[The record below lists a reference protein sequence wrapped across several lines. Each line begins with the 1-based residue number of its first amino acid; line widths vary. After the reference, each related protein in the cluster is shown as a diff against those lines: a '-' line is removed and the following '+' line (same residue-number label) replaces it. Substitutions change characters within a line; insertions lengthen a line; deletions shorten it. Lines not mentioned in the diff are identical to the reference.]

1 MAWDWL
7 KDNNDEPNEFKPI
20 DARGLLDGKEYHD
33 YWTTKLHNGLANV
46 PKSLLGAV
54 ESIPAMAARTRPVVM
69 QELENDLDGTG
80 LMDSDA
86 DKEALSDVENQIK
99 GTTAPIWEGARL
111 GVKAAKDA
119 LPDANW
125 ESNVDESQLSYPKKI
140 GGMILE
146 NAPLMAAQLGASI
159 INPALGVALMA
170 GSIAGDAYNDLTE
183 KGVDPLTAGQ
193 AGWLDAAA
201 QAPLEG
207 VGEMGWLK
215 AFRELGTEGAAKLM
229 GKAFVKEG
237 LTEAVQEF
245 PDETIPYI
253 AEHGSLDGFDWGQLA
268 SNAVDA
274 GVVGGIYG
282 GGFAGIGRAINGKAQ
297 APQQETGQDSAGVD
311 NGNGDT
317 PSSSPAI
324 HAMNRLVNE
333 LGIDPKAA
341 SGIVGGLMLESGGNT
356 TDISTTAENPE
367 SGAYGIGQWTGPRK
381 AELMAF
387 AEETGGDPND
397 LDTQISFLIHELKG
411 SENGALQE
419 ILKAQSPD
427 EAGRLA
433 DQFYERSEGTDKIRN
448 QKATNAQTIYDMFMN
463 GGANPNTVFNGGK
476 TGGSSVPNPK
486 SAEDFLKDLEETLP
500 ADTDEDVEKLNA
512 IRKTIQGKNKKA
524 QEELAAQ
531 YGWGENASESAQD
544 ASESVAQ
551 ENVQAGNSDASK
563 PVNSSSSAGNINKK
577 PEQSTVTATP
587 TVEGKSQAG
596 NGEENK
602 LSTVR
607 TGSPRNE
614 GANLPVAPGAQT
626 STGAKSPVAPS
637 MQSTPLPASPTLRLP
652 PANAAAVK
660 KENNAQVPQAKIE
673 KARSNQKL
681 KELVKQAFV
690 DGDKDALARLGA
702 MQINPDILEA
712 VKNDVLSAHQSP
724 LTLPAA
730 PAPARGTTLGT
741 AAPIALPP
749 VKATAPT
756 TATVAAGKPTPAST
770 EGESVPGTDSNV
782 KSNIS
787 GKENNHENT
796 EKNQPVHHPE
806 ENKNDNAKPEQ
817 SKPSESKDR
826 KTSEGKNPVKKA
838 PPKETPSSDKKE
850 AQPKSEQQK
859 QGNDVVAVNDAADQ
873 DARDAAKTSKEIGAI
888 DAKVSGKAKTY
899 LRVINKCL
907 IQHRAGGSTSAET
920 IDRIHEILRG
930 KLFAKL
936 PEPVKAKLNEYAE
949 KKIEELKAFDKAHPF
964 AEKEATRYEDSRFD
978 DAKDTIDH
986 IVDELNSGTI
996 TLDEAIEHANKIAGE
1011 LEDMAFADTGTPVSH
1026 AADRVRDY
1034 FNQKIGN
1041 EPTEAPKTEQPKA
1054 EEEPKNGE
1062 PTKPEMQDTESA
1074 TPKEEEPS
1082 VPKET
1087 VFGSVEDA
1095 DKDLEAAFGLK
1106 PVSNTEQEAKKAK
1119 PSKEEIHRKHKLVDD
1134 SDEAIQG
1141 YIDEFISKTRN
1152 LNAGFN
1158 PTILVPVFKICAA
1171 YTQRGITKFA
1181 DFASKTIA
1189 AFKSKGV
1196 KQKDIE
1202 PWLAPAWEA
1211 VKSFPDTGKKFDAQ
1225 KLVVA
1230 LKAVGARYESGLKTA
1245 DAVKDDI
1252 RSKYGDKAVSTLND
1266 YIDAAFRGVQAYFN
1280 KGKVAEPAKKSEP
1293 SNTADRSGTD
1303 LIDYAFNQGGIIRKD
1318 VIQNM
1323 SPEDVDTVSKIF
1335 DGGDKSVNNPQEND
1349 TIEEGNSNVVST
1361 KEDKDVRGRKS
1372 GSGRPVEV
1380 GRSRKSGTG
1389 GKGEQRTTRGNSET
1403 PDRDGGRERGPDVES
1418 AEPKNKGTGEG
1429 RELGRG
1435 QAEDGT
1441 RMERANG
1448 EGTSAGGTKKPV
1460 ISPKADKV
1468 ETDIAKGKVKDARD
1482 VPGNDYIAKP
1492 VPPDAKGASKTQRVD
1507 NNIAAIKL
1515 LKKIESENRM
1525 ATPAEQEI
1533 LAGYSG
1539 WGGLGS
1545 EMKSD
1550 AKRMAQL
1557 KELLTEEE
1565 YNAAERELLTAFYT
1579 PPFVISR
1586 MWELAEHLG
1595 FKGGRVLDPSCG
1607 VGSFFSLMPAS
1618 LRERSTALQGVEL
1631 SPIPARI
1638 AKQLYQSK
1646 KFKIDNQDYTKFDR
1660 GNGFYDLAITNVPFS
1675 NNVKASV
1682 PAMRDSDGGV
1692 HKSLLIHDYY
1702 FAQTLDKVRPGGLI
1716 VFMTSSGTMDRKA
1729 GYDNALL
1736 RHLSSRAKLVGIVRL
1751 PNTLFAPS
1759 ANVGTDIV
1767 VFRKLNEGEN
1777 PDTVDA
1783 TNGWTNGLTTIE
1795 ANDDEGRHT
1804 YTRINGYYEDNPDNI
1819 IGDPVLVRDRYGS
1832 RNVEFHTSSNAE
1844 TDKKLGEAIARLP
1857 ENVYVPREPV
1867 KINTPSHV
1875 KELVDAEDGQNVG
1888 DIIKGKDGQW
1898 GQVVIDDNGERK
1910 LKPFAKSAQAKVGTL
1925 KELSDSLNDVL
1936 AKQVDPDVSEAAL
1949 SKAREKLNKQY
1960 DSFVRKY
1967 GYINDKTN
1975 VRQISG
1981 SPISGRLLALEQK
1994 YKAGTKGKESTAEKA
2009 PILTERTAYPATDD
2023 LNIST
2028 TSDALA
2034 SSLRKFGFAD
2044 IKYMASVLGKSENAI
2059 IKELGGK
2066 LFKDPVS
2073 EQYVPR
2079 DEYLSGNVRQKLAFA
2094 EDAARSEPEY
2104 ARNVEALK
2112 DVIPADIEVEDIEIP
2127 LGSPI
2132 LSVEDTQAFIDD
2144 LLGEPS
2150 AVVVRYNPVT
2160 TYWEV
2165 TTTPGYGRISAQAHE
2180 KYEIARASYDDRD
2193 NIGINTVISKILN
2206 TGKIE
2211 SSNFKV
2217 KDDDS
2222 ETVRKAR
2229 AAAEV
2234 KAQTIVK
2241 DINEKLKEW
2250 ILKTP
2255 EVKQRVGQSYNNKFN
2270 AVVPRHYD
2278 GSLLTFPW
2286 LNTAANMT
2294 PRVHQADAVWRT
2306 INEKS
2311 VLYAHCVGSGK
2322 TLTMQAAGLEL
2333 RRMGLANKIVYCVP
2347 KNVVRQFEREFYQ
2360 VCPSAKILVLDS
2372 STLPDN
2378 ITSIH
2383 YDVKP
2388 KMELRED
2395 RNGKKKLVAVK
2406 DADGVPIFEKVKV
2419 SDEEAKKREVRLAKR
2434 NAALNQILTHDWDA
2448 IIMSHET
2455 FQRLPMSDEYMMQFR
2470 TEELE
2475 KYKRA
2480 LAEEQAEERQAG
2492 KKSKSLK
2499 NIQEKIAKLE
2509 GKLNA
2514 LIAKKQAKD
2523 FESPSLEDLG
2533 IDQLFVDEADTF
2545 KNLEVMTKYGQVKGI
2560 SESAAD
2566 RSFDMLMKTRYLL
2579 HSPNAHGV
2587 VFATGTPISNSVVE
2601 LYTMCRY
2608 LNDDSLKRLGV
2619 DSFDQ
2624 FAKMFIDIGQTEVP
2638 AQDGS
2643 GYEYKTAVR
2652 GLRNAPEC
2660 INLFKEFA
2668 DVKMVEDLPY
2678 IAAARPKAKRVAVAI
2693 EESAWNKRFKK
2704 DIRARVAAIKSSGR
2718 KDPPMINSKS
2728 KESKAH
2734 FAKTGEY
2741 LQVADSPLL
2750 VANDLKKASLT
2761 PFTVDDSLTGVEGYG
2776 KIWACADKI
2785 YKEWKDSSDR
2795 HGAQLVFCDQ
2805 SIPDRSINDPNAY
2818 DALKSRLI
2826 ELGIPESDIAFVQ
2839 DAKTDKAQA
2848 ALFEAVNEGRVRVL
2862 IGSTQKMGAGTNM
2875 QHKLVALHHLDCP
2888 WRPRDIEQRE
2898 GRILRQGN
2906 ENKEVRIYN
2915 YVTKGTY
2922 DENLWDT
2929 VNTKKNV
2936 INQLMIGDKSTR
2948 NADTSD
2954 VDGDNFEALIELAN
2968 ADPDTK
2974 RYRQVMSQL
2983 TELESAKT
2991 TFEKSQELSKRVLV
3005 TAPDLIDKFKTAIE
3019 SVKDDMATLE
3029 KTSSAKFSMKI
3040 GQAVYENK
3048 IEANK
3053 AFSKEKEHV
3062 AKEFA
3067 KIAHKYGADNA
3078 KFKDVKIASARG
3090 LDIYV
3095 SGNNPSFKAGFASEA
3110 LTVYAKGKDSYGA
3123 ATPTAIGVWNAMQTQ
3138 PAAKLKGYETELKK
3152 NESELAEAKESQGD
3166 TFKDDEKIKSLRE
3179 EQEELRKKIEE
3190 KAKRQR
3196 ELDSIEPTPITLYE
3210 STSFGSY
3217 DLDVDDPDIYEIE
3230 NNIRDGLVLSMRENN
3245 TDTGTVSFDK
3255 PGSWDKFKKKFI
3267 DKTNW
3272 AVYSNENTIE
3282 ITASQ
3287 KDLNDLYEAIESPN
3301 NGKSATVRT
3310 DDGKELEVS
3319 YRIVPAETLI
3329 ASNTADFGKN
3339 ENYPEKLQPRDR
3351 DRVSMKEQV
3360 DDMARNLRP
3369 EDLAESRSVNQGAPL
3384 VNQDNVV
3391 ENGNGRTMAI
3401 TRAYTTD
3408 GDAYKASSQKYKQY
3422 LVKHA
3427 EEYGYTREEVE
3438 AMQNPVL
3445 IRQRDASSDSL
3456 QDSIIHSTEGGMKM
3470 SASQQAKVDA
3480 EKISP
3485 KTLSLYDY
3493 DGTGDLTK
3501 RSNDDFV
3508 VSALNE
3514 ITDKSD
3520 RDVVFNKDGTPSKA
3534 GIERVKSALAAYAYG
3549 DNSLL
3554 EKISESTDT
3563 EDQNIVKAFS
3573 AAAPRVAAIKAK
3585 LDKGGTSKDYDL
3597 SSLLS
3602 DVLDF
3607 YFKCKNSGKS
3617 IKFALNE
3624 TNLFGDDSWLASV
3637 GGKNLARFIADNT
3650 RRPKAIADA
3659 IVRMTKY
3666 IDGANEPSDALF
3678 SGTKMGIDE
3687 IVRTSIG
3694 LNASK
3699 FIPASKPSAQK
3710 YKHTIQPKEN
3720 TWDSMPATQQ
3730 KACIKLMDAN
3740 GGHYDSKTKSFGFT
3754 DEKAR
3759 DAALNVLE
3767 AYLSADS
3774 KASAKIAIV
3783 PEMNEEVK
3791 LTNVGWNGSPG
3802 DFSKFDLAFV
3812 GSGEGS
3818 AAHGWGIYFAMDK
3831 PYRDNPDFGREVA
3844 ERYKKQYGG
3853 ENGHVYKAAIPSDE
3867 YLLDERAKISDQPKR
3882 VQNAVLEVAETLQK
3896 KTSVWRF
3903 EDGIKK
3909 VVQYLKDENYDL
3921 GNENGDAEQAKID
3934 QALERVARDF
3944 YANSNS
3950 ASPQELKISSADL
3963 KILRAALKEQVRD
3976 QAETSAFSSKNLS
3989 ERDMDQAAKEIL
4001 YNFLSASRRNQ
4012 FRTLDA
4018 LAANIMAEDD
4028 SVFKNITSQ
4037 DLLNKAGEIAGTALR
4052 EKQID
4057 LGGAREILNVMKQA
4071 AEHPIDANERD
4082 VAEGITKAYT
4092 DYGIDRATAEKI
4104 ARRQAA
4110 QFFSALRE
4118 SRAKPIKEILAP
4130 LTGYDVQQM
4139 FQTAIAKQQLEPSE
4153 PVDKAVSMLLKGAGL
4168 KGYKYE
4174 GATDGH
4180 CVVVFDNDAMKI
4192 INKFSVK
4199 TPYQKMVENITPIAS
4214 DDLTAREK
4222 AIVDFAKKMGLQVQF
4237 FEGDPNLHG
4246 FHADGT
4252 NVAFLNRR
4260 SAMDLNQTFWHEA
4273 FHWMRES
4280 NPDLYNQM
4288 VKEVFGGE
4296 VSEKQLADYAVSIG
4310 RTDMSKELAIEE
4322 MLADAMWDAG
4332 KRGSFFEK
4340 LGIEHPSLCAKII
4353 KWIKNLYEDFKAHF
4367 HNPQA
4372 GLTNT
4377 QIKRMSNTLSKI
4389 AEKLVDG
4396 DGNKLFSVDEKG
4408 NIKETAAGKRAVSD
4422 RAKVEAERDGSNQKY
4437 RVTNKALSGNDQ
4449 MQVTELTGDIKDERL
4464 GERVARVCKMLE
4476 GCSFAVSKDGI
4487 QLYFKSNK
4495 DLDHFAAGNKGK
4507 RNKEARL
4514 YTISSE
4520 ENVKNV
4526 IENSVYVEEE
4536 RNIHNPNS
4544 KTHFVQFYSVVKS
4557 GNNFIRMKI
4566 SAKKLVDGTFDV
4578 QKASLYNIATAG
4590 SILHKKIKKL
4600 TQPAMNESMD
4610 NLRPRV
4616 SSLTV
4621 SVADM
4626 LDGVNDRG
4634 GNPYVVNGK
4643 LQHENGVIA
4652 TKNMLSSGPVTHRSA
4667 EDLKAQTLSVF
4678 PNAQNIE
4685 THDNGVSFDL
4695 PNGSHVEVNFTDDT
4709 ISVDRAKAQK
4719 DYGGTLKGNEKA
4731 SGKIEMADKDALITL
4746 TMDSPDETISHEAMH
4761 LAWNLLTDRERNAL
4775 LRAYG
4780 SEEGAAEGM
4789 REWKIRRKMKQGT
4802 IAGKIM
4808 QKISDMAHKLLSLFH
4823 ENDQHVFQ
4831 KLESGEMW
4839 ERGNENNTAARNVK
4853 YKMNPLNEAE
4863 KYLKSHKDFG
4873 EKAGV
4878 YIDRTFR
4885 PDLAKA
4891 KANPNISVNKTA
4903 KKKGWGVANT
4913 ALNNTVRSP
4922 SRIKSPK
4929 TNYIWG
4935 LADTAQRELQELRGR
4950 WTHNFAGAIK
4960 NLNKEEKARYTD
4972 ILWEE
4977 DMKQHVF
4984 SDEELRDAGVSEN
4997 VIKAH
5002 QKTRNLLGKIYN
5014 AVNAVYTSERV
5025 ENFTYKTRKGAEK
5038 AQKELAKRPHTFVM
5052 HDIRE
5057 TTKDG
5062 ETVFQVSIKTRGYK
5076 EIHSV
5081 MTSEELSAL
5090 SKDKDVYIKARNQM
5104 DDGSFKVSYLAYNK
5118 PLTNMEGYMPHIFH
5132 GVLIMK
5138 KYTDADGNV
5147 KSKVVGS
5154 ADTIEKAVVKA
5165 DAMQKEEGGEFI
5177 IAPKEFSS
5185 EGEIENPL
5193 LLGDMDYFKLMENL
5207 SKGASLTLDEARE
5220 MTHATMKGR
5229 HVYYGA
5235 KKHRKGAEGFEKNA
5249 IWAIQ
5254 HHIDSSSR
5262 YVALD
5267 PFKQK
5272 AISFFERAFGDY
5284 NKDWTGEAAFCKGYI
5299 DSVLG
5304 KPSRLE
5310 TLANDFLRLFPWF
5323 KNEARPARRMAG
5335 NLTGLTGVLKLGASL
5350 SSGFVNTLQLFNC
5363 VGYVGARKTAVGLK
5377 RALHPNAADKKIL
5390 VASGVSEESGLAL
5403 DSIGHITAEG
5413 TALSKAGNV
5422 INSVNN
5428 FLMKPFTLA
5437 EKTIR
5442 KATILAAY
5450 YKAIEDGLSKGE
5462 AIQYARDINRKVNFD
5477 YSVADAPRIFRALQG
5492 TVIGDMALQ
5501 FQKYGVKEMEVI
5513 SDFLPVLGNTT
5524 TKQKLE
5530 FFIPYLLVSGIWNAF
5545 PFEDA
5550 LLSLLKLLGFDDP
5563 EKEAKRAMME
5573 WAGNNADRKAL
5584 VNVANYGA
5592 GAIVGVDISQRVGLK
5607 GVVPETSNIVTG
5619 GPLGSTTV
5627 QLAKAVLNGDANG
5640 AMKAVSPAL
5649 GNVYGAVAGY
5659 NTDSKGRKT
5668 VDYDTKDRIVRGL
5681 GFRTVKEANAT
5692 DAQGIVYNYK
5702 EQKKN
5707 DRAKAKSEYLKDPSS
5722 SNRQKL
5728 KEMGYSD
5735 KEIKAL
5741 KDDKKSTRVERSQ
5754 VGLSKEDKKKL
5765 KPVFDYVQ

>member
-1 MAWDWL
+1 M
-7 KDNNDEPNEFKPI
+7 
-20 DARGLLDGKEYHD
+20 
-33 YWTTKLHNGLANV
+33 
-46 PKSLLGAV
+46 
-54 ESIPAMAARTRPVVM
+54 
-69 QELENDLDGTG
+69 
-80 LMDSDA
+80 
-86 DKEALSDVENQIK
+86 
-99 GTTAPIWEGARL
+99 
-111 GVKAAKDA
+111 
-119 LPDANW
+119 
-125 ESNVDESQLSYPKKI
+125 
-140 GGMILE
+140 
-146 NAPLMAAQLGASI
+146 
-159 INPALGVALMA
+159 
-170 GSIAGDAYNDLTE
+170 
-183 KGVDPLTAGQ
+183 
-193 AGWLDAAA
+193 
-201 QAPLEG
+201 
-207 VGEMGWLK
+207 
-215 AFRELGTEGAAKLM
+215 
-229 GKAFVKEG
+229 
-237 LTEAVQEF
+237 
-245 PDETIPYI
+245 
-253 AEHGSLDGFDWGQLA
+253 
-268 SNAVDA
+268 
-274 GVVGGIYG
+274 
-282 GGFAGIGRAINGKAQ
+282 
-297 APQQETGQDSAGVD
+297 
-311 NGNGDT
+311 
-317 PSSSPAI
+317 
-324 HAMNRLVNE
+324 HAMNRIVNE

-356 TDISTTAENPE
+356 TDISPTAKNPE
-367 SGAYGIGQWTGPRK
+367 SGAYGIGQWLGSRQD
-381 AELMAF
+381 ELMAF

-419 ILKAQSPD
+419 IIKAQSPD

-433 DQFYERSEGTDKIRN
+433 DQFYERSEGTDEIRN
-448 QKATNAQTIYDMFMN
+448 QKAANAQKIYDMFMN
-463 GGANPNTVFNGGK
+463 GGADPNVVHNGGK
-476 TGGSSVPNPK
+476 RGGSSVPNPK

-512 IRKTIQGKNKKA
+512 IRKAIQGKNKKA

-531 YGWGENASESAQD
+531 YGWGENTPEAAQD
-544 ASESVAQ
+544 AHESVAQ

-563 PVNSSSSAGNINKK
+563 PVNSSSSVGNINKK

-587 TVEGKSQAG
+587 TVEEKPQAG

-607 TGSPRNE
+607 TGSPRNK
-614 GANLPVAPGAQT
+614 GTTLPSAPGTQT
-626 STGAKSPVAPS
+626 SAGAKSPIAPS

-652 PANAAAVK
+652 PANATEVK

-690 DGDKDALARLGA
+690 DGDKDALARLDA

-730 PAPARGTTLGT
+730 PAPAKGTALGT

-756 TATVAAGKPTPAST
+756 TATVAAGKTTTAST
-770 EGESVPGTDSNV
+770 EGESVPGTDSNA

-787 GKENNHENT
+787 EKENNHENT
-796 EKNQPVHHPE
+796 EKNQPVHRSE

-817 SKPSESKDR
+817 SKPSESKDG
-826 KTSEGKNPVKKA
+826 KTHEGKNPVKNA
-838 PPKETPSSDKKE
+838 PSKETPSSSKKE
-850 AQPKSEQQK
+850 EPQKTKQK
-859 QGNDVVAVNDAADQ
+859 QDDKVVVRNNAADN
-873 DARDAAKTSKEIGAI
+873 DARDAAKSSKEIGAI
-888 DAKVSGKAKTY
+888 DPKASGKAKAI
-899 LRVINKCL
+899 LKLINKCL
-907 IQHRAGGSTSAET
+907 IHHRAGNSTSAET
-920 IDRIHEILRG
+920 IARIRFPLRG
-930 KLFAKL
+930 KNFTKL
-936 PEPVKAKLNEYAE
+936 PEAVKAKLNEYAE
-949 KKIEELKAFDKAHPF
+949 RKIKEMQAFDKEHPW
-964 AEKEATRYEDSRFD
+964 AEKEAIENEDAAFD
-978 DAKDTIDH
+978 EAKDAIDR
-986 IVDELNSGTI
+986 IAKMLDNGVM
-996 TLDEAIEHANKIAGE
+996 TLDEAIERANKVADE
-1011 LEDMAFADTGTPVSH
+1011 LEDAGFSDTGTPVSH

-1041 EPTEAPKTEQPKA
+1041 GPTEAPKAEQP
-1054 EEEPKNGE
+1054 NVE
-1062 PTKPEMQDTESA
+1062 PTKAGTQGAENAAPNTKEQKPQKPFRAKDGNWAATVKGDVITVSQTGRGLKKADKITFSVTVDDIDKSLGLSANSNAALHRLVEERLGNAIRQWHVDRYNKLKDPRTKAFIDDWDSGGKFAPWVGIQEDSCERIIRAAYENITGHPFESVFEKRDRERKERSQSNDTKVSEA
-1074 TPKEEEPS
+1074 TQPKVEEAKQGKTSGSLEGKPS
-1082 VPKET
+1082 THKET

-1095 DKDLEAAFGLK
+1095 DKDLEATFGLK
-1106 PVSNTEQEAKKAK
+1106 PVSNTEQEAEEAK
-1119 PSKEEIHRKHKLVDD
+1119 SPKEEIHKNHKLVDD

-1152 LNAGFN
+1152 LNAGFD
-1158 PTILVPVFKICAA
+1158 PTVLVPVFKICAA

-1189 AFKSKGV
+1189 AFKAKGV

-1211 VKSFPDTGKKFDAQ
+1211 VKSFPDTGKKFDAK

-1252 RSKYGDKAVSTLND
+1252 RSKYGDKAVATLND
-1266 YIDAAFRGVQAYFN
+1266 YIDASFRGVQTYFGDGEN
-1280 KGKVAEPAKKSEP
+1280 VNPKQPKSGDK
-1293 SNTADRSGTD
+1293 TGAD
-1303 LIDYAFNQGGIIRKD
+1303 LIDYAFNQGGII
-1318 VIQNM
+1318 N
-1323 SPEDVDTVSKIF
+1323 EDAVKNLTPSQADAVLKIF
-1335 DGGDKSVNNPQEND
+1335 NKPDDSAVDNADGND

-1372 GSGRPVEV
+1372 GSSRPVEV
-1380 GRSRKSGTG
+1380 GGSGKSGTG
-1389 GKGEQRTTRGNSET
+1389 RKGEQRTARGNSET
-1403 PDRDGGRERGPDVES
+1403 SDRDGGRERGPDAES
-1418 AEPKNKGTGEG
+1418 AEPKNKGTGG
-1429 RELGRG
+1429 SRELGRG
-1435 QAEDGT
+1435 QTEDGT

-1448 EGTSAGGTKKPV
+1448 EGTAAGGTKKPV

-1660 GNGFYDLAITNVPFS
+1660 GNDFYDLAITNVPFS
-1675 NNVKASV
+1675 NYVWAPV
-1682 PAMRDSDGGV
+1682 PAMRDPDGHV

-1702 FAQTLDKVRPGGLI
+1702 FAQTLGKVRPGGLI
-1716 VFMTSSGTMDRKA
+1716 VFMTSSGTMDRKT
-1729 GYDNALL
+1729 GYNNALL
-1736 RHLSSRAKLVGIVRL
+1736 RYLSSRAKLVGMVRL

-1783 TNGWTNGLTTIE
+1783 TNGWTDNLRFIE
-1795 ANDDEGRHT
+1795 MKDEEGRNIWKT
-1804 YTRINGYYEDNPDNI
+1804 INGYYEDNPDNI
-1819 IGDPVLVRDRYGS
+1819 IGDPVWVRDRYGN

-1875 KELVDAEDGQNVG
+1875 KELSDAEDGQNVG

-1898 GQVVIDDNGERK
+1898 GQVVIDDNGEKK
-1910 LKPFAKSAQAKVGTL
+1910 LKPFAKSAQAKVGAL

-1981 SPISGRLLALEQK
+1981 SPIAGRLLALEQK
-1994 YKAGTKGKESTAEKA
+1994 YKAGTNGKESTAEKA

-2044 IKYMASVLGKSENAI
+2044 IKYMASVLGKSEDSI
-2059 IKELGGK
+2059 IKELGDK

-2112 DVIPADIEVEDIEIP
+2112 AVIPADIEVEDIEIP

-2144 LLGEPS
+2144 LLGEPN

-2165 TTTPGYGRISAQAHE
+2165 TTTPRYGRISAQAHE
-2180 KYEIARASYDDRD
+2180 KYEIARVSYDDRD

-2286 LNTAANMT
+2286 LNAAANMT

-2395 RNGKKKLVAVK
+2395 RNGKKKLVAAK

-2668 DVKMVEDLPY
+2668 DVKMVDDLPY

-2704 DIRARVAAIKSSGR
+2704 DIRARVAAIKRSGR

-2750 VANDLKKASLT
+2750 VANDLKKASLA

-2805 SIPDRSINDPNAY
+2805 SIPDRSSNDPNAY

-2936 INQLMIGDKSTR
+2936 INQLMIGDKGTR

-2954 VDGDNFEALIELAN
+2954 VDGDNYEALIELAN

-3005 TAPDLIDKFKTAIE
+3005 TAPELIDKFKTAIE

-3067 KIAHKYGADNA
+3067 KIAHKYGVDNA

-3166 TFKDDEKIKSLRE
+3166 TFKDDEKIKSLRA

-3217 DLDVDDPDIYEIE
+3217 DLDVDDPDVYDIE

-3282 ITASQ
+3282 ITASK
-3287 KDLNDLYEAIESPN
+3287 KDLNDLYEAIENQEETKYSLFQG
-3301 NGKSATVRT
+3301 GKR
-3310 DDGKELEVS
+3310 
-3319 YRIVPAETLI
+3319 
-3329 ASNTADFGKN
+3329 
-3339 ENYPEKLQPRDR
+3339 
-3351 DRVSMKEQV
+3351 
-3360 DDMARNLRP
+3360 
-3369 EDLAESRSVNQGAPL
+3369 
-3384 VNQDNVV
+3384 
-3391 ENGNGRTMAI
+3391 
-3401 TRAYTTD
+3401 
-3408 GDAYKASSQKYKQY
+3408 
-3422 LVKHA
+3422 
-3427 EEYGYTREEVE
+3427 
-3438 AMQNPVL
+3438 
-3445 IRQRDASSDSL
+3445 
-3456 QDSIIHSTEGGMKM
+3456 
-3470 SASQQAKVDA
+3470 
-3480 EKISP
+3480 ISP
-3485 KTLSLYDY
+3485 
-3493 DGTGDLTK
+3493 
-3501 RSNDDFV
+3501 
-3508 VSALNE
+3508 E
-3514 ITDKSD
+3514 
-3520 RDVVFNKDGTPSKA
+3520 
-3534 GIERVKSALAAYAYG
+3534 E
-3549 DNSLL
+3549 
-3554 EKISESTDT
+3554 
-3563 EDQNIVKAFS
+3563 
-3573 AAAPRVAAIKAK
+3573 
-3585 LDKGGTSKDYDL
+3585 
-3597 SSLLS
+3597 
-3602 DVLDF
+3602 
-3607 YFKCKNSGKS
+3607 
-3617 IKFALNE
+3617 
-3624 TNLFGDDSWLASV
+3624 
-3637 GGKNLARFIADNT
+3637 
-3650 RRPKAIADA
+3650 
-3659 IVRMTKY
+3659 MTK
-3666 IDGANEPSDALF
+3666 
-3678 SGTKMGIDE
+3678 
-3687 IVRTSIG
+3687 
-3694 LNASK
+3694 
-3699 FIPASKPSAQK
+3699 
-3710 YKHTIQPKEN
+3710 
-3720 TWDSMPATQQ
+3720 
-3730 KACIKLMDAN
+3730 
-3740 GGHYDSKTKSFGFT
+3740 
-3754 DEKAR
+3754 
-3759 DAALNVLE
+3759 
-3767 AYLSADS
+3767 
-3774 KASAKIAIV
+3774 
-3783 PEMNEEVK
+3783 
-3791 LTNVGWNGSPG
+3791 
-3802 DFSKFDLAFV
+3802 
-3812 GSGEGS
+3812 
-3818 AAHGWGIYFAMDK
+3818 
-3831 PYRDNPDFGREVA
+3831 
-3844 ERYKKQYGG
+3844 
-3853 ENGHVYKAAIPSDE
+3853 
-3867 YLLDERAKISDQPKR
+3867 
-3882 VQNAVLEVAETLQK
+3882 
-3896 KTSVWRF
+3896 
-3903 EDGIKK
+3903 
-3909 VVQYLKDENYDL
+3909 
-3921 GNENGDAEQAKID
+3921 
-3934 QALERVARDF
+3934 
-3944 YANSNS
+3944 
-3950 ASPQELKISSADL
+3950 
-3963 KILRAALKEQVRD
+3963 
-3976 QAETSAFSSKNLS
+3976 
-3989 ERDMDQAAKEIL
+3989 
-4001 YNFLSASRRNQ
+4001 
-4012 FRTLDA
+4012 
-4018 LAANIMAEDD
+4018 
-4028 SVFKNITSQ
+4028 
-4037 DLLNKAGEIAGTALR
+4037 
-4052 EKQID
+4052 
-4057 LGGAREILNVMKQA
+4057 
-4071 AEHPIDANERD
+4071 
-4082 VAEGITKAYT
+4082 
-4092 DYGIDRATAEKI
+4092 
-4104 ARRQAA
+4104 
-4110 QFFSALRE
+4110 
-4118 SRAKPIKEILAP
+4118 
-4130 LTGYDVQQM
+4130 
-4139 FQTAIAKQQLEPSE
+4139 
-4153 PVDKAVSMLLKGAGL
+4153 
-4168 KGYKYE
+4168 
-4174 GATDGH
+4174 
-4180 CVVVFDNDAMKI
+4180 
-4192 INKFSVK
+4192 
-4199 TPYQKMVENITPIAS
+4199 
-4214 DDLTAREK
+4214 
-4222 AIVDFAKKMGLQVQF
+4222 
-4237 FEGDPNLHG
+4237 
-4246 FHADGT
+4246 
-4252 NVAFLNRR
+4252 
-4260 SAMDLNQTFWHEA
+4260 
-4273 FHWMRES
+4273 
-4280 NPDLYNQM
+4280 
-4288 VKEVFGGE
+4288 
-4296 VSEKQLADYAVSIG
+4296 
-4310 RTDMSKELAIEE
+4310 
-4322 MLADAMWDAG
+4322 
-4332 KRGSFFEK
+4332 
-4340 LGIEHPSLCAKII
+4340 
-4353 KWIKNLYEDFKAHF
+4353 
-4367 HNPQA
+4367 
-4372 GLTNT
+4372 
-4377 QIKRMSNTLSKI
+4377 
-4389 AEKLVDG
+4389 
-4396 DGNKLFSVDEKG
+4396 
-4408 NIKETAAGKRAVSD
+4408 
-4422 RAKVEAERDGSNQKY
+4422 
-4437 RVTNKALSGNDQ
+4437 
-4449 MQVTELTGDIKDERL
+4449 
-4464 GERVARVCKMLE
+4464 
-4476 GCSFAVSKDGI
+4476 
-4487 QLYFKSNK
+4487 
-4495 DLDHFAAGNKGK
+4495 
-4507 RNKEARL
+4507 
-4514 YTISSE
+4514 
-4520 ENVKNV
+4520 
-4526 IENSVYVEEE
+4526 
-4536 RNIHNPNS
+4536 
-4544 KTHFVQFYSVVKS
+4544 
-4557 GNNFIRMKI
+4557 
-4566 SAKKLVDGTFDV
+4566 
-4578 QKASLYNIATAG
+4578 
-4590 SILHKKIKKL
+4590 
-4600 TQPAMNESMD
+4600 
-4610 NLRPRV
+4610 
-4616 SSLTV
+4616 
-4621 SVADM
+4621 
-4626 LDGVNDRG
+4626 
-4634 GNPYVVNGK
+4634 
-4643 LQHENGVIA
+4643 
-4652 TKNMLSSGPVTHRSA
+4652 
-4667 EDLKAQTLSVF
+4667 QTLSVF

-4731 SGKIEMADKDALITL
+4731 SGKIEMVDKDALITL

-4775 LRAYG
+4775 LRTYG

-4863 KYLKSHKDFG
+4863 KYLKSHKDLG

-4903 KKKGWGVANT
+4903 KKKGWGVTDT

-5062 ETVFQVSIKTRGYK
+5062 EPVFQVSIKTRGYK

-5090 SKDKDVYIKARNQM
+5090 SKDKDVYIKAREQM

-5193 LLGDMDYFKLMENL
+5193 LLGDMDYFKLMDNL

-5235 KKHRKGAEGFEKNA
+5235 KRHRKGAEGFEKNA

-5377 RALHPNAADKKIL
+5377 RALHPNAMDKKIL

-5450 YKAIEDGLSKGE
+5450 YKAIDDGLSKGE
-5462 AIQYARDINRKVNFD
+5462 AIQYAKDINRKVNFD

-5513 SDFLPVLGNTT
+5513 SDFLPILGNTT

-5573 WAGNNADRKAL
+5573 WAGNNAYRKAL

-5640 AMKAVSPAL
+5640 AMKAISPAA
-5649 GNVYGAVAGY
+5649 GNIYGAVAGY

-5668 VDYDTKDRIVRGL
+5668 VDYDTRDRIVRGL

-5692 DAQGIVYNYK
+5692 DAQNIVYNYK

>member
-54 ESIPAMAARTRPVVM
+54 ESIPAMAARTRPAVM

-86 DKEALSDVENQIK
+86 YKEALGDVENQIK

-111 GVKAAKDA
+111 GIKAAKDA

-140 GGMILE
+140 GGMIVE
-146 NAPLMAAQLGASI
+146 NAPLMAAQLAAGIA
-159 INPALGVALMA
+159 NPTLGVGLMA

-297 APQQETGQDSAGVD
+297 ASQQETGQDSAGVD

-317 PSSSPAI
+317 PSSSPAM
-324 HAMNRLVNE
+324 HAMNRIVNE

-341 SGIVGGLMLESGGNT
+341 SGIVGGLMMESGGNS
-356 TDISTTAENPE
+356 TDISPTAKNPD
-367 SGAYGIGQWTGPRK
+367 SGAYGIAQWLGSRYDD
-381 AELMAF
+381 LVAF

-397 LDTQISFLIHELKG
+397 LDTQISFVIHELKG
-411 SENGALQE
+411 KESGALQE

-433 DQFYERSEGTDKIRN
+433 DKFYERSEGTDEIRN
-448 QKATNAQTIYDMFMN
+448 QKAANAQKIYDIFMN
-463 GGANPNTVFNGGK
+463 GGADSNVVYSGGK
-476 TGGSSVPNPK
+476 KGGSSVPNPK

-500 ADTDEDVEKLNA
+500 ADTDDDVEKLNA
-512 IRKTIQGKNKKA
+512 VRKAIQDKNKKA
-524 QEELAAQ
+524 QEELAAK
-531 YGWGENASESAQD
+531 YGWSANSPETAQGASEPATQGNTQLAADNAATGQMAQ
-544 ASESVAQ
+544 SVTYPMAIPQ
-551 ENVQAGNSDASK
+551 GRGNSIGGAKPIKSGGGMYQPSGRVEGGNKSVYTPKKPKGMQYTPQGNVQAGSNEGGMTAVQPNVAPVIPAPSSIKEPASNASTSLPSTEPQIYTPRK
-563 PVNSSSSAGNINKK
+563 VNGIADRQRRDRQARGNMASATAQDRINKALK
-577 PEQSTVTATP
+577 NS
-587 TVEGKSQAG
+587 
-596 NGEENK
+596 
-602 LSTVR
+602 R
-607 TGSPRNE
+607 
-614 GANLPVAPGAQT
+614 
-626 STGAKSPVAPS
+626 
-637 MQSTPLPASPTLRLP
+637 LR
-652 PANAAAVK
+652 
-660 KENNAQVPQAKIE
+660 QV
-673 KARSNQKL
+673 
-681 KELVKQAFV
+681 VKQAFV
-690 DGDKDALARLGA
+690 GGDKDALNRLGA
-702 MQINPDILEA
+702 MQINQDVLQA
-712 VKNDVLSAHQSP
+712 VKNDVLNEYHKTEPVVPPKVIPAQEPYTPRYGSRDEAMRLPYERNNENTRGDIAIGGGDGVISSQRASTPREAVRLDNKARKKRETNENRAYDIGEAPSP
-724 LTLPAA
+724 KEQKKAA
-730 PAPARGTTLGT
+730 IAWARQEKRDDKNTYFNKYESDTKSRLE
-741 AAPIALPP
+741 
-749 VKATAPT
+749 
-756 TATVAAGKPTPAST
+756 KPTIFA
-770 EGESVPGTDSNV
+770 
-782 KSNIS
+782 
-787 GKENNHENT
+787 KENTNENYK
-796 EKNQPVHHPE
+796 ENQQVHRSE

-826 KTSEGKNPVKKA
+826 KTPEGKNPVKNA
-838 PPKETPSSDKKE
+838 PPKETPSSGKDSEPHNGKG
-850 AQPKSEQQK
+850 SEQQPTL
-859 QGNDVVAVNDAADQ
+859 ADGYTTESGRLLSES
-873 DARDAAKTSKEIGAI
+873 DARDFIVKPDGSKEFGHFGKEIEDATGGKVLAKGIRLQVGFSRVANGKETGFGIIHIKKRESQLKKLGYNNAEEYILDIINNFSIIYDLGGGRIKLASVGSKFNVMPLDLELKGDGNGYYTVVTAIPKNTKRMQKEAGKKIFDRSASPSSTTGNGAVQDGGNRKNAGSIPQSATEKSNLPASTNNIDETSKNVNNKL
-888 DAKVSGKAKTY
+888 DLDLTSGKS
-899 LRVINKCL
+899 V
-907 IQHRAGGSTSAET
+907 
-920 IDRIHEILRG
+920 
-930 KLFAKL
+930 
-936 PEPVKAKLNEYAE
+936 
-949 KKIEELKAFDKAHPF
+949 
-964 AEKEATRYEDSRFD
+964 EAS
-978 DAKDTIDH
+978 K
-986 IVDELNSGTI
+986 G
-996 TLDEAIEHANKIAGE
+996 
-1011 LEDMAFADTGTPVSH
+1011 
-1026 AADRVRDY
+1026 
-1034 FNQKIGN
+1034 
-1041 EPTEAPKTEQPKA
+1041 
-1054 EEEPKNGE
+1054 
-1062 PTKPEMQDTESA
+1062 
-1074 TPKEEEPS
+1074 EEPS
-1082 VPKET
+1082 TPKET

-1095 DKDLEAAFGLK
+1095 DKDLEKTFGLK
-1106 PVSNTEQEAKKAK
+1106 PVANTEQTVKKAAQEATRAK
-1119 PSKEEIHRKHKLVDD
+1119 PSKEEIHKNHKLVDD

-1141 YIDEFISKTRN
+1141 YIEEFISKTRN
-1152 LNAGFN
+1152 LNAGFD
-1158 PTILVPVFKICAA
+1158 PTVLVPVFKICAA

-1189 AFKSKGV
+1189 AFKAKGV

-1211 VKSFPDTGKKFDAQ
+1211 VKSFPDTGKKFDAK

-1230 LKAVGARYESGLKTA
+1230 LKAVGARYESGLETA
-1245 DAVKDDI
+1245 DAIKDDI
-1252 RSKYGDKAVSTLND
+1252 RSKYGDKAASTLND
-1266 YIDAAFRGVQAYFN
+1266 YIDAALRGVQAYFN
-1280 KGKVAEPAKKSEP
+1280 KGKDAEPAKKSEP
-1293 SNTADRSGTD
+1293 SNAADKSGTG

-1323 SPEDVDTVSKIF
+1323 SPEDVDMVSKIF
-1335 DGGDKSVNNPQEND
+1335 DGGDKSVDSPQEND

-1380 GRSRKSGTG
+1380 GGSGKSSTG
-1389 GKGEQRTTRGNSET
+1389 GKGKQRTTRGNSET
-1403 PDRDGGRERGPDVES
+1403 PDRDGGRERGPDAES
-1418 AEPKNKGTGEG
+1418 AEPKNKGTGG
-1429 RELGRG
+1429 SRELGRG
-1435 QAEDGT
+1435 QAENGT

-1492 VPPDAKGASKTQRVD
+1492 VPPEAKGASKTQRVD

-1675 NNVKASV
+1675 NSVKAPV

-1702 FAQTLDKVRPGGLI
+1702 FAQTLDKVRPGGII

-1759 ANVGTDIV
+1759 ANVGTDII

-1795 ANDDEGRHT
+1795 AKDDEGRHT

-1875 KELVDAEDGQNVG
+1875 KDLADAEDGQNVG

-1936 AKQVDPDVSEAAL
+1936 AKQVDPDVSEVAL

-1981 SPISGRLLALEQK
+1981 SPIAGRLLALEQK

-2044 IKYMASVLGKSENAI
+2044 IKYMASVLGKSEDAI
-2059 IKELGGK
+2059 IKELGDR

-2112 DVIPADIEVEDIEIP
+2112 AVIPADIEVEDIEIP

-2278 GSLLTFPW
+2278 GSLLIFPW
-2286 LNTAANMT
+2286 LNTAADMT

-2306 INEKS
+2306 INEKA

-2750 VANDLKKASLT
+2750 VADNLRKASLA
-2761 PFTVDDSLTGVEGYG
+2761 PFIVDYSLTGVEGYG
-2776 KIWACADKI
+2776 KVWACADKI
-2785 YKEWKDSSDR
+2785 YEEWKDSSDR

-2805 SIPDRSINDPNAY
+2805 SIPDRSSNDPNVY

-3005 TAPDLIDKFKTAIE
+3005 TAPELIDKFKTAIE

-3067 KIAHKYGADNA
+3067 KIAHKYGVDNA

-3152 NESELAEAKESQGD
+3152 NESELAEAKESQGY

-3217 DLDVDDPDIYEIE
+3217 DLDVDDPDVYDIE
-3230 NNIRDGLVLSMRENN
+3230 NNIRDGLALSMRENN

-3282 ITASQ
+3282 ITASK
-3287 KDLNDLYEAIESPN
+3287 KDLNDLYEAIESQEETKYSLSQG
-3301 NGKSATVRT
+3301 GKR
-3310 DDGKELEVS
+3310 
-3319 YRIVPAETLI
+3319 
-3329 ASNTADFGKN
+3329 
-3339 ENYPEKLQPRDR
+3339 
-3351 DRVSMKEQV
+3351 
-3360 DDMARNLRP
+3360 
-3369 EDLAESRSVNQGAPL
+3369 
-3384 VNQDNVV
+3384 
-3391 ENGNGRTMAI
+3391 
-3401 TRAYTTD
+3401 
-3408 GDAYKASSQKYKQY
+3408 
-3422 LVKHA
+3422 
-3427 EEYGYTREEVE
+3427 
-3438 AMQNPVL
+3438 
-3445 IRQRDASSDSL
+3445 
-3456 QDSIIHSTEGGMKM
+3456 
-3470 SASQQAKVDA
+3470 
-3480 EKISP
+3480 ISP
-3485 KTLSLYDY
+3485 
-3493 DGTGDLTK
+3493 
-3501 RSNDDFV
+3501 
-3508 VSALNE
+3508 E
-3514 ITDKSD
+3514 
-3520 RDVVFNKDGTPSKA
+3520 
-3534 GIERVKSALAAYAYG
+3534 E
-3549 DNSLL
+3549 
-3554 EKISESTDT
+3554 
-3563 EDQNIVKAFS
+3563 
-3573 AAAPRVAAIKAK
+3573 
-3585 LDKGGTSKDYDL
+3585 
-3597 SSLLS
+3597 
-3602 DVLDF
+3602 
-3607 YFKCKNSGKS
+3607 
-3617 IKFALNE
+3617 
-3624 TNLFGDDSWLASV
+3624 
-3637 GGKNLARFIADNT
+3637 
-3650 RRPKAIADA
+3650 
-3659 IVRMTKY
+3659 MTK
-3666 IDGANEPSDALF
+3666 
-3678 SGTKMGIDE
+3678 
-3687 IVRTSIG
+3687 
-3694 LNASK
+3694 
-3699 FIPASKPSAQK
+3699 
-3710 YKHTIQPKEN
+3710 
-3720 TWDSMPATQQ
+3720 
-3730 KACIKLMDAN
+3730 
-3740 GGHYDSKTKSFGFT
+3740 
-3754 DEKAR
+3754 
-3759 DAALNVLE
+3759 
-3767 AYLSADS
+3767 
-3774 KASAKIAIV
+3774 
-3783 PEMNEEVK
+3783 
-3791 LTNVGWNGSPG
+3791 
-3802 DFSKFDLAFV
+3802 
-3812 GSGEGS
+3812 
-3818 AAHGWGIYFAMDK
+3818 
-3831 PYRDNPDFGREVA
+3831 
-3844 ERYKKQYGG
+3844 
-3853 ENGHVYKAAIPSDE
+3853 
-3867 YLLDERAKISDQPKR
+3867 
-3882 VQNAVLEVAETLQK
+3882 
-3896 KTSVWRF
+3896 
-3903 EDGIKK
+3903 
-3909 VVQYLKDENYDL
+3909 
-3921 GNENGDAEQAKID
+3921 
-3934 QALERVARDF
+3934 
-3944 YANSNS
+3944 
-3950 ASPQELKISSADL
+3950 
-3963 KILRAALKEQVRD
+3963 
-3976 QAETSAFSSKNLS
+3976 
-3989 ERDMDQAAKEIL
+3989 
-4001 YNFLSASRRNQ
+4001 
-4012 FRTLDA
+4012 
-4018 LAANIMAEDD
+4018 
-4028 SVFKNITSQ
+4028 
-4037 DLLNKAGEIAGTALR
+4037 
-4052 EKQID
+4052 
-4057 LGGAREILNVMKQA
+4057 
-4071 AEHPIDANERD
+4071 
-4082 VAEGITKAYT
+4082 
-4092 DYGIDRATAEKI
+4092 
-4104 ARRQAA
+4104 
-4110 QFFSALRE
+4110 
-4118 SRAKPIKEILAP
+4118 
-4130 LTGYDVQQM
+4130 
-4139 FQTAIAKQQLEPSE
+4139 
-4153 PVDKAVSMLLKGAGL
+4153 
-4168 KGYKYE
+4168 
-4174 GATDGH
+4174 
-4180 CVVVFDNDAMKI
+4180 
-4192 INKFSVK
+4192 
-4199 TPYQKMVENITPIAS
+4199 
-4214 DDLTAREK
+4214 
-4222 AIVDFAKKMGLQVQF
+4222 
-4237 FEGDPNLHG
+4237 
-4246 FHADGT
+4246 
-4252 NVAFLNRR
+4252 
-4260 SAMDLNQTFWHEA
+4260 
-4273 FHWMRES
+4273 
-4280 NPDLYNQM
+4280 
-4288 VKEVFGGE
+4288 
-4296 VSEKQLADYAVSIG
+4296 
-4310 RTDMSKELAIEE
+4310 
-4322 MLADAMWDAG
+4322 
-4332 KRGSFFEK
+4332 
-4340 LGIEHPSLCAKII
+4340 
-4353 KWIKNLYEDFKAHF
+4353 
-4367 HNPQA
+4367 
-4372 GLTNT
+4372 
-4377 QIKRMSNTLSKI
+4377 
-4389 AEKLVDG
+4389 
-4396 DGNKLFSVDEKG
+4396 
-4408 NIKETAAGKRAVSD
+4408 
-4422 RAKVEAERDGSNQKY
+4422 
-4437 RVTNKALSGNDQ
+4437 
-4449 MQVTELTGDIKDERL
+4449 
-4464 GERVARVCKMLE
+4464 
-4476 GCSFAVSKDGI
+4476 
-4487 QLYFKSNK
+4487 
-4495 DLDHFAAGNKGK
+4495 
-4507 RNKEARL
+4507 
-4514 YTISSE
+4514 
-4520 ENVKNV
+4520 
-4526 IENSVYVEEE
+4526 
-4536 RNIHNPNS
+4536 
-4544 KTHFVQFYSVVKS
+4544 
-4557 GNNFIRMKI
+4557 
-4566 SAKKLVDGTFDV
+4566 
-4578 QKASLYNIATAG
+4578 
-4590 SILHKKIKKL
+4590 
-4600 TQPAMNESMD
+4600 
-4610 NLRPRV
+4610 
-4616 SSLTV
+4616 
-4621 SVADM
+4621 
-4626 LDGVNDRG
+4626 
-4634 GNPYVVNGK
+4634 
-4643 LQHENGVIA
+4643 
-4652 TKNMLSSGPVTHRSA
+4652 
-4667 EDLKAQTLSVF
+4667 QTLSVF

-4695 PNGSHVEVNFTDDT
+4695 PNGSHVEVNFTDGT

-4731 SGKIEMADKDALITL
+4731 SGKIEMVDKDALITL

-4775 LRAYG
+4775 LRTYG

-4831 KLESGEMW
+4831 KLESGEIW

-4853 YKMNPLNEAE
+4853 YKMNPINEAE
-4863 KYLKSHKDFG
+4863 KYLKSHKNFG
-4873 EKAGV
+4873 EKVGS

-4891 KANPNISVNKTA
+4891 KANPNISVNETA
-4903 KKKGWGVANT
+4903 KKKGWGVVDT

-4984 SDEELRDAGVSEN
+4984 SDKELREAGVSEK

-5002 QKTRNLLGKIYN
+5002 QKTRSLLGRIYT
-5014 AVNAVYTSERV
+5014 AVNAVYTRERI
-5025 ENFTYKTRKGAEK
+5025 ENFTYKTRKEAEEAK
-5038 AQKELAKRPHTFVM
+5038 KELAKRPHTFVM

-5057 TTKDG
+5057 TVKDG
-5062 ETVFQVSIKTRGYK
+5062 KPAFQVSIKTGGYR
-5076 EIHSV
+5076 EVHSV
-5081 MTSEELSAL
+5081 VTAEEMKKLDA
-5090 SKDKDVYIKARNQM
+5090 DKDVYIKNRKQL

-5132 GVLIMK
+5132 DVLIVK

-5185 EGEIENPL
+5185 EGEVENPL

-5377 RALHPNAADKKIL
+5377 RALHPNATDKKIL

-5477 YSVADAPRIFRALQG
+5477 YSVADAPRIFRILQG

-5501 FQKYGVKEMEVI
+5501 FQKYGIKEMEVI
-5513 SDFLPVLGNTT
+5513 SNFLPILGNTT

-5550 LLSLLKLLGFDDP
+5550 LLSLLKLFGFDDP

-5573 WAGNNADRKAL
+5573 WAGNNPDRKAL

-5627 QLAKAVLNGDANG
+5627 QLAKAVLNGDTNG
-5640 AMKAVSPAL
+5640 AMKAISPAL
-5649 GNVYGAVAGY
+5649 GNIYGAVAGY
-5659 NTDSKGRKT
+5659 NTDSNGRKT
-5668 VDYDTKDRIVRGL
+5668 VDYDTKDRIVRGVL

-5692 DAQGIVYNYK
+5692 DAQSIVYNYK

-5754 VGLSKEDKKKL
+5754 LGLSKEDKKKL

>member
-86 DKEALSDVENQIK
+86 DKAALGEVESQIK

-111 GVKAAKDA
+111 GIKAAKDA

-140 GGMILE
+140 GGMIVE
-146 NAPLMAAQLGASI
+146 NAPLMAAQLAAGI
-159 INPALGVALMA
+159 VNPALGVGLMV

-237 LTEAVQEF
+237 LTESIQEF

-297 APQQETGQDSAGVD
+297 PAEQ
-311 NGNGDT
+311 GNASDGDT
-317 PSSSPAI
+317 GAANTASPAM

-356 TDISTTAENPE
+356 TDISPTAKNPK
-367 SGAYGIGQWTGPRK
+367 SGSYGIGQWLGSRQDD
-381 AELMAF
+381 LMAF

-419 ILKAQSPD
+419 IVKAQSPD

-433 DQFYERSEGTDKIRN
+433 DKFYERSEGTDEIRN
-448 QKATNAQTIYDMFMN
+448 QKAANAQKIYDIFMN
-463 GGANPNTVFNGGK
+463 GGADPNVVYNGGK
-476 TGGSSVPNPK
+476 KGGSSVPNPK

-512 IRKTIQGKNKKA
+512 IHKAIQDKNKKA

-531 YGWGENASESAQD
+531 YGWGKNTSETAQD
-544 ASESVAQ
+544 VPEGTAQ
-551 ENVQAGNSDASK
+551 ENTQASTTDASK
-563 PVNSSSSAGNINKK
+563 PINSTSKAETISKNPKQNN
-577 PEQSTVTATP
+577 TATP
-587 TVEGKSQAG
+587 TVETKPQAG
-596 NGEENK
+596 NGEVNK
-602 LSTVR
+602 PSTVR
-607 TGSPRNE
+607 TGSPSNG
-614 GANLPVAPGAQT
+614 GANLPAVPRTQT
-626 STGAKSPVAPS
+626 PASVNSPVTPSTQGVPLPKAPS
-637 MQSTPLPASPTLRLP
+637 PLQLPA
-652 PANAAAVK
+652 ANTADK
-660 KENNAQVPQAKIE
+660 NGSHAQVPQAKID
-673 KARSNQKL
+673 KARSNQRL

-690 DGDKDALARLGA
+690 DGDKDALARLNA
-702 MQINPDILEA
+702 MQINPDVLEA
-712 VKNDVLSAHQSP
+712 VKNDVLSAHHSP
-724 LTLPAA
+724 LALPTAS
-730 PAPARGTTLGT
+730 PRGATPGT

-749 VKATAPT
+749 AKASG
-756 TATVAAGKPTPAST
+756 TATVATNAPAPTNTA
-770 EGESVPGTDSNV
+770 GESTHGTESDV
-782 KSNIS
+782 KSDIS
-787 GKENNHENT
+787 EKENDHENSK
-796 EKNQPVHHPE
+796 KNQPVHYPE

-817 SKPSESKDR
+817 SKPSEGKDSK
-826 KTSEGKNPVKKA
+826 TTESKNPVKKA
-838 PPKETPSSDKKE
+838 PPKETPSSGKKE
-850 AQPKSEQQK
+850 APQKGEQK
-859 QGNDVVAVNDAADQ
+859 HDDKVVVRNNAADN
-873 DARDAAKTSKEIGAI
+873 DARDAAKSSKEIGAI
-888 DAKVSGKAKTY
+888 DPKASNKAKAI
-899 LRVINKCL
+899 LKRINKCL
-907 IQHRAGGSTSAET
+907 IHHRSGNSTSAET
-920 IDRIHEILRG
+920 IARIRFSLRG
-930 KLFAKL
+930 KNFAKL
-936 PEPVKAKLNEYAE
+936 PEAVKAKLNEYAE
-949 KKIEELKAFDKAHPF
+949 RKIKEMQTFDKEHPW
-964 AEKEATRYEDSRFD
+964 AEKEAIENEDAAFD
-978 DAKDTIDH
+978 EVKDAIDR
-986 IVDELNSGTI
+986 IAKMLDNGVM
-996 TLDEAIEHANKIAGE
+996 TLDEAIERANKVADE
-1011 LEDMAFADTGTPVSH
+1011 LEDTGFSDTGTPVSH

-1041 EPTEAPKTEQPKA
+1041 EPTRAPKTEQSKVELTKAGTQGAENVAPKV
-1054 EEEPKNGE
+1054 EEEPKKGE
-1062 PTKPEMQDTESA
+1062 PTKPEVQDTESE
-1074 TPKEEEPS
+1074 TPTEKEPS
-1082 VPKET
+1082 ASKET

-1152 LNAGFN
+1152 LNAGFD

-1181 DFASKTIA
+1181 DFANKTIA
-1189 AFKSKGV
+1189 AFKAKGV

-1211 VKSFPDTGKKFDAQ
+1211 VKSFPDTGKKFDAK

-1230 LKAVGARYESGLKTA
+1230 LKAVGARYESGLETA

-1280 KGKVAEPAKKSEP
+1280 KGKDTESEP
-1293 SNTADRSGTD
+1293 SNVADKSGTD

-1323 SPEDVDTVSKIF
+1323 SPEDVDTVAKIF
-1335 DGGDKSVNNPQEND
+1335 DGGDKSVDSPQEND
-1349 TIEEGNSNVVST
+1349 TIEESNSNVVST

-1380 GRSRKSGTG
+1380 GGPRKSSTG
-1389 GKGEQRTTRGNSET
+1389 GKGEQRTARGNSET
-1403 PDRDGGRERGPDVES
+1403 PDRDGGRERGPDAES
-1418 AEPKNKGTGEG
+1418 AEPKNKGTGG
-1429 RELGRG
+1429 SRKLGRG

-1660 GNGFYDLAITNVPFS
+1660 GNDFYDLAITNVPFS
-1675 NNVKASV
+1675 NSVKASV

-1795 ANDDEGRHT
+1795 ANDDEWRHT

-1832 RNVEFHTSSNAE
+1832 RNVEFHTSSNTE
-1844 TDKKLGEAIARLP
+1844 TDKKLGEAIERLP

-1875 KELVDAEDGQNVG
+1875 KELADAEDGQNVG
-1888 DIIKGKDGQW
+1888 NIIKGKDGQW

-1936 AKQVDPDVSEAAL
+1936 AKQVDPDVSEVAL

-1981 SPISGRLLALEQK
+1981 SPIAGRLLALEQK

-2059 IKELGGK
+2059 IKELGDK

-2112 DVIPADIEVEDIEIP
+2112 AVIPADIEVEDIEIP

-2180 KYEIARASYDDRD
+2180 KYEIASASYDDRD

-2333 RRMGLANKIVYCVP
+2333 RRMGLASKIVYCVP

-2388 KMELRED
+2388 QMELRED

-2785 YKEWKDSSDR
+2785 YEEWKDSSDR

-3005 TAPDLIDKFKTAIE
+3005 TAPELIDKFKTAIE

-3053 AFSKEKEHV
+3053 AFGKEKEHV

-3067 KIAHKYGADNA
+3067 KIAHKYGVDNA

-3217 DLDVDDPDIYEIE
+3217 DLDADDPDIYEIE
-3230 NNIRDGLVLSMRENN
+3230 NNIRDGLVLSMRENH

-3282 ITASQ
+3282 ITASK
-3287 KDLNDLYEAIESPN
+3287 KDLSDLYEAIESQEETKYSLSQG
-3301 NGKSATVRT
+3301 GKR
-3310 DDGKELEVS
+3310 
-3319 YRIVPAETLI
+3319 
-3329 ASNTADFGKN
+3329 
-3339 ENYPEKLQPRDR
+3339 
-3351 DRVSMKEQV
+3351 
-3360 DDMARNLRP
+3360 
-3369 EDLAESRSVNQGAPL
+3369 
-3384 VNQDNVV
+3384 
-3391 ENGNGRTMAI
+3391 
-3401 TRAYTTD
+3401 
-3408 GDAYKASSQKYKQY
+3408 
-3422 LVKHA
+3422 
-3427 EEYGYTREEVE
+3427 
-3438 AMQNPVL
+3438 
-3445 IRQRDASSDSL
+3445 
-3456 QDSIIHSTEGGMKM
+3456 
-3470 SASQQAKVDA
+3470 
-3480 EKISP
+3480 ISP
-3485 KTLSLYDY
+3485 
-3493 DGTGDLTK
+3493 
-3501 RSNDDFV
+3501 
-3508 VSALNE
+3508 E
-3514 ITDKSD
+3514 
-3520 RDVVFNKDGTPSKA
+3520 
-3534 GIERVKSALAAYAYG
+3534 E
-3549 DNSLL
+3549 
-3554 EKISESTDT
+3554 
-3563 EDQNIVKAFS
+3563 
-3573 AAAPRVAAIKAK
+3573 
-3585 LDKGGTSKDYDL
+3585 
-3597 SSLLS
+3597 
-3602 DVLDF
+3602 
-3607 YFKCKNSGKS
+3607 
-3617 IKFALNE
+3617 
-3624 TNLFGDDSWLASV
+3624 
-3637 GGKNLARFIADNT
+3637 
-3650 RRPKAIADA
+3650 
-3659 IVRMTKY
+3659 MTK
-3666 IDGANEPSDALF
+3666 
-3678 SGTKMGIDE
+3678 
-3687 IVRTSIG
+3687 
-3694 LNASK
+3694 
-3699 FIPASKPSAQK
+3699 
-3710 YKHTIQPKEN
+3710 
-3720 TWDSMPATQQ
+3720 
-3730 KACIKLMDAN
+3730 
-3740 GGHYDSKTKSFGFT
+3740 
-3754 DEKAR
+3754 
-3759 DAALNVLE
+3759 
-3767 AYLSADS
+3767 
-3774 KASAKIAIV
+3774 
-3783 PEMNEEVK
+3783 
-3791 LTNVGWNGSPG
+3791 
-3802 DFSKFDLAFV
+3802 
-3812 GSGEGS
+3812 
-3818 AAHGWGIYFAMDK
+3818 
-3831 PYRDNPDFGREVA
+3831 
-3844 ERYKKQYGG
+3844 
-3853 ENGHVYKAAIPSDE
+3853 
-3867 YLLDERAKISDQPKR
+3867 
-3882 VQNAVLEVAETLQK
+3882 
-3896 KTSVWRF
+3896 
-3903 EDGIKK
+3903 
-3909 VVQYLKDENYDL
+3909 
-3921 GNENGDAEQAKID
+3921 
-3934 QALERVARDF
+3934 
-3944 YANSNS
+3944 
-3950 ASPQELKISSADL
+3950 
-3963 KILRAALKEQVRD
+3963 
-3976 QAETSAFSSKNLS
+3976 
-3989 ERDMDQAAKEIL
+3989 
-4001 YNFLSASRRNQ
+4001 
-4012 FRTLDA
+4012 
-4018 LAANIMAEDD
+4018 
-4028 SVFKNITSQ
+4028 
-4037 DLLNKAGEIAGTALR
+4037 
-4052 EKQID
+4052 
-4057 LGGAREILNVMKQA
+4057 
-4071 AEHPIDANERD
+4071 
-4082 VAEGITKAYT
+4082 
-4092 DYGIDRATAEKI
+4092 
-4104 ARRQAA
+4104 
-4110 QFFSALRE
+4110 
-4118 SRAKPIKEILAP
+4118 
-4130 LTGYDVQQM
+4130 
-4139 FQTAIAKQQLEPSE
+4139 
-4153 PVDKAVSMLLKGAGL
+4153 
-4168 KGYKYE
+4168 
-4174 GATDGH
+4174 
-4180 CVVVFDNDAMKI
+4180 
-4192 INKFSVK
+4192 
-4199 TPYQKMVENITPIAS
+4199 
-4214 DDLTAREK
+4214 
-4222 AIVDFAKKMGLQVQF
+4222 
-4237 FEGDPNLHG
+4237 
-4246 FHADGT
+4246 
-4252 NVAFLNRR
+4252 
-4260 SAMDLNQTFWHEA
+4260 
-4273 FHWMRES
+4273 
-4280 NPDLYNQM
+4280 
-4288 VKEVFGGE
+4288 
-4296 VSEKQLADYAVSIG
+4296 
-4310 RTDMSKELAIEE
+4310 
-4322 MLADAMWDAG
+4322 
-4332 KRGSFFEK
+4332 
-4340 LGIEHPSLCAKII
+4340 
-4353 KWIKNLYEDFKAHF
+4353 
-4367 HNPQA
+4367 
-4372 GLTNT
+4372 
-4377 QIKRMSNTLSKI
+4377 
-4389 AEKLVDG
+4389 
-4396 DGNKLFSVDEKG
+4396 
-4408 NIKETAAGKRAVSD
+4408 
-4422 RAKVEAERDGSNQKY
+4422 
-4437 RVTNKALSGNDQ
+4437 
-4449 MQVTELTGDIKDERL
+4449 
-4464 GERVARVCKMLE
+4464 
-4476 GCSFAVSKDGI
+4476 
-4487 QLYFKSNK
+4487 
-4495 DLDHFAAGNKGK
+4495 
-4507 RNKEARL
+4507 
-4514 YTISSE
+4514 
-4520 ENVKNV
+4520 
-4526 IENSVYVEEE
+4526 
-4536 RNIHNPNS
+4536 
-4544 KTHFVQFYSVVKS
+4544 
-4557 GNNFIRMKI
+4557 
-4566 SAKKLVDGTFDV
+4566 
-4578 QKASLYNIATAG
+4578 
-4590 SILHKKIKKL
+4590 
-4600 TQPAMNESMD
+4600 
-4610 NLRPRV
+4610 
-4616 SSLTV
+4616 
-4621 SVADM
+4621 
-4626 LDGVNDRG
+4626 
-4634 GNPYVVNGK
+4634 
-4643 LQHENGVIA
+4643 
-4652 TKNMLSSGPVTHRSA
+4652 
-4667 EDLKAQTLSVF
+4667 QTLSVF

-4695 PNGSHVEVNFTDDT
+4695 PNGSHVEVNFTDGT

-4731 SGKIEMADKDALITL
+4731 SGKIEMVDKDALITL

-4775 LRAYG
+4775 LRTYG

-4839 ERGNENNTAARNVK
+4839 ERGNENNTAARYVK

-4873 EKAGV
+4873 EKAGA

-4891 KANPNISVNKTA
+4891 KANPNISVNKTS

-4960 NLNKEEKARYTD
+4960 NLNNEEKARYTD

-4984 SDEELRDAGVSEN
+4984 SDEELREAGVSEN

-5090 SKDKDVYIKARNQM
+5090 SKDKDVYIKARKQM

-5185 EGEIENPL
+5185 EGEVENPL
-5193 LLGDMDYFKLMENL
+5193 LLGDMDYFKLMESL

-5249 IWAIQ
+5249 IWVIQ

-5284 NKDWTGEAAFCKGYI
+5284 NRDWTGEAAFCKGYI

-5310 TLANDFLRLFPWF
+5310 TLANDFLHLFPWF

-5335 NLTGLTGVLKLGASL
+5335 NLTGLTGVLKLGASVA
-5350 SSGFVNTLQLFNC
+5350 SGFVNTLQLFNC

-5377 RALHPNAADKKIL
+5377 RALHPNATDKKIL

-5403 DSIGHITAEG
+5403 DSIGHIKAEG

-5422 INSVNN
+5422 VNRVN
-5428 FLMKPFTLA
+5428 DFLMKPFTLA

-5450 YKAIEDGLSKGE
+5450 YKAIGDGLSKGE
-5462 AIQYARDINRKVNFD
+5462 AIQYARNINRKVNFD

-5513 SDFLPVLGNTT
+5513 SDFLPFIGNTT
-5524 TKQKLE
+5524 AKQKLE

-5573 WAGNNADRKAL
+5573 WAGNNPDRKAL

-5592 GAIVGVDISQRVGLK
+5592 GSLAGVDISQRVGLK
-5607 GVVPETSNIVTG
+5607 GAVPETSNIMTG

-5627 QLAKAVLNGDANG
+5627 QLAKAVLNGDTNG
-5640 AMKAVSPAL
+5640 AMKAISPAA
-5649 GNVYGAVAGY
+5649 GNIYGAVAGY

-5668 VDYDTKDRIVRGL
+5668 ADYDTRDRIARGL
-5681 GFRTVKEANAT
+5681 GFRTIREANAT
-5692 DAQGIVYNYK
+5692 DAQGIIYNYK
-5702 EQKKN
+5702 EQKK
-5707 DRAKAKSEYLKDPSS
+5707 DERAKAKAEYLKDPSS
-5722 SNRQKL
+5722 GNRQKL
-5728 KEMGYSD
+5728 KEMGYSS

-5741 KDDKKSTRVERSQ
+5741 KDDKQSTRVERSQ
-5754 VGLSKEDKKKL
+5754 TGLSKEDKKKL

>member
-111 GVKAAKDA
+111 GIKAAKDA

-140 GGMILE
+140 GGMIVE
-146 NAPLMAAQLGASI
+146 NAPLMAAQLAAGI
-159 INPALGVALMA
+159 VNPALGVGLMA

-297 APQQETGQDSAGVD
+297 PDEAQAD
-311 NGNGDT
+311 NGDT
-317 PSSSPAI
+317 PSPSPAI

-356 TDISTTAENPE
+356 TDISPTAKNPN
-367 SGAYGIGQWTGPRK
+367 SGSYGIGQWLGSRQDD
-381 AELMAF
+381 LMAF

-419 ILKAQSPD
+419 IIKAQSPD

-433 DQFYERSEGTDKIRN
+433 DKFYERSEGTDEIRN
-448 QKATNAQTIYDMFMN
+448 QKAANAQKIYDIFMN
-463 GGANPNTVFNGGK
+463 GGADPNVVYNGGK
-476 TGGSSVPNPK
+476 RGGSSVPNPK

-500 ADTDEDVEKLNA
+500 ADTDEDVEKLNTVRKA
-512 IRKTIQGKNKKA
+512 IQDKNKKA

-531 YGWGENASESAQD
+531 YGWSANSPEMAQGASEPATQGNTQSTADNAAIGQMTQ
-544 ASESVAQ
+544 SVTYPMAIPQ
-551 ENVQAGNSDASK
+551 GRGNSIGGTKSIKSGGGMYQPSGRVEGGNKSVYTPKKPKGMQYTPQGNVQAGSNEGGMAAVRPNVSPVIPAPSSIKEPASNASTSLPSAEPQIYTPRK
-563 PVNSSSSAGNINKK
+563 VNGIADRQRRDRQTRGNMASAATQDRINKALK
-577 PEQSTVTATP
+577 NS
-587 TVEGKSQAG
+587 
-596 NGEENK
+596 
-602 LSTVR
+602 R
-607 TGSPRNE
+607 
-614 GANLPVAPGAQT
+614 
-626 STGAKSPVAPS
+626 
-637 MQSTPLPASPTLRLP
+637 LR
-652 PANAAAVK
+652 
-660 KENNAQVPQAKIE
+660 QV
-673 KARSNQKL
+673 
-681 KELVKQAFV
+681 VKQAFV
-690 DGDKDALARLGA
+690 DGDKDALNRLGA
-702 MQINPDILEA
+702 MQINQDVLQA
-712 VKNDVLSAHQSP
+712 VKNDVLNEYHKTEPVVPPKVIPAQEPYTPRYGSRDEAMR
-724 LTLPAA
+724 LPYERNNENTRGDIAIGGGDGVISSQRASTPREAVRLDNKARKNRETNENRAYDIGEAPNPKEQKKAA
-730 PAPARGTTLGT
+730 IARARQEKRDVKNTNFNKYEPAPYATRYANRDKVMQGFRNINENMGGNEAR
-741 AAPIALPP
+741 
-749 VKATAPT
+749 KDR
-756 TATVAAGKPTPAST
+756 VAGITSSGNNGDASNQNRAGSRDMSAYKNPNRLSVSMPSRDRQGIGEDMRNRQQNRNAYEPDTKSRLEKPTIFA
-770 EGESVPGTDSNV
+770 
-782 KSNIS
+782 
-787 GKENNHENT
+787 KENTNENYK
-796 EKNQPVHHPE
+796 ENQPVHRSE

-817 SKPSESKDR
+817 SKPSESKDG
-826 KTSEGKNPVKKA
+826 KTPEGKNPVKNA
-838 PPKETPSSDKKE
+838 PSKETPSSGKKE
-850 AQPKSEQQK
+850 EPHNGKGSEQQPTL
-859 QGNDVVAVNDAADQ
+859 ADGYTTESGRLLSES
-873 DARDAAKTSKEIGAI
+873 DARDFIVKPDGSKEFGHFGKEIEDATGGKVLAKGIRLQVGFSRVANGKETGFGIIHIKKRESQLKKLGYNNAEEYILDIINNFSIIYDLGGGRIKLASVGSKFNVMPLDLELKGDGNGYYTVVTAIPKNTKRMQKEAGKKIFDRSASPSSTTGNGAVQDGGNRKNAGSIPQSATEKSNLPASTNNIDETSKNVNNKP
-888 DAKVSGKAKTY
+888 DLDLTTGKS
-899 LRVINKCL
+899 V
-907 IQHRAGGSTSAET
+907 
-920 IDRIHEILRG
+920 
-930 KLFAKL
+930 
-936 PEPVKAKLNEYAE
+936 
-949 KKIEELKAFDKAHPF
+949 
-964 AEKEATRYEDSRFD
+964 EAS
-978 DAKDTIDH
+978 K
-986 IVDELNSGTI
+986 G
-996 TLDEAIEHANKIAGE
+996 
-1011 LEDMAFADTGTPVSH
+1011 
-1026 AADRVRDY
+1026 
-1034 FNQKIGN
+1034 
-1041 EPTEAPKTEQPKA
+1041 
-1054 EEEPKNGE
+1054 
-1062 PTKPEMQDTESA
+1062 
-1074 TPKEEEPS
+1074 EEPS
-1082 VPKET
+1082 TPKET

-1095 DKDLEAAFGLK
+1095 DKDLEKAFGLK
-1106 PVSNTEQEAKKAK
+1106 PVADTEQTVKKAAQEATGAT
-1119 PSKEEIHRKHKLVDD
+1119 PSKDEIHRKHRLVDD

-1141 YIDEFISKTRN
+1141 YIEEFISKTRN
-1152 LNAGFN
+1152 LNAGFD

-1171 YTQRGITKFA
+1171 YTQRGVAKFA

-1189 AFKSKGV
+1189 AFKAKGV

-1211 VKSFPDTGKKFDAQ
+1211 VKSFPDTGKKFDAK

-1230 LKAVGARYESGLKTA
+1230 LKAVGARYESGLETA

-1293 SNTADRSGTD
+1293 SNVADRSGTD
-1303 LIDYAFNQGGIIRKD
+1303 LIDYAFNQGGIINEEAVKNLTPSQAD
-1318 VIQNM
+1318 AVL
-1323 SPEDVDTVSKIF
+1323 KIF
-1335 DGGDKSVNNPQEND
+1335 NKTDDSAVDNADGNGTMKKDDSKGVPA
-1349 TIEEGNSNVVST
+1349 
-1361 KEDKDVRGRKS
+1361 KEKDDVRGREQ
-1372 GSGRPVEV
+1372 GSSRPVEV
-1380 GRSRKSGTG
+1380 GGSGKSGTG
-1389 GKGEQRTTRGNSET
+1389 RKGEQRTTRGNSET
-1403 PDRDGGRERGPDVES
+1403 PDRDGGRERGSDAES
-1418 AEPKNKGTGEG
+1418 AEPKNKGTGES

-1675 NNVKASV
+1675 NSVKASV

-1819 IGDPVLVRDRYGS
+1819 IGDPVLIRDRYGS
-1832 RNVEFHTSSNAE
+1832 KNVEFHTSSNAE

-1981 SPISGRLLALEQK
+1981 SPIAGRLLALEQK

-2044 IKYMASVLGKSENAI
+2044 TKYMASVLGKSENAI
-2059 IKELGGK
+2059 IKELGDK

-2112 DVIPADIEVEDIEIP
+2112 AVIPADIEVEDIEIP

-2144 LLGEPS
+2144 ILGEPS

-2165 TTTPGYGRISAQAHE
+2165 TTTPRYGRISAQAHE

-2193 NIGINTVISKILN
+2193 NIGISTVISKILN

-2286 LNTAANMT
+2286 LNAAANMT

-2419 SDEEAKKREVRLAKR
+2419 SGEEAKKREVRLSKR

-2750 VANDLKKASLT
+2750 VADNLRKASLA
-2761 PFTVDDSLTGVEGYG
+2761 PFLIDDSLTGIEGYG
-2776 KIWACADKI
+2776 KVWACADKI
-2785 YKEWKDSSDR
+2785 YQEWKDSSDR

-2805 SIPDRSINDPNAY
+2805 SIPDRSSNDPNVY

-2954 VDGDNFEALIELAN
+2954 VDGDNYEALIELAN

-3005 TAPDLIDKFKTAIE
+3005 TAPELIDKFKTAIE

-3067 KIAHKYGADNA
+3067 KIAHKYGVDNA

-3190 KAKRQR
+3190 KARRQR
-3196 ELDSIEPTPITLYE
+3196 ELDSIKPTPITLYE

-3217 DLDVDDPDIYEIE
+3217 DLDVDDPDVYDIE

-3287 KDLNDLYEAIESPN
+3287 KDLNDLYEAIENQEETKYSLFQG
-3301 NGKSATVRT
+3301 GKR
-3310 DDGKELEVS
+3310 
-3319 YRIVPAETLI
+3319 
-3329 ASNTADFGKN
+3329 
-3339 ENYPEKLQPRDR
+3339 
-3351 DRVSMKEQV
+3351 
-3360 DDMARNLRP
+3360 
-3369 EDLAESRSVNQGAPL
+3369 
-3384 VNQDNVV
+3384 
-3391 ENGNGRTMAI
+3391 
-3401 TRAYTTD
+3401 
-3408 GDAYKASSQKYKQY
+3408 
-3422 LVKHA
+3422 
-3427 EEYGYTREEVE
+3427 
-3438 AMQNPVL
+3438 
-3445 IRQRDASSDSL
+3445 
-3456 QDSIIHSTEGGMKM
+3456 
-3470 SASQQAKVDA
+3470 
-3480 EKISP
+3480 ISP
-3485 KTLSLYDY
+3485 
-3493 DGTGDLTK
+3493 
-3501 RSNDDFV
+3501 
-3508 VSALNE
+3508 E
-3514 ITDKSD
+3514 
-3520 RDVVFNKDGTPSKA
+3520 
-3534 GIERVKSALAAYAYG
+3534 E
-3549 DNSLL
+3549 
-3554 EKISESTDT
+3554 
-3563 EDQNIVKAFS
+3563 
-3573 AAAPRVAAIKAK
+3573 
-3585 LDKGGTSKDYDL
+3585 
-3597 SSLLS
+3597 
-3602 DVLDF
+3602 
-3607 YFKCKNSGKS
+3607 
-3617 IKFALNE
+3617 
-3624 TNLFGDDSWLASV
+3624 
-3637 GGKNLARFIADNT
+3637 
-3650 RRPKAIADA
+3650 
-3659 IVRMTKY
+3659 MTK
-3666 IDGANEPSDALF
+3666 
-3678 SGTKMGIDE
+3678 
-3687 IVRTSIG
+3687 
-3694 LNASK
+3694 
-3699 FIPASKPSAQK
+3699 
-3710 YKHTIQPKEN
+3710 
-3720 TWDSMPATQQ
+3720 
-3730 KACIKLMDAN
+3730 
-3740 GGHYDSKTKSFGFT
+3740 
-3754 DEKAR
+3754 
-3759 DAALNVLE
+3759 
-3767 AYLSADS
+3767 
-3774 KASAKIAIV
+3774 
-3783 PEMNEEVK
+3783 
-3791 LTNVGWNGSPG
+3791 
-3802 DFSKFDLAFV
+3802 
-3812 GSGEGS
+3812 
-3818 AAHGWGIYFAMDK
+3818 
-3831 PYRDNPDFGREVA
+3831 
-3844 ERYKKQYGG
+3844 
-3853 ENGHVYKAAIPSDE
+3853 
-3867 YLLDERAKISDQPKR
+3867 
-3882 VQNAVLEVAETLQK
+3882 
-3896 KTSVWRF
+3896 
-3903 EDGIKK
+3903 
-3909 VVQYLKDENYDL
+3909 
-3921 GNENGDAEQAKID
+3921 
-3934 QALERVARDF
+3934 
-3944 YANSNS
+3944 
-3950 ASPQELKISSADL
+3950 
-3963 KILRAALKEQVRD
+3963 
-3976 QAETSAFSSKNLS
+3976 
-3989 ERDMDQAAKEIL
+3989 
-4001 YNFLSASRRNQ
+4001 
-4012 FRTLDA
+4012 
-4018 LAANIMAEDD
+4018 
-4028 SVFKNITSQ
+4028 
-4037 DLLNKAGEIAGTALR
+4037 
-4052 EKQID
+4052 
-4057 LGGAREILNVMKQA
+4057 
-4071 AEHPIDANERD
+4071 
-4082 VAEGITKAYT
+4082 
-4092 DYGIDRATAEKI
+4092 
-4104 ARRQAA
+4104 
-4110 QFFSALRE
+4110 
-4118 SRAKPIKEILAP
+4118 
-4130 LTGYDVQQM
+4130 
-4139 FQTAIAKQQLEPSE
+4139 
-4153 PVDKAVSMLLKGAGL
+4153 
-4168 KGYKYE
+4168 
-4174 GATDGH
+4174 
-4180 CVVVFDNDAMKI
+4180 
-4192 INKFSVK
+4192 
-4199 TPYQKMVENITPIAS
+4199 
-4214 DDLTAREK
+4214 
-4222 AIVDFAKKMGLQVQF
+4222 
-4237 FEGDPNLHG
+4237 
-4246 FHADGT
+4246 
-4252 NVAFLNRR
+4252 
-4260 SAMDLNQTFWHEA
+4260 
-4273 FHWMRES
+4273 
-4280 NPDLYNQM
+4280 
-4288 VKEVFGGE
+4288 
-4296 VSEKQLADYAVSIG
+4296 
-4310 RTDMSKELAIEE
+4310 
-4322 MLADAMWDAG
+4322 
-4332 KRGSFFEK
+4332 
-4340 LGIEHPSLCAKII
+4340 
-4353 KWIKNLYEDFKAHF
+4353 
-4367 HNPQA
+4367 
-4372 GLTNT
+4372 
-4377 QIKRMSNTLSKI
+4377 
-4389 AEKLVDG
+4389 
-4396 DGNKLFSVDEKG
+4396 
-4408 NIKETAAGKRAVSD
+4408 
-4422 RAKVEAERDGSNQKY
+4422 
-4437 RVTNKALSGNDQ
+4437 
-4449 MQVTELTGDIKDERL
+4449 
-4464 GERVARVCKMLE
+4464 
-4476 GCSFAVSKDGI
+4476 
-4487 QLYFKSNK
+4487 
-4495 DLDHFAAGNKGK
+4495 
-4507 RNKEARL
+4507 
-4514 YTISSE
+4514 
-4520 ENVKNV
+4520 
-4526 IENSVYVEEE
+4526 
-4536 RNIHNPNS
+4536 
-4544 KTHFVQFYSVVKS
+4544 
-4557 GNNFIRMKI
+4557 
-4566 SAKKLVDGTFDV
+4566 
-4578 QKASLYNIATAG
+4578 
-4590 SILHKKIKKL
+4590 
-4600 TQPAMNESMD
+4600 
-4610 NLRPRV
+4610 
-4616 SSLTV
+4616 
-4621 SVADM
+4621 
-4626 LDGVNDRG
+4626 
-4634 GNPYVVNGK
+4634 
-4643 LQHENGVIA
+4643 
-4652 TKNMLSSGPVTHRSA
+4652 
-4667 EDLKAQTLSVF
+4667 QTLSVF

-4731 SGKIEMADKDALITL
+4731 SGKIEMVDKDALITL
-4746 TMDSPDETISHEAMH
+4746 TMDSPDETVSHEAMH
-4761 LAWNLLTDRERNAL
+4761 LAWNLLTEKERNAL
-4775 LRAYG
+4775 LRTYG

-4839 ERGNENNTAARNVK
+4839 ERSNENNTAARNVK

-4873 EKAGV
+4873 ERAGV

-4891 KANPNISVNKTA
+4891 KANPNISVSKTA

-5090 SKDKDVYIKARNQM
+5090 SKDKDVYIKAREQM

-5185 EGEIENPL
+5185 EGEVENPL

-5229 HVYYGA
+5229 HIYYGA

-5413 TALSKAGNV
+5413 TALSKVGNV

-5450 YKAIEDGLSKGE
+5450 YKAIGDGLSKGE

-5501 FQKYGVKEMEVI
+5501 FQKYGIKEMEVI

-5530 FFIPYLLVSGIWNAF
+5530 FFIPYLLLSGIWNAF

-5640 AMKAVSPAL
+5640 AMKAISPAA
-5649 GNVYGAVAGY
+5649 GNIYGAVAGY
-5659 NTDSKGRKT
+5659 NTDSKGKKT
-5668 VDYDTKDRIVRGL
+5668 VDYDTRDRIVRGL

-5692 DAQGIVYNYK
+5692 DAQSIVYNYK

>member
-86 DKEALSDVENQIK
+86 DKAALGEVESQIK

-111 GVKAAKDA
+111 GIKAAKDA

-140 GGMILE
+140 GGMIVE
-146 NAPLMAAQLGASI
+146 NAPLMAAQLAAGI
-159 INPALGVALMA
+159 VNPALGVGLMV

-229 GKAFVKEG
+229 GKAFAKEG
-237 LTEAVQEF
+237 LTESIQEF

-297 APQQETGQDSAGVD
+297 PAEQ
-311 NGNGDT
+311 GNASDGDT
-317 PSSSPAI
+317 GAANTASPAM

-356 TDISTTAENPE
+356 TDISPTAKNPK
-367 SGAYGIGQWTGPRK
+367 SGSYGIGQWLGSRQDD
-381 AELMAF
+381 LMAF

-419 ILKAQSPD
+419 IVKAQSPD

-433 DQFYERSEGTDKIRN
+433 DKFYERSEGTDEIRN
-448 QKATNAQTIYDMFMN
+448 QKAANAQKIYDIFMN
-463 GGANPNTVFNGGK
+463 GGADPNVVYNGGK
-476 TGGSSVPNPK
+476 KGGSSVPNPK

-512 IRKTIQGKNKKA
+512 IHKAIQDKNKKA

-531 YGWGENASESAQD
+531 YGWGKNTSETAQD
-544 ASESVAQ
+544 ASEGTAQ
-551 ENVQAGNSDASK
+551 ENTQASNPDATKPINSQSRAETISK
-563 PVNSSSSAGNINKK
+563 NPK
-577 PEQSTVTATP
+577 QTTVAATP
-587 TVEGKSQAG
+587 TVETKPQAG
-596 NGEENK
+596 NGEANK
-602 LSTVR
+602 PSTVR
-607 TGSPRNE
+607 NGSPRN
-614 GANLPVAPGAQT
+614 GGTNLPVVPGTQT
-626 STGAKSPVAPS
+626 PASVNPPVTPS
-637 MQSTPLPASPTLRLP
+637 MQGTSLPAAPSPLQLP
-652 PANAAAVK
+652 AANTADK
-660 KENNAQVPQAKIE
+660 NGSHAQVPQAKID
-673 KARSNQKL
+673 KARSNQRL

-690 DGDKDALARLGA
+690 DGDKNALARLNA

-712 VKNDVLSAHQSP
+712 VKNDVLSAHHSP
-724 LTLPAA
+724 LALPTA
-730 PAPARGTTLGT
+730 PASTRGAMPGT

-749 VKATAPT
+749 AKAPS
-756 TATVAAGKPTPAST
+756 TATVATNAHAPTSIDSTSGTESDVKP
-770 EGESVPGTDSNV
+770 
-782 KSNIS
+782 NIS
-787 GKENNHENT
+787 KKENDHENPK
-796 EKNQPVHHPE
+796 KNQPVHHPE

-817 SKPSESKDR
+817 GKPAEGKDSKTPEI
-826 KTSEGKNPVKKA
+826 KNPVKKA
-838 PPKETPSSDKKE
+838 PPEETPSSGKEEKPKKPFRAKNNGWVATVKGNVITVTETGRNLKKADKITFSVTVDDID
-850 AQPKSEQQK
+850 KSLGDLANSNAALHRLVRERL
-859 QGNDVVAVNDAADQ
+859 GNAVRQWHVDRYN
-873 DARDAAKTSKEIGAI
+873 KTK
-888 DAKVSGKAKTY
+888 DPRT
-899 LRVINKCL
+899 
-907 IQHRAGGSTSAET
+907 
-920 IDRIHEILRG
+920 
-930 KLFAKL
+930 
-936 PEPVKAKLNEYAE
+936 
-949 KKIEELKAFDKAHPF
+949 KAFIDDWDSWAKFAPNVGLQEDACERIIRAAYENITGHPF
-964 AEKEATRYEDSRFD
+964 ESRDEKRDRERKERNQGV
-978 DAKDTIDH
+978 DT
-986 IVDELNSGTI
+986 E
-996 TLDEAIEHANKIAGE
+996 
-1011 LEDMAFADTGTPVSH
+1011 TPK
-1026 AADRVRDY
+1026 A
-1034 FNQKIGN
+1034 
-1041 EPTEAPKTEQPKA
+1041 EQPKDN
-1054 EEEPKNGE
+1054 P
-1062 PTKPEMQDTESA
+1062 SS
-1074 TPKEEEPS
+1074 PKEA
-1082 VPKET
+1082 

-1106 PVSNTEQEAKKAK
+1106 PVTNTEQTAKKAAEVK
-1119 PSKEEIHRKHKLVDD
+1119 SPKKEVRRKHKLVDD

-1152 LNAGFN
+1152 LNAGFD

-1171 YTQRGITKFA
+1171 YTQRGVTKFA

-1189 AFKSKGV
+1189 AFKAKDV

-1202 PWLAPAWEA
+1202 PWLVPAWEA
-1211 VKSFPDTGKKFDAQ
+1211 VKSFPDTGKRFDAK

-1245 DAVKDDI
+1245 DAIKDDI
-1252 RSKYGDKAVSTLND
+1252 RDKYGDKAASTLND
-1266 YIDAAFRGVQAYFN
+1266 YIDAAFRGVQAYFD
-1280 KGKVAEPAKKSEP
+1280 KGKTVESAKENEP
-1293 SNTADRSGTD
+1293 SKADAD
-1303 LIDYAFNQGGIIRKD
+1303 LIDYAFNQGGIVNKD
-1318 VIQNM
+1318 AIQNL
-1323 SPEDVDTVSKIF
+1323 PPAAVDIISKMNGSDKNPV
-1335 DGGDKSVNNPQEND
+1335 DGRPKDD

-1361 KEDKDVRGRKS
+1361 KEDKDVRGRTS
-1372 GSGRPVEV
+1372 GSGRPVEM
-1380 GRSRKSGTG
+1380 GRSRESSASGE
-1389 GKGEQRTTRGNSET
+1389 GKQRAARGSSET
-1403 PDRDGGRERGPDVES
+1403 PDRDGGRERGPDAKS
-1418 AEPKNKGTGEG
+1418 AEPKNKGTGG
-1429 RELGRG
+1429 SRKLGQG
-1435 QAEDGT
+1435 QAENGT

-1468 ETDIAKGKVKDARD
+1468 EADIAKGKIKDARD

-1492 VPPDAKGASKTQRVD
+1492 VSPDAKGASKTQRVD

-1545 EMKSD
+1545 EMKND
-1550 AKRMAQL
+1550 AKRMAQI

-1675 NNVKASV
+1675 NSVWAPV
-1682 PAMRDSDGGV
+1682 PAMRDPDGHV

-1716 VFMTSSGTMDRKA
+1716 VFMTSSGTMDRST
-1729 GYDNALL
+1729 GYYNALL
-1736 RHLSSRAKLVGIVRL
+1736 RYLSSRAKLVGMVRL

-1767 VFRKLNEGEN
+1767 VFRKLNEGES

-1783 TNGWTNGLTTIE
+1783 TNGWTDNARFIE
-1795 ANDDEGRHT
+1795 MKDEEGRNIWKP
-1804 YTRINGYYEDNPDNI
+1804 INGYYENNPDNI
-1819 IGDPVLVRDRYGS
+1819 IGNPVLVRDRYGH
-1832 RNVEFHTSSNAE
+1832 RKIEFHTSSNAE

-1910 LKPFAKSAQAKVGTL
+1910 MKPFAKSAQAKVGTL

-1967 GYINDKTN
+1967 GYVNDKTN

-1981 SPISGRLLALEQK
+1981 SPIAGRLLALEQK

-2044 IKYMASVLGKSENAI
+2044 TKYMASVLGKSENAI
-2059 IKELGGK
+2059 IKELGDK

-2112 DVIPADIEVEDIEIP
+2112 TVIPADIEVEDIEIP

-2165 TTTPGYGRISAQAHE
+2165 TTTPRYGRISAQAHE
-2180 KYEIARASYDDRD
+2180 KYEIARVSYDDRD
-2193 NIGINTVISKILN
+2193 NVGINTVISKILN

-2286 LNTAANMT
+2286 LNAAANMT

-2306 INEKS
+2306 INEKA

-2388 KMELRED
+2388 KTELRED

-2434 NAALNQILTHDWDA
+2434 NATLSQILTHDWDA
-2448 IIMSHET
+2448 IIMSHDT

-2475 KYKRA
+2475 RYKRA

-2509 GKLNA
+2509 AKLNA

-2533 IDQLFVDEADTF
+2533 IDQLFVDEADAF

-2750 VANDLKKASLT
+2750 VANDLKKASLA
-2761 PFTVDDSLTGVEGYG
+2761 PFTVDDSLTGIEGYG

-2785 YKEWKDSSDR
+2785 YEEWKDSSDR

-2805 SIPDRSINDPNAY
+2805 SIPDRSSNDPNAY

-2875 QHKLVALHHLDCP
+2875 QQKLVALHHLDCP

-2983 TELESAKT
+2983 TELESAKI

-3005 TAPDLIDKFKTAIE
+3005 TAPELIDKFKTAIE

-3067 KIAHKYGADNA
+3067 KIAHKYGVDNA

-3217 DLDVDDPDIYEIE
+3217 DLDVDDPDVYDIE

-3282 ITASQ
+3282 ITASK
-3287 KDLNDLYEAIESPN
+3287 KDLNDLYEAIESQEETKYSLSQG
-3301 NGKSATVRT
+3301 GKR
-3310 DDGKELEVS
+3310 
-3319 YRIVPAETLI
+3319 
-3329 ASNTADFGKN
+3329 
-3339 ENYPEKLQPRDR
+3339 
-3351 DRVSMKEQV
+3351 
-3360 DDMARNLRP
+3360 
-3369 EDLAESRSVNQGAPL
+3369 
-3384 VNQDNVV
+3384 
-3391 ENGNGRTMAI
+3391 
-3401 TRAYTTD
+3401 
-3408 GDAYKASSQKYKQY
+3408 
-3422 LVKHA
+3422 
-3427 EEYGYTREEVE
+3427 
-3438 AMQNPVL
+3438 
-3445 IRQRDASSDSL
+3445 
-3456 QDSIIHSTEGGMKM
+3456 
-3470 SASQQAKVDA
+3470 
-3480 EKISP
+3480 ISP
-3485 KTLSLYDY
+3485 
-3493 DGTGDLTK
+3493 
-3501 RSNDDFV
+3501 
-3508 VSALNE
+3508 E
-3514 ITDKSD
+3514 
-3520 RDVVFNKDGTPSKA
+3520 
-3534 GIERVKSALAAYAYG
+3534 E
-3549 DNSLL
+3549 
-3554 EKISESTDT
+3554 
-3563 EDQNIVKAFS
+3563 
-3573 AAAPRVAAIKAK
+3573 
-3585 LDKGGTSKDYDL
+3585 
-3597 SSLLS
+3597 
-3602 DVLDF
+3602 
-3607 YFKCKNSGKS
+3607 
-3617 IKFALNE
+3617 
-3624 TNLFGDDSWLASV
+3624 
-3637 GGKNLARFIADNT
+3637 
-3650 RRPKAIADA
+3650 
-3659 IVRMTKY
+3659 MTK
-3666 IDGANEPSDALF
+3666 
-3678 SGTKMGIDE
+3678 
-3687 IVRTSIG
+3687 
-3694 LNASK
+3694 
-3699 FIPASKPSAQK
+3699 
-3710 YKHTIQPKEN
+3710 
-3720 TWDSMPATQQ
+3720 
-3730 KACIKLMDAN
+3730 
-3740 GGHYDSKTKSFGFT
+3740 
-3754 DEKAR
+3754 
-3759 DAALNVLE
+3759 
-3767 AYLSADS
+3767 
-3774 KASAKIAIV
+3774 
-3783 PEMNEEVK
+3783 
-3791 LTNVGWNGSPG
+3791 
-3802 DFSKFDLAFV
+3802 
-3812 GSGEGS
+3812 
-3818 AAHGWGIYFAMDK
+3818 
-3831 PYRDNPDFGREVA
+3831 
-3844 ERYKKQYGG
+3844 
-3853 ENGHVYKAAIPSDE
+3853 
-3867 YLLDERAKISDQPKR
+3867 
-3882 VQNAVLEVAETLQK
+3882 
-3896 KTSVWRF
+3896 
-3903 EDGIKK
+3903 
-3909 VVQYLKDENYDL
+3909 
-3921 GNENGDAEQAKID
+3921 
-3934 QALERVARDF
+3934 
-3944 YANSNS
+3944 
-3950 ASPQELKISSADL
+3950 
-3963 KILRAALKEQVRD
+3963 
-3976 QAETSAFSSKNLS
+3976 
-3989 ERDMDQAAKEIL
+3989 
-4001 YNFLSASRRNQ
+4001 
-4012 FRTLDA
+4012 
-4018 LAANIMAEDD
+4018 
-4028 SVFKNITSQ
+4028 
-4037 DLLNKAGEIAGTALR
+4037 
-4052 EKQID
+4052 
-4057 LGGAREILNVMKQA
+4057 
-4071 AEHPIDANERD
+4071 
-4082 VAEGITKAYT
+4082 
-4092 DYGIDRATAEKI
+4092 
-4104 ARRQAA
+4104 
-4110 QFFSALRE
+4110 
-4118 SRAKPIKEILAP
+4118 
-4130 LTGYDVQQM
+4130 
-4139 FQTAIAKQQLEPSE
+4139 
-4153 PVDKAVSMLLKGAGL
+4153 
-4168 KGYKYE
+4168 
-4174 GATDGH
+4174 
-4180 CVVVFDNDAMKI
+4180 
-4192 INKFSVK
+4192 
-4199 TPYQKMVENITPIAS
+4199 
-4214 DDLTAREK
+4214 
-4222 AIVDFAKKMGLQVQF
+4222 
-4237 FEGDPNLHG
+4237 
-4246 FHADGT
+4246 
-4252 NVAFLNRR
+4252 
-4260 SAMDLNQTFWHEA
+4260 
-4273 FHWMRES
+4273 
-4280 NPDLYNQM
+4280 
-4288 VKEVFGGE
+4288 
-4296 VSEKQLADYAVSIG
+4296 
-4310 RTDMSKELAIEE
+4310 
-4322 MLADAMWDAG
+4322 
-4332 KRGSFFEK
+4332 
-4340 LGIEHPSLCAKII
+4340 
-4353 KWIKNLYEDFKAHF
+4353 
-4367 HNPQA
+4367 
-4372 GLTNT
+4372 
-4377 QIKRMSNTLSKI
+4377 
-4389 AEKLVDG
+4389 
-4396 DGNKLFSVDEKG
+4396 
-4408 NIKETAAGKRAVSD
+4408 
-4422 RAKVEAERDGSNQKY
+4422 
-4437 RVTNKALSGNDQ
+4437 
-4449 MQVTELTGDIKDERL
+4449 
-4464 GERVARVCKMLE
+4464 
-4476 GCSFAVSKDGI
+4476 
-4487 QLYFKSNK
+4487 
-4495 DLDHFAAGNKGK
+4495 
-4507 RNKEARL
+4507 
-4514 YTISSE
+4514 
-4520 ENVKNV
+4520 
-4526 IENSVYVEEE
+4526 
-4536 RNIHNPNS
+4536 
-4544 KTHFVQFYSVVKS
+4544 
-4557 GNNFIRMKI
+4557 
-4566 SAKKLVDGTFDV
+4566 
-4578 QKASLYNIATAG
+4578 
-4590 SILHKKIKKL
+4590 
-4600 TQPAMNESMD
+4600 
-4610 NLRPRV
+4610 
-4616 SSLTV
+4616 
-4621 SVADM
+4621 
-4626 LDGVNDRG
+4626 
-4634 GNPYVVNGK
+4634 
-4643 LQHENGVIA
+4643 
-4652 TKNMLSSGPVTHRSA
+4652 
-4667 EDLKAQTLSVF
+4667 QTLSVF

-4685 THDNGVSFDL
+4685 AHDNGVSFDL

-4719 DYGGTLKGNEKA
+4719 DYGGTLTGNEKA
-4731 SGKIEMADKDALITL
+4731 SGKIEMVDKDALITL

-4775 LRAYG
+4775 LRTYG

-4831 KLESGEMW
+4831 KLKSGEMW

-4863 KYLKSHKDFG
+4863 KYLKSHKDLG

-4984 SDEELRDAGVSEN
+4984 SDEELREAGVSEN

-5185 EGEIENPL
+5185 DGEVENPL

-5284 NKDWTGEAAFCKGYI
+5284 NRDWTGEAAFCKGYI

-5428 FLMKPFTLA
+5428 FLMKPFTFA

-5501 FQKYGVKEMEVI
+5501 FQKYGIKEMEVI

-5524 TKQKLE
+5524 AKQKLE

-5550 LLSLLKLLGFDDP
+5550 LLSLLKLLGFGDP

-5573 WAGNNADRKAL
+5573 WAGKNPDRKAL

-5627 QLAKAVLNGDANG
+5627 QLAKAVLNGDTNG
-5640 AMKAVSPAL
+5640 AMKAISPAA
-5649 GNVYGAVAGY
+5649 GNIYGAVAGY

-5668 VDYDTKDRIVRGL
+5668 VDYDTGDRIARGL

-5692 DAQGIVYNYK
+5692 DAQNIVYNYK

-5754 VGLSKEDKKKL
+5754 SGLSKEDKKKL

>member
-86 DKEALSDVENQIK
+86 DKEALGDVENQIK

-356 TDISTTAENPE
+356 TDISPTAKNPK
-367 SGAYGIGQWTGPRK
+367 SGSYGIGQWLGSRQDD
-381 AELMAF
+381 LMTF

-433 DQFYERSEGTDKIRN
+433 DQFYERSEGTDEIRN
-448 QKATNAQTIYDMFMN
+448 QKAANAQKIYDIFMN
-463 GGANPNTVFNGGK
+463 GGADSNVVYNGGK
-476 TGGSSVPNPK
+476 RGGSSVPNPK

-512 IRKTIQGKNKKA
+512 VRKAIQDKNKKA

-531 YGWGENASESAQD
+531 YGWSANSPETAQGASEPAVQGNTQSAVDNAATGQMTQSVTYPMAIPQGRGNSISSTKSIKSGGGMYQPSGRVEGDNKSVYTPKKPKGMQYTPQGNVQEGSNEGGMTAVQPNVAPVIPAPSSIKEPASNASTSLPSAEPQIYTPRKVNGIADRQRRDRQARGNTVSAAAQD
-544 ASESVAQ
+544 R
-551 ENVQAGNSDASK
+551 
-563 PVNSSSSAGNINKK
+563 INKALK
-577 PEQSTVTATP
+577 NS
-587 TVEGKSQAG
+587 
-596 NGEENK
+596 
-602 LSTVR
+602 R
-607 TGSPRNE
+607 
-614 GANLPVAPGAQT
+614 
-626 STGAKSPVAPS
+626 
-637 MQSTPLPASPTLRLP
+637 LR
-652 PANAAAVK
+652 
-660 KENNAQVPQAKIE
+660 QV
-673 KARSNQKL
+673 
-681 KELVKQAFV
+681 VKQAFV
-690 DGDKDALARLGA
+690 DGDKDALNRLGA
-702 MQINPDILEA
+702 MQINQDVMQA
-712 VKNDVLSAHQSP
+712 VKNDVMNEYHKVKPVVPPKVVPAQEPYTPRYGSRDEAMRLPYERNNENTRGDIAIGGGDGVISSQRASTPREAVRLDNKARKNRETNENRAYDIGEAPSP
-724 LTLPAA
+724 KEQKKAA
-730 PAPARGTTLGT
+730 IARARQEKRDAKNTYFNKYEPAPYATRYANRDKVMQGFRNINENMSGNEARKDRVTGITSSGNNGD
-741 AAPIALPP
+741 ASNQNR
-749 VKATAPT
+749 
-756 TATVAAGKPTPAST
+756 AGSRDMSAYKNQNRLSVSMPSRDRQGIGEDMRNRQQNRNAYEPDTKSRLEKPTIFA
-770 EGESVPGTDSNV
+770 
-782 KSNIS
+782 
-787 GKENNHENT
+787 KENTNENYK
-796 EKNQPVHHPE
+796 ENQQVHRSE

-826 KTSEGKNPVKKA
+826 KTPEGKNPVKKA
-838 PPKETPSSDKKE
+838 PPKETPSSGKKE
-850 AQPKSEQQK
+850 EPHNEKGSEQQPTLAN
-859 QGNDVVAVNDAADQ
+859 GYTTESGRLLSDS
-873 DARDAAKTSKEIGAI
+873 DARDFIVKPDGSKEFGHFGKEIEDATGGKVLAKGIRLQVGFSRVANGKETGFGIIHIKKRESQLKKLGYNNAEEYILDIINNFSIIYDLGGGRIKLASVGSKFNVMPLDLELKGDGNGYYTVVTAI
-888 DAKVSGKAKTY
+888 PKNTKRMQKE
-899 LRVINKCL
+899 
-907 IQHRAGGSTSAET
+907 AG
-920 IDRIHEILRG
+920 
-930 KLFAKL
+930 
-936 PEPVKAKLNEYAE
+936 
-949 KKIEELKAFDKAHPF
+949 KKIFDRSASPSSTTGNGAVQDGGNRKNAGSIPQSATEKSNLPASTNNIDETLKNVNNKPDLDLTTGKSV
-964 AEKEATRYEDSRFD
+964 EAS
-978 DAKDTIDH
+978 K
-986 IVDELNSGTI
+986 G
-996 TLDEAIEHANKIAGE
+996 
-1011 LEDMAFADTGTPVSH
+1011 
-1026 AADRVRDY
+1026 
-1034 FNQKIGN
+1034 
-1041 EPTEAPKTEQPKA
+1041 
-1054 EEEPKNGE
+1054 GE
-1062 PTKPEMQDTESA
+1062 PST
-1074 TPKEEEPS
+1074 
-1082 VPKET
+1082 PKET

-1095 DKDLEAAFGLK
+1095 DKDLEKAFGLK
-1106 PVSNTEQEAKKAK
+1106 PIANTEQTVKKAAQEATGAK
-1119 PSKEEIHRKHKLVDD
+1119 PSKDEIHRKHRLVDD

-1152 LNAGFN
+1152 LNAGFD

-1189 AFKSKGV
+1189 AFKAKGV
-1196 KQKDIE
+1196 KQKNIE

-1211 VKSFPDTGKKFDAQ
+1211 VKSFPDTGKKFDAK

-1266 YIDAAFRGVQAYFN
+1266 YIDASFRGVEAYFN

-1323 SPEDVDTVSKIF
+1323 SPEDVDMVSKIF
-1335 DGGDKSVNNPQEND
+1335 DGGDKSVDSPQEND

-1380 GRSRKSGTG
+1380 GGSGKSSTG

-1403 PDRDGGRERGPDVES
+1403 PDRDGGRERGPDAES
-1418 AEPKNKGTGEG
+1418 AEPKNKGTGG
-1429 RELGRG
+1429 SRELGRG

-1675 NNVKASV
+1675 NSVWAPV
-1682 PAMRDSDGGV
+1682 PAMRDPDGHV

-1716 VFMTSSGTMDRKA
+1716 VFMTSSGTMDRKT

-1736 RHLSSRAKLVGIVRL
+1736 RYLSSRAKLVGIVKL

-1777 PDTVDA
+1777 PDTVDV
-1783 TNGWTNGLTTIE
+1783 TNGWTDNVRFIE
-1795 ANDDEGRHT
+1795 MKDEEGRNIWK
-1804 YTRINGYYEDNPDNI
+1804 RINGYYEDNPDNI
-1819 IGDPVLVRDRYGS
+1819 IGNPVLVRDRYGN
-1832 RNVEFHTSSNAE
+1832 RNIEFHTSSNAE

-1875 KELVDAEDGQNVG
+1875 KELADAEDGQNVG

-1898 GQVVIDDNGERK
+1898 GQVVIDDNGEKK

-1981 SPISGRLLALEQK
+1981 SPIAGRLLALEQK

-2059 IKELGGK
+2059 IKELGDK

-2112 DVIPADIEVEDIEIP
+2112 AVIPADIEVEDIEIP

-2144 LLGEPS
+2144 LLGES
-2150 AVVVRYNPVT
+2150 NAVVVRYNPVT

-2165 TTTPGYGRISAQAHE
+2165 TTTPRYGSISAQAHE

-2286 LNTAANMT
+2286 LNTAADMT

-2306 INEKS
+2306 INEKA

-2406 DADGVPIFEKVKV
+2406 DADGVPIFERVKV
-2419 SDEEAKKREVRLAKR
+2419 SDEEAKKREVRLSKR

-2750 VANDLKKASLT
+2750 VANDLKKASLA

-2785 YKEWKDSSDR
+2785 YEEWKDSSDR

-2805 SIPDRSINDPNAY
+2805 SIPDRSSNDPNAY

-2839 DAKTDKAQA
+2839 DVKTDKAQA

-3005 TAPDLIDKFKTAIE
+3005 TAPELIDKFKTAIE

-3067 KIAHKYGADNA
+3067 KIAHKYGVDNA

-3110 LTVYAKGKDSYGA
+3110 LTVYTKGKDSYGA

-3217 DLDVDDPDIYEIE
+3217 DLDADDPDIYEIE

-3282 ITASQ
+3282 ITASK
-3287 KDLNDLYEAIESPN
+3287 KDLNDLYEAIESQEETKYSLSQG
-3301 NGKSATVRT
+3301 GKR
-3310 DDGKELEVS
+3310 
-3319 YRIVPAETLI
+3319 
-3329 ASNTADFGKN
+3329 
-3339 ENYPEKLQPRDR
+3339 
-3351 DRVSMKEQV
+3351 
-3360 DDMARNLRP
+3360 
-3369 EDLAESRSVNQGAPL
+3369 
-3384 VNQDNVV
+3384 
-3391 ENGNGRTMAI
+3391 
-3401 TRAYTTD
+3401 
-3408 GDAYKASSQKYKQY
+3408 
-3422 LVKHA
+3422 
-3427 EEYGYTREEVE
+3427 
-3438 AMQNPVL
+3438 
-3445 IRQRDASSDSL
+3445 
-3456 QDSIIHSTEGGMKM
+3456 
-3470 SASQQAKVDA
+3470 
-3480 EKISP
+3480 ISP
-3485 KTLSLYDY
+3485 
-3493 DGTGDLTK
+3493 
-3501 RSNDDFV
+3501 
-3508 VSALNE
+3508 E
-3514 ITDKSD
+3514 
-3520 RDVVFNKDGTPSKA
+3520 
-3534 GIERVKSALAAYAYG
+3534 E
-3549 DNSLL
+3549 
-3554 EKISESTDT
+3554 
-3563 EDQNIVKAFS
+3563 
-3573 AAAPRVAAIKAK
+3573 
-3585 LDKGGTSKDYDL
+3585 
-3597 SSLLS
+3597 
-3602 DVLDF
+3602 
-3607 YFKCKNSGKS
+3607 
-3617 IKFALNE
+3617 
-3624 TNLFGDDSWLASV
+3624 
-3637 GGKNLARFIADNT
+3637 
-3650 RRPKAIADA
+3650 
-3659 IVRMTKY
+3659 MTK
-3666 IDGANEPSDALF
+3666 
-3678 SGTKMGIDE
+3678 
-3687 IVRTSIG
+3687 
-3694 LNASK
+3694 
-3699 FIPASKPSAQK
+3699 
-3710 YKHTIQPKEN
+3710 
-3720 TWDSMPATQQ
+3720 
-3730 KACIKLMDAN
+3730 
-3740 GGHYDSKTKSFGFT
+3740 
-3754 DEKAR
+3754 
-3759 DAALNVLE
+3759 
-3767 AYLSADS
+3767 
-3774 KASAKIAIV
+3774 
-3783 PEMNEEVK
+3783 
-3791 LTNVGWNGSPG
+3791 
-3802 DFSKFDLAFV
+3802 
-3812 GSGEGS
+3812 
-3818 AAHGWGIYFAMDK
+3818 
-3831 PYRDNPDFGREVA
+3831 
-3844 ERYKKQYGG
+3844 
-3853 ENGHVYKAAIPSDE
+3853 
-3867 YLLDERAKISDQPKR
+3867 
-3882 VQNAVLEVAETLQK
+3882 
-3896 KTSVWRF
+3896 
-3903 EDGIKK
+3903 
-3909 VVQYLKDENYDL
+3909 
-3921 GNENGDAEQAKID
+3921 
-3934 QALERVARDF
+3934 
-3944 YANSNS
+3944 
-3950 ASPQELKISSADL
+3950 
-3963 KILRAALKEQVRD
+3963 
-3976 QAETSAFSSKNLS
+3976 
-3989 ERDMDQAAKEIL
+3989 
-4001 YNFLSASRRNQ
+4001 
-4012 FRTLDA
+4012 
-4018 LAANIMAEDD
+4018 
-4028 SVFKNITSQ
+4028 
-4037 DLLNKAGEIAGTALR
+4037 
-4052 EKQID
+4052 
-4057 LGGAREILNVMKQA
+4057 
-4071 AEHPIDANERD
+4071 
-4082 VAEGITKAYT
+4082 
-4092 DYGIDRATAEKI
+4092 
-4104 ARRQAA
+4104 
-4110 QFFSALRE
+4110 
-4118 SRAKPIKEILAP
+4118 
-4130 LTGYDVQQM
+4130 
-4139 FQTAIAKQQLEPSE
+4139 
-4153 PVDKAVSMLLKGAGL
+4153 
-4168 KGYKYE
+4168 
-4174 GATDGH
+4174 
-4180 CVVVFDNDAMKI
+4180 
-4192 INKFSVK
+4192 
-4199 TPYQKMVENITPIAS
+4199 
-4214 DDLTAREK
+4214 
-4222 AIVDFAKKMGLQVQF
+4222 
-4237 FEGDPNLHG
+4237 
-4246 FHADGT
+4246 
-4252 NVAFLNRR
+4252 
-4260 SAMDLNQTFWHEA
+4260 
-4273 FHWMRES
+4273 
-4280 NPDLYNQM
+4280 
-4288 VKEVFGGE
+4288 
-4296 VSEKQLADYAVSIG
+4296 
-4310 RTDMSKELAIEE
+4310 
-4322 MLADAMWDAG
+4322 
-4332 KRGSFFEK
+4332 
-4340 LGIEHPSLCAKII
+4340 
-4353 KWIKNLYEDFKAHF
+4353 
-4367 HNPQA
+4367 
-4372 GLTNT
+4372 
-4377 QIKRMSNTLSKI
+4377 
-4389 AEKLVDG
+4389 
-4396 DGNKLFSVDEKG
+4396 
-4408 NIKETAAGKRAVSD
+4408 
-4422 RAKVEAERDGSNQKY
+4422 
-4437 RVTNKALSGNDQ
+4437 
-4449 MQVTELTGDIKDERL
+4449 
-4464 GERVARVCKMLE
+4464 
-4476 GCSFAVSKDGI
+4476 
-4487 QLYFKSNK
+4487 
-4495 DLDHFAAGNKGK
+4495 
-4507 RNKEARL
+4507 
-4514 YTISSE
+4514 
-4520 ENVKNV
+4520 
-4526 IENSVYVEEE
+4526 
-4536 RNIHNPNS
+4536 
-4544 KTHFVQFYSVVKS
+4544 
-4557 GNNFIRMKI
+4557 
-4566 SAKKLVDGTFDV
+4566 
-4578 QKASLYNIATAG
+4578 
-4590 SILHKKIKKL
+4590 
-4600 TQPAMNESMD
+4600 
-4610 NLRPRV
+4610 
-4616 SSLTV
+4616 
-4621 SVADM
+4621 
-4626 LDGVNDRG
+4626 
-4634 GNPYVVNGK
+4634 
-4643 LQHENGVIA
+4643 
-4652 TKNMLSSGPVTHRSA
+4652 
-4667 EDLKAQTLSVF
+4667 QTLSVF

-4731 SGKIEMADKDALITL
+4731 SGKIEMVDKDALITL

-4775 LRAYG
+4775 LRTYG
-4780 SEEGAAEGM
+4780 SEEEAAEGM

-4839 ERGNENNTAARNVK
+4839 ERSNENNTAARNVK

-4873 EKAGV
+4873 EKAGA

-4891 KANPNISVNKTA
+4891 KANPNISVNETA

-4984 SDEELRDAGVSEN
+4984 SDEELREAGVSEN

-5002 QKTRNLLGKIYN
+5002 QKTRNLLGQIYN

-5057 TTKDG
+5057 TAKDG

-5081 MTSEELSAL
+5081 VTSEELSAL
-5090 SKDKDVYIKARNQM
+5090 SKDKDVYIKARKQM

-5118 PLTNMEGYMPHIFH
+5118 PLANMEGYMPHIFH

-5185 EGEIENPL
+5185 EGEVENPL

-5377 RALHPNAADKKIL
+5377 RALHPNATDKKIL
-5390 VASGVSEESGLAL
+5390 VAFGVSEESGLAL

-5450 YKAIEDGLSKGE
+5450 YKAIGDGLSKGE

-5640 AMKAVSPAL
+5640 AMKAISPAA
-5649 GNVYGAVAGY
+5649 GNIYGAVAGY

-5692 DAQGIVYNYK
+5692 DAQSIVYNYK

-5754 VGLSKEDKKKL
+5754 SGLSKEDKKKL

>member
-69 QELENDLDGTG
+69 QELENDLEGTG

-86 DKEALSDVENQIK
+86 DKEALSTIESQ
-99 GTTAPIWEGARL
+99 TTAPIWEGARL
-111 GVKAAKDA
+111 GIKAAKDA

-140 GGMILE
+140 GGMIVE
-146 NAPLMAAQLGASI
+146 NAPLMALQLAASAA
-159 INPALGVALMA
+159 NPALGVALVA
-170 GSIAGDAYNDLTE
+170 GSTAGDTYNDLTE
-183 KGVDPLTAGQ
+183 KGVDPLAAGQ
-193 AGWLDAAA
+193 AAWLNAAA

-356 TDISTTAENPE
+356 TDISPTAKNPN
-367 SGAYGIGQWTGPRK
+367 SGSYGIGQWLGSRQDD
-381 AELMAF
+381 LMAF

-419 ILKAQSPD
+419 IIKAQSPD

-433 DQFYERSEGTDKIRN
+433 DKFYERSEGTDEIRN
-448 QKATNAQTIYDMFMN
+448 QKAANAQKIYDIFMN
-463 GGANPNTVFNGGK
+463 GGADPNVVYNGGK
-476 TGGSSVPNPK
+476 KGGSSVPNPK

-512 IRKTIQGKNKKA
+512 IRKSIQDKNKKA

-531 YGWGENASESAQD
+531 YGWGENAPETAQD

-551 ENVQAGNSDASK
+551 ENVQAGNSGASE
-563 PVNSSSSAGNINKK
+563 PVNSSSSVGDISKK

-587 TVEGKSQAG
+587 TVEGKPQAG

-614 GANLPVAPGAQT
+614 GASLPVAPGTQT
-626 STGAKSPVAPS
+626 STEAKSPVAPS
-637 MQSTPLPASPTLRLP
+637 AQSTPLPASPTLQLP
-652 PANAAAVK
+652 PANATEVK

-724 LTLPAA
+724 LALPTA
-730 PAPARGTTLGT
+730 PAPAKGTTLGT

-756 TATVAAGKPTPAST
+756 TATVAAGKPTPTST
-770 EGESVPGTDSNV
+770 EGESVPGTDSNAN
-782 KSNIS
+782 SNIS
-787 GKENNHENT
+787 EKENNHENT
-796 EKNQPVHHPE
+796 EKNQSVHRSE

-817 SKPSESKDR
+817 SKPSESKDG
-826 KTSEGKNPVKKA
+826 KTPEGKNPVKNA
-838 PPKETPSSDKKE
+838 PSKETPSSSKKE
-850 AQPKSEQQK
+850 AQPKGEQQK
-859 QGNDVVAVNDAADQ
+859 QGDNVVAVNDAADQ

-920 IDRIHEILRG
+920 IDRIHEILRS

-936 PEPVKAKLNEYAE
+936 PEAVKTKLNEYAE

-986 IVDELNSGTI
+986 IVDELDSGTI

-1034 FNQKIGN
+1034 FNKKIARG
-1041 EPTEAPKTEQPKA
+1041 PVEAPKAEQPKGDKDSEPHNGKGSEQQPTLADGYTTESGRLLSESDARDFIVKPDGSKEFGHFGKEIEDATGGKVLAKGIRLQVGFSRVANGKETGFGIIHIKKRESQLKKLGYNNA
-1054 EEEPKNGE
+1054 EEYILDIINNFSIIYDLGGGRIKLASVGSKFNVMPLDLELQGDGNGYYTVVTAIPKN
-1062 PTKPEMQDTESA
+1062 TKRMQKEAGKKIFDRSASPSSTTGNGAVQDGGNRKNAGSIPQSA
-1074 TPKEEEPS
+1074 TEKSNLPASTNNIDETLKNVNNKHDLDLTTGKSIEASKGEEPS
-1082 VPKET
+1082 TPKET

-1095 DKDLEAAFGLK
+1095 DKDLEKAFGLK
-1106 PVSNTEQEAKKAK
+1106 PVANTEQTVKKVAQEATGAK
-1119 PSKEEIHRKHKLVDD
+1119 PSKDEIHKKHRLVDD

-1141 YIDEFISKTRN
+1141 YIEEFISKTRN
-1152 LNAGFN
+1152 LNAGFD

-1189 AFKSKGV
+1189 AFKAKGV

-1211 VKSFPDTGKKFDAQ
+1211 VKSFPDTGKKFDAK

-1230 LKAVGARYESGLKTA
+1230 LKAVGARYESGLETA
-1245 DAVKDDI
+1245 DAIKDDI
-1252 RSKYGDKAVSTLND
+1252 RSKYGDKAASTLND
-1266 YIDAAFRGVQAYFN
+1266 YIDAALRGVQAYFN
-1280 KGKVAEPAKKSEP
+1280 KGKDAEPAKKSEP
-1293 SNTADRSGTD
+1293 SNVADKSGTD

-1335 DGGDKSVNNPQEND
+1335 DGGDKFVDSPQEND

-1380 GRSRKSGTG
+1380 GGPGKSGTG
-1389 GKGEQRTTRGNSET
+1389 GKGEQRTTRENSET
-1403 PDRDGGRERGPDVES
+1403 PDRDGGRERGPDAES
-1418 AEPKNKGTGEG
+1418 AEPKNKGTGES

-1550 AKRMAQL
+1550 TKRMAQL

-1675 NNVKASV
+1675 NSVWAPV
-1682 PAMRDSDGGV
+1682 PAMRDPDGHV

-1716 VFMTSSGTMDRKA
+1716 VFMTSSGTMDRKT

-1736 RHLSSRAKLVGIVRL
+1736 RYLSSRAKLVGMVRL

-1767 VFRKLNEGEN
+1767 VFRKLNEGET

-1783 TNGWTNGLTTIE
+1783 TNGWTDNLRFIE
-1795 ANDDEGRHT
+1795 MKDEEGRNIWKT
-1804 YTRINGYYEDNPDNI
+1804 INGYYEDNPDNI
-1819 IGDPVLVRDRYGS
+1819 IGDPVWVRDRYGN

-1875 KELVDAEDGQNVG
+1875 KELADAEDGQNVG

-1936 AKQVDPDVSEAAL
+1936 AKQVDPDVSEVAL

-1967 GYINDKTN
+1967 GYINDKAN

-1981 SPISGRLLALEQK
+1981 SPIAGRLLALEQK

-2034 SSLRKFGFAD
+2034 SSLRKLGFAD

-2059 IKELGGK
+2059 IKELGDR

-2112 DVIPADIEVEDIEIP
+2112 AVIPADIEVEDIEIP

-2165 TTTPGYGRISAQAHE
+2165 TTTPRYGRISAQAHE
-2180 KYEIARASYDDRD
+2180 KYEIARVSYDDRD
-2193 NIGINTVISKILN
+2193 NVGINTVISKILN

-2286 LNTAANMT
+2286 LNAAANMM

-2406 DADGVPIFEKVKV
+2406 DADGVPIFEKVNV
-2419 SDEEAKKREVRLAKR
+2419 SDEEAKKREVRLSKR

-2678 IAAARPKAKRVAVAI
+2678 IVAARPKAKRVAVAI

-2750 VANDLKKASLT
+2750 VANDLKKASLA

-2785 YKEWKDSSDR
+2785 YEEWKDSSDR

-2805 SIPDRSINDPNAY
+2805 SIPDRSSNDPNAY

-3005 TAPDLIDKFKTAIE
+3005 TAPELIDKFKTAIE

-3067 KIAHKYGADNA
+3067 KIAHKYGVDNA

-3217 DLDVDDPDIYEIE
+3217 DLDVDDPDVYDIE
-3230 NNIRDGLVLSMRENN
+3230 NNIRDGLALSMRENN

-3282 ITASQ
+3282 ITASK
-3287 KDLNDLYEAIESPN
+3287 KDLNDLYEAIESQEKTKYSLSQG
-3301 NGKSATVRT
+3301 GKR
-3310 DDGKELEVS
+3310 
-3319 YRIVPAETLI
+3319 
-3329 ASNTADFGKN
+3329 
-3339 ENYPEKLQPRDR
+3339 
-3351 DRVSMKEQV
+3351 
-3360 DDMARNLRP
+3360 
-3369 EDLAESRSVNQGAPL
+3369 
-3384 VNQDNVV
+3384 
-3391 ENGNGRTMAI
+3391 
-3401 TRAYTTD
+3401 
-3408 GDAYKASSQKYKQY
+3408 
-3422 LVKHA
+3422 
-3427 EEYGYTREEVE
+3427 
-3438 AMQNPVL
+3438 
-3445 IRQRDASSDSL
+3445 
-3456 QDSIIHSTEGGMKM
+3456 
-3470 SASQQAKVDA
+3470 
-3480 EKISP
+3480 ISP
-3485 KTLSLYDY
+3485 
-3493 DGTGDLTK
+3493 
-3501 RSNDDFV
+3501 
-3508 VSALNE
+3508 E
-3514 ITDKSD
+3514 
-3520 RDVVFNKDGTPSKA
+3520 
-3534 GIERVKSALAAYAYG
+3534 E
-3549 DNSLL
+3549 
-3554 EKISESTDT
+3554 
-3563 EDQNIVKAFS
+3563 
-3573 AAAPRVAAIKAK
+3573 
-3585 LDKGGTSKDYDL
+3585 
-3597 SSLLS
+3597 
-3602 DVLDF
+3602 
-3607 YFKCKNSGKS
+3607 
-3617 IKFALNE
+3617 
-3624 TNLFGDDSWLASV
+3624 
-3637 GGKNLARFIADNT
+3637 
-3650 RRPKAIADA
+3650 
-3659 IVRMTKY
+3659 MTK
-3666 IDGANEPSDALF
+3666 
-3678 SGTKMGIDE
+3678 
-3687 IVRTSIG
+3687 
-3694 LNASK
+3694 
-3699 FIPASKPSAQK
+3699 
-3710 YKHTIQPKEN
+3710 
-3720 TWDSMPATQQ
+3720 
-3730 KACIKLMDAN
+3730 
-3740 GGHYDSKTKSFGFT
+3740 
-3754 DEKAR
+3754 
-3759 DAALNVLE
+3759 
-3767 AYLSADS
+3767 
-3774 KASAKIAIV
+3774 
-3783 PEMNEEVK
+3783 
-3791 LTNVGWNGSPG
+3791 
-3802 DFSKFDLAFV
+3802 
-3812 GSGEGS
+3812 
-3818 AAHGWGIYFAMDK
+3818 
-3831 PYRDNPDFGREVA
+3831 
-3844 ERYKKQYGG
+3844 
-3853 ENGHVYKAAIPSDE
+3853 
-3867 YLLDERAKISDQPKR
+3867 
-3882 VQNAVLEVAETLQK
+3882 
-3896 KTSVWRF
+3896 
-3903 EDGIKK
+3903 
-3909 VVQYLKDENYDL
+3909 
-3921 GNENGDAEQAKID
+3921 
-3934 QALERVARDF
+3934 
-3944 YANSNS
+3944 
-3950 ASPQELKISSADL
+3950 
-3963 KILRAALKEQVRD
+3963 
-3976 QAETSAFSSKNLS
+3976 
-3989 ERDMDQAAKEIL
+3989 
-4001 YNFLSASRRNQ
+4001 
-4012 FRTLDA
+4012 
-4018 LAANIMAEDD
+4018 
-4028 SVFKNITSQ
+4028 
-4037 DLLNKAGEIAGTALR
+4037 
-4052 EKQID
+4052 
-4057 LGGAREILNVMKQA
+4057 
-4071 AEHPIDANERD
+4071 
-4082 VAEGITKAYT
+4082 
-4092 DYGIDRATAEKI
+4092 
-4104 ARRQAA
+4104 
-4110 QFFSALRE
+4110 
-4118 SRAKPIKEILAP
+4118 
-4130 LTGYDVQQM
+4130 
-4139 FQTAIAKQQLEPSE
+4139 
-4153 PVDKAVSMLLKGAGL
+4153 
-4168 KGYKYE
+4168 
-4174 GATDGH
+4174 
-4180 CVVVFDNDAMKI
+4180 
-4192 INKFSVK
+4192 
-4199 TPYQKMVENITPIAS
+4199 
-4214 DDLTAREK
+4214 
-4222 AIVDFAKKMGLQVQF
+4222 
-4237 FEGDPNLHG
+4237 
-4246 FHADGT
+4246 
-4252 NVAFLNRR
+4252 
-4260 SAMDLNQTFWHEA
+4260 
-4273 FHWMRES
+4273 
-4280 NPDLYNQM
+4280 
-4288 VKEVFGGE
+4288 
-4296 VSEKQLADYAVSIG
+4296 
-4310 RTDMSKELAIEE
+4310 
-4322 MLADAMWDAG
+4322 
-4332 KRGSFFEK
+4332 
-4340 LGIEHPSLCAKII
+4340 
-4353 KWIKNLYEDFKAHF
+4353 
-4367 HNPQA
+4367 
-4372 GLTNT
+4372 
-4377 QIKRMSNTLSKI
+4377 
-4389 AEKLVDG
+4389 
-4396 DGNKLFSVDEKG
+4396 
-4408 NIKETAAGKRAVSD
+4408 
-4422 RAKVEAERDGSNQKY
+4422 
-4437 RVTNKALSGNDQ
+4437 
-4449 MQVTELTGDIKDERL
+4449 
-4464 GERVARVCKMLE
+4464 
-4476 GCSFAVSKDGI
+4476 
-4487 QLYFKSNK
+4487 
-4495 DLDHFAAGNKGK
+4495 
-4507 RNKEARL
+4507 
-4514 YTISSE
+4514 
-4520 ENVKNV
+4520 
-4526 IENSVYVEEE
+4526 
-4536 RNIHNPNS
+4536 
-4544 KTHFVQFYSVVKS
+4544 
-4557 GNNFIRMKI
+4557 
-4566 SAKKLVDGTFDV
+4566 
-4578 QKASLYNIATAG
+4578 
-4590 SILHKKIKKL
+4590 
-4600 TQPAMNESMD
+4600 
-4610 NLRPRV
+4610 
-4616 SSLTV
+4616 
-4621 SVADM
+4621 
-4626 LDGVNDRG
+4626 
-4634 GNPYVVNGK
+4634 
-4643 LQHENGVIA
+4643 
-4652 TKNMLSSGPVTHRSA
+4652 
-4667 EDLKAQTLSVF
+4667 QTLSVF

-4695 PNGSHVEVNFTDDT
+4695 PNGSHVEVNFTDGT

-4731 SGKIEMADKDALITL
+4731 SGKIEMVDKDALITL

-4775 LRAYG
+4775 LRTYG

-4839 ERGNENNTAARNVK
+4839 ERSNENNTAARNVK
-4853 YKMNPLNEAE
+4853 YKMNPINEAE
-4863 KYLKSHKDFG
+4863 KYLKSHKNFG
-4873 EKAGV
+4873 EKAGS

-4891 KANPNISVNKTA
+4891 KANANISVNETK
-4903 KKKGWGVANT
+4903 KKKGWGAVDT

-4929 TNYIWG
+4929 TSYIWG
-4935 LADTAQRELQELRGR
+4935 LADTAQRELQELRGK
-4950 WTHNFAGAIK
+4950 WTHSFAGAIK
-4960 NLNKEEKARYTD
+4960 NLNSKEKERYTD

-4984 SDEELRDAGVSEN
+4984 SDKELRDAGVSEK

-5002 QKTRNLLGKIYN
+5002 QKTRSLLGRIYN
-5014 AVNAVYTSERV
+5014 AVNAVYTRERI
-5025 ENFTYKTRKGAEK
+5025 ENFTYKTRKEAEEAK
-5038 AQKELAKRPHTFVM
+5038 AELAKRPHTFVM

-5057 TTKDG
+5057 TVKDG
-5062 ETVFQVSIKTRGYK
+5062 KPAFQVSIKTGGYR
-5076 EIHSV
+5076 EVHSV
-5081 MTSEELSAL
+5081 VTAEEMKKLDT
-5090 SKDKDVYIKARNQM
+5090 DKDVYIKSRKQL

-5118 PLTNMEGYMPHIFH
+5118 PLANMEGYMPHIFH
-5132 GVLIMK
+5132 GVLIVK
-5138 KYTDADGNV
+5138 KYVDEDGNTQ
-5147 KSKVVGS
+5147 SKVVGS
-5154 ADTIEKAVVKA
+5154 AESIDKAVVKA

-5193 LLGDMDYFKLMENL
+5193 LLGDIDYFKLMENL
-5207 SKGASLTLDEARE
+5207 RKGASLTLDEARE

-5249 IWAIQ
+5249 IWVIQ

-5284 NKDWTGEAAFCKGYI
+5284 DKDWTGEAAFCKGYI

-5310 TLANDFLRLFPWF
+5310 TLANDFLHLFPWF

-5335 NLTGLTGVLKLGASL
+5335 NLTGLTGVLKLGASVA
-5350 SSGFVNTLQLFNC
+5350 SGFVNTLQLFNC

-5377 RALHPNAADKKIL
+5377 RALHPNATDKKIL

-5403 DSIGHITAEG
+5403 DSIGHIKAEG

-5422 INSVNN
+5422 VNRVN
-5428 FLMKPFTLA
+5428 DFLMKPFTFA

-5450 YKAIEDGLSKGE
+5450 YKAIGDGLSKGE
-5462 AIQYARDINRKVNFD
+5462 AIQYARNINRKVNFD

-5513 SDFLPVLGNTT
+5513 SDFLPFIGNTT
-5524 TKQKLE
+5524 AKQKLE

-5573 WAGNNADRKAL
+5573 WAGNNPDRKAL

-5592 GAIVGVDISQRVGLK
+5592 GSLVGVDISQRVGLK
-5607 GVVPETSNIVTG
+5607 GAVPETSNIVTG

-5627 QLAKAVLNGDANG
+5627 QLAKAVLNGDTNG
-5640 AMKAVSPAL
+5640 AMKAISPAA
-5649 GNVYGAVAGY
+5649 GNIYGAVAGY

-5668 VDYDTKDRIVRGL
+5668 VDYDTRDRIARGL
-5681 GFRTVKEANAT
+5681 GFRTIREANAT
-5692 DAQGIVYNYK
+5692 DAQGIIYNYK
-5702 EQKKN
+5702 EQKK
-5707 DRAKAKSEYLKDPSS
+5707 DERAKVKAEYLKDPSS

-5728 KEMGYSD
+5728 KEMGYSS

-5741 KDDKKSTRVERSQ
+5741 KDDKQSTRVERSQ
-5754 VGLSKEDKKKL
+5754 TGLSKEDKKKL

>member
-69 QELENDLDGTG
+69 QELENDLDGTD

-86 DKEALSDVENQIK
+86 DKEALSTIESQ
-99 GTTAPIWEGARL
+99 TTAPIWEGARL
-111 GVKAAKDA
+111 GIKAAKDA

-125 ESNVDESQLSYPKKI
+125 ESNIDESQLSYPKKI
-140 GGMILE
+140 GGMIVE
-146 NAPLMAAQLGASI
+146 NAPLMALQLAASAA
-159 INPALGVALMA
+159 NPALGVALVA
-170 GSIAGDAYNDLTE
+170 GSTAGDTYNDLTE
-183 KGVDPLTAGQ
+183 KGVDPLAAGQ
-193 AGWLDAAA
+193 AAWLNAAA

-215 AFRELGTEGAAKLM
+215 AFRELGTEGVVKLA
-229 GKAFVKEG
+229 GKASAREG
-237 LTEAVQEF
+237 LTEMIQEF

-297 APQQETGQDSAGVD
+297 PDEAQAD
-311 NGNGDT
+311 NGDT
-317 PSSSPAI
+317 PSPSPAI

-356 TDISTTAENPE
+356 TDISPTAKNPK
-367 SGAYGIGQWTGPRK
+367 SGSYGIGQWLGSRQDD
-381 AELMAF
+381 LMAF

-397 LDTQISFLIHELKG
+397 LDTQISFLVHELKG

-419 ILKAQSPD
+419 IIKAQSPD

-433 DQFYERSEGTDKIRN
+433 DKFYERSEGTDEIRN
-448 QKATNAQTIYDMFMN
+448 QKAANAQKIYDIFMN
-463 GGANPNTVFNGGK
+463 GGADPNVVYNGGK
-476 TGGSSVPNPK
+476 NGGSSVPNPK

-512 IRKTIQGKNKKA
+512 VRKAIQDKNKKA

-531 YGWGENASESAQD
+531 YGWSANSPETAQGASEPATQGNTQ
-544 ASESVAQ
+544 SVADNATTGQ
-551 ENVQAGNSDASK
+551 MTQSVTYPMAIPQGRGNSISGAKPIKSGGGMYQPSGRVEGGNKSVYTPKKPKGMQYTPQGNVQAGSNEGGMTAVQPNVSPVIPTPSSIKEPASNASTSLPSAEPQIYTPRK
-563 PVNSSSSAGNINKK
+563 VNGIADRQRRDRQIRGNMASAATQGRINKALK
-577 PEQSTVTATP
+577 NS
-587 TVEGKSQAG
+587 
-596 NGEENK
+596 
-602 LSTVR
+602 R
-607 TGSPRNE
+607 
-614 GANLPVAPGAQT
+614 
-626 STGAKSPVAPS
+626 
-637 MQSTPLPASPTLRLP
+637 LR
-652 PANAAAVK
+652 
-660 KENNAQVPQAKIE
+660 QV
-673 KARSNQKL
+673 
-681 KELVKQAFV
+681 VKQAFV
-690 DGDKDALARLGA
+690 DGDKDALNRLGA
-702 MQINPDILEA
+702 MQINQDVLQA
-712 VKNDVLSAHQSP
+712 VKNDVLNEYHKTEPVVPPKVIPAQEPYTPRYSNRDEAMR
-724 LTLPAA
+724 LPRERGAENAREDVAIGGGNGVIAPRAA
-730 PAPARGTTLGT
+730 STPSEAMRLDNAARGQRADNANKDYDIGK
-741 AAPIALPP
+741 APSRRAQKKADIAQRKQEKRDAENTNVRKYEPKPYTSRYDNREDLNRGMRDAYGNKNGDRAHKDQTSGISSTGKNERAESQNRVDSRDDMSGYVRPGAP
-749 VKATAPT
+749 SIVATPKDRKSIEADMRNRQQNHNKYESDNNKNGFEKPSIPT
-756 TATVAAGKPTPAST
+756 
-770 EGESVPGTDSNV
+770 
-782 KSNIS
+782 
-787 GKENNHENT
+787 KENNHENT
-796 EKNQPVHHPE
+796 EKNQPVHYPE
-806 ENKNDNAKPEQ
+806 ENKNDNTKPEQ

-826 KTSEGKNPVKKA
+826 KTPEGKNPVKNA
-838 PPKETPSSDKKE
+838 PSKETPSSGKKE
-850 AQPKSEQQK
+850 EPQKTNQK
-859 QGNDVVAVNDAADQ
+859 QDDKAVVRNNAADN
-873 DARDAAKTSKEIGAI
+873 DARDAAKSSKEIGAI
-888 DAKVSGKAKTY
+888 DPKASNKAKAI
-899 LRVINKCL
+899 LKRINKCL
-907 IQHRAGGSTSAET
+907 IHHRAGNSTSAET
-920 IDRIHEILRG
+920 IARIRFSLRG
-930 KLFAKL
+930 KNFAKL
-936 PEPVKAKLNEYAE
+936 PEAVKAKLNEYAE
-949 KKIEELKAFDKAHPF
+949 RKIKEMQAFDKEHPW
-964 AEKEATRYEDSRFD
+964 AEKEATENEDAAFD
-978 DAKDTIDH
+978 EAKDAIDR
-986 IVDELNSGTI
+986 IAKMLDNGVM
-996 TLDEAIEHANKIAGE
+996 TLDEAIERANKVADE
-1011 LEDMAFADTGTPVSH
+1011 LEDAGVSDTSTPVSH

-1034 FNQKIGN
+1034 FESMMAKEEKNVKSATVRTDDGKELKVSYRIAPAETLIASNTADFGKNENYPEKLQPRDRDRVSMKEQVDDMARNLRPEDLTESRSVNQGAPLVNQDNVVENGNGRTMAITRAYTTDGDAYKASSQKYKQYLVEHAEEYGYTREEVEAMQDPVLIRQRDASSDSLQDSIIHSTEGGMKMSASQQAKVDAEKISLKTLSLYDYDGSGDLTKRSNDDFVVSALNEIVDKSERDVVFNKDGTPSKAGIERVKSALAAYAYGDNALLERISESTDTEDQNIVKAFSAAAPQVAAIKAKLNKGDVSKDYDLPKLLSDVLDFYFKSKNDGKSIKFALDETSLFGDNSTIASVSGKNLARFIADNIRRPKAISDALVRMTKYIDGAN
-1041 EPTEAPKTEQPKA
+1041 EPGAALFSGSKMGLDEIVRTSVGLNASELSPASNPKSKNTTQPK
-1054 EEEPKNGE
+1054 
-1062 PTKPEMQDTESA
+1062 ES
-1074 TPKEEEPS
+1074 KES
-1082 VPKET
+1082 

-1095 DKDLEAAFGLK
+1095 DRDLEEAFGLTPKAGRTQEKTAPK
-1106 PVSNTEQEAKKAK
+1106 PKEAKD
-1119 PSKEEIHRKHKLVDD
+1119 EIHKKHKLVDD

-1152 LNAGFN
+1152 LNAGFD

-1189 AFKSKGV
+1189 AFKAKGV

-1211 VKSFPDTGKKFDAQ
+1211 VKSFPDTDKKFDARM
-1225 KLVVA
+1225 LVVS

-1245 DAVKDDI
+1245 DAIKDDI
-1252 RSKYGDKAVSTLND
+1252 RKKYGDKGTNTLND

-1280 KGKVAEPAKKSEP
+1280 KGKDAESEL
-1293 SNTADRSGTD
+1293 SNTVD
-1303 LIDYAFNQGGIIRKD
+1303 NPRK
-1318 VIQNM
+1318 
-1323 SPEDVDTVSKIF
+1323 
-1335 DGGDKSVNNPQEND
+1335 ND
-1349 TIEEGNSNVVST
+1349 TIEESNSNVVST

-1380 GRSRKSGTG
+1380 GGPGKGSTG

-1403 PDRDGGRERGPDVES
+1403 PDRDGGRERGPDAES
-1418 AEPKNKGTGEG
+1418 AEPKNKGTGG
-1429 RELGRG
+1429 SRELGRG
-1435 QAEDGT
+1435 QTEDGT

-1448 EGTSAGGTKKPV
+1448 EGTSAGGTKRPV

-1660 GNGFYDLAITNVPFS
+1660 GNDFYDLAITNVPFS
-1675 NNVKASV
+1675 NSVKASV

-1795 ANDDEGRHT
+1795 ANDNEGRHT

-1819 IGDPVLVRDRYGS
+1819 IGDPILVRDRYGS

-1875 KELVDAEDGQNVG
+1875 KELADAEDGQNVG

-1910 LKPFAKSAQAKVGTL
+1910 MKPFAKSAQAKVGTL

-1936 AKQVDPDVSEAAL
+1936 AKQVDPDASEAAL

-1981 SPISGRLLALEQK
+1981 SPIAGRLLALEQK

-2059 IKELGGK
+2059 IKELGDK

-2112 DVIPADIEVEDIEIP
+2112 AVIPADIEVEDIEIP

-2165 TTTPGYGRISAQAHE
+2165 TTTPRYGRISAQAHE

-2234 KAQTIVK
+2234 KAQAIVK

-2286 LNTAANMT
+2286 LNAAANMT

-2306 INEKS
+2306 INEKA

-2750 VANDLKKASLT
+2750 VANDLKKASLA

-2785 YKEWKDSSDR
+2785 YEEWKDSSDR

-2936 INQLMIGDKSTR
+2936 INQLMIGDKGTR

-2954 VDGDNFEALIELAN
+2954 VDGDNYEALIELAN

-3005 TAPDLIDKFKTAIE
+3005 TAPELIDKFKTAIE

-3067 KIAHKYGADNA
+3067 KIAHKYGVDNA

-3166 TFKDDEKIKSLRE
+3166 TFKDDEKIKSLRA

-3217 DLDVDDPDIYEIE
+3217 DLDVDDPDVYDIE
-3230 NNIRDGLVLSMRENN
+3230 NNIRDGLVLSMRENH

-3272 AVYSNENTIE
+3272 AVYSNENVIE
-3282 ITASQ
+3282 VTASQ
-3287 KDLNDLYEAIESPN
+3287 KDLNDLYEAIESQEETKYSLFQG
-3301 NGKSATVRT
+3301 GKR
-3310 DDGKELEVS
+3310 
-3319 YRIVPAETLI
+3319 
-3329 ASNTADFGKN
+3329 
-3339 ENYPEKLQPRDR
+3339 
-3351 DRVSMKEQV
+3351 
-3360 DDMARNLRP
+3360 
-3369 EDLAESRSVNQGAPL
+3369 
-3384 VNQDNVV
+3384 
-3391 ENGNGRTMAI
+3391 
-3401 TRAYTTD
+3401 
-3408 GDAYKASSQKYKQY
+3408 
-3422 LVKHA
+3422 
-3427 EEYGYTREEVE
+3427 
-3438 AMQNPVL
+3438 
-3445 IRQRDASSDSL
+3445 
-3456 QDSIIHSTEGGMKM
+3456 
-3470 SASQQAKVDA
+3470 
-3480 EKISP
+3480 ISP
-3485 KTLSLYDY
+3485 
-3493 DGTGDLTK
+3493 
-3501 RSNDDFV
+3501 
-3508 VSALNE
+3508 E
-3514 ITDKSD
+3514 
-3520 RDVVFNKDGTPSKA
+3520 
-3534 GIERVKSALAAYAYG
+3534 E
-3549 DNSLL
+3549 
-3554 EKISESTDT
+3554 
-3563 EDQNIVKAFS
+3563 
-3573 AAAPRVAAIKAK
+3573 
-3585 LDKGGTSKDYDL
+3585 
-3597 SSLLS
+3597 
-3602 DVLDF
+3602 
-3607 YFKCKNSGKS
+3607 
-3617 IKFALNE
+3617 
-3624 TNLFGDDSWLASV
+3624 
-3637 GGKNLARFIADNT
+3637 
-3650 RRPKAIADA
+3650 
-3659 IVRMTKY
+3659 MTK
-3666 IDGANEPSDALF
+3666 
-3678 SGTKMGIDE
+3678 
-3687 IVRTSIG
+3687 
-3694 LNASK
+3694 
-3699 FIPASKPSAQK
+3699 
-3710 YKHTIQPKEN
+3710 
-3720 TWDSMPATQQ
+3720 
-3730 KACIKLMDAN
+3730 
-3740 GGHYDSKTKSFGFT
+3740 
-3754 DEKAR
+3754 
-3759 DAALNVLE
+3759 
-3767 AYLSADS
+3767 
-3774 KASAKIAIV
+3774 
-3783 PEMNEEVK
+3783 
-3791 LTNVGWNGSPG
+3791 
-3802 DFSKFDLAFV
+3802 
-3812 GSGEGS
+3812 
-3818 AAHGWGIYFAMDK
+3818 
-3831 PYRDNPDFGREVA
+3831 
-3844 ERYKKQYGG
+3844 
-3853 ENGHVYKAAIPSDE
+3853 
-3867 YLLDERAKISDQPKR
+3867 
-3882 VQNAVLEVAETLQK
+3882 
-3896 KTSVWRF
+3896 
-3903 EDGIKK
+3903 
-3909 VVQYLKDENYDL
+3909 
-3921 GNENGDAEQAKID
+3921 
-3934 QALERVARDF
+3934 
-3944 YANSNS
+3944 
-3950 ASPQELKISSADL
+3950 
-3963 KILRAALKEQVRD
+3963 
-3976 QAETSAFSSKNLS
+3976 
-3989 ERDMDQAAKEIL
+3989 
-4001 YNFLSASRRNQ
+4001 
-4012 FRTLDA
+4012 
-4018 LAANIMAEDD
+4018 
-4028 SVFKNITSQ
+4028 
-4037 DLLNKAGEIAGTALR
+4037 
-4052 EKQID
+4052 
-4057 LGGAREILNVMKQA
+4057 
-4071 AEHPIDANERD
+4071 
-4082 VAEGITKAYT
+4082 
-4092 DYGIDRATAEKI
+4092 
-4104 ARRQAA
+4104 
-4110 QFFSALRE
+4110 
-4118 SRAKPIKEILAP
+4118 
-4130 LTGYDVQQM
+4130 
-4139 FQTAIAKQQLEPSE
+4139 
-4153 PVDKAVSMLLKGAGL
+4153 
-4168 KGYKYE
+4168 
-4174 GATDGH
+4174 
-4180 CVVVFDNDAMKI
+4180 
-4192 INKFSVK
+4192 
-4199 TPYQKMVENITPIAS
+4199 
-4214 DDLTAREK
+4214 
-4222 AIVDFAKKMGLQVQF
+4222 
-4237 FEGDPNLHG
+4237 
-4246 FHADGT
+4246 
-4252 NVAFLNRR
+4252 
-4260 SAMDLNQTFWHEA
+4260 
-4273 FHWMRES
+4273 
-4280 NPDLYNQM
+4280 
-4288 VKEVFGGE
+4288 
-4296 VSEKQLADYAVSIG
+4296 
-4310 RTDMSKELAIEE
+4310 
-4322 MLADAMWDAG
+4322 
-4332 KRGSFFEK
+4332 
-4340 LGIEHPSLCAKII
+4340 
-4353 KWIKNLYEDFKAHF
+4353 
-4367 HNPQA
+4367 
-4372 GLTNT
+4372 
-4377 QIKRMSNTLSKI
+4377 
-4389 AEKLVDG
+4389 
-4396 DGNKLFSVDEKG
+4396 
-4408 NIKETAAGKRAVSD
+4408 
-4422 RAKVEAERDGSNQKY
+4422 
-4437 RVTNKALSGNDQ
+4437 
-4449 MQVTELTGDIKDERL
+4449 
-4464 GERVARVCKMLE
+4464 
-4476 GCSFAVSKDGI
+4476 
-4487 QLYFKSNK
+4487 
-4495 DLDHFAAGNKGK
+4495 
-4507 RNKEARL
+4507 
-4514 YTISSE
+4514 
-4520 ENVKNV
+4520 
-4526 IENSVYVEEE
+4526 
-4536 RNIHNPNS
+4536 
-4544 KTHFVQFYSVVKS
+4544 
-4557 GNNFIRMKI
+4557 
-4566 SAKKLVDGTFDV
+4566 
-4578 QKASLYNIATAG
+4578 
-4590 SILHKKIKKL
+4590 
-4600 TQPAMNESMD
+4600 
-4610 NLRPRV
+4610 
-4616 SSLTV
+4616 
-4621 SVADM
+4621 
-4626 LDGVNDRG
+4626 
-4634 GNPYVVNGK
+4634 
-4643 LQHENGVIA
+4643 
-4652 TKNMLSSGPVTHRSA
+4652 
-4667 EDLKAQTLSVF
+4667 QTLSAF

-4731 SGKIEMADKDALITL
+4731 SGKIEMVDKDALITL

-4775 LRAYG
+4775 LRTYG

-4802 IAGKIM
+4802 IVGKIM

-4839 ERGNENNTAARNVK
+4839 ERSNENNTAARNVK

-4984 SDEELRDAGVSEN
+4984 SDEELREAGVSEN

-5090 SKDKDVYIKARNQM
+5090 SKDKDVYIKARKQM

-5165 DAMQKEEGGEFI
+5165 DATQKEEGGEFI

-5193 LLGDMDYFKLMENL
+5193 LLGDMDYFKLMDNL
-5207 SKGASLTLDEARE
+5207 RKGASLTLDEARE

-5249 IWAIQ
+5249 IWVIQ

-5284 NKDWTGEAAFCKGYI
+5284 DKDWTGEAAFCKGYI

-5310 TLANDFLRLFPWF
+5310 TLANDFLHLFPWF

-5377 RALHPNAADKKIL
+5377 RALHPNATDKKIL

-5450 YKAIEDGLSKGE
+5450 YKAIGDGLSKGE
-5462 AIQYARDINRKVNFD
+5462 AIQYAKDINRKVNFD

-5501 FQKYGVKEMEVI
+5501 FQKYGIKEMEVI

-5530 FFIPYLLVSGIWNAF
+5530 FFIPYLLLSGIWNAF

-5640 AMKAVSPAL
+5640 AMKAISPAA
-5649 GNVYGAVAGY
+5649 GNIYGAVAGY
-5659 NTDSKGRKT
+5659 NTDSKGKKT
-5668 VDYDTKDRIVRGL
+5668 VDYDTRDRIVRGL

-5692 DAQGIVYNYK
+5692 DAQSIVYNYK

-5754 VGLSKEDKKKL
+5754 SGLSKEDKKKL

>member
-448 QKATNAQTIYDMFMN
+448 QKAANAQTIYDMFMN
-463 GGANPNTVFNGGK
+463 GGANPNAVFNGGK

-512 IRKTIQGKNKKA
+512 IRKAIQGKNKKA

-531 YGWGENASESAQD
+531 YGWGGNAPETAQD

-551 ENVQAGNSDASK
+551 ENVQAGNSGASK

-577 PEQSTVTATP
+577 PEQSTVTATSTIEEKP
-587 TVEGKSQAG
+587 QAG

-614 GANLPVAPGAQT
+614 DANLPVAPGAQT

-637 MQSTPLPASPTLRLP
+637 MQSTPLPASPALRLP

-787 GKENNHENT
+787 E
-796 EKNQPVHHPE
+796 
-806 ENKNDNAKPEQ
+806 NAKPEQ

-826 KTSEGKNPVKKA
+826 KTPEGKNPVKNA
-838 PPKETPSSDKKE
+838 PLKETPSSSKKE
-850 AQPKSEQQK
+850 AQPKGEQQK

-920 IDRIHEILRG
+920 IDRIHEILRS

-936 PEPVKAKLNEYAE
+936 PEAVKTKLNEYAE

-986 IVDELNSGTI
+986 IVDELDSGTI

-1034 FNQKIGN
+1034 FNKKIARD
-1041 EPTEAPKTEQPKA
+1041 PVEAPKAEQPKGDKDSEPHNGKGSEQQPTLADGYTTESGGLLSESDARDFIVKPDGSKEFGHFGKEIEDATGGKVLAKGIRLQVGFSRVANGKETGFGIIHIKKRESQLKKLGYNNA
-1054 EEEPKNGE
+1054 EEYILDIINNFSIIYDLGGGRIKLASVGSKFNVMPLDLELQGDGNGYYTVVTAIPKN
-1062 PTKPEMQDTESA
+1062 TKRMQKEAGKKIFDRSASPSSTTGNGAVQDGGNRKNAGSIPQSA
-1074 TPKEEEPS
+1074 TEKSNLPASTNNIDEISKNVNNKPDLDLTTGKSVEASKGEEPS
-1082 VPKET
+1082 TPKET

-1095 DKDLEAAFGLK
+1095 DKDLEKAFGLK
-1106 PVSNTEQEAKKAK
+1106 PVANTEQTVKKAAQEATGAK
-1119 PSKEEIHRKHKLVDD
+1119 PSKDEIHKKHKLVDD

-1152 LNAGFN
+1152 LNAGFD

-1181 DFASKTIA
+1181 DFASKTIV
-1189 AFKSKGV
+1189 AFKAKGV

-1211 VKSFPDTGKKFDAQ
+1211 VKSFPDTDKKFDAK

-1230 LKAVGARYESGLKTA
+1230 LKAVGARYESGLETA

-1252 RSKYGDKAVSTLND
+1252 RSKYGNKAVSTLND

-1280 KGKVAEPAKKSEP
+1280 KGKDAEPAKKSEP
-1293 SNTADRSGTD
+1293 SNAADKSGAD

-1335 DGGDKSVNNPQEND
+1335 DGGDKSVDSPQEND
-1349 TIEEGNSNVVST
+1349 TIEESNSNVVST

-1380 GRSRKSGTG
+1380 GGPGKSGTG
-1389 GKGEQRTTRGNSET
+1389 GKGEQRTARGNSET
-1403 PDRDGGRERGPDVES
+1403 PDRDGGRKRGPDAES
-1418 AEPKNKGTGEG
+1418 AEPKNKGTGG
-1429 RELGRG
+1429 SRELGRG
-1435 QAEDGT
+1435 QTEDGT

-1579 PPFVISR
+1579 PPFVIGR

-1675 NNVKASV
+1675 NSVWAPV
-1682 PAMRDSDGGV
+1682 PAMRDPDGHV

-1716 VFMTSSGTMDRKA
+1716 VFMTSSGTMDRKT

-1736 RHLSSRAKLVGIVRL
+1736 RYLSSRAKLVGMVRL

-1783 TNGWTNGLTTIE
+1783 TNGWTDNLRFIE
-1795 ANDDEGRHT
+1795 MKDEEGRNIWKT
-1804 YTRINGYYEDNPDNI
+1804 INGYYEDNPDNI
-1819 IGDPVLVRDRYGS
+1819 IGDPVWVRDRYGN
-1832 RNVEFHTSSNAE
+1832 RNIEFHTSSNAE

-1875 KELVDAEDGQNVG
+1875 KELADAEDGQNVG

-1898 GQVVIDDNGERK
+1898 GQVVIDDNGEKK

-1981 SPISGRLLALEQK
+1981 SPIAGRLLALEQK

-2034 SSLRKFGFAD
+2034 SSLRKFSFAD

-2059 IKELGGK
+2059 IKELGDR

-2112 DVIPADIEVEDIEIP
+2112 AVIPADIEVEDIEIP

-2144 LLGEPS
+2144 LLGEPN

-2165 TTTPGYGRISAQAHE
+2165 TTTPRYGRISAQAHE
-2180 KYEIARASYDDRD
+2180 KYEIARVSYDDRD
-2193 NIGINTVISKILN
+2193 NVGINTVISKILN

-2286 LNTAANMT
+2286 LNAAANMT

-2750 VANDLKKASLT
+2750 VADNLRKASLA
-2761 PFTVDDSLTGVEGYG
+2761 PFIVDYSLTGVEGYG

-2785 YKEWKDSSDR
+2785 YEEWKDSSDR

-2805 SIPDRSINDPNAY
+2805 SIPDRSSNDPNVY

-3005 TAPDLIDKFKTAIE
+3005 TAPELIDKFKTAIE

-3067 KIAHKYGADNA
+3067 KIAHKYGVDNA

-3217 DLDVDDPDIYEIE
+3217 DLDVDDPDVYDIE
-3230 NNIRDGLVLSMRENN
+3230 NNIRDGLALSMRENN

-3282 ITASQ
+3282 ITASK
-3287 KDLNDLYEAIESPN
+3287 KDLNDLYEAIESQEETKYSLSQG
-3301 NGKSATVRT
+3301 GKR
-3310 DDGKELEVS
+3310 
-3319 YRIVPAETLI
+3319 
-3329 ASNTADFGKN
+3329 
-3339 ENYPEKLQPRDR
+3339 
-3351 DRVSMKEQV
+3351 
-3360 DDMARNLRP
+3360 
-3369 EDLAESRSVNQGAPL
+3369 
-3384 VNQDNVV
+3384 
-3391 ENGNGRTMAI
+3391 
-3401 TRAYTTD
+3401 
-3408 GDAYKASSQKYKQY
+3408 
-3422 LVKHA
+3422 
-3427 EEYGYTREEVE
+3427 
-3438 AMQNPVL
+3438 
-3445 IRQRDASSDSL
+3445 
-3456 QDSIIHSTEGGMKM
+3456 
-3470 SASQQAKVDA
+3470 
-3480 EKISP
+3480 ISP
-3485 KTLSLYDY
+3485 
-3493 DGTGDLTK
+3493 
-3501 RSNDDFV
+3501 
-3508 VSALNE
+3508 E
-3514 ITDKSD
+3514 
-3520 RDVVFNKDGTPSKA
+3520 
-3534 GIERVKSALAAYAYG
+3534 E
-3549 DNSLL
+3549 
-3554 EKISESTDT
+3554 
-3563 EDQNIVKAFS
+3563 
-3573 AAAPRVAAIKAK
+3573 
-3585 LDKGGTSKDYDL
+3585 
-3597 SSLLS
+3597 
-3602 DVLDF
+3602 
-3607 YFKCKNSGKS
+3607 
-3617 IKFALNE
+3617 
-3624 TNLFGDDSWLASV
+3624 
-3637 GGKNLARFIADNT
+3637 
-3650 RRPKAIADA
+3650 
-3659 IVRMTKY
+3659 MTK
-3666 IDGANEPSDALF
+3666 
-3678 SGTKMGIDE
+3678 
-3687 IVRTSIG
+3687 
-3694 LNASK
+3694 
-3699 FIPASKPSAQK
+3699 
-3710 YKHTIQPKEN
+3710 
-3720 TWDSMPATQQ
+3720 
-3730 KACIKLMDAN
+3730 
-3740 GGHYDSKTKSFGFT
+3740 
-3754 DEKAR
+3754 
-3759 DAALNVLE
+3759 
-3767 AYLSADS
+3767 
-3774 KASAKIAIV
+3774 
-3783 PEMNEEVK
+3783 
-3791 LTNVGWNGSPG
+3791 
-3802 DFSKFDLAFV
+3802 
-3812 GSGEGS
+3812 
-3818 AAHGWGIYFAMDK
+3818 
-3831 PYRDNPDFGREVA
+3831 
-3844 ERYKKQYGG
+3844 
-3853 ENGHVYKAAIPSDE
+3853 
-3867 YLLDERAKISDQPKR
+3867 
-3882 VQNAVLEVAETLQK
+3882 
-3896 KTSVWRF
+3896 
-3903 EDGIKK
+3903 
-3909 VVQYLKDENYDL
+3909 
-3921 GNENGDAEQAKID
+3921 
-3934 QALERVARDF
+3934 
-3944 YANSNS
+3944 
-3950 ASPQELKISSADL
+3950 
-3963 KILRAALKEQVRD
+3963 
-3976 QAETSAFSSKNLS
+3976 
-3989 ERDMDQAAKEIL
+3989 
-4001 YNFLSASRRNQ
+4001 
-4012 FRTLDA
+4012 
-4018 LAANIMAEDD
+4018 
-4028 SVFKNITSQ
+4028 
-4037 DLLNKAGEIAGTALR
+4037 
-4052 EKQID
+4052 
-4057 LGGAREILNVMKQA
+4057 
-4071 AEHPIDANERD
+4071 
-4082 VAEGITKAYT
+4082 
-4092 DYGIDRATAEKI
+4092 
-4104 ARRQAA
+4104 
-4110 QFFSALRE
+4110 
-4118 SRAKPIKEILAP
+4118 
-4130 LTGYDVQQM
+4130 
-4139 FQTAIAKQQLEPSE
+4139 
-4153 PVDKAVSMLLKGAGL
+4153 
-4168 KGYKYE
+4168 
-4174 GATDGH
+4174 
-4180 CVVVFDNDAMKI
+4180 
-4192 INKFSVK
+4192 
-4199 TPYQKMVENITPIAS
+4199 
-4214 DDLTAREK
+4214 
-4222 AIVDFAKKMGLQVQF
+4222 
-4237 FEGDPNLHG
+4237 
-4246 FHADGT
+4246 
-4252 NVAFLNRR
+4252 
-4260 SAMDLNQTFWHEA
+4260 
-4273 FHWMRES
+4273 
-4280 NPDLYNQM
+4280 
-4288 VKEVFGGE
+4288 
-4296 VSEKQLADYAVSIG
+4296 
-4310 RTDMSKELAIEE
+4310 
-4322 MLADAMWDAG
+4322 
-4332 KRGSFFEK
+4332 
-4340 LGIEHPSLCAKII
+4340 
-4353 KWIKNLYEDFKAHF
+4353 
-4367 HNPQA
+4367 
-4372 GLTNT
+4372 
-4377 QIKRMSNTLSKI
+4377 
-4389 AEKLVDG
+4389 
-4396 DGNKLFSVDEKG
+4396 
-4408 NIKETAAGKRAVSD
+4408 
-4422 RAKVEAERDGSNQKY
+4422 
-4437 RVTNKALSGNDQ
+4437 
-4449 MQVTELTGDIKDERL
+4449 
-4464 GERVARVCKMLE
+4464 
-4476 GCSFAVSKDGI
+4476 
-4487 QLYFKSNK
+4487 
-4495 DLDHFAAGNKGK
+4495 
-4507 RNKEARL
+4507 
-4514 YTISSE
+4514 
-4520 ENVKNV
+4520 
-4526 IENSVYVEEE
+4526 
-4536 RNIHNPNS
+4536 
-4544 KTHFVQFYSVVKS
+4544 
-4557 GNNFIRMKI
+4557 
-4566 SAKKLVDGTFDV
+4566 
-4578 QKASLYNIATAG
+4578 
-4590 SILHKKIKKL
+4590 
-4600 TQPAMNESMD
+4600 
-4610 NLRPRV
+4610 
-4616 SSLTV
+4616 
-4621 SVADM
+4621 
-4626 LDGVNDRG
+4626 
-4634 GNPYVVNGK
+4634 
-4643 LQHENGVIA
+4643 
-4652 TKNMLSSGPVTHRSA
+4652 
-4667 EDLKAQTLSVF
+4667 QTLSVF

-4695 PNGSHVEVNFTDDT
+4695 PNGSHVEVNFTDGT

-4731 SGKIEMADKDALITL
+4731 SGKIEMVDKDALITL

-4775 LRAYG
+4775 LRTYG

-4839 ERGNENNTAARNVK
+4839 ERSNENNTVARNVK

-4863 KYLKSHKDFG
+4863 KYLKSHKDLG

-4960 NLNKEEKARYTD
+4960 SLSKEEKARYTD

-4984 SDEELRDAGVSEN
+4984 SDEELREAGVSEN

-5062 ETVFQVSIKTRGYK
+5062 EPVFQVSIKTRGYK

-5081 MTSEELSAL
+5081 VTSEELSAL
-5090 SKDKDVYIKARNQM
+5090 SKDKDVYIKARKQM

-5138 KYTDADGNV
+5138 KYTDADRNV

-5165 DAMQKEEGGEFI
+5165 DAMQKEDGGEFI

-5185 EGEIENPL
+5185 EGEVESPL
-5193 LLGDMDYFKLMENL
+5193 LLGDMDYFKLMEGL

-5254 HHIDSSSR
+5254 HHINSSSR

-5413 TALSKAGNV
+5413 TALSKAGNI

-5450 YKAIEDGLSKGE
+5450 YKAIGDGLSKGE

-5501 FQKYGVKEMEVI
+5501 FQKYGIKEMEVI

-5573 WAGNNADRKAL
+5573 WAGNNPDRKAL

-5627 QLAKAVLNGDANG
+5627 QLAKAVLNGDTNG
-5640 AMKAVSPAL
+5640 AMKAISPAA
-5649 GNVYGAVAGY
+5649 GNIYGAVAGY

-5668 VDYDTKDRIVRGL
+5668 VDYDTRDRIVRGL
-5681 GFRTVKEANAT
+5681 GFRTIKEANAT
-5692 DAQGIVYNYK
+5692 DAQSIVYNYK

-5722 SNRQKL
+5722 GNRQKL

-5735 KEIKAL
+5735 KEIKVL

>member
-20 DARGLLDGKEYHD
+20 DARGILDGKEYHD

-69 QELENDLDGTG
+69 QELENDLEGTG

-86 DKEALSDVENQIK
+86 DKEALSTIESQ
-99 GTTAPIWEGARL
+99 TTAPIWEGARL
-111 GVKAAKDA
+111 GIKAAKDA

-140 GGMILE
+140 GGMIVE
-146 NAPLMAAQLGASI
+146 NAPLMALQLAASAA
-159 INPALGVALMA
+159 NPALGVALVA
-170 GSIAGDAYNDLTE
+170 GSTAGDTYNDLTE
-183 KGVDPLTAGQ
+183 KGVDPLAAGQ
-193 AGWLDAAA
+193 AAWLNAAA

-356 TDISTTAENPE
+356 TDISPTAKNPN
-367 SGAYGIGQWTGPRK
+367 SGSYGIGQWLGSRQDD
-381 AELMAF
+381 LMAF
-387 AEETGGDPND
+387 AEETGGDPSD

-433 DQFYERSEGTDKIRN
+433 DKFYERSEGTDEIRN
-448 QKATNAQTIYDMFMN
+448 QKAANAQKIYDIFMN
-463 GGANPNTVFNGGK
+463 GGADSNVVYSGGK
-476 TGGSSVPNPK
+476 RGGSSVPNPK

-512 IRKTIQGKNKKA
+512 VRKAIQDKNKKA

-531 YGWGENASESAQD
+531 YGWSASSPETAQGASEPATQGNTQ
-544 ASESVAQ
+544 SVADNAATGQ
-551 ENVQAGNSDASK
+551 MAQSVTYPMAIPQGRGNSISGTKPIKSGGRMYQPSGRVEGGNKSVYTPKKPKGMQYTPQGNVQAGSNEGGMTAVRPNVSPVIPAPSSIKEPASNASTSLPSTEPQIYTPRK
-563 PVNSSSSAGNINKK
+563 VNGIADRQRRDRQTRGNMASAATQDRINKALK
-577 PEQSTVTATP
+577 NS
-587 TVEGKSQAG
+587 
-596 NGEENK
+596 
-602 LSTVR
+602 R
-607 TGSPRNE
+607 
-614 GANLPVAPGAQT
+614 
-626 STGAKSPVAPS
+626 
-637 MQSTPLPASPTLRLP
+637 LR
-652 PANAAAVK
+652 
-660 KENNAQVPQAKIE
+660 QV
-673 KARSNQKL
+673 
-681 KELVKQAFV
+681 VKQAFV
-690 DGDKDALARLGA
+690 DGDKDALNRLGA
-702 MQINPDILEA
+702 MQINQDVLQA
-712 VKNDVLSAHQSP
+712 VKNDVLNEYQKTEPVVPPKVIPAQEPYTPRYGSRDEAMRLPYERNNENTRGDIAIGGGDGVISSQRASTPREAVRLDNKARKNRETNENRAYDIGEAPSP
-724 LTLPAA
+724 KEQKKAA
-730 PAPARGTTLGT
+730 IARARQEKRDAKNTNFNKYEPAPYATRYANRDKVMQGFRNINENMSGNEAR
-741 AAPIALPP
+741 
-749 VKATAPT
+749 KDR
-756 TATVAAGKPTPAST
+756 VAGITSSGNNGDASNQNRAGSRDMSAYKNPNRLSVSMPSRDRQGIGEDMRNRQQNRNAYEPDTKSRLEKPTIFA
-770 EGESVPGTDSNV
+770 
-782 KSNIS
+782 
-787 GKENNHENT
+787 KENTNENYK
-796 EKNQPVHHPE
+796 ENQQVHRSE

-826 KTSEGKNPVKKA
+826 KTPEGKNPVKNA
-838 PPKETPSSDKKE
+838 PSKETPSSEKKE
-850 AQPKSEQQK
+850 AQPKGEQQK
-859 QGNDVVAVNDAADQ
+859 QGDNVVAVNDAADQ

-899 LRVINKCL
+899 LRAINKCL

-920 IDRIHEILRG
+920 IDRIHEILRS

-936 PEPVKAKLNEYAE
+936 PEAVKTKLNEYAE

-986 IVDELNSGTI
+986 IVDELDSGTI

-1034 FNQKIGN
+1034 FNKKIARD
-1041 EPTEAPKTEQPKA
+1041 PVEAPKAEQPKGDKDSEPHNGKGSEQQPTLADGYTTESGRLLSESDARDFIVKPDGSKEFGHFGKEIEDATGGKVLAKGIRLQVGFSRVANGKETGFGIIHIKKRESQLKKLGYNNA
-1054 EEEPKNGE
+1054 EEYILDIINNFSIIYDLGGGRIKLASVGSKFNVMPLDLELQGDGNGYYTVVTAIPKN
-1062 PTKPEMQDTESA
+1062 TKRMQKEAGKKIFDRSASPSSTTGNGAVQDGGNRKNAGSIPQSA
-1074 TPKEEEPS
+1074 TEKSNLPASTNNIDEISKNVNNKPDLDLTTGKSVEASKGEEPS
-1082 VPKET
+1082 TPKET

-1119 PSKEEIHRKHKLVDD
+1119 PSKEEIHRKHRLVDD

-1152 LNAGFN
+1152 LNAGFD

-1189 AFKSKGV
+1189 AFKAKGV

-1202 PWLAPAWEA
+1202 PWLKPAWEA
-1211 VKSFPDTGKKFDAQ
+1211 VKSFPDTGKKFDAK

-1252 RSKYGDKAVSTLND
+1252 RSKYGDKAASTLND
-1266 YIDAAFRGVQAYFN
+1266 YIDASFRGVQAYFGDGEN
-1280 KGKVAEPAKKSEP
+1280 VNPKPPKAGDKTGA
-1293 SNTADRSGTD
+1293 D
-1303 LIDYAFNQGGIIRKD
+1303 LIDYAFNQGGII
-1318 VIQNM
+1318 N
-1323 SPEDVDTVSKIF
+1323 EDAVKNLTPSQADAVLNIFNKPDDSAVDNS
-1335 DGGDKSVNNPQEND
+1335 DGNG
-1349 TIEEGNSNVVST
+1349 TM
-1361 KEDKDVRGRKS
+1361 KEDNSKGVPAKEKDDVRGREQ
-1372 GSGRPVEV
+1372 GSSRPVEV
-1380 GRSRKSGTG
+1380 GGPGKSGTS

-1403 PDRDGGRERGPDVES
+1403 PDRDGGRKRGPDAES
-1418 AEPKNKGTGEG
+1418 AEPKNKGTGG
-1429 RELGRG
+1429 SRELGRG

-1441 RMERANG
+1441 RMERTNG

-1675 NNVKASV
+1675 NSVWAPV
-1682 PAMRDSDGGV
+1682 PAMRDPDGHV

-1716 VFMTSSGTMDRKA
+1716 VFMTSSGTMDRKT

-1736 RHLSSRAKLVGIVRL
+1736 RYLSSRAKLVGMVRL

-1783 TNGWTNGLTTIE
+1783 TNGWTDNLRFIE
-1795 ANDDEGRHT
+1795 MKDEEGRNIWKT
-1804 YTRINGYYEDNPDNI
+1804 INGYYEDNPDNI
-1819 IGDPVLVRDRYGS
+1819 IGDPVWVRDRYGN

-1875 KELVDAEDGQNVG
+1875 KELADAEDGQNVG

-1981 SPISGRLLALEQK
+1981 SPIAGRLLALEQK

-2059 IKELGGK
+2059 IKELGDK

-2112 DVIPADIEVEDIEIP
+2112 AVIPADIEVEDVEIP

-2132 LSVEDTQAFIDD
+2132 LSVEDTQAFIDN
-2144 LLGEPS
+2144 LLGEPN

-2165 TTTPGYGRISAQAHE
+2165 TTTPRYGRISAQAHE
-2180 KYEIARASYDDRD
+2180 KYEIARVSYDDRD
-2193 NIGINTVISKILN
+2193 NVGINTVISKILN

-2286 LNTAANMT
+2286 LNTAADMT

-2419 SDEEAKKREVRLAKR
+2419 SDEEAKKREVRLSKR

-2480 LAEEQAEERQAG
+2480 LAEEQAEEHQAG

-2750 VANDLKKASLT
+2750 VANDLKKASLA

-2785 YKEWKDSSDR
+2785 YEEWKDSSDR

-2805 SIPDRSINDPNAY
+2805 SIPDRNSNDPNAY

-3005 TAPDLIDKFKTAIE
+3005 TAPELIDKFKTAIE

-3067 KIAHKYGADNA
+3067 KIAHKYGVDNA

-3095 SGNNPSFKAGFASEA
+3095 SGNNPSFKAVFASEA

-3217 DLDVDDPDIYEIE
+3217 DLDVDDPDVYDIE
-3230 NNIRDGLVLSMRENN
+3230 NNIRDGLALSMRENN

-3282 ITASQ
+3282 ITASK
-3287 KDLNDLYEAIESPN
+3287 KDLNDLYEAIESQEETKYSLSQG
-3301 NGKSATVRT
+3301 GKR
-3310 DDGKELEVS
+3310 
-3319 YRIVPAETLI
+3319 
-3329 ASNTADFGKN
+3329 
-3339 ENYPEKLQPRDR
+3339 
-3351 DRVSMKEQV
+3351 
-3360 DDMARNLRP
+3360 
-3369 EDLAESRSVNQGAPL
+3369 
-3384 VNQDNVV
+3384 
-3391 ENGNGRTMAI
+3391 
-3401 TRAYTTD
+3401 
-3408 GDAYKASSQKYKQY
+3408 
-3422 LVKHA
+3422 
-3427 EEYGYTREEVE
+3427 
-3438 AMQNPVL
+3438 
-3445 IRQRDASSDSL
+3445 
-3456 QDSIIHSTEGGMKM
+3456 
-3470 SASQQAKVDA
+3470 
-3480 EKISP
+3480 ISP
-3485 KTLSLYDY
+3485 
-3493 DGTGDLTK
+3493 
-3501 RSNDDFV
+3501 
-3508 VSALNE
+3508 E
-3514 ITDKSD
+3514 
-3520 RDVVFNKDGTPSKA
+3520 
-3534 GIERVKSALAAYAYG
+3534 E
-3549 DNSLL
+3549 
-3554 EKISESTDT
+3554 
-3563 EDQNIVKAFS
+3563 
-3573 AAAPRVAAIKAK
+3573 
-3585 LDKGGTSKDYDL
+3585 
-3597 SSLLS
+3597 
-3602 DVLDF
+3602 
-3607 YFKCKNSGKS
+3607 
-3617 IKFALNE
+3617 
-3624 TNLFGDDSWLASV
+3624 
-3637 GGKNLARFIADNT
+3637 
-3650 RRPKAIADA
+3650 
-3659 IVRMTKY
+3659 MTK
-3666 IDGANEPSDALF
+3666 
-3678 SGTKMGIDE
+3678 
-3687 IVRTSIG
+3687 
-3694 LNASK
+3694 
-3699 FIPASKPSAQK
+3699 
-3710 YKHTIQPKEN
+3710 
-3720 TWDSMPATQQ
+3720 
-3730 KACIKLMDAN
+3730 
-3740 GGHYDSKTKSFGFT
+3740 
-3754 DEKAR
+3754 
-3759 DAALNVLE
+3759 
-3767 AYLSADS
+3767 
-3774 KASAKIAIV
+3774 
-3783 PEMNEEVK
+3783 
-3791 LTNVGWNGSPG
+3791 
-3802 DFSKFDLAFV
+3802 
-3812 GSGEGS
+3812 
-3818 AAHGWGIYFAMDK
+3818 
-3831 PYRDNPDFGREVA
+3831 
-3844 ERYKKQYGG
+3844 
-3853 ENGHVYKAAIPSDE
+3853 
-3867 YLLDERAKISDQPKR
+3867 
-3882 VQNAVLEVAETLQK
+3882 
-3896 KTSVWRF
+3896 
-3903 EDGIKK
+3903 
-3909 VVQYLKDENYDL
+3909 
-3921 GNENGDAEQAKID
+3921 
-3934 QALERVARDF
+3934 
-3944 YANSNS
+3944 
-3950 ASPQELKISSADL
+3950 
-3963 KILRAALKEQVRD
+3963 
-3976 QAETSAFSSKNLS
+3976 
-3989 ERDMDQAAKEIL
+3989 
-4001 YNFLSASRRNQ
+4001 
-4012 FRTLDA
+4012 
-4018 LAANIMAEDD
+4018 
-4028 SVFKNITSQ
+4028 
-4037 DLLNKAGEIAGTALR
+4037 
-4052 EKQID
+4052 
-4057 LGGAREILNVMKQA
+4057 
-4071 AEHPIDANERD
+4071 
-4082 VAEGITKAYT
+4082 
-4092 DYGIDRATAEKI
+4092 
-4104 ARRQAA
+4104 
-4110 QFFSALRE
+4110 
-4118 SRAKPIKEILAP
+4118 
-4130 LTGYDVQQM
+4130 
-4139 FQTAIAKQQLEPSE
+4139 
-4153 PVDKAVSMLLKGAGL
+4153 
-4168 KGYKYE
+4168 
-4174 GATDGH
+4174 
-4180 CVVVFDNDAMKI
+4180 
-4192 INKFSVK
+4192 
-4199 TPYQKMVENITPIAS
+4199 
-4214 DDLTAREK
+4214 
-4222 AIVDFAKKMGLQVQF
+4222 
-4237 FEGDPNLHG
+4237 
-4246 FHADGT
+4246 
-4252 NVAFLNRR
+4252 
-4260 SAMDLNQTFWHEA
+4260 
-4273 FHWMRES
+4273 
-4280 NPDLYNQM
+4280 
-4288 VKEVFGGE
+4288 
-4296 VSEKQLADYAVSIG
+4296 
-4310 RTDMSKELAIEE
+4310 
-4322 MLADAMWDAG
+4322 
-4332 KRGSFFEK
+4332 
-4340 LGIEHPSLCAKII
+4340 
-4353 KWIKNLYEDFKAHF
+4353 
-4367 HNPQA
+4367 
-4372 GLTNT
+4372 
-4377 QIKRMSNTLSKI
+4377 
-4389 AEKLVDG
+4389 
-4396 DGNKLFSVDEKG
+4396 
-4408 NIKETAAGKRAVSD
+4408 
-4422 RAKVEAERDGSNQKY
+4422 
-4437 RVTNKALSGNDQ
+4437 
-4449 MQVTELTGDIKDERL
+4449 
-4464 GERVARVCKMLE
+4464 
-4476 GCSFAVSKDGI
+4476 
-4487 QLYFKSNK
+4487 
-4495 DLDHFAAGNKGK
+4495 
-4507 RNKEARL
+4507 
-4514 YTISSE
+4514 
-4520 ENVKNV
+4520 
-4526 IENSVYVEEE
+4526 
-4536 RNIHNPNS
+4536 
-4544 KTHFVQFYSVVKS
+4544 
-4557 GNNFIRMKI
+4557 
-4566 SAKKLVDGTFDV
+4566 
-4578 QKASLYNIATAG
+4578 
-4590 SILHKKIKKL
+4590 
-4600 TQPAMNESMD
+4600 
-4610 NLRPRV
+4610 
-4616 SSLTV
+4616 
-4621 SVADM
+4621 
-4626 LDGVNDRG
+4626 
-4634 GNPYVVNGK
+4634 
-4643 LQHENGVIA
+4643 
-4652 TKNMLSSGPVTHRSA
+4652 
-4667 EDLKAQTLSVF
+4667 QTLSVF

-4695 PNGSHVEVNFTDDT
+4695 PNGSHVEVNFTDGT

-4731 SGKIEMADKDALITL
+4731 SGKIEMVDKDALITL

-4775 LRAYG
+4775 LRTYG

-4839 ERGNENNTAARNVK
+4839 ERSNENNTAARNVK

-4863 KYLKSHKDFG
+4863 KYLKSHKDLG

-4977 DMKQHVF
+4977 DMKQYVF

-5062 ETVFQVSIKTRGYK
+5062 EPVFQVSIKTRGYK

-5090 SKDKDVYIKARNQM
+5090 SKDKDVYIKARKQM

-5185 EGEIENPL
+5185 DGEVENPL

-5335 NLTGLTGVLKLGASL
+5335 NITGLTGVLKLGASL

-5377 RALHPNAADKKIL
+5377 RALHPNATDKKIL

-5501 FQKYGVKEMEVI
+5501 FQKYGIKEMEVI

-5627 QLAKAVLNGDANG
+5627 QLAKAVLNGDTNG

-5668 VDYDTKDRIVRGL
+5668 VDYDTKDRIVRGVL
-5681 GFRTVKEANAT
+5681 GFRTIREANAT

-5754 VGLSKEDKKKL
+5754 SGLSKEDKKKL

>member
-111 GVKAAKDA
+111 GIKAAKDA

-140 GGMILE
+140 GGMIVE
-146 NAPLMAAQLGASI
+146 NAPLMAAQLAAGI
-159 INPALGVALMA
+159 VNPALGVGLMA

-448 QKATNAQTIYDMFMN
+448 QKAANAQTVYDMFMN
-463 GGANPNTVFNGGK
+463 GGANLNAVFNGGK

-512 IRKTIQGKNKKA
+512 IRKAIQGKNKKA

-531 YGWGENASESAQD
+531 YGWGGNAPETAQD

-551 ENVQAGNSDASK
+551 ENVQAGNSGASK

-577 PEQSTVTATP
+577 PEQSTVTATSTIEEKP
-587 TVEGKSQAG
+587 QAG

-614 GANLPVAPGAQT
+614 DANLPVAPGAQT

-712 VKNDVLSAHQSP
+712 VKNDVLRAHQSP

-730 PAPARGTTLGT
+730 PAPAKGTTLGT

-756 TATVAAGKPTPAST
+756 TATVAAGKTTPTNT
-770 EGESVPGTDSNV
+770 EGESVPGTDSNA

-787 GKENNHENT
+787 EKENNHENT
-796 EKNQPVHHPE
+796 KKNQPVHRSE

-826 KTSEGKNPVKKA
+826 KTPEGKNPVKNA
-838 PPKETPSSDKKE
+838 PSKETPFSSKKE
-850 AQPKSEQQK
+850 EPQKTKQK
-859 QGNDVVAVNDAADQ
+859 QDDKVVVRNNAADN
-873 DARDAAKTSKEIGAI
+873 DARDASKSSKAIGAI
-888 DAKVSGKAKTY
+888 DPKASNKAKVIIKQ
-899 LRVINKCL
+899 INKCL
-907 IQHRAGGSTSAET
+907 IQHRAGNSTSAET
-920 IDRIHEILRG
+920 IARIQFALRG
-930 KLFAKL
+930 KNFAKL
-936 PEPVKAKLNEYAE
+936 PEAVKVKLNEYAE
-949 KKIEELKAFDKAHPF
+949 RKIKEMQAFDKEHPW
-964 AEKEATRYEDSRFD
+964 AEKEAAENEDAAFGEAR
-978 DAKDTIDH
+978 DAIDR
-986 IVDELNSGTI
+986 IVKMLDNGVMTLN
-996 TLDEAIEHANKIAGE
+996 EAIERANKVAGE
-1011 LEDMAFADTGTPVSH
+1011 LEDAGFSDVGSPISH
-1026 AADRVRDY
+1026 AADRVRNY
-1034 FNQKIGN
+1034 SNQKIGN
-1041 EPTEAPKTEQPKA
+1041 EPTEAPKAEQPKV
-1054 EEEPKNGE
+1054 E
-1062 PTKPEMQDTESA
+1062 PTKGGTQGAENA
-1074 TPKEEEPS
+1074 TPKVENKEPDKKEDGAEQDKP
-1082 VPKET
+1082 VGVAEPPKKSEDAKSKDEIDAPSKNVNAKPVLGLPPDKANEASKILADGKKEIDA
-1087 VFGSVEDA
+1087 VFDRFTKGNTNGSRNRIRARKEIQAIFYKIVEDYANKLGA
-1095 DKDLEAAFGLK
+1095 DEAERTLAQMGNKEIEEFVNYAKAKIDEILNYK
-1106 PVSNTEQEAKKAK
+1106 AEAKKEPPSSVDDIPWLPSQSNPEVKSWENVLYGLVKRVEKGIVPLRSIFSQFSLFEGEVAK
-1119 PSKEEIHRKHKLVDD
+1119 ITNKELKSAIADIVNNYKYKAIQTFFANHSELTRSRSAKEIELSPTEIAERAKQKETKRTIEEDEKALDLLGKDLYETAYKPIVDYLRIIGRKPRSHAFESAVLYSKLIDSFQKNYGIRIENPALIIRAGKWRETGSHGVKVTIGGAYNSGSHAFFLVTSSDGLTFMHEATHMYVAMLKRFSSLTDNEVKLYFGEDVARAKKAIEQIRKDLKHIEEWAKYSKEHLAEYDGTDIQLEFKLHALAVEDGTDFGENVWREERIARGMEQYLGEGIAPSKELEGIFSKFKQWFIDVYQSLTKISRKPL
-1134 SDEAIQG
+1134 
-1141 YIDEFISKTRN
+1141 
-1152 LNAGFN
+1152 
-1158 PTILVPVFKICAA
+1158 
-1171 YTQRGITKFA
+1171 
-1181 DFASKTIA
+1181 
-1189 AFKSKGV
+1189 
-1196 KQKDIE
+1196 
-1202 PWLAPAWEA
+1202 
-1211 VKSFPDTGKKFDAQ
+1211 
-1225 KLVVA
+1225 
-1230 LKAVGARYESGLKTA
+1230 
-1245 DAVKDDI
+1245 
-1252 RSKYGDKAVSTLND
+1252 
-1266 YIDAAFRGVQAYFN
+1266 
-1280 KGKVAEPAKKSEP
+1280 
-1293 SNTADRSGTD
+1293 
-1303 LIDYAFNQGGIIRKD
+1303 
-1318 VIQNM
+1318 
-1323 SPEDVDTVSKIF
+1323 PEDV
-1335 DGGDKSVNNPQEND
+1335 
-1349 TIEEGNSNVVST
+1349 
-1361 KEDKDVRGRKS
+1361 RKFYDS
-1372 GSGRPVEV
+1372 MIV
-1380 GRSRKSGTG
+1380 G
-1389 GKGEQRTTRGNSET
+1389 
-1403 PDRDGGRERGPDVES
+1403 DRDYFENM
-1418 AEPKNKGTGEG
+1418 A
-1429 RELGRG
+1429 
-1435 QAEDGT
+1435 
-1441 RMERANG
+1441 
-1448 EGTSAGGTKKPV
+1448 KKP
-1460 ISPKADKV
+1460 K
-1468 ETDIAKGKVKDARD
+1468 
-1482 VPGNDYIAKP
+1482 
-1492 VPPDAKGASKTQRVD
+1492 
-1507 NNIAAIKL
+1507 
-1515 LKKIESENRM
+1515 
-1525 ATPAEQEI
+1525 
-1533 LAGYSG
+1533 
-1539 WGGLGS
+1539 
-1545 EMKSD
+1545 
-1550 AKRMAQL
+1550 
-1557 KELLTEEE
+1557 
-1565 YNAAERELLTAFYT
+1565 
-1579 PPFVISR
+1579 
-1586 MWELAEHLG
+1586 
-1595 FKGGRVLDPSCG
+1595 
-1607 VGSFFSLMPAS
+1607 
-1618 LRERSTALQGVEL
+1618 
-1631 SPIPARI
+1631 
-1638 AKQLYQSK
+1638 
-1646 KFKIDNQDYTKFDR
+1646 
-1660 GNGFYDLAITNVPFS
+1660 
-1675 NNVKASV
+1675 
-1682 PAMRDSDGGV
+1682 
-1692 HKSLLIHDYY
+1692 
-1702 FAQTLDKVRPGGLI
+1702 
-1716 VFMTSSGTMDRKA
+1716 
-1729 GYDNALL
+1729 
-1736 RHLSSRAKLVGIVRL
+1736 
-1751 PNTLFAPS
+1751 
-1759 ANVGTDIV
+1759 
-1767 VFRKLNEGEN
+1767 
-1777 PDTVDA
+1777 
-1783 TNGWTNGLTTIE
+1783 
-1795 ANDDEGRHT
+1795 
-1804 YTRINGYYEDNPDNI
+1804 
-1819 IGDPVLVRDRYGS
+1819 
-1832 RNVEFHTSSNAE
+1832 
-1844 TDKKLGEAIARLP
+1844 
-1857 ENVYVPREPV
+1857 
-1867 KINTPSHV
+1867 
-1875 KELVDAEDGQNVG
+1875 
-1888 DIIKGKDGQW
+1888 
-1898 GQVVIDDNGERK
+1898 
-1910 LKPFAKSAQAKVGTL
+1910 
-1925 KELSDSLNDVL
+1925 
-1936 AKQVDPDVSEAAL
+1936 
-1949 SKAREKLNKQY
+1949 
-1960 DSFVRKY
+1960 
-1967 GYINDKTN
+1967 
-1975 VRQISG
+1975 
-1981 SPISGRLLALEQK
+1981 
-1994 YKAGTKGKESTAEKA
+1994 
-2009 PILTERTAYPATDD
+2009 
-2023 LNIST
+2023 
-2028 TSDALA
+2028 
-2034 SSLRKFGFAD
+2034 
-2044 IKYMASVLGKSENAI
+2044 
-2059 IKELGGK
+2059 
-2066 LFKDPVS
+2066 
-2073 EQYVPR
+2073 
-2079 DEYLSGNVRQKLAFA
+2079 
-2094 EDAARSEPEY
+2094 
-2104 ARNVEALK
+2104 
-2112 DVIPADIEVEDIEIP
+2112 
-2127 LGSPI
+2127 
-2132 LSVEDTQAFIDD
+2132 
-2144 LLGEPS
+2144 
-2150 AVVVRYNPVT
+2150 
-2160 TYWEV
+2160 
-2165 TTTPGYGRISAQAHE
+2165 
-2180 KYEIARASYDDRD
+2180 
-2193 NIGINTVISKILN
+2193 
-2206 TGKIE
+2206 
-2211 SSNFKV
+2211 
-2217 KDDDS
+2217 
-2222 ETVRKAR
+2222 
-2229 AAAEV
+2229 
-2234 KAQTIVK
+2234 
-2241 DINEKLKEW
+2241 
-2250 ILKTP
+2250 
-2255 EVKQRVGQSYNNKFN
+2255 
-2270 AVVPRHYD
+2270 
-2278 GSLLTFPW
+2278 
-2286 LNTAANMT
+2286 
-2294 PRVHQADAVWRT
+2294 
-2306 INEKS
+2306 
-2311 VLYAHCVGSGK
+2311 
-2322 TLTMQAAGLEL
+2322 
-2333 RRMGLANKIVYCVP
+2333 
-2347 KNVVRQFEREFYQ
+2347 
-2360 VCPSAKILVLDS
+2360 
-2372 STLPDN
+2372 
-2378 ITSIH
+2378 
-2383 YDVKP
+2383 
-2388 KMELRED
+2388 
-2395 RNGKKKLVAVK
+2395 
-2406 DADGVPIFEKVKV
+2406 
-2419 SDEEAKKREVRLAKR
+2419 
-2434 NAALNQILTHDWDA
+2434 
-2448 IIMSHET
+2448 
-2455 FQRLPMSDEYMMQFR
+2455 
-2470 TEELE
+2470 
-2475 KYKRA
+2475 
-2480 LAEEQAEERQAG
+2480 
-2492 KKSKSLK
+2492 
-2499 NIQEKIAKLE
+2499 
-2509 GKLNA
+2509 
-2514 LIAKKQAKD
+2514 
-2523 FESPSLEDLG
+2523 
-2533 IDQLFVDEADTF
+2533 
-2545 KNLEVMTKYGQVKGI
+2545 
-2560 SESAAD
+2560 
-2566 RSFDMLMKTRYLL
+2566 
-2579 HSPNAHGV
+2579 
-2587 VFATGTPISNSVVE
+2587 
-2601 LYTMCRY
+2601 
-2608 LNDDSLKRLGV
+2608 
-2619 DSFDQ
+2619 
-2624 FAKMFIDIGQTEVP
+2624 
-2638 AQDGS
+2638 
-2643 GYEYKTAVR
+2643 
-2652 GLRNAPEC
+2652 
-2660 INLFKEFA
+2660 
-2668 DVKMVEDLPY
+2668 
-2678 IAAARPKAKRVAVAI
+2678 
-2693 EESAWNKRFKK
+2693 
-2704 DIRARVAAIKSSGR
+2704 
-2718 KDPPMINSKS
+2718 
-2728 KESKAH
+2728 
-2734 FAKTGEY
+2734 
-2741 LQVADSPLL
+2741 
-2750 VANDLKKASLT
+2750 
-2761 PFTVDDSLTGVEGYG
+2761 
-2776 KIWACADKI
+2776 
-2785 YKEWKDSSDR
+2785 
-2795 HGAQLVFCDQ
+2795 
-2805 SIPDRSINDPNAY
+2805 
-2818 DALKSRLI
+2818 
-2826 ELGIPESDIAFVQ
+2826 
-2839 DAKTDKAQA
+2839 
-2848 ALFEAVNEGRVRVL
+2848 
-2862 IGSTQKMGAGTNM
+2862 
-2875 QHKLVALHHLDCP
+2875 
-2888 WRPRDIEQRE
+2888 
-2898 GRILRQGN
+2898 
-2906 ENKEVRIYN
+2906 
-2915 YVTKGTY
+2915 
-2922 DENLWDT
+2922 
-2929 VNTKKNV
+2929 
-2936 INQLMIGDKSTR
+2936 
-2948 NADTSD
+2948 
-2954 VDGDNFEALIELAN
+2954 
-2968 ADPDTK
+2968 
-2974 RYRQVMSQL
+2974 
-2983 TELESAKT
+2983 
-2991 TFEKSQELSKRVLV
+2991 
-3005 TAPDLIDKFKTAIE
+3005 
-3019 SVKDDMATLE
+3019 
-3029 KTSSAKFSMKI
+3029 
-3040 GQAVYENK
+3040 
-3048 IEANK
+3048 
-3053 AFSKEKEHV
+3053 
-3062 AKEFA
+3062 
-3067 KIAHKYGADNA
+3067 
-3078 KFKDVKIASARG
+3078 
-3090 LDIYV
+3090 
-3095 SGNNPSFKAGFASEA
+3095 
-3110 LTVYAKGKDSYGA
+3110 
-3123 ATPTAIGVWNAMQTQ
+3123 
-3138 PAAKLKGYETELKK
+3138 
-3152 NESELAEAKESQGD
+3152 
-3166 TFKDDEKIKSLRE
+3166 
-3179 EQEELRKKIEE
+3179 
-3190 KAKRQR
+3190 
-3196 ELDSIEPTPITLYE
+3196 
-3210 STSFGSY
+3210 
-3217 DLDVDDPDIYEIE
+3217 
-3230 NNIRDGLVLSMRENN
+3230 
-3245 TDTGTVSFDK
+3245 
-3255 PGSWDKFKKKFI
+3255 
-3267 DKTNW
+3267 
-3272 AVYSNENTIE
+3272 
-3282 ITASQ
+3282 
-3287 KDLNDLYEAIESPN
+3287 

-3310 DDGKELEVS
+3310 DDGKELKVS

-3360 DDMARNLRP
+3360 NDMARNLRP
-3369 EDLAESRSVNQGAPL
+3369 EDLTESRSVNQGAPL

-3408 GDAYKASSQKYKQY
+3408 GDAYKTSSQKYKQY
-3422 LVKHA
+3422 LVEHA

-3438 AMQNPVL
+3438 AMQSPVL

-3470 SASQQAKVDA
+3470 SASQQAKVDS

-3514 ITDKSD
+3514 ITDKPD

-3554 EKISESTDT
+3554 ERISESTDT

-3585 LDKGGTSKDYDL
+3585 LDKGGASKDYDL

-3624 TNLFGDDSWLASV
+3624 TSLFGDDSWLASV
-3637 GGKNLARFIADNT
+3637 GGKDLARFIADNT
-3650 RRPKAIADA
+3650 RRPKAISDA

-3678 SGTKMGIDE
+3678 SGTKMRLDE

-3699 FIPASKPSAQK
+3699 FIPASKPNARK

-3740 GGHYDSKTKSFGFT
+3740 GGHYDSKTKSFGFI

-3774 KASAKIAIV
+3774 KASAKIAII
-3783 PEMNEEVK
+3783 PTANAEVISNSRMK
-3791 LTNVGWNGSPG
+3791 SMRLARRKPDRISIHGKTDTLLTGRGWNGSPA
-3802 DFSKFDLAFV
+3802 DFDHFDLAFI
-3812 GSGEGS
+3812 GTGEGNT
-3818 AAHGWGIYFAMDK
+3818 AHGWGGIYFA
-3831 PYRDNPDFGREVA
+3831 RDVTYKGDADWGRKVSEG
-3844 ERYKKQYGG
+3844 YKKRYGG
-3853 ENGHVYKAAIPSDE
+3853 ADGKLYYAAIPSDN
-3867 YLLDERAKISDQPKR
+3867 YLLDEQIPLKDQPKH
-3882 VQNAVLEVAETLQK
+3882 VQE
-3896 KTSVWRF
+3896 SVRRALSYMENLP
-3903 EDGIKK
+3903 EDSITEKSMRTIVGREL
-3909 VVQYLKDENYDL
+3909 Y
-3921 GNENGDAEQAKID
+3921 GNHAAQASVYKLMHEFLAD
-3934 QALERVARDF
+3934 RPKSSGKWNL
-3944 YANSNS
+3944 
-3950 ASPQELKISSADL
+3950 SPADL
-3963 KILRAALKEQVRD
+3963 KSAREALDRYSVYTRATDIENGGTPPLNTLEDVEQYIDKLDKEPSQESYEIATRD
-3976 QAETSAFSSKNLS
+3976 VLFDMFEAAIDQIKAFSAIPHPEKAKAYNKLLAIQAGADARPLVKHMLDTIDLSDGTDRANLERAFYRYIFDPSTQNISAVEKIISSVLFKDASKN
-3989 ERDMDQAAKEIL
+3989 R
-4001 YNFLSASRRNQ
+4001 
-4012 FRTLDA
+4012 A
-4018 LAANIMAEDD
+4018 LTKGDIDELN
-4028 SVFKNITSQ
+4028 NITNDLVSEFEYGANKLSTIAQ
-4037 DLLNKAGEIAGTALR
+4037 DG
-4052 EKQID
+4052 
-4057 LGGAREILNVMKQA
+4057 
-4071 AEHPIDANERD
+4071 
-4082 VAEGITKAYT
+4082 
-4092 DYGIDRATAEKI
+4092 
-4104 ARRQAA
+4104 
-4110 QFFSALRE
+4110 
-4118 SRAKPIKEILAP
+4118 ILA
-4130 LTGYDVQQM
+4130 LTGHDVQQLLYEAVAGSGNR
-4139 FQTAIAKQQLEPSE
+4139 QKDVAKI
-4153 PVDKAVSMLLKGAGL
+4153 LKEAGL
-4168 KGYKYE
+4168 KGYKY
-4174 GATDGH
+4174 DGGMDGP
-4180 CVVVFDNDAMKI
+4180 CAVVFDNDAMKI

-4288 VKEVFGGE
+4288 VKEVFGGK

-4377 QIKRMSNTLSKI
+4377 QIERMSNTLSTI

-4437 RVTNKALSGNDQ
+4437 RVTNRNIVASDPVRIVDITDAKRIRVKDGKNTKQADALVDSLLGKTFRFIGGEGFVTERDDNAVKGIENPNIRGQIIHSHATFAKIFNDKVRGKALGKLEELLRNGVYIDKHPDSAHGTKTKYIEIFVPVRDSDGLHVFRISARERGNSASIYEIGNALFYNVKKEGD
-4449 MQVTELTGDIKDERL
+4449 LTMLPSEGYEKTASNKSPSTITIAEMLNGIKD
-4464 GERVARVCKMLE
+4464 
-4476 GCSFAVSKDGI
+4476 
-4487 QLYFKSNK
+4487 
-4495 DLDHFAAGNKGK
+4495 
-4507 RNKEARL
+4507 RN
-4514 YTISSE
+4514 
-4520 ENVKNV
+4520 
-4526 IENSVYVEEE
+4526 
-4536 RNIHNPNS
+4536 NI
-4544 KTHFVQFYSVVKS
+4544 
-4557 GNNFIRMKI
+4557 
-4566 SAKKLVDGTFDV
+4566 
-4578 QKASLYNIATAG
+4578 
-4590 SILHKKIKKL
+4590 
-4600 TQPAMNESMD
+4600 
-4610 NLRPRV
+4610 
-4616 SSLTV
+4616 
-4621 SVADM
+4621 
-4626 LDGVNDRG
+4626 
-4634 GNPYVVNGK
+4634 PYVINGK
-4643 LQHENGVIA
+4643 LNYDDNIFL
-4652 TKNMLSSGPVTHRSA
+4652 TKNMLSGEPNTRHSV
-4667 EDLKAQTLSVF
+4667 EDLKTQTLSVF

-4685 THDNGVSFDL
+4685 VHDSGVSFYL
-4695 PNGSHVEVNFTDDT
+4695 PNGSHIEVNFTDET

-4719 DYGGTLKGNEKA
+4719 DYGGTLQGSEKA
-4731 SGKIEMADKDALITL
+4731 SGKVEMVDKDALITL

-4775 LRAYG
+4775 LRTYG
-4780 SEEGAAEGM
+4780 NEEGAAEGM

-4831 KLESGEMW
+4831 KLESGEIW

-4853 YKMNPLNEAE
+4853 YKMNPLDEAE
-4863 KYLKSHKDFG
+4863 KYLKSHKNLG
-4873 EKAGV
+4873 ERAGV

-4891 KANPNISVNKTA
+4891 KANPNISVSKTA

-5052 HDIRE
+5052 HDIRG

-5090 SKDKDVYIKARNQM
+5090 SKDKDVYIKAREQM

-5185 EGEIENPL
+5185 EGEVENPL

-5229 HVYYGA
+5229 HIYYGA

-5284 NKDWTGEAAFCKGYI
+5284 NKDWTGEAAFCNGYI

-5413 TALSKAGNV
+5413 TALSKVGNV

-5450 YKAIEDGLSKGE
+5450 YKAIGDGLSKGE

-5513 SDFLPVLGNTT
+5513 SDFLPILGNTT

-5627 QLAKAVLNGDANG
+5627 QLAKAVLNGDTNG
-5640 AMKAVSPAL
+5640 AMKAISPAA
-5649 GNVYGAVAGY
+5649 GNIYGAVAGY

-5668 VDYDTKDRIVRGL
+5668 VDYDTRDRIVRGL
-5681 GFRTVKEANAT
+5681 GFRTIKEANAT
-5692 DAQGIVYNYK
+5692 DAQSIVYNYK

-5754 VGLSKEDKKKL
+5754 SGLSKEDKKKL

>member
-54 ESIPAMAARTRPVVM
+54 ESIPAMAARTRPAVM
-69 QELENDLDGTG
+69 RELENDLDGTG

-159 INPALGVALMA
+159 INPVLGVALVA
-170 GSIAGDAYNDLTE
+170 GSTAGDTYNDLTE

-193 AGWLDAAA
+193 AGWLNAAA

-215 AFRELGTEGAAKLM
+215 AFRELGTEGVVKLA
-229 GKAFVKEG
+229 GKASAREG
-237 LTEAVQEF
+237 LTEMIQEF

-448 QKATNAQTIYDMFMN
+448 QKAANAQTIYDMFMN
-463 GGANPNTVFNGGK
+463 GGANPNAVFNGGK

-512 IRKTIQGKNKKA
+512 IRKAIQGKNKKA

-531 YGWGENASESAQD
+531 YGWGGNAPETAQD

-551 ENVQAGNSDASK
+551 ENVQAGNSGASK

-577 PEQSTVTATP
+577 PEQSTVTATSTIEEKP
-587 TVEGKSQAG
+587 QAG

-614 GANLPVAPGAQT
+614 DANLPVAPGAQT

-712 VKNDVLSAHQSP
+712 VKNDVLRAHQSP

-730 PAPARGTTLGT
+730 PAPAKGTTLGT

-756 TATVAAGKPTPAST
+756 TATVAAGKTTPTNT
-770 EGESVPGTDSNV
+770 EGESVPDTDSNA

-787 GKENNHENT
+787 EKENNHENT
-796 EKNQPVHHPE
+796 KKNQPVHRSE

-826 KTSEGKNPVKKA
+826 KTPEGKNPVKNA
-838 PPKETPSSDKKE
+838 PSKETPFSSKKE
-850 AQPKSEQQK
+850 EPQKTKQK
-859 QGNDVVAVNDAADQ
+859 QDDKVVVRNNAADN
-873 DARDAAKTSKEIGAI
+873 DARDASKSSKAIGAI
-888 DAKVSGKAKTY
+888 DPKASNKAKVILKQ
-899 LRVINKCL
+899 INKCL
-907 IQHRAGGSTSAET
+907 IQHRAGNSTSAET
-920 IDRIHEILRG
+920 IARIQFALRG
-930 KLFAKL
+930 KNFAKL
-936 PEPVKAKLNEYAE
+936 PEAVKVKLNEYAE
-949 KKIEELKAFDKAHPF
+949 RKIKEMQAFDKEHPW
-964 AEKEATRYEDSRFD
+964 AEKEAAENEDAAFGEAR
-978 DAKDTIDH
+978 DAIDR
-986 IVDELNSGTI
+986 IVKMLDNGVM
-996 TLDEAIEHANKIAGE
+996 TLDEAIERANKVAGE
-1011 LEDMAFADTGTPVSH
+1011 LEDAGFSDVGSPISH
-1026 AADRVRDY
+1026 AADRVRNY

-1041 EPTEAPKTEQPKA
+1041 EPTEAPKAEQPKVERTKAGTQGA
-1054 EEEPKNGE
+1054 EN
-1062 PTKPEMQDTESA
+1062 A
-1074 TPKEEEPS
+1074 TPKVENKEPDK
-1082 VPKET
+1082 KED
-1087 VFGSVEDA
+1087 GAEQD
-1095 DKDLEAAFGLK
+1095 K
-1106 PVSNTEQEAKKAK
+1106 PV
-1119 PSKEEIHRKHKLVDD
+1119 
-1134 SDEAIQG
+1134 G
-1141 YIDEFISKTRN
+1141 
-1152 LNAGFN
+1152 
-1158 PTILVPVFKICAA
+1158 
-1171 YTQRGITKFA
+1171 
-1181 DFASKTIA
+1181 
-1189 AFKSKGV
+1189 
-1196 KQKDIE
+1196 
-1202 PWLAPAWEA
+1202 
-1211 VKSFPDTGKKFDAQ
+1211 
-1225 KLVVA
+1225 
-1230 LKAVGARYESGLKTA
+1230 
-1245 DAVKDDI
+1245 
-1252 RSKYGDKAVSTLND
+1252 
-1266 YIDAAFRGVQAYFN
+1266 
-1280 KGKVAEPAKKSEP
+1280 VAEPPKKSEDAKSKDEIDEP
-1293 SNTADRSGTD
+1293 SKN
-1303 LIDYAFNQGGIIRKD
+1303 
-1318 VIQNM
+1318 
-1323 SPEDVDTVSKIF
+1323 
-1335 DGGDKSVNNPQEND
+1335 VN
-1349 TIEEGNSNVVST
+1349 
-1361 KEDKDVRGRKS
+1361 
-1372 GSGRPVEV
+1372 
-1380 GRSRKSGTG
+1380 
-1389 GKGEQRTTRGNSET
+1389 
-1403 PDRDGGRERGPDVES
+1403 
-1418 AEPKNKGTGEG
+1418 
-1429 RELGRG
+1429 
-1435 QAEDGT
+1435 
-1441 RMERANG
+1441 
-1448 EGTSAGGTKKPV
+1448 
-1460 ISPKADKV
+1460 
-1468 ETDIAKGKVKDARD
+1468 
-1482 VPGNDYIAKP
+1482 AKP
-1492 VPPDAKGASKTQRVD
+1492 VLSLPPDKANEASKILADGKKGIDAVFDRFAKGNTNGSRNRIRARKEIQ
-1507 NNIAAIKL
+1507 AIVNKIVEDYANKL
-1515 LKKIESENRM
+1515 GADEAERTLSQIGNKEIEEFVNYAKAKID
-1525 ATPAEQEI
+1525 EI
-1533 LAGYSG
+1533 LNYKAEAKEEPPSSVDDIPWLPSQSNPEVKNWENVLY
-1539 WGGLGS
+1539 GLVKRVEKGIVPLRS
-1545 EMKSD
+1545 IFSQFSLFEGEV
-1550 AKRMAQL
+1550 AKITN
-1557 KELLTEEE
+1557 KELKSAIADIVNNYKYKAIQTFFANHSELT
-1565 YNAAERELLTAFYT
+1565 R
-1579 PPFVISR
+1579 SR
-1586 MWELAEHLG
+1586 SAKE
-1595 FKGGRVLDPSCG
+1595 
-1607 VGSFFSLMPAS
+1607 
-1618 LRERSTALQGVEL
+1618 VEL
-1631 SPIPARI
+1631 SPTEIAER
-1638 AKQLYQSK
+1638 AKQKETKQTIEEDEKALDLLGKDLYETAYKPIVDYLRIIGRKPRSHAFESAVLYSK
-1646 KFKIDNQDYTKFDR
+1646 LVDSFQKNYGIRIENPALIIRAGKWRET
-1660 GNGFYDLAITNVPFS
+1660 GSHG
-1675 NNVKASV
+1675 VKVTIGGAYNSGSHAFFLV
-1682 PAMRDSDGGV
+1682 TSSDGLTFMHEATHMYV
-1692 HKSLLIHDYY
+1692 AMLKRFSSLTDNEVKLY
-1702 FAQTLDKVRPGGLI
+1702 FGEDIA
-1716 VFMTSSGTMDRKA
+1716 
-1729 GYDNALL
+1729 
-1736 RHLSSRAKLVGIVRL
+1736 RAKKAIEQIRKDLKHIEEWAKYSKEHL
-1751 PNTLFAPS
+1751 AEYD
-1759 ANVGTDIV
+1759 GTDIQLE
-1767 VFRKLNEGEN
+1767 FKLHALAVEDGTDFGEN
-1777 PDTVDA
+1777 V
-1783 TNGWTNGLTTIE
+1783 WRE
-1795 ANDDEGRHT
+1795 E
-1804 YTRINGYYEDNPDNI
+1804 RIARGMEQY
-1819 IGDPVLVRDRYGS
+1819 
-1832 RNVEFHTSSNAE
+1832 
-1844 TDKKLGEAIARLP
+1844 LGEGIA
-1857 ENVYVPREPV
+1857 
-1867 KINTPSHV
+1867 PS
-1875 KELVDAEDGQNVG
+1875 K
-1888 DIIKGKDGQW
+1888 
-1898 GQVVIDDNGERK
+1898 
-1910 LKPFAKSAQAKVGTL
+1910 
-1925 KELSDSLNDVL
+1925 
-1936 AKQVDPDVSEAAL
+1936 
-1949 SKAREKLNKQY
+1949 
-1960 DSFVRKY
+1960 
-1967 GYINDKTN
+1967 
-1975 VRQISG
+1975 
-1981 SPISGRLLALEQK
+1981 
-1994 YKAGTKGKESTAEKA
+1994 
-2009 PILTERTAYPATDD
+2009 
-2023 LNIST
+2023 
-2028 TSDALA
+2028 
-2034 SSLRKFGFAD
+2034 
-2044 IKYMASVLGKSENAI
+2044 
-2059 IKELGGK
+2059 
-2066 LFKDPVS
+2066 
-2073 EQYVPR
+2073 
-2079 DEYLSGNVRQKLAFA
+2079 
-2094 EDAARSEPEY
+2094 
-2104 ARNVEALK
+2104 
-2112 DVIPADIEVEDIEIP
+2112 
-2127 LGSPI
+2127 
-2132 LSVEDTQAFIDD
+2132 
-2144 LLGEPS
+2144 
-2150 AVVVRYNPVT
+2150 
-2160 TYWEV
+2160 
-2165 TTTPGYGRISAQAHE
+2165 
-2180 KYEIARASYDDRD
+2180 
-2193 NIGINTVISKILN
+2193 
-2206 TGKIE
+2206 
-2211 SSNFKV
+2211 
-2217 KDDDS
+2217 
-2222 ETVRKAR
+2222 
-2229 AAAEV
+2229 
-2234 KAQTIVK
+2234 
-2241 DINEKLKEW
+2241 
-2250 ILKTP
+2250 
-2255 EVKQRVGQSYNNKFN
+2255 
-2270 AVVPRHYD
+2270 
-2278 GSLLTFPW
+2278 
-2286 LNTAANMT
+2286 
-2294 PRVHQADAVWRT
+2294 
-2306 INEKS
+2306 
-2311 VLYAHCVGSGK
+2311 
-2322 TLTMQAAGLEL
+2322 
-2333 RRMGLANKIVYCVP
+2333 
-2347 KNVVRQFEREFYQ
+2347 
-2360 VCPSAKILVLDS
+2360 
-2372 STLPDN
+2372 
-2378 ITSIH
+2378 
-2383 YDVKP
+2383 
-2388 KMELRED
+2388 
-2395 RNGKKKLVAVK
+2395 
-2406 DADGVPIFEKVKV
+2406 
-2419 SDEEAKKREVRLAKR
+2419 
-2434 NAALNQILTHDWDA
+2434 
-2448 IIMSHET
+2448 
-2455 FQRLPMSDEYMMQFR
+2455 
-2470 TEELE
+2470 
-2475 KYKRA
+2475 
-2480 LAEEQAEERQAG
+2480 
-2492 KKSKSLK
+2492 
-2499 NIQEKIAKLE
+2499 
-2509 GKLNA
+2509 
-2514 LIAKKQAKD
+2514 
-2523 FESPSLEDLG
+2523 
-2533 IDQLFVDEADTF
+2533 
-2545 KNLEVMTKYGQVKGI
+2545 
-2560 SESAAD
+2560 
-2566 RSFDMLMKTRYLL
+2566 
-2579 HSPNAHGV
+2579 
-2587 VFATGTPISNSVVE
+2587 
-2601 LYTMCRY
+2601 
-2608 LNDDSLKRLGV
+2608 
-2619 DSFDQ
+2619 
-2624 FAKMFIDIGQTEVP
+2624 
-2638 AQDGS
+2638 
-2643 GYEYKTAVR
+2643 
-2652 GLRNAPEC
+2652 
-2660 INLFKEFA
+2660 
-2668 DVKMVEDLPY
+2668 
-2678 IAAARPKAKRVAVAI
+2678 
-2693 EESAWNKRFKK
+2693 
-2704 DIRARVAAIKSSGR
+2704 
-2718 KDPPMINSKS
+2718 
-2728 KESKAH
+2728 
-2734 FAKTGEY
+2734 
-2741 LQVADSPLL
+2741 
-2750 VANDLKKASLT
+2750 
-2761 PFTVDDSLTGVEGYG
+2761 
-2776 KIWACADKI
+2776 
-2785 YKEWKDSSDR
+2785 
-2795 HGAQLVFCDQ
+2795 
-2805 SIPDRSINDPNAY
+2805 
-2818 DALKSRLI
+2818 
-2826 ELGIPESDIAFVQ
+2826 
-2839 DAKTDKAQA
+2839 
-2848 ALFEAVNEGRVRVL
+2848 
-2862 IGSTQKMGAGTNM
+2862 
-2875 QHKLVALHHLDCP
+2875 
-2888 WRPRDIEQRE
+2888 
-2898 GRILRQGN
+2898 
-2906 ENKEVRIYN
+2906 
-2915 YVTKGTY
+2915 
-2922 DENLWDT
+2922 
-2929 VNTKKNV
+2929 
-2936 INQLMIGDKSTR
+2936 
-2948 NADTSD
+2948 
-2954 VDGDNFEALIELAN
+2954 
-2968 ADPDTK
+2968 
-2974 RYRQVMSQL
+2974 
-2983 TELESAKT
+2983 ELESI
-2991 TFEKSQELSKRVLV
+2991 F
-3005 TAPDLIDKFKTAIE
+3005 
-3019 SVKDDMATLE
+3019 
-3029 KTSSAKFSMKI
+3029 
-3040 GQAVYENK
+3040 
-3048 IEANK
+3048 
-3053 AFSKEKEHV
+3053 
-3062 AKEFA
+3062 
-3067 KIAHKYGADNA
+3067 A
-3078 KFKDVKIASARG
+3078 KFKQ
-3090 LDIYV
+3090 
-3095 SGNNPSFKAGFASEA
+3095 
-3110 LTVYAKGKDSYGA
+3110 
-3123 ATPTAIGVWNAMQTQ
+3123 W
-3138 PAAKLKGYETELKK
+3138 
-3152 NESELAEAKESQGD
+3152 
-3166 TFKDDEKIKSLRE
+3166 
-3179 EQEELRKKIEE
+3179 
-3190 KAKRQR
+3190 
-3196 ELDSIEPTPITLYE
+3196 
-3210 STSFGSY
+3210 
-3217 DLDVDDPDIYEIE
+3217 
-3230 NNIRDGLVLSMRENN
+3230 
-3245 TDTGTVSFDK
+3245 
-3255 PGSWDKFKKKFI
+3255 FI
-3267 DKTNW
+3267 D
-3272 AVYSNENTIE
+3272 VYQSLTKISRKPLPEDVRKFYDSMIVGDRGYFANM
-3282 ITASQ
+3282 A
-3287 KDLNDLYEAIESPN
+3287 KAPESV
-3301 NGKSATVRT
+3301 KSATVRT
-3310 DDGKELEVS
+3310 DDGKELKVS

-3408 GDAYKASSQKYKQY
+3408 GDAYKTSSQKYKQY
-3422 LVKHA
+3422 LVEHA

-3438 AMQNPVL
+3438 AMQSPVL

-3554 EKISESTDT
+3554 ERISESTDT

-3585 LDKGGTSKDYDL
+3585 LDKGGASKDYDL

-3624 TNLFGDDSWLASV
+3624 TSLFGDDSWLASV
-3637 GGKNLARFIADNT
+3637 GGKDLARFIADNT
-3650 RRPKAIADA
+3650 RRPKAISDA

-3678 SGTKMGIDE
+3678 SGTKMRLDE

-3699 FIPASKPSAQK
+3699 FIPASKPNARK

-3740 GGHYDSKTKSFGFT
+3740 GGHYDAKTKSFGFT

-3774 KASAKIAIV
+3774 KASVKIAII
-3783 PEMNEEVK
+3783 PTANAEVIPNSRMK
-3791 LTNVGWNGSPG
+3791 SMRLARRKPDRISIHGKTDTLLTGRGWNGSPA
-3802 DFSKFDLAFV
+3802 DFDHFDLAFI
-3812 GSGEGS
+3812 GTGEGH
-3818 AAHGWGIYFAMDK
+3818 AAHGWGIYFA
-3831 PYRDNPDFGREVA
+3831 RDVTYKGDADWGRKVSEG
-3844 ERYKKQYGG
+3844 YKKRYGG
-3853 ENGHVYKAAIPSDE
+3853 ADGKLYYAAIPSDN
-3867 YLLDERAKISDQPKR
+3867 YLLDEQIPLKDQPKH
-3882 VQNAVLEVAETLQK
+3882 VQE
-3896 KTSVWRF
+3896 SVRRALSYMENLP
-3903 EDGIKK
+3903 EDSITEKSMRTIVGREL
-3909 VVQYLKDENYDL
+3909 Y
-3921 GNENGDAEQAKID
+3921 GNHAAQASVYKLMHEFLAD
-3934 QALERVARDF
+3934 RPKSSGKW
-3944 YANSNS
+3944 NP
-3950 ASPQELKISSADL
+3950 SPADL
-3963 KILRAALKEQVRD
+3963 KSAREALDHYSVYTRATDIENGGTPSLNTLEDVEQYIDKLDKEPSQESYEIATRD
-3976 QAETSAFSSKNLS
+3976 VLFDMFEAAMDQIKAFSAIPHPEKAKAYNKLLAIQAGADARPLVKHMLDTIDLSDGTDRANLERAFYRYIFDPSTQNISAVEKIISSVLFKDASKN
-3989 ERDMDQAAKEIL
+3989 R
-4001 YNFLSASRRNQ
+4001 
-4012 FRTLDA
+4012 A
-4018 LAANIMAEDD
+4018 LTKGDIDELN
-4028 SVFKNITSQ
+4028 NITNDLVSEFEYGANKLSTIAQ
-4037 DLLNKAGEIAGTALR
+4037 DG
-4052 EKQID
+4052 
-4057 LGGAREILNVMKQA
+4057 
-4071 AEHPIDANERD
+4071 
-4082 VAEGITKAYT
+4082 
-4092 DYGIDRATAEKI
+4092 
-4104 ARRQAA
+4104 
-4110 QFFSALRE
+4110 
-4118 SRAKPIKEILAP
+4118 ILA
-4130 LTGYDVQQM
+4130 LTGHDVQQLLYEAVAGSGNR
-4139 FQTAIAKQQLEPSE
+4139 QKDVAKI
-4153 PVDKAVSMLLKGAGL
+4153 LKEAGL
-4168 KGYKYE
+4168 KGYKY
-4174 GATDGH
+4174 DGGMDGP
-4180 CVVVFDNDAMKI
+4180 CAVVFDNDAMKI

-4437 RVTNKALSGNDQ
+4437 RVTNRNIVASDPVRIVDITDAKRIRVKDGKNTKQADALVDSLLGKTFRFIGGEGFVTERDDNAVKGIENPNIRGQIIHSHATFAKIFNDKVRGKALGKLEELLRNGVYIDKHPDSAHGTKTKYIEIFVPVRDSDGLHVFRISARERGNSASIYEIGNALFYNVKKEGD
-4449 MQVTELTGDIKDERL
+4449 LTMLPSEGYEKTASNKSPSTITIAEMLNGIKD
-4464 GERVARVCKMLE
+4464 
-4476 GCSFAVSKDGI
+4476 
-4487 QLYFKSNK
+4487 
-4495 DLDHFAAGNKGK
+4495 
-4507 RNKEARL
+4507 RN
-4514 YTISSE
+4514 
-4520 ENVKNV
+4520 
-4526 IENSVYVEEE
+4526 
-4536 RNIHNPNS
+4536 NI
-4544 KTHFVQFYSVVKS
+4544 
-4557 GNNFIRMKI
+4557 
-4566 SAKKLVDGTFDV
+4566 
-4578 QKASLYNIATAG
+4578 
-4590 SILHKKIKKL
+4590 
-4600 TQPAMNESMD
+4600 
-4610 NLRPRV
+4610 
-4616 SSLTV
+4616 
-4621 SVADM
+4621 
-4626 LDGVNDRG
+4626 
-4634 GNPYVVNGK
+4634 PYVINGK
-4643 LQHENGVIA
+4643 LNYDDNIFL
-4652 TKNMLSSGPVTHRSA
+4652 TKNMLSGEPNTRHYV
-4667 EDLKAQTLSVF
+4667 EDLKTQTLSVF

-4685 THDNGVSFDL
+4685 VHDSGVSFDL
-4695 PNGSHVEVNFTDDT
+4695 PNGSHIEVNFTDET

-4731 SGKIEMADKDALITL
+4731 SGKIEMVDKDALITL

-4775 LRAYG
+4775 LRTYG

-4839 ERGNENNTAARNVK
+4839 ERSNENNTAARNVK

-4863 KYLKSHKDFG
+4863 KYLKSHKNLG

-4935 LADTAQRELQELRGR
+4935 LADTAQRELQELRGK
-4950 WTHNFAGAIK
+4950 WTHSFAGAIK
-4960 NLNKEEKARYTD
+4960 DLNSKEKERYTD

-4984 SDEELRDAGVSEN
+4984 SDKELRDAGVSEK

-5002 QKTRNLLGKIYN
+5002 QKTRSLLGRIYT
-5014 AVNAVYTSERV
+5014 AVNAVYTRERI
-5025 ENFTYKTRKGAEK
+5025 ENFTYKTRKEAEK
-5038 AQKELAKRPHTFVM
+5038 ARKELAKRPHTFVM

-5057 TTKDG
+5057 TVKDG
-5062 ETVFQVSIKTRGYK
+5062 KPAFQVSIKTGGYR
-5076 EIHSV
+5076 EVHSV
-5081 MTSEELSAL
+5081 VTAEEMKKLDD
-5090 SKDKDVYIKARNQM
+5090 DKDVYIKNRKQL

-5132 GVLIMK
+5132 GVLIVK

-5193 LLGDMDYFKLMENL
+5193 LLGDMDYFKLMDNL
-5207 SKGASLTLDEARE
+5207 RKGASLTLDEARE

-5249 IWAIQ
+5249 IWVIQ

-5284 NKDWTGEAAFCKGYI
+5284 DKDWTGEAAFCKGYI

-5310 TLANDFLRLFPWF
+5310 TLANDFLHLFPWF

-5377 RALHPNAADKKIL
+5377 RALHPNATDKKIL
-5390 VASGVSEESGLAL
+5390 VASGVSAESGLAL

-5573 WAGNNADRKAL
+5573 WAGNNPDRKAL

-5627 QLAKAVLNGDANG
+5627 QLAKAVLNGDTNG
-5640 AMKAVSPAL
+5640 AMKAVSPAA
-5649 GNVYGAVAGY
+5649 GNIYGAVAGY

-5668 VDYDTKDRIVRGL
+5668 VDYDTRDRIVRGL

-5754 VGLSKEDKKKL
+5754 SGLSKEDKKKL

>member
-317 PSSSPAI
+317 PSPSPAI

-356 TDISTTAENPE
+356 TDISPTAKNPK
-367 SGAYGIGQWTGPRK
+367 SGSYGIGQWLGPRQD
-381 AELMAF
+381 ELMAF

-411 SENGALQE
+411 SESGALQE
-419 ILKAQSPD
+419 IIKAQSPG

-433 DQFYERSEGTDKIRN
+433 DKFYERSEGTDKIRN
-448 QKATNAQTIYDMFMN
+448 QKAANAQTIYDMFMN
-463 GGANPNTVFNGGK
+463 GGANPNAVFNGGK

-512 IRKTIQGKNKKA
+512 IRKAIQGKNKKA

-531 YGWGENASESAQD
+531 YGWGGNAPETAQD

-551 ENVQAGNSDASK
+551 ENVQAGNSGASK

-577 PEQSTVTATP
+577 PEQSTVTATSTIEEKP
-587 TVEGKSQAG
+587 QAG

-614 GANLPVAPGAQT
+614 DANLPVAPGAQT

-637 MQSTPLPASPTLRLP
+637 MQSTPLPASPALRLP

-787 GKENNHENT
+787 EKENNHENT

-817 SKPSESKDR
+817 SKSSESKDR
-826 KTSEGKNPVKKA
+826 KTPEGKNPVKKA
-838 PPKETPSSDKKE
+838 PPKETPSSGKKE
-850 AQPKSEQQK
+850 EPHNGKGSEQQPTL
-859 QGNDVVAVNDAADQ
+859 ADGYTTESGRLLSES
-873 DARDAAKTSKEIGAI
+873 DARDFIVKPDGSKEFGHFGKEIEDATGGKVLAKGIRLQVGFSRVANGKETGFGIIHIKKRESQLKKLGYNNAEEYILDIINNFSIIYDLGGGRIKLASVGSKFNVMPLDLELQGDGNGYYTVVTAI
-888 DAKVSGKAKTY
+888 PKNTKRMQKE
-899 LRVINKCL
+899 
-907 IQHRAGGSTSAET
+907 AG
-920 IDRIHEILRG
+920 
-930 KLFAKL
+930 
-936 PEPVKAKLNEYAE
+936 
-949 KKIEELKAFDKAHPF
+949 KKIFDRSASPSSTTGNGAVQDGGNRK
-964 AEKEATRYEDSRFD
+964 
-978 DAKDTIDH
+978 
-986 IVDELNSGTI
+986 N
-996 TLDEAIEHANKIAGE
+996 AGSI
-1011 LEDMAFADTGTPVSH
+1011 P
-1026 AADRVRDY
+1026 
-1034 FNQKIGN
+1034 Q
-1041 EPTEAPKTEQPKA
+1041 
-1054 EEEPKNGE
+1054 
-1062 PTKPEMQDTESA
+1062 SA
-1074 TPKEEEPS
+1074 TEKSNLPASTNNIDETLKNVNNKPDLDLTTGKSIEASKGEEPS
-1082 VPKET
+1082 TPKET

-1095 DKDLEAAFGLK
+1095 DKDLEKAFGLK
-1106 PVSNTEQEAKKAK
+1106 PVANTEQTVKKAAQEATGAK
-1119 PSKEEIHRKHKLVDD
+1119 PSKDEIHKKHRLVDD

-1152 LNAGFN
+1152 LNAGFD

-1189 AFKSKGV
+1189 AFKAKGV

-1211 VKSFPDTGKKFDAQ
+1211 VKSFPDTGKKFDAK

-1252 RSKYGDKAVSTLND
+1252 RSKYGDKAASTLND
-1266 YIDAAFRGVQAYFN
+1266 YIDASFRGVQAYFGYGEN
-1280 KGKVAEPAKKSEP
+1280 ANPEP
-1293 SNTADRSGTD
+1293 SKVGDKTGAD
-1303 LIDYAFNQGGIIRKD
+1303 LIDYAFNQGGIINEEAVKNLTPSQAD
-1318 VIQNM
+1318 AVL
-1323 SPEDVDTVSKIF
+1323 KIF
-1335 DGGDKSVNNPQEND
+1335 NKTDDSAVDNADGNGTMKKDDSKGVPA
-1349 TIEEGNSNVVST
+1349 
-1361 KEDKDVRGRKS
+1361 KEKDDVRGREQ
-1372 GSGRPVEV
+1372 GSSRPVEV
-1380 GRSRKSGTG
+1380 GEPGKSGTG

-1403 PDRDGGRERGPDVES
+1403 PDRDGGRKRGPDAES
-1418 AEPKNKGTGEG
+1418 AEPKNKGTGG
-1429 RELGRG
+1429 SRELGRG

-1515 LKKIESENRM
+1515 LKKIENENRM

-1579 PPFVISR
+1579 PPFVIGR

-1675 NNVKASV
+1675 NSVWAPV
-1682 PAMRDSDGGV
+1682 PAMRDPDGHV

-1716 VFMTSSGTMDRKA
+1716 VFMTSSGTMDRGT
-1729 GYDNALL
+1729 GYNNALL
-1736 RHLSSRAKLVGIVRL
+1736 RYLSSRAKLVGMVRL

-1767 VFRKLNEGEN
+1767 VFRKLNEGES

-1783 TNGWTNGLTTIE
+1783 TNGWTDNVRFIE
-1795 ANDDEGRHT
+1795 MKDEEGRNIWKP
-1804 YTRINGYYEDNPDNI
+1804 INGYYEDNPDNI
-1819 IGDPVLVRDRYGS
+1819 IGNPVLVRDRYGH
-1832 RNVEFHTSSNAE
+1832 RNIEFHTSSNAE

-1875 KELVDAEDGQNVG
+1875 KELADAEDGQNVG

-1898 GQVVIDDNGERK
+1898 GQVVIDDNGEKK

-1981 SPISGRLLALEQK
+1981 SPIAGRLLALEQK

-2044 IKYMASVLGKSENAI
+2044 IKYMASVLGKSEDAI
-2059 IKELGGK
+2059 IKELGDR

-2112 DVIPADIEVEDIEIP
+2112 AVIPADIEVEDIEIP

-2144 LLGEPS
+2144 LLGEPN

-2165 TTTPGYGRISAQAHE
+2165 TTTPRYGRISAQAHE
-2180 KYEIARASYDDRD
+2180 KYEIARVSYDDRD
-2193 NIGINTVISKILN
+2193 NVGINTVISKILN

-2286 LNTAANMT
+2286 LNAAANMM

-2406 DADGVPIFEKVKV
+2406 DADGVPIFEKVNV
-2419 SDEEAKKREVRLAKR
+2419 SDDEAKKREVRLSKR

-2750 VANDLKKASLT
+2750 VANDLKKASLA

-2785 YKEWKDSSDR
+2785 YEEWKDSSDR

-2805 SIPDRSINDPNAY
+2805 SIPDRSSNDPNAY

-2954 VDGDNFEALIELAN
+2954 VDGDNFEVLIELAN

-3005 TAPDLIDKFKTAIE
+3005 TAPELIDKFKTAIE

-3029 KTSSAKFSMKI
+3029 KTSLAKFSMKI

-3067 KIAHKYGADNA
+3067 KIAHKYGVDNA

-3217 DLDVDDPDIYEIE
+3217 DLDVDDPDVYDIE
-3230 NNIRDGLVLSMRENN
+3230 NNIRDGLALSMRENN

-3272 AVYSNENTIE
+3272 VVYSNENTIE
-3282 ITASQ
+3282 ITASK
-3287 KDLNDLYEAIESPN
+3287 KDLNDLYEAIESQEETKYSLSQG
-3301 NGKSATVRT
+3301 GKR
-3310 DDGKELEVS
+3310 
-3319 YRIVPAETLI
+3319 
-3329 ASNTADFGKN
+3329 
-3339 ENYPEKLQPRDR
+3339 
-3351 DRVSMKEQV
+3351 
-3360 DDMARNLRP
+3360 
-3369 EDLAESRSVNQGAPL
+3369 
-3384 VNQDNVV
+3384 
-3391 ENGNGRTMAI
+3391 
-3401 TRAYTTD
+3401 
-3408 GDAYKASSQKYKQY
+3408 
-3422 LVKHA
+3422 
-3427 EEYGYTREEVE
+3427 
-3438 AMQNPVL
+3438 
-3445 IRQRDASSDSL
+3445 
-3456 QDSIIHSTEGGMKM
+3456 
-3470 SASQQAKVDA
+3470 
-3480 EKISP
+3480 ISP
-3485 KTLSLYDY
+3485 
-3493 DGTGDLTK
+3493 
-3501 RSNDDFV
+3501 
-3508 VSALNE
+3508 E
-3514 ITDKSD
+3514 
-3520 RDVVFNKDGTPSKA
+3520 
-3534 GIERVKSALAAYAYG
+3534 E
-3549 DNSLL
+3549 
-3554 EKISESTDT
+3554 
-3563 EDQNIVKAFS
+3563 
-3573 AAAPRVAAIKAK
+3573 
-3585 LDKGGTSKDYDL
+3585 
-3597 SSLLS
+3597 
-3602 DVLDF
+3602 
-3607 YFKCKNSGKS
+3607 
-3617 IKFALNE
+3617 
-3624 TNLFGDDSWLASV
+3624 
-3637 GGKNLARFIADNT
+3637 
-3650 RRPKAIADA
+3650 
-3659 IVRMTKY
+3659 MTK
-3666 IDGANEPSDALF
+3666 
-3678 SGTKMGIDE
+3678 
-3687 IVRTSIG
+3687 
-3694 LNASK
+3694 
-3699 FIPASKPSAQK
+3699 
-3710 YKHTIQPKEN
+3710 
-3720 TWDSMPATQQ
+3720 
-3730 KACIKLMDAN
+3730 
-3740 GGHYDSKTKSFGFT
+3740 
-3754 DEKAR
+3754 
-3759 DAALNVLE
+3759 
-3767 AYLSADS
+3767 
-3774 KASAKIAIV
+3774 
-3783 PEMNEEVK
+3783 
-3791 LTNVGWNGSPG
+3791 
-3802 DFSKFDLAFV
+3802 
-3812 GSGEGS
+3812 
-3818 AAHGWGIYFAMDK
+3818 
-3831 PYRDNPDFGREVA
+3831 
-3844 ERYKKQYGG
+3844 
-3853 ENGHVYKAAIPSDE
+3853 
-3867 YLLDERAKISDQPKR
+3867 
-3882 VQNAVLEVAETLQK
+3882 
-3896 KTSVWRF
+3896 
-3903 EDGIKK
+3903 
-3909 VVQYLKDENYDL
+3909 
-3921 GNENGDAEQAKID
+3921 
-3934 QALERVARDF
+3934 
-3944 YANSNS
+3944 
-3950 ASPQELKISSADL
+3950 
-3963 KILRAALKEQVRD
+3963 
-3976 QAETSAFSSKNLS
+3976 
-3989 ERDMDQAAKEIL
+3989 
-4001 YNFLSASRRNQ
+4001 
-4012 FRTLDA
+4012 
-4018 LAANIMAEDD
+4018 
-4028 SVFKNITSQ
+4028 
-4037 DLLNKAGEIAGTALR
+4037 
-4052 EKQID
+4052 
-4057 LGGAREILNVMKQA
+4057 
-4071 AEHPIDANERD
+4071 
-4082 VAEGITKAYT
+4082 
-4092 DYGIDRATAEKI
+4092 
-4104 ARRQAA
+4104 
-4110 QFFSALRE
+4110 
-4118 SRAKPIKEILAP
+4118 
-4130 LTGYDVQQM
+4130 
-4139 FQTAIAKQQLEPSE
+4139 
-4153 PVDKAVSMLLKGAGL
+4153 
-4168 KGYKYE
+4168 
-4174 GATDGH
+4174 
-4180 CVVVFDNDAMKI
+4180 
-4192 INKFSVK
+4192 
-4199 TPYQKMVENITPIAS
+4199 
-4214 DDLTAREK
+4214 
-4222 AIVDFAKKMGLQVQF
+4222 
-4237 FEGDPNLHG
+4237 
-4246 FHADGT
+4246 
-4252 NVAFLNRR
+4252 
-4260 SAMDLNQTFWHEA
+4260 
-4273 FHWMRES
+4273 
-4280 NPDLYNQM
+4280 
-4288 VKEVFGGE
+4288 
-4296 VSEKQLADYAVSIG
+4296 
-4310 RTDMSKELAIEE
+4310 
-4322 MLADAMWDAG
+4322 
-4332 KRGSFFEK
+4332 
-4340 LGIEHPSLCAKII
+4340 
-4353 KWIKNLYEDFKAHF
+4353 
-4367 HNPQA
+4367 
-4372 GLTNT
+4372 
-4377 QIKRMSNTLSKI
+4377 
-4389 AEKLVDG
+4389 
-4396 DGNKLFSVDEKG
+4396 
-4408 NIKETAAGKRAVSD
+4408 
-4422 RAKVEAERDGSNQKY
+4422 
-4437 RVTNKALSGNDQ
+4437 
-4449 MQVTELTGDIKDERL
+4449 
-4464 GERVARVCKMLE
+4464 
-4476 GCSFAVSKDGI
+4476 
-4487 QLYFKSNK
+4487 
-4495 DLDHFAAGNKGK
+4495 
-4507 RNKEARL
+4507 
-4514 YTISSE
+4514 
-4520 ENVKNV
+4520 
-4526 IENSVYVEEE
+4526 
-4536 RNIHNPNS
+4536 
-4544 KTHFVQFYSVVKS
+4544 
-4557 GNNFIRMKI
+4557 
-4566 SAKKLVDGTFDV
+4566 
-4578 QKASLYNIATAG
+4578 
-4590 SILHKKIKKL
+4590 
-4600 TQPAMNESMD
+4600 
-4610 NLRPRV
+4610 
-4616 SSLTV
+4616 
-4621 SVADM
+4621 
-4626 LDGVNDRG
+4626 
-4634 GNPYVVNGK
+4634 
-4643 LQHENGVIA
+4643 
-4652 TKNMLSSGPVTHRSA
+4652 
-4667 EDLKAQTLSVF
+4667 QTLSVF

-4695 PNGSHVEVNFTDDT
+4695 PNGSHVEVNFTDGT

-4731 SGKIEMADKDALITL
+4731 SGKIEMVDKDALITL

-4775 LRAYG
+4775 LRTYG

-4839 ERGNENNTAARNVK
+4839 ERSNENNTAARNVK

-4863 KYLKSHKDFG
+4863 KYLKSHKDLG

-4891 KANPNISVNKTA
+4891 KANPNISVNETA
-4903 KKKGWGVANT
+4903 KKNGWGVANT

-5090 SKDKDVYIKARNQM
+5090 SKDKDVYIKAREQM

-5185 EGEIENPL
+5185 EGEVENPL

-5235 KKHRKGAEGFEKNA
+5235 KRHRKGAEGFEKNA

-5413 TALSKAGNV
+5413 TALSKVGNV

-5450 YKAIEDGLSKGE
+5450 YKAIGDGLSKGE

-5501 FQKYGVKEMEVI
+5501 FQKYGIKEMEVI
-5513 SDFLPVLGNTT
+5513 SDFLPILGNTT

-5640 AMKAVSPAL
+5640 AMKAISPAA
-5649 GNVYGAVAGY
+5649 GNIYGAVAGY

-5668 VDYDTKDRIVRGL
+5668 VDYDTRDRIVRGL

-5754 VGLSKEDKKKL
+5754 SGLSKEDKKKL

>member
-54 ESIPAMAARTRPVVM
+54 ESIPAMAARTRPAVM

-111 GVKAAKDA
+111 GIKAAKDA

-146 NAPLMAAQLGASI
+146 NAPLMAAQLAAGI
-159 INPALGVALMA
+159 INPALGVGLMA

-253 AEHGSLDGFDWGQLA
+253 AEHGNLDGFDWGQLA

-297 APQQETGQDSAGVD
+297 PDEAQA
-311 NGNGDT
+311 GNGDA
-317 PSSSPAI
+317 PSPSPAI

-433 DQFYERSEGTDKIRN
+433 DKFYERSEGTDKIRN
-448 QKATNAQTIYDMFMN
+448 QKATNSQTIYDIFMN
-463 GGANPNTVFNGGK
+463 GGADPNVVHNGGRR
-476 TGGSSVPNPK
+476 GGSSVPNPK

-500 ADTDEDVEKLNA
+500 ADTDEDVEKLNT
-512 IRKTIQGKNKKA
+512 IRKSIQGKNKKA

-531 YGWGENASESAQD
+531 YGWGENATETAQD
-544 ASESVAQ
+544 APESVAQ

-563 PVNSSSSAGNINKK
+563 PANGSSSTENINKK

-587 TVEGKSQAG
+587 TVVGNPKAG

-602 LSTVR
+602 LSPVR

-614 GANLPVAPGAQT
+614 GASLPVAPGTQT
-626 STGAKSPVAPS
+626 STEAKSPVAPS
-637 MQSTPLPASPTLRLP
+637 AQSTPLPASPTLRLP
-652 PANAAAVK
+652 PANATEVK
-660 KENNAQVPQAKIE
+660 KENNAQMPQAKIE

-690 DGDKDALARLGA
+690 DGDKDALDRLGA

-730 PAPARGTTLGT
+730 PIPAKGTTLGT

-756 TATVAAGKPTPAST
+756 TATVEAGKPTPTNT
-770 EGESVPGTDSNV
+770 EGESVPGIDSNA

-787 GKENNHENT
+787 EKENNHENT
-796 EKNQPVHHPE
+796 KKNQPVHHSE

-826 KTSEGKNPVKKA
+826 KTPEGKNPVKKA
-838 PPKETPSSDKKE
+838 PPKETPSSGKKE
-850 AQPKSEQQK
+850 EPHNEKGSEQQPTLAN
-859 QGNDVVAVNDAADQ
+859 GYTTESGRLLSES
-873 DARDAAKTSKEIGAI
+873 DARDFIVKPDGSKEFGHFGKEIEDATGGKVLAKGIRLQVGFSRVANGKETGFGIIHIKKRESQLKKLGYNNAEEYILDIINNFSIIYDLGGGRIKLASVGSKFNVMPLDLELKGDGNGYYTVVTAIPKNTKRMQKEAGKKIFDRSASPSSTTGNGAVQDGGNRKNAGSIPQSATEKSNLPASTNNIDETSKNVNNKP
-888 DAKVSGKAKTY
+888 DLDLTTGKS
-899 LRVINKCL
+899 V
-907 IQHRAGGSTSAET
+907 
-920 IDRIHEILRG
+920 
-930 KLFAKL
+930 
-936 PEPVKAKLNEYAE
+936 
-949 KKIEELKAFDKAHPF
+949 
-964 AEKEATRYEDSRFD
+964 
-978 DAKDTIDH
+978 
-986 IVDELNSGTI
+986 
-996 TLDEAIEHANKIAGE
+996 
-1011 LEDMAFADTGTPVSH
+1011 
-1026 AADRVRDY
+1026 
-1034 FNQKIGN
+1034 
-1041 EPTEAPKTEQPKA
+1041 EAPKG
-1054 EEEPKNGE
+1054 GE
-1062 PTKPEMQDTESA
+1062 PST
-1074 TPKEEEPS
+1074 
-1082 VPKET
+1082 PKET

-1095 DKDLEAAFGLK
+1095 DKDLEKAFGLK
-1106 PVSNTEQEAKKAK
+1106 PIANTEQTVKKAAQEATGAK
-1119 PSKEEIHRKHKLVDD
+1119 PSKDEIHRKHRLVDD

-1152 LNAGFN
+1152 LNAGFD

-1189 AFKSKGV
+1189 AFKAKGV

-1211 VKSFPDTGKKFDAQ
+1211 VKSFPDTGKKFDAK

-1280 KGKVAEPAKKSEP
+1280 KGTDAEPAKKSEP
-1293 SNTADRSGTD
+1293 SNAADRLGTD

-1323 SPEDVDTVSKIF
+1323 SPEDVDTVAKIF
-1335 DGGDKSVNNPQEND
+1335 DGGDKSVDSPQEND

-1380 GRSRKSGTG
+1380 GGSGKSSTG

-1403 PDRDGGRERGPDVES
+1403 PDRDGGRERGPDAES
-1418 AEPKNKGTGEG
+1418 AEPKNKGAGG
-1429 RELGRG
+1429 SRKLGRG

-1460 ISPKADKV
+1460 ISTKADKV

-1579 PPFVISR
+1579 PPFVIGR

-1675 NNVKASV
+1675 NSVWAPV
-1682 PAMRDSDGGV
+1682 PAMRDPDGHV

-1716 VFMTSSGTMDRKA
+1716 VFMTSSGTMDRKT

-1736 RHLSSRAKLVGIVRL
+1736 RYLSSRAKLVGMVRL

-1783 TNGWTNGLTTIE
+1783 TNGWTDNARFIE
-1795 ANDDEGRHT
+1795 MKDEEGRNIWKP
-1804 YTRINGYYEDNPDNI
+1804 INGYYEDNPDNI
-1819 IGDPVLVRDRYGS
+1819 IGNPVLVRDRYGH
-1832 RNVEFHTSSNAE
+1832 RNIEFHTSSNAE

-1875 KELVDAEDGQNVG
+1875 KELADAEDGQNVG

-1898 GQVVIDDNGERK
+1898 GQVVIDDNGEKK

-1936 AKQVDPDVSEAAL
+1936 AKQVDPDISEAAL

-1981 SPISGRLLALEQK
+1981 SPIAGRLLALEQK

-2059 IKELGGK
+2059 IKELGDK

-2112 DVIPADIEVEDIEIP
+2112 AVIPADIEVEDIEIP

-2165 TTTPGYGRISAQAHE
+2165 TTTPRYGRISAQAHE

-2286 LNTAANMT
+2286 LNTAADMT

-2306 INEKS
+2306 INEKA

-2388 KMELRED
+2388 KMELRKD

-2419 SDEEAKKREVRLAKR
+2419 SDEETKKREVRLSKR

-2750 VANDLKKASLT
+2750 VANDLKKASLA

-2805 SIPDRSINDPNAY
+2805 SIPDRSSNDPNVY

-2875 QHKLVALHHLDCP
+2875 QQKLVALHHLDCP

-3005 TAPDLIDKFKTAIE
+3005 TAPELIDKFKTAIE

-3067 KIAHKYGADNA
+3067 KIAHKYGVDNA

-3166 TFKDDEKIKSLRE
+3166 TFKDDDKIKSLRA
-3179 EQEELRKKIEE
+3179 EQEELREKIEE

-3196 ELDSIEPTPITLYE
+3196 ELDSIKPTPITLYE

-3217 DLDVDDPDIYEIE
+3217 DLDADDPDIYEIE

-3267 DKTNW
+3267 DKANW
-3272 AVYSNENTIE
+3272 SVYSNENTIE
-3282 ITASQ
+3282 ITASK
-3287 KDLNDLYEAIESPN
+3287 KDLNDLYEAIESQEETKYSLFQG
-3301 NGKSATVRT
+3301 GKR
-3310 DDGKELEVS
+3310 
-3319 YRIVPAETLI
+3319 
-3329 ASNTADFGKN
+3329 
-3339 ENYPEKLQPRDR
+3339 
-3351 DRVSMKEQV
+3351 
-3360 DDMARNLRP
+3360 
-3369 EDLAESRSVNQGAPL
+3369 
-3384 VNQDNVV
+3384 
-3391 ENGNGRTMAI
+3391 
-3401 TRAYTTD
+3401 
-3408 GDAYKASSQKYKQY
+3408 
-3422 LVKHA
+3422 
-3427 EEYGYTREEVE
+3427 
-3438 AMQNPVL
+3438 
-3445 IRQRDASSDSL
+3445 
-3456 QDSIIHSTEGGMKM
+3456 
-3470 SASQQAKVDA
+3470 
-3480 EKISP
+3480 ISP
-3485 KTLSLYDY
+3485 
-3493 DGTGDLTK
+3493 
-3501 RSNDDFV
+3501 
-3508 VSALNE
+3508 E
-3514 ITDKSD
+3514 
-3520 RDVVFNKDGTPSKA
+3520 
-3534 GIERVKSALAAYAYG
+3534 E
-3549 DNSLL
+3549 
-3554 EKISESTDT
+3554 
-3563 EDQNIVKAFS
+3563 
-3573 AAAPRVAAIKAK
+3573 
-3585 LDKGGTSKDYDL
+3585 
-3597 SSLLS
+3597 
-3602 DVLDF
+3602 
-3607 YFKCKNSGKS
+3607 
-3617 IKFALNE
+3617 
-3624 TNLFGDDSWLASV
+3624 
-3637 GGKNLARFIADNT
+3637 
-3650 RRPKAIADA
+3650 
-3659 IVRMTKY
+3659 MTK
-3666 IDGANEPSDALF
+3666 
-3678 SGTKMGIDE
+3678 
-3687 IVRTSIG
+3687 
-3694 LNASK
+3694 
-3699 FIPASKPSAQK
+3699 
-3710 YKHTIQPKEN
+3710 
-3720 TWDSMPATQQ
+3720 
-3730 KACIKLMDAN
+3730 
-3740 GGHYDSKTKSFGFT
+3740 
-3754 DEKAR
+3754 
-3759 DAALNVLE
+3759 
-3767 AYLSADS
+3767 
-3774 KASAKIAIV
+3774 
-3783 PEMNEEVK
+3783 
-3791 LTNVGWNGSPG
+3791 
-3802 DFSKFDLAFV
+3802 
-3812 GSGEGS
+3812 
-3818 AAHGWGIYFAMDK
+3818 
-3831 PYRDNPDFGREVA
+3831 
-3844 ERYKKQYGG
+3844 
-3853 ENGHVYKAAIPSDE
+3853 
-3867 YLLDERAKISDQPKR
+3867 
-3882 VQNAVLEVAETLQK
+3882 
-3896 KTSVWRF
+3896 
-3903 EDGIKK
+3903 
-3909 VVQYLKDENYDL
+3909 
-3921 GNENGDAEQAKID
+3921 
-3934 QALERVARDF
+3934 
-3944 YANSNS
+3944 
-3950 ASPQELKISSADL
+3950 
-3963 KILRAALKEQVRD
+3963 
-3976 QAETSAFSSKNLS
+3976 
-3989 ERDMDQAAKEIL
+3989 
-4001 YNFLSASRRNQ
+4001 
-4012 FRTLDA
+4012 
-4018 LAANIMAEDD
+4018 
-4028 SVFKNITSQ
+4028 
-4037 DLLNKAGEIAGTALR
+4037 
-4052 EKQID
+4052 
-4057 LGGAREILNVMKQA
+4057 
-4071 AEHPIDANERD
+4071 
-4082 VAEGITKAYT
+4082 
-4092 DYGIDRATAEKI
+4092 
-4104 ARRQAA
+4104 
-4110 QFFSALRE
+4110 
-4118 SRAKPIKEILAP
+4118 
-4130 LTGYDVQQM
+4130 
-4139 FQTAIAKQQLEPSE
+4139 
-4153 PVDKAVSMLLKGAGL
+4153 
-4168 KGYKYE
+4168 
-4174 GATDGH
+4174 
-4180 CVVVFDNDAMKI
+4180 
-4192 INKFSVK
+4192 
-4199 TPYQKMVENITPIAS
+4199 
-4214 DDLTAREK
+4214 
-4222 AIVDFAKKMGLQVQF
+4222 
-4237 FEGDPNLHG
+4237 
-4246 FHADGT
+4246 
-4252 NVAFLNRR
+4252 
-4260 SAMDLNQTFWHEA
+4260 
-4273 FHWMRES
+4273 
-4280 NPDLYNQM
+4280 
-4288 VKEVFGGE
+4288 
-4296 VSEKQLADYAVSIG
+4296 
-4310 RTDMSKELAIEE
+4310 
-4322 MLADAMWDAG
+4322 
-4332 KRGSFFEK
+4332 
-4340 LGIEHPSLCAKII
+4340 
-4353 KWIKNLYEDFKAHF
+4353 
-4367 HNPQA
+4367 
-4372 GLTNT
+4372 
-4377 QIKRMSNTLSKI
+4377 
-4389 AEKLVDG
+4389 
-4396 DGNKLFSVDEKG
+4396 
-4408 NIKETAAGKRAVSD
+4408 
-4422 RAKVEAERDGSNQKY
+4422 
-4437 RVTNKALSGNDQ
+4437 
-4449 MQVTELTGDIKDERL
+4449 
-4464 GERVARVCKMLE
+4464 
-4476 GCSFAVSKDGI
+4476 
-4487 QLYFKSNK
+4487 
-4495 DLDHFAAGNKGK
+4495 
-4507 RNKEARL
+4507 
-4514 YTISSE
+4514 
-4520 ENVKNV
+4520 
-4526 IENSVYVEEE
+4526 
-4536 RNIHNPNS
+4536 
-4544 KTHFVQFYSVVKS
+4544 
-4557 GNNFIRMKI
+4557 
-4566 SAKKLVDGTFDV
+4566 
-4578 QKASLYNIATAG
+4578 
-4590 SILHKKIKKL
+4590 
-4600 TQPAMNESMD
+4600 
-4610 NLRPRV
+4610 
-4616 SSLTV
+4616 
-4621 SVADM
+4621 
-4626 LDGVNDRG
+4626 
-4634 GNPYVVNGK
+4634 
-4643 LQHENGVIA
+4643 
-4652 TKNMLSSGPVTHRSA
+4652 
-4667 EDLKAQTLSVF
+4667 QTLSVF

-4719 DYGGTLKGNEKA
+4719 DYGGTLTGNEKA
-4731 SGKIEMADKDALITL
+4731 SGKIEMVDKDALITL

-4761 LAWNLLTDRERNAL
+4761 LAWNLMTDRERNAL
-4775 LRAYG
+4775 LRTYG

-4863 KYLKSHKDFG
+4863 KYLKSHKDLG

-4885 PDLAKA
+4885 PGLAKA

-4960 NLNKEEKARYTD
+4960 NLNKEEKALYTD

-4984 SDEELRDAGVSEN
+4984 SDEELREAGVSEN

-5081 MTSEELSAL
+5081 VTSEELSAL
-5090 SKDKDVYIKARNQM
+5090 SKDKDVYIKAREQM

-5132 GVLIMK
+5132 GVLILK

-5185 EGEIENPL
+5185 EGEVENPL

-5501 FQKYGVKEMEVI
+5501 FQKYGIKEMEVI

-5550 LLSLLKLLGFDDP
+5550 LLSLLKLLGFNDP

-5627 QLAKAVLNGDANG
+5627 QLAKAVLNGDTNG

-5668 VDYDTKDRIVRGL
+5668 VDYDTHDRIARGL
-5681 GFRTVKEANAT
+5681 GFRTIKEANAT

-5754 VGLSKEDKKKL
+5754 SGLSKDDNKKL

>member
-86 DKEALSDVENQIK
+86 DKKALSDVENQIK

-111 GVKAAKDA
+111 GIKAAKDA

-125 ESNVDESQLSYPKKI
+125 ESNVDESQLSYPKRI
-140 GGMILE
+140 GGMIVE
-146 NAPLMAAQLGASI
+146 NAPLMAAQLAAGI
-159 INPALGVALMA
+159 VNPALGVGLMA

-297 APQQETGQDSAGVD
+297 APQQETGQDSADVD

-317 PSSSPAI
+317 PSPSPAI

-387 AEETGGDPND
+387 AEETGDDPND

-433 DQFYERSEGTDKIRN
+433 DKFYERSEGTDKIRN
-448 QKATNAQTIYDMFMN
+448 QKATNSQTIYDMFMN
-463 GGANPNTVFNGGK
+463 GGADPNVVYNGGK
-476 TGGSSVPNPK
+476 MGGSSVPNPK

-512 IRKTIQGKNKKA
+512 IRKAIQGKNKKA

-531 YGWGENASESAQD
+531 YGWGENAPETAQD
-544 ASESVAQ
+544 ASESVTQ
-551 ENVQAGNSDASK
+551 ENVQAGNSGASK
-563 PVNSSSSAGNINKK
+563 PINSSSSAGNINKK

-587 TVEGKSQAG
+587 TVEGKPQAG

-614 GANLPVAPGAQT
+614 DANLPVAPGAQT

-637 MQSTPLPASPTLRLP
+637 MQSTPLPASPALRLP

-787 GKENNHENT
+787 EKENNHENT

-817 SKPSESKDR
+817 SKSSESKDS
-826 KTSEGKNPVKKA
+826 KTPEGKNPVKKA
-838 PPKETPSSDKKE
+838 PPKETPSSGKKE
-850 AQPKSEQQK
+850 EPHNEKGSEQQPTLAN
-859 QGNDVVAVNDAADQ
+859 GYTTESGRLLSES
-873 DARDAAKTSKEIGAI
+873 DARDFIVKPDGSKEFGHFGKEIEDATRGKVLAKGIRLQVGFSRVANGKETGFGIIHIKKRESQLKKLGYNNAEEYILDIINNFSIIYDLGGGRIKLASVGSKFNVMPLDLELKGDGNGYYTVVTAIPKNTKRMQKEAGKKIFDRSASPSSTTGNGAVQDGGNRKNAGSIPQSATEKSNLPASTNNIDETSKNVNNKP
-888 DAKVSGKAKTY
+888 DLDLTTGKS
-899 LRVINKCL
+899 V
-907 IQHRAGGSTSAET
+907 
-920 IDRIHEILRG
+920 
-930 KLFAKL
+930 
-936 PEPVKAKLNEYAE
+936 
-949 KKIEELKAFDKAHPF
+949 
-964 AEKEATRYEDSRFD
+964 EAS
-978 DAKDTIDH
+978 K
-986 IVDELNSGTI
+986 G
-996 TLDEAIEHANKIAGE
+996 
-1011 LEDMAFADTGTPVSH
+1011 
-1026 AADRVRDY
+1026 
-1034 FNQKIGN
+1034 
-1041 EPTEAPKTEQPKA
+1041 
-1054 EEEPKNGE
+1054 
-1062 PTKPEMQDTESA
+1062 
-1074 TPKEEEPS
+1074 EEPS
-1082 VPKET
+1082 TPKET

-1095 DKDLEAAFGLK
+1095 DKDLEKAFGLK
-1106 PVSNTEQEAKKAK
+1106 PVANTEQTVKKAAQEATGAK
-1119 PSKEEIHRKHKLVDD
+1119 PSKDEIHRKHRLVDD

-1152 LNAGFN
+1152 LNAGFD

-1189 AFKSKGV
+1189 AFKAKGV

-1211 VKSFPDTGKKFDAQ
+1211 VKSFPDTGKKFDAK

-1280 KGKVAEPAKKSEP
+1280 KGKDAEPAKKSEP
-1293 SNTADRSGTD
+1293 SNVADKSGTD

-1323 SPEDVDTVSKIF
+1323 SPEDVDTVAKIF
-1335 DGGDKSVNNPQEND
+1335 DGGDKSVDNPQEND

-1380 GRSRKSGTG
+1380 GGPGKSGTS

-1403 PDRDGGRERGPDVES
+1403 PDRDGGRERGPDAES
-1418 AEPKNKGTGEG
+1418 AEPKNKGTGG
-1429 RELGRG
+1429 SRKLGRG
-1435 QAEDGT
+1435 QTEDGT

-1460 ISPKADKV
+1460 ISTKADKV

-1579 PPFVISR
+1579 PPFVIGR

-1660 GNGFYDLAITNVPFS
+1660 GNDFYDLAITNVPFS
-1675 NNVKASV
+1675 NSVKASV

-1875 KELVDAEDGQNVG
+1875 KELADAEDGQNVG

-1898 GQVVIDDNGERK
+1898 GQVVIDDNGEKK

-1936 AKQVDPDVSEAAL
+1936 AKQVDPDISEAAL

-1981 SPISGRLLALEQK
+1981 SPIAGRLLALEQK

-2059 IKELGGK
+2059 IKELGDK

-2112 DVIPADIEVEDIEIP
+2112 AVIPADIEVEDIEIP

-2286 LNTAANMT
+2286 LNTAADMT
-2294 PRVHQADAVWRT
+2294 PQVHQADAVWRT
-2306 INEKS
+2306 INEKA

-2419 SDEEAKKREVRLAKR
+2419 SDEEAKKREVRLSKR

-2523 FESPSLEDLG
+2523 FESPSLEDLW

-2734 FAKTGEY
+2734 FANTGEY

-2750 VANDLKKASLT
+2750 VANDLKKASLA

-2805 SIPDRSINDPNAY
+2805 SIPDRSSNDPNVY

-2826 ELGIPESDIAFVQ
+2826 ELGIPESNIAFVQ

-2875 QHKLVALHHLDCP
+2875 QQKLVALHHLDCP

-2991 TFEKSQELSKRVLV
+2991 TFEKSQELSKRVLA
-3005 TAPDLIDKFKTAIE
+3005 TAPELIDKFKTAIE

-3067 KIAHKYGADNA
+3067 KIAHKYGVDNA

-3217 DLDVDDPDIYEIE
+3217 DLDADDPDIYEIE

-3267 DKTNW
+3267 GKTNW

-3282 ITASQ
+3282 ITASK
-3287 KDLNDLYEAIESPN
+3287 KDLNDLYEAIESQEETKYSLSQG
-3301 NGKSATVRT
+3301 GKR
-3310 DDGKELEVS
+3310 
-3319 YRIVPAETLI
+3319 
-3329 ASNTADFGKN
+3329 
-3339 ENYPEKLQPRDR
+3339 
-3351 DRVSMKEQV
+3351 
-3360 DDMARNLRP
+3360 
-3369 EDLAESRSVNQGAPL
+3369 
-3384 VNQDNVV
+3384 
-3391 ENGNGRTMAI
+3391 
-3401 TRAYTTD
+3401 
-3408 GDAYKASSQKYKQY
+3408 
-3422 LVKHA
+3422 
-3427 EEYGYTREEVE
+3427 
-3438 AMQNPVL
+3438 
-3445 IRQRDASSDSL
+3445 
-3456 QDSIIHSTEGGMKM
+3456 
-3470 SASQQAKVDA
+3470 
-3480 EKISP
+3480 ISP
-3485 KTLSLYDY
+3485 
-3493 DGTGDLTK
+3493 
-3501 RSNDDFV
+3501 
-3508 VSALNE
+3508 E
-3514 ITDKSD
+3514 
-3520 RDVVFNKDGTPSKA
+3520 
-3534 GIERVKSALAAYAYG
+3534 E
-3549 DNSLL
+3549 
-3554 EKISESTDT
+3554 
-3563 EDQNIVKAFS
+3563 
-3573 AAAPRVAAIKAK
+3573 
-3585 LDKGGTSKDYDL
+3585 
-3597 SSLLS
+3597 
-3602 DVLDF
+3602 
-3607 YFKCKNSGKS
+3607 
-3617 IKFALNE
+3617 
-3624 TNLFGDDSWLASV
+3624 
-3637 GGKNLARFIADNT
+3637 
-3650 RRPKAIADA
+3650 
-3659 IVRMTKY
+3659 MTK
-3666 IDGANEPSDALF
+3666 
-3678 SGTKMGIDE
+3678 
-3687 IVRTSIG
+3687 
-3694 LNASK
+3694 
-3699 FIPASKPSAQK
+3699 
-3710 YKHTIQPKEN
+3710 
-3720 TWDSMPATQQ
+3720 
-3730 KACIKLMDAN
+3730 
-3740 GGHYDSKTKSFGFT
+3740 
-3754 DEKAR
+3754 
-3759 DAALNVLE
+3759 
-3767 AYLSADS
+3767 
-3774 KASAKIAIV
+3774 
-3783 PEMNEEVK
+3783 
-3791 LTNVGWNGSPG
+3791 
-3802 DFSKFDLAFV
+3802 
-3812 GSGEGS
+3812 
-3818 AAHGWGIYFAMDK
+3818 
-3831 PYRDNPDFGREVA
+3831 
-3844 ERYKKQYGG
+3844 
-3853 ENGHVYKAAIPSDE
+3853 
-3867 YLLDERAKISDQPKR
+3867 
-3882 VQNAVLEVAETLQK
+3882 
-3896 KTSVWRF
+3896 
-3903 EDGIKK
+3903 
-3909 VVQYLKDENYDL
+3909 
-3921 GNENGDAEQAKID
+3921 
-3934 QALERVARDF
+3934 
-3944 YANSNS
+3944 
-3950 ASPQELKISSADL
+3950 
-3963 KILRAALKEQVRD
+3963 
-3976 QAETSAFSSKNLS
+3976 
-3989 ERDMDQAAKEIL
+3989 
-4001 YNFLSASRRNQ
+4001 
-4012 FRTLDA
+4012 
-4018 LAANIMAEDD
+4018 
-4028 SVFKNITSQ
+4028 
-4037 DLLNKAGEIAGTALR
+4037 
-4052 EKQID
+4052 
-4057 LGGAREILNVMKQA
+4057 
-4071 AEHPIDANERD
+4071 
-4082 VAEGITKAYT
+4082 
-4092 DYGIDRATAEKI
+4092 
-4104 ARRQAA
+4104 
-4110 QFFSALRE
+4110 
-4118 SRAKPIKEILAP
+4118 
-4130 LTGYDVQQM
+4130 
-4139 FQTAIAKQQLEPSE
+4139 
-4153 PVDKAVSMLLKGAGL
+4153 
-4168 KGYKYE
+4168 
-4174 GATDGH
+4174 
-4180 CVVVFDNDAMKI
+4180 
-4192 INKFSVK
+4192 
-4199 TPYQKMVENITPIAS
+4199 
-4214 DDLTAREK
+4214 
-4222 AIVDFAKKMGLQVQF
+4222 
-4237 FEGDPNLHG
+4237 
-4246 FHADGT
+4246 
-4252 NVAFLNRR
+4252 
-4260 SAMDLNQTFWHEA
+4260 
-4273 FHWMRES
+4273 
-4280 NPDLYNQM
+4280 
-4288 VKEVFGGE
+4288 
-4296 VSEKQLADYAVSIG
+4296 
-4310 RTDMSKELAIEE
+4310 
-4322 MLADAMWDAG
+4322 
-4332 KRGSFFEK
+4332 
-4340 LGIEHPSLCAKII
+4340 
-4353 KWIKNLYEDFKAHF
+4353 
-4367 HNPQA
+4367 
-4372 GLTNT
+4372 
-4377 QIKRMSNTLSKI
+4377 
-4389 AEKLVDG
+4389 
-4396 DGNKLFSVDEKG
+4396 
-4408 NIKETAAGKRAVSD
+4408 
-4422 RAKVEAERDGSNQKY
+4422 
-4437 RVTNKALSGNDQ
+4437 
-4449 MQVTELTGDIKDERL
+4449 
-4464 GERVARVCKMLE
+4464 
-4476 GCSFAVSKDGI
+4476 
-4487 QLYFKSNK
+4487 
-4495 DLDHFAAGNKGK
+4495 
-4507 RNKEARL
+4507 
-4514 YTISSE
+4514 
-4520 ENVKNV
+4520 
-4526 IENSVYVEEE
+4526 
-4536 RNIHNPNS
+4536 
-4544 KTHFVQFYSVVKS
+4544 
-4557 GNNFIRMKI
+4557 
-4566 SAKKLVDGTFDV
+4566 
-4578 QKASLYNIATAG
+4578 
-4590 SILHKKIKKL
+4590 
-4600 TQPAMNESMD
+4600 
-4610 NLRPRV
+4610 
-4616 SSLTV
+4616 
-4621 SVADM
+4621 
-4626 LDGVNDRG
+4626 
-4634 GNPYVVNGK
+4634 
-4643 LQHENGVIA
+4643 
-4652 TKNMLSSGPVTHRSA
+4652 
-4667 EDLKAQTLSVF
+4667 QTLSVF

-4719 DYGGTLKGNEKA
+4719 DYGGTLTGNEKA
-4731 SGKIEMADKDALITL
+4731 SGKIEMVDKDALITL

-4839 ERGNENNTAARNVK
+4839 ERSNGNNTAARNVK

-5081 MTSEELSAL
+5081 VTSEELSAL
-5090 SKDKDVYIKARNQM
+5090 SKDKDVYIKAREQM

-5138 KYTDADGNV
+5138 KYTDADGNA

-5185 EGEIENPL
+5185 EGEVENPL
-5193 LLGDMDYFKLMENL
+5193 LLGDMDCFKLMENL

-5235 KKHRKGAEGFEKNA
+5235 KRHRKGAEGFEKNA

-5377 RALHPNAADKKIL
+5377 RALHPNATDKKIL

-5413 TALSKAGNV
+5413 TALSKVGNV

-5450 YKAIEDGLSKGE
+5450 YKAIGDGLSKGE

-5627 QLAKAVLNGDANG
+5627 QLAKAVLNGDTNG
-5640 AMKAVSPAL
+5640 AMKAISPAA
-5649 GNVYGAVAGY
+5649 GNIYGAVAGY

-5668 VDYDTKDRIVRGL
+5668 VDYDTGDRIARGL
-5681 GFRTVKEANAT
+5681 GFRTVREANAT
-5692 DAQGIVYNYK
+5692 DAQNIVYNYK

-5707 DRAKAKSEYLKDPSS
+5707 DRAKAKSEYLKNPSS

-5754 VGLSKEDKKKL
+5754 SGLSKEDKKKL

>member
-54 ESIPAMAARTRPVVM
+54 ESIPAMAARTRPAVM

-86 DKEALSDVENQIK
+86 DKEALSDVESQIK

-111 GVKAAKDA
+111 GIKSAKDA
-119 LPDANW
+119 LPAANW
-125 ESNVDESQLSYPKKI
+125 ESNIDESQLSYPKKI
-140 GGMILE
+140 GGMIVE

-183 KGVDPLTAGQ
+183 KGVDPLKAGQ

-253 AEHGSLDGFDWGQLA
+253 AEHGNLDGFDWGQLA

-297 APQQETGQDSAGVD
+297 PDEAQAD
-311 NGNGDT
+311 NGDT
-317 PSSSPAI
+317 PSPSPAI

-356 TDISTTAENPE
+356 TDISPTAKNPN
-367 SGAYGIGQWTGPRK
+367 SGSYGIGQWLGSRQDD
-381 AELMAF
+381 LMAF

-419 ILKAQSPD
+419 IIKAQSPD

-433 DQFYERSEGTDKIRN
+433 DKFYERSEGTDEIRN
-448 QKATNAQTIYDMFMN
+448 QKAANAQKIYDIFMN
-463 GGANPNTVFNGGK
+463 GGADPNVVYNGGK
-476 TGGSSVPNPK
+476 KGGSSVPNPK

-512 IRKTIQGKNKKA
+512 IRKSIQDKNKKA

-531 YGWGENASESAQD
+531 YGWSANSPETAQSASEPATQGNTQ
-544 ASESVAQ
+544 SVAGNAATGQ
-551 ENVQAGNSDASK
+551 MAQSVTYPMAIPQGRGNSISGAKPIKSGGGMYQPSGRVEGGNKSVYTPKKPKGMQYTPQGNVQAGSNEGGMTAVQPNVSPVIPAPNSIKEPASNASTSLPSAEPQIYTPRK
-563 PVNSSSSAGNINKK
+563 VNGIADRQRRDRQIRGNMASAATQGRINKALK
-577 PEQSTVTATP
+577 NS
-587 TVEGKSQAG
+587 
-596 NGEENK
+596 
-602 LSTVR
+602 R
-607 TGSPRNE
+607 
-614 GANLPVAPGAQT
+614 
-626 STGAKSPVAPS
+626 
-637 MQSTPLPASPTLRLP
+637 LR
-652 PANAAAVK
+652 
-660 KENNAQVPQAKIE
+660 QV
-673 KARSNQKL
+673 
-681 KELVKQAFV
+681 VKQAFV
-690 DGDKDALARLGA
+690 DGDKDALNRLGA
-702 MQINPDILEA
+702 MQINQDVLQA
-712 VKNDVLSAHQSP
+712 VKNDVLNEYHKTEPVVPPKVIPAQEPYTPRYSNRDEAMR
-724 LTLPAA
+724 LPRERGAENAREDVAIGGGNGVIAPRAA
-730 PAPARGTTLGT
+730 STPSEAMRLDNVARGQRADNANKDYDIGKAPSRRAQKK
-741 AAPIALPP
+741 AAIAQKKQEKRDAENTNIRKYEPNPYTSRYDNREDLNRGMRDTYENKNGDRAHKDQTSGVSSTGKNERAESQNRIDSRDDMSEYVRPGAP
-749 VKATAPT
+749 SIVATPKDRKSIEADMRNRQQNRNKYESDNNKN
-756 TATVAAGKPTPAST
+756 GFEKPSIPA
-770 EGESVPGTDSNV
+770 
-782 KSNIS
+782 
-787 GKENNHENT
+787 KENNHENT
-796 EKNQPVHHPE
+796 EKNQPVHYPE

-826 KTSEGKNPVKKA
+826 KTSGGKNPVKKA
-838 PPKETPSSDKKE
+838 PPKETPSSGKKE
-850 AQPKSEQQK
+850 EPHNEKGSEQQPTLAN
-859 QGNDVVAVNDAADQ
+859 GYTTESGRLLSES
-873 DARDAAKTSKEIGAI
+873 DARDFIVKPDGSKEFGHFGKEIEDATGGKVLAKGIRLQVGFSRVANGKETGFGIIHIKKRESQLKKLGYNNAEEYILDIINNFSIIYDLGGGRIKLASVGSKFNVMPLDLELQGDGNGYYTVVTAI
-888 DAKVSGKAKTY
+888 PKNTKRMQKE
-899 LRVINKCL
+899 
-907 IQHRAGGSTSAET
+907 AG
-920 IDRIHEILRG
+920 
-930 KLFAKL
+930 
-936 PEPVKAKLNEYAE
+936 
-949 KKIEELKAFDKAHPF
+949 KKIFDRSASPSSTTGNGAVQDGGNRK
-964 AEKEATRYEDSRFD
+964 
-978 DAKDTIDH
+978 
-986 IVDELNSGTI
+986 N
-996 TLDEAIEHANKIAGE
+996 AGSI
-1011 LEDMAFADTGTPVSH
+1011 P
-1026 AADRVRDY
+1026 
-1034 FNQKIGN
+1034 Q
-1041 EPTEAPKTEQPKA
+1041 
-1054 EEEPKNGE
+1054 
-1062 PTKPEMQDTESA
+1062 SA
-1074 TPKEEEPS
+1074 TEKSNLPASTNNIDEISKNVNNKPDLDLTTGKSVEASKGEEPS
-1082 VPKET
+1082 TPKET

-1095 DKDLEAAFGLK
+1095 DKDLEKAFGLK
-1106 PVSNTEQEAKKAK
+1106 PVANTEQTVKKAAQEATGAK
-1119 PSKEEIHRKHKLVDD
+1119 PSKDEIHKKHKLVDD

-1141 YIDEFISKTRN
+1141 YIDEFIRKTRN
-1152 LNAGFN
+1152 LNAGFD

-1171 YTQRGITKFA
+1171 YTQRGVAKFA

-1189 AFKSKGV
+1189 AFKAKGV

-1211 VKSFPDTGKKFDAQ
+1211 VKSFPDTGKKFDAK

-1230 LKAVGARYESGLKTA
+1230 LKAVGARYESGLETA

-1280 KGKVAEPAKKSEP
+1280 KGKNTEPAKKSEP
-1293 SNTADRSGTD
+1293 SNVADRSGTD

-1335 DGGDKSVNNPQEND
+1335 DGGDKSVDSSQEND
-1349 TIEEGNSNVVST
+1349 TIEESNSNVVST

-1380 GRSRKSGTG
+1380 GGPGKSGTG
-1389 GKGEQRTTRGNSET
+1389 GKGEQRTTRENSET
-1403 PDRDGGRERGPDVES
+1403 PDRDGGRERGPDAES
-1418 AEPKNKGTGEG
+1418 AEPKNKGTGES

-1448 EGTSAGGTKKPV
+1448 EGTSAGGIKKPV

-1492 VPPDAKGASKTQRVD
+1492 VSPDAKGASKTQRVD
-1507 NNIAAIKL
+1507 KNIAAIKL

-1675 NNVKASV
+1675 NSVWAPV
-1682 PAMRDSDGGV
+1682 PAMRDPDGHV

-1716 VFMTSSGTMDRKA
+1716 VFMTSSGTMDRKT

-1736 RHLSSRAKLVGIVRL
+1736 RYLSSRAKLVGMVRL

-1783 TNGWTNGLTTIE
+1783 TNGWTDNLRFIE
-1795 ANDDEGRHT
+1795 MKDEEGRNIWKS
-1804 YTRINGYYEDNPDNI
+1804 INGYYEDNPDNV
-1819 IGDPVLVRDRYGS
+1819 IGDPVWVRDRYGN

-1844 TDKKLGEAIARLP
+1844 TDKKLGEAIARMP

-1875 KELVDAEDGQNVG
+1875 KELADAEDGQNVG

-1898 GQVVIDDNGERK
+1898 GQVVIDDNGEKK

-1925 KELSDSLNDVL
+1925 KELSNSLNDVL

-1981 SPISGRLLALEQK
+1981 SPIAGRLLALEQK

-2044 IKYMASVLGKSENAI
+2044 IKYMASVLGKSEDAI
-2059 IKELGGK
+2059 IKELGDR

-2112 DVIPADIEVEDIEIP
+2112 AVIPADIEVEDIEIP

-2132 LSVEDTQAFIDD
+2132 LSVKDTQAFIDD
-2144 LLGEPS
+2144 LLGEPN

-2165 TTTPGYGRISAQAHE
+2165 TTTPRYGRISAQAHE
-2180 KYEIARASYDDRD
+2180 KYEIARVSYDDRD
-2193 NIGINTVISKILN
+2193 NVGINTVISKILN

-2286 LNTAANMT
+2286 LNAAANMM

-2406 DADGVPIFEKVKV
+2406 DADGVPIFEKVNV
-2419 SDEEAKKREVRLAKR
+2419 SDEEAKKREVRLSKR

-2750 VANDLKKASLT
+2750 VANDLKKASLA

-2785 YKEWKDSSDR
+2785 YEEWKDSSDR

-2805 SIPDRSINDPNAY
+2805 SIPDRSSNDPNVY

-3005 TAPDLIDKFKTAIE
+3005 TAPELIDKFKTAIE

-3067 KIAHKYGADNA
+3067 KIAHKYGVDNA

-3179 EQEELRKKIEE
+3179 EQEELREKIEE

-3217 DLDVDDPDIYEIE
+3217 DLDVDDPDVYDIE
-3230 NNIRDGLVLSMRENN
+3230 NNIRDGLALSMRENN

-3282 ITASQ
+3282 ITASK
-3287 KDLNDLYEAIESPN
+3287 KDLNDLYEAIESQEETKYSLSQG
-3301 NGKSATVRT
+3301 GKR
-3310 DDGKELEVS
+3310 
-3319 YRIVPAETLI
+3319 
-3329 ASNTADFGKN
+3329 
-3339 ENYPEKLQPRDR
+3339 
-3351 DRVSMKEQV
+3351 
-3360 DDMARNLRP
+3360 
-3369 EDLAESRSVNQGAPL
+3369 
-3384 VNQDNVV
+3384 
-3391 ENGNGRTMAI
+3391 
-3401 TRAYTTD
+3401 
-3408 GDAYKASSQKYKQY
+3408 
-3422 LVKHA
+3422 
-3427 EEYGYTREEVE
+3427 
-3438 AMQNPVL
+3438 
-3445 IRQRDASSDSL
+3445 
-3456 QDSIIHSTEGGMKM
+3456 
-3470 SASQQAKVDA
+3470 
-3480 EKISP
+3480 ISP
-3485 KTLSLYDY
+3485 
-3493 DGTGDLTK
+3493 
-3501 RSNDDFV
+3501 
-3508 VSALNE
+3508 E
-3514 ITDKSD
+3514 
-3520 RDVVFNKDGTPSKA
+3520 
-3534 GIERVKSALAAYAYG
+3534 E
-3549 DNSLL
+3549 
-3554 EKISESTDT
+3554 
-3563 EDQNIVKAFS
+3563 
-3573 AAAPRVAAIKAK
+3573 
-3585 LDKGGTSKDYDL
+3585 
-3597 SSLLS
+3597 
-3602 DVLDF
+3602 
-3607 YFKCKNSGKS
+3607 
-3617 IKFALNE
+3617 
-3624 TNLFGDDSWLASV
+3624 
-3637 GGKNLARFIADNT
+3637 
-3650 RRPKAIADA
+3650 
-3659 IVRMTKY
+3659 MTK
-3666 IDGANEPSDALF
+3666 
-3678 SGTKMGIDE
+3678 
-3687 IVRTSIG
+3687 
-3694 LNASK
+3694 
-3699 FIPASKPSAQK
+3699 
-3710 YKHTIQPKEN
+3710 
-3720 TWDSMPATQQ
+3720 
-3730 KACIKLMDAN
+3730 
-3740 GGHYDSKTKSFGFT
+3740 
-3754 DEKAR
+3754 
-3759 DAALNVLE
+3759 
-3767 AYLSADS
+3767 
-3774 KASAKIAIV
+3774 
-3783 PEMNEEVK
+3783 
-3791 LTNVGWNGSPG
+3791 
-3802 DFSKFDLAFV
+3802 
-3812 GSGEGS
+3812 
-3818 AAHGWGIYFAMDK
+3818 
-3831 PYRDNPDFGREVA
+3831 
-3844 ERYKKQYGG
+3844 
-3853 ENGHVYKAAIPSDE
+3853 
-3867 YLLDERAKISDQPKR
+3867 
-3882 VQNAVLEVAETLQK
+3882 
-3896 KTSVWRF
+3896 
-3903 EDGIKK
+3903 
-3909 VVQYLKDENYDL
+3909 
-3921 GNENGDAEQAKID
+3921 
-3934 QALERVARDF
+3934 
-3944 YANSNS
+3944 
-3950 ASPQELKISSADL
+3950 
-3963 KILRAALKEQVRD
+3963 
-3976 QAETSAFSSKNLS
+3976 
-3989 ERDMDQAAKEIL
+3989 
-4001 YNFLSASRRNQ
+4001 
-4012 FRTLDA
+4012 
-4018 LAANIMAEDD
+4018 
-4028 SVFKNITSQ
+4028 
-4037 DLLNKAGEIAGTALR
+4037 
-4052 EKQID
+4052 
-4057 LGGAREILNVMKQA
+4057 
-4071 AEHPIDANERD
+4071 
-4082 VAEGITKAYT
+4082 
-4092 DYGIDRATAEKI
+4092 
-4104 ARRQAA
+4104 
-4110 QFFSALRE
+4110 
-4118 SRAKPIKEILAP
+4118 
-4130 LTGYDVQQM
+4130 
-4139 FQTAIAKQQLEPSE
+4139 
-4153 PVDKAVSMLLKGAGL
+4153 
-4168 KGYKYE
+4168 
-4174 GATDGH
+4174 
-4180 CVVVFDNDAMKI
+4180 
-4192 INKFSVK
+4192 
-4199 TPYQKMVENITPIAS
+4199 
-4214 DDLTAREK
+4214 
-4222 AIVDFAKKMGLQVQF
+4222 
-4237 FEGDPNLHG
+4237 
-4246 FHADGT
+4246 
-4252 NVAFLNRR
+4252 
-4260 SAMDLNQTFWHEA
+4260 
-4273 FHWMRES
+4273 
-4280 NPDLYNQM
+4280 
-4288 VKEVFGGE
+4288 
-4296 VSEKQLADYAVSIG
+4296 
-4310 RTDMSKELAIEE
+4310 
-4322 MLADAMWDAG
+4322 
-4332 KRGSFFEK
+4332 
-4340 LGIEHPSLCAKII
+4340 
-4353 KWIKNLYEDFKAHF
+4353 
-4367 HNPQA
+4367 
-4372 GLTNT
+4372 
-4377 QIKRMSNTLSKI
+4377 
-4389 AEKLVDG
+4389 
-4396 DGNKLFSVDEKG
+4396 
-4408 NIKETAAGKRAVSD
+4408 
-4422 RAKVEAERDGSNQKY
+4422 
-4437 RVTNKALSGNDQ
+4437 
-4449 MQVTELTGDIKDERL
+4449 
-4464 GERVARVCKMLE
+4464 
-4476 GCSFAVSKDGI
+4476 
-4487 QLYFKSNK
+4487 
-4495 DLDHFAAGNKGK
+4495 
-4507 RNKEARL
+4507 
-4514 YTISSE
+4514 
-4520 ENVKNV
+4520 
-4526 IENSVYVEEE
+4526 
-4536 RNIHNPNS
+4536 
-4544 KTHFVQFYSVVKS
+4544 
-4557 GNNFIRMKI
+4557 
-4566 SAKKLVDGTFDV
+4566 
-4578 QKASLYNIATAG
+4578 
-4590 SILHKKIKKL
+4590 
-4600 TQPAMNESMD
+4600 
-4610 NLRPRV
+4610 
-4616 SSLTV
+4616 
-4621 SVADM
+4621 
-4626 LDGVNDRG
+4626 
-4634 GNPYVVNGK
+4634 
-4643 LQHENGVIA
+4643 
-4652 TKNMLSSGPVTHRSA
+4652 
-4667 EDLKAQTLSVF
+4667 QTLSVF

-4695 PNGSHVEVNFTDDT
+4695 PNGSHVEVNFTDGT

-4731 SGKIEMADKDALITL
+4731 SGKIEMVDKDALITL

-4775 LRAYG
+4775 LRTYG

-4839 ERGNENNTAARNVK
+4839 ERSNENNTVARNVK

-4863 KYLKSHKDFG
+4863 KYLKSHKDLG

-4960 NLNKEEKARYTD
+4960 SLSKEEKARYTD

-4984 SDEELRDAGVSEN
+4984 SDEELREAGVSEN

-5062 ETVFQVSIKTRGYK
+5062 EPVFQVSIKTRGYK

-5081 MTSEELSAL
+5081 VTSEELSAL
-5090 SKDKDVYIKARNQM
+5090 SKDKDVYIKARKQM

-5165 DAMQKEEGGEFI
+5165 DAMQKEDGGEFI

-5185 EGEIENPL
+5185 EGEVENPL

-5207 SKGASLTLDEARE
+5207 RKGASLTLDEARE

-5323 KNEARPARRMAG
+5323 KNEAIPARRMAG

-5413 TALSKAGNV
+5413 TALSKVGNV

-5450 YKAIEDGLSKGE
+5450 YKAIGDGLSKGE

-5513 SDFLPVLGNTT
+5513 SDFLPILGNTT

-5627 QLAKAVLNGDANG
+5627 QLAKAVLNGDTNG
-5640 AMKAVSPAL
+5640 AMKAISPAA
-5649 GNVYGAVAGY
+5649 GNIYGAVAGY

-5668 VDYDTKDRIVRGL
+5668 VDYDTLDRIVRGL
-5681 GFRTVKEANAT
+5681 GFRTIKEANAT
-5692 DAQGIVYNYK
+5692 DAQSIVYNYK

-5722 SNRQKL
+5722 GNRQKL

>member
-7 KDNNDEPNEFKPI
+7 KHNNDEPNEFKPI

-86 DKEALSDVENQIK
+86 DKEALSDVENQLK

-111 GVKAAKDA
+111 GIKAAKDA

-140 GGMILE
+140 GGMIVE
-146 NAPLMAAQLGASI
+146 NAPLMAAQLAAGI
-159 INPALGVALMA
+159 VNPALGVGLMA

-297 APQQETGQDSAGVD
+297 PDEAQAD
-311 NGNGDT
+311 NGDT
-317 PSSSPAI
+317 PSPSPAM

-356 TDISTTAENPE
+356 TDISPTAKNPN
-367 SGAYGIGQWTGPRK
+367 SGSYGIGQWLGSRQDD
-381 AELMAF
+381 LMAF
-387 AEETGGDPND
+387 AEETGGDPSD

-419 ILKAQSPD
+419 IIKAQSPD

-433 DQFYERSEGTDKIRN
+433 DKFYERSEGTDEIRN
-448 QKATNAQTIYDMFMN
+448 QKAANAQKIYDIFMN
-463 GGANPNTVFNGGK
+463 GGADPNVVYNGGK
-476 TGGSSVPNPK
+476 MGGSSVPNPK

-512 IRKTIQGKNKKA
+512 IRKAIQGKNKKA

-531 YGWGENASESAQD
+531 YGWGENTPETAQD

-551 ENVQAGNSDASK
+551 ENVQAGNPGASK
-563 PVNSSSSAGNINKK
+563 PVNSSSGVGNINKK

-587 TVEGKSQAG
+587 TVEDKPQAG
-596 NGEENK
+596 NGEANK

-607 TGSPRNE
+607 TGSPINE
-614 GANLPVAPGAQT
+614 DANLPVAPGAQA

-637 MQSTPLPASPTLRLP
+637 MQSTPLPASPTLRLA
-652 PANAAAVK
+652 PASATEVK
-660 KENNAQVPQAKIE
+660 KENHAQVPQAKIE

-690 DGDKDALARLGA
+690 DGDKGALDRLGA

-724 LTLPAA
+724 LTLPTATA
-730 PAPARGTTLGT
+730 PAKGTTLGT
-741 AAPIALPP
+741 AAPIPLPP

-756 TATVAAGKPTPAST
+756 TATMAAGKSNPTNT
-770 EGESVPGTDSNV
+770 ESESVPGIDSNAN
-782 KSNIS
+782 SNIS
-787 GKENNHENT
+787 EKENNHENT
-796 EKNQPVHHPE
+796 EKNQPVHHSE

-826 KTSEGKNPVKKA
+826 KTPEGKNLVKNAPSKETQSSGKKEA
-838 PPKETPSSDKKE
+838 PPKG
-850 AQPKSEQQK
+850 EQQK
-859 QGNDVVAVNDAADQ
+859 QGDNVAAVNDAADQ

-888 DAKVSGKAKTY
+888 DAKVSGKAKPY

-936 PEPVKAKLNEYAE
+936 PESVKAKLNEYAE
-949 KKIEELKAFDKAHPF
+949 KKIKELKAFDKAHPF
-964 AEKEATRYEDSRFD
+964 AEKEATRYEDSQFD

-1011 LEDMAFADTGTPVSH
+1011 LEDMAFADTSTPVSH

-1034 FNQKIGN
+1034 LESMMVKEEKGVKSATVRTDDGKELKVSYRIVPAETLIASNTVDFGKNENYPEKLQPRDRDRVSMKEQVDDMARNLRPEDLAESRSVNQGAPLVNQDNVVENGNGRTMAITRAYTTDGDAYKESSQKYKQYLVEHAEEYGYTREEVEAMQNPVLIRQRDASSDSLQDSIIHSTEGGMKMSASQQAKVDAEKISLKTLSLYDYDGSGDLTKRSNDDFVVSALNEIVDKSERDVVFNKDGTPSKAGIERVKSALTAYAYGDNALLERISESTDAEDQNIVKAFSAAAPQVAAIRAKLNKGDVSKDYDLPKLLSDVLDFYFKCKSDGKSIKFALDETSLFEDGSTIASASGKNLARFIADNIRRPKAISDALVRMTKYIDGAN
-1041 EPTEAPKTEQPKA
+1041 EPGAALFSGSKMGFDEIVRTSVGLNASELSSASNPKGKSTTQPK
-1054 EEEPKNGE
+1054 EGK
-1062 PTKPEMQDTESA
+1062 ES
-1074 TPKEEEPS
+1074 
-1082 VPKET
+1082 

-1095 DKDLEAAFGLK
+1095 DRDLEEAFGLTPKAGRTQEKTATK
-1106 PVSNTEQEAKKAK
+1106 PKEAKG
-1119 PSKEEIHRKHKLVDD
+1119 EIHKKHKLVDD

-1152 LNAGFN
+1152 LNAGFD

-1181 DFASKTIA
+1181 DFAIKTIA
-1189 AFKSKGV
+1189 AFKAKGV

-1211 VKSFPDTGKKFDAQ
+1211 VKSFPDTGKKFDAK

-1230 LKAVGARYESGLKTA
+1230 LKAVGARYESGLETA

-1280 KGKVAEPAKKSEP
+1280 KGKDTESEL
-1293 SNTADRSGTD
+1293 SNAVD
-1303 LIDYAFNQGGIIRKD
+1303 NPRK
-1318 VIQNM
+1318 
-1323 SPEDVDTVSKIF
+1323 
-1335 DGGDKSVNNPQEND
+1335 ND

-1380 GRSRKSGTG
+1380 GGPGKSGTG

-1403 PDRDGGRERGPDVES
+1403 PDRDGGRERGPDAES
-1418 AEPKNKGTGEG
+1418 AEPKNKGTGG
-1429 RELGRG
+1429 SRELGRG
-1435 QAEDGT
+1435 QTKDGT

-1460 ISPKADKV
+1460 ISPKVDKV

-1492 VPPDAKGASKTQRVD
+1492 VPPNAKGASKTQRVD

-1660 GNGFYDLAITNVPFS
+1660 GNDFYDLAITNVPFS
-1675 NNVKASV
+1675 NSVKASV

-1702 FAQTLDKVRPGGLI
+1702 FAQTLDKVRSGGLI

-1832 RNVEFHTSSNAE
+1832 KNVEFHTSSNAE

-1875 KELVDAEDGQNVG
+1875 KELADAEDGQNVG

-1910 LKPFAKSAQAKVGTL
+1910 MKPFAKSAQAKVGTL

-1936 AKQVDPDVSEAAL
+1936 AKQVDPDVSEVAL

-1981 SPISGRLLALEQK
+1981 SPIAGRLLALEQK

-2059 IKELGGK
+2059 IKELGDK

-2112 DVIPADIEVEDIEIP
+2112 AVIPADIEVEDIEIP

-2165 TTTPGYGRISAQAHE
+2165 TTTPRYGRISAQAHE

-2286 LNTAANMT
+2286 LNTAADMT

-2306 INEKS
+2306 INEKA

-2419 SDEEAKKREVRLAKR
+2419 SDEEAKKREVRLSKR

-2704 DIRARVAAIKSSGR
+2704 DIRARIAAIKSSGR

-2750 VANDLKKASLT
+2750 VANDLKKASLA

-2785 YKEWKDSSDR
+2785 YEEWKDSSDR

-2805 SIPDRSINDPNAY
+2805 SIPDRSSNDPNAY

-2991 TFEKSQELSKRVLV
+2991 TFEKSQELSKRVLA
-3005 TAPDLIDKFKTAIE
+3005 TAPELIDKFKTAIE

-3067 KIAHKYGADNA
+3067 KIAHKYGVDNA

-3190 KAKRQR
+3190 KARRQR

-3217 DLDVDDPDIYEIE
+3217 DLDADDPDIYEIE
-3230 NNIRDGLVLSMRENN
+3230 NNIRDGLVLSMRENH

-3282 ITASQ
+3282 VTASQ
-3287 KDLNDLYEAIESPN
+3287 KDLNDLYEAIESQEETKYSLSQG
-3301 NGKSATVRT
+3301 GKR
-3310 DDGKELEVS
+3310 
-3319 YRIVPAETLI
+3319 
-3329 ASNTADFGKN
+3329 
-3339 ENYPEKLQPRDR
+3339 
-3351 DRVSMKEQV
+3351 
-3360 DDMARNLRP
+3360 
-3369 EDLAESRSVNQGAPL
+3369 
-3384 VNQDNVV
+3384 
-3391 ENGNGRTMAI
+3391 
-3401 TRAYTTD
+3401 
-3408 GDAYKASSQKYKQY
+3408 
-3422 LVKHA
+3422 
-3427 EEYGYTREEVE
+3427 
-3438 AMQNPVL
+3438 
-3445 IRQRDASSDSL
+3445 
-3456 QDSIIHSTEGGMKM
+3456 
-3470 SASQQAKVDA
+3470 
-3480 EKISP
+3480 ISP
-3485 KTLSLYDY
+3485 EE
-3493 DGTGDLTK
+3493 LTK
-3501 RSNDDFV
+3501 
-3508 VSALNE
+3508 
-3514 ITDKSD
+3514 
-3520 RDVVFNKDGTPSKA
+3520 
-3534 GIERVKSALAAYAYG
+3534 
-3549 DNSLL
+3549 
-3554 EKISESTDT
+3554 
-3563 EDQNIVKAFS
+3563 
-3573 AAAPRVAAIKAK
+3573 
-3585 LDKGGTSKDYDL
+3585 
-3597 SSLLS
+3597 
-3602 DVLDF
+3602 
-3607 YFKCKNSGKS
+3607 
-3617 IKFALNE
+3617 
-3624 TNLFGDDSWLASV
+3624 
-3637 GGKNLARFIADNT
+3637 
-3650 RRPKAIADA
+3650 
-3659 IVRMTKY
+3659 
-3666 IDGANEPSDALF
+3666 
-3678 SGTKMGIDE
+3678 
-3687 IVRTSIG
+3687 
-3694 LNASK
+3694 
-3699 FIPASKPSAQK
+3699 
-3710 YKHTIQPKEN
+3710 
-3720 TWDSMPATQQ
+3720 
-3730 KACIKLMDAN
+3730 
-3740 GGHYDSKTKSFGFT
+3740 
-3754 DEKAR
+3754 
-3759 DAALNVLE
+3759 
-3767 AYLSADS
+3767 
-3774 KASAKIAIV
+3774 
-3783 PEMNEEVK
+3783 
-3791 LTNVGWNGSPG
+3791 
-3802 DFSKFDLAFV
+3802 
-3812 GSGEGS
+3812 
-3818 AAHGWGIYFAMDK
+3818 
-3831 PYRDNPDFGREVA
+3831 
-3844 ERYKKQYGG
+3844 
-3853 ENGHVYKAAIPSDE
+3853 
-3867 YLLDERAKISDQPKR
+3867 
-3882 VQNAVLEVAETLQK
+3882 
-3896 KTSVWRF
+3896 
-3903 EDGIKK
+3903 
-3909 VVQYLKDENYDL
+3909 
-3921 GNENGDAEQAKID
+3921 
-3934 QALERVARDF
+3934 
-3944 YANSNS
+3944 
-3950 ASPQELKISSADL
+3950 
-3963 KILRAALKEQVRD
+3963 
-3976 QAETSAFSSKNLS
+3976 
-3989 ERDMDQAAKEIL
+3989 
-4001 YNFLSASRRNQ
+4001 
-4012 FRTLDA
+4012 
-4018 LAANIMAEDD
+4018 
-4028 SVFKNITSQ
+4028 
-4037 DLLNKAGEIAGTALR
+4037 
-4052 EKQID
+4052 
-4057 LGGAREILNVMKQA
+4057 
-4071 AEHPIDANERD
+4071 
-4082 VAEGITKAYT
+4082 
-4092 DYGIDRATAEKI
+4092 
-4104 ARRQAA
+4104 
-4110 QFFSALRE
+4110 
-4118 SRAKPIKEILAP
+4118 
-4130 LTGYDVQQM
+4130 
-4139 FQTAIAKQQLEPSE
+4139 
-4153 PVDKAVSMLLKGAGL
+4153 
-4168 KGYKYE
+4168 
-4174 GATDGH
+4174 
-4180 CVVVFDNDAMKI
+4180 
-4192 INKFSVK
+4192 
-4199 TPYQKMVENITPIAS
+4199 
-4214 DDLTAREK
+4214 
-4222 AIVDFAKKMGLQVQF
+4222 
-4237 FEGDPNLHG
+4237 
-4246 FHADGT
+4246 
-4252 NVAFLNRR
+4252 
-4260 SAMDLNQTFWHEA
+4260 
-4273 FHWMRES
+4273 
-4280 NPDLYNQM
+4280 
-4288 VKEVFGGE
+4288 
-4296 VSEKQLADYAVSIG
+4296 
-4310 RTDMSKELAIEE
+4310 
-4322 MLADAMWDAG
+4322 
-4332 KRGSFFEK
+4332 
-4340 LGIEHPSLCAKII
+4340 
-4353 KWIKNLYEDFKAHF
+4353 
-4367 HNPQA
+4367 
-4372 GLTNT
+4372 
-4377 QIKRMSNTLSKI
+4377 
-4389 AEKLVDG
+4389 
-4396 DGNKLFSVDEKG
+4396 
-4408 NIKETAAGKRAVSD
+4408 
-4422 RAKVEAERDGSNQKY
+4422 
-4437 RVTNKALSGNDQ
+4437 
-4449 MQVTELTGDIKDERL
+4449 
-4464 GERVARVCKMLE
+4464 
-4476 GCSFAVSKDGI
+4476 
-4487 QLYFKSNK
+4487 
-4495 DLDHFAAGNKGK
+4495 
-4507 RNKEARL
+4507 
-4514 YTISSE
+4514 
-4520 ENVKNV
+4520 
-4526 IENSVYVEEE
+4526 
-4536 RNIHNPNS
+4536 
-4544 KTHFVQFYSVVKS
+4544 
-4557 GNNFIRMKI
+4557 
-4566 SAKKLVDGTFDV
+4566 
-4578 QKASLYNIATAG
+4578 
-4590 SILHKKIKKL
+4590 
-4600 TQPAMNESMD
+4600 
-4610 NLRPRV
+4610 
-4616 SSLTV
+4616 
-4621 SVADM
+4621 
-4626 LDGVNDRG
+4626 
-4634 GNPYVVNGK
+4634 
-4643 LQHENGVIA
+4643 
-4652 TKNMLSSGPVTHRSA
+4652 
-4667 EDLKAQTLSVF
+4667 QTLSVF

-4685 THDNGVSFDL
+4685 AHDNGVSFDL
-4695 PNGSHVEVNFTDDT
+4695 PSGSHVEVNFTDDT

-4719 DYGGTLKGNEKA
+4719 DYGGTLKGNERA
-4731 SGKIEMADKDALITL
+4731 SGKIEMVDKDALITL

-4775 LRAYG
+4775 LRTYG

-4808 QKISDMAHKLLSLFH
+4808 QKISDMAHKLLSLFR

-4831 KLESGEMW
+4831 KLESGEIW

-4853 YKMNPLNEAE
+4853 YKMNPINEAE
-4863 KYLKSHKDFG
+4863 KYLKSHKNFG

-4891 KANPNISVNKTA
+4891 KANPNISVNETA
-4903 KKKGWGVANT
+4903 KKKGWGAVDT

-4935 LADTAQRELQELRGR
+4935 LADAAQRELRELRGK
-4950 WTHNFAGAIK
+4950 WTHSFAGAIK
-4960 NLNKEEKARYTD
+4960 NLNDKEKARYTD

-4984 SDEELRDAGVSEN
+4984 SDEELRSAGVSEK

-5002 QKTRNLLGKIYN
+5002 QKTRSLLGRIYN
-5014 AVNAVYTSERV
+5014 AVNAVYTRERV
-5025 ENFTYKTRKGAEK
+5025 ENFAYKTRKEAEEAK
-5038 AQKELAKRPHTFVM
+5038 KELAKRPHTFVM

-5062 ETVFQVSIKTRGYK
+5062 KPAFQVSIKTRGYK

-5090 SKDKDVYIKARNQM
+5090 SKDKDAYIKARKQL

-5132 GVLIMK
+5132 GVLIVK

-5207 SKGASLTLDEARE
+5207 SKGASITLDEARE

-5377 RALHPNAADKKIL
+5377 RALHPNATDKKIL

-5403 DSIGHITAEG
+5403 DSIGYITAEG
-5413 TALSKAGNV
+5413 TALSKAGNI

-5428 FLMKPFTLA
+5428 SLMKPFTLA

-5450 YKAIEDGLSKGE
+5450 YKAIGDGLSKGE

-5501 FQKYGVKEMEVI
+5501 FQKYGIKEMEVI
-5513 SDFLPVLGNTT
+5513 SDFLPILGNTT

-5530 FFIPYLLVSGIWNAF
+5530 FFIPYLLISGIWNAF

-5627 QLAKAVLNGDANG
+5627 QLAKAVLNGDTNG
-5640 AMKAVSPAL
+5640 AMKAISPAL
-5649 GNVYGAVAGY
+5649 GNIYGAVAGY

-5668 VDYDTKDRIVRGL
+5668 VDYDTKDRIVRGVL
-5681 GFRTVKEANAT
+5681 GFRTIREANAT
-5692 DAQGIVYNYK
+5692 DAQNIVYNYK

-5707 DRAKAKSEYLKDPSS
+5707 DRAKAKSEYLNDPSS

-5728 KEMGYSD
+5728 KEVGYSD

>member
-356 TDISTTAENPE
+356 TDISPTAKNPN
-367 SGAYGIGQWTGPRK
+367 SGSYGIGQWLGSRQDD
-381 AELMAF
+381 LMAF
-387 AEETGGDPND
+387 AEETGGDPSD

-433 DQFYERSEGTDKIRN
+433 DKFYERSEGTDEIRN
-448 QKATNAQTIYDMFMN
+448 QKAANAQKIYDIFMN
-463 GGANPNTVFNGGK
+463 GGADSNVVYSGGK
-476 TGGSSVPNPK
+476 RGGSSVPNPK

-512 IRKTIQGKNKKA
+512 VRKAIQDKNKKA

-531 YGWGENASESAQD
+531 YGWSASSPETAQGASEPATQGNTQ
-544 ASESVAQ
+544 SVADNAATGQ
-551 ENVQAGNSDASK
+551 MAQSVTYPMAIPQGRGNSISGTKPIKSGGRMYQPSGRVEGGNKSVYTPKKPKGMQYTPQGNVQAGSNEGGMTAVRPNVSPVIPAPSSIKEPASNASTSLPSTEPQIYTPRK
-563 PVNSSSSAGNINKK
+563 VNGIADRQRRDRQTRGNMASAATQDRINKALK
-577 PEQSTVTATP
+577 NS
-587 TVEGKSQAG
+587 
-596 NGEENK
+596 
-602 LSTVR
+602 R
-607 TGSPRNE
+607 
-614 GANLPVAPGAQT
+614 
-626 STGAKSPVAPS
+626 
-637 MQSTPLPASPTLRLP
+637 LR
-652 PANAAAVK
+652 
-660 KENNAQVPQAKIE
+660 QV
-673 KARSNQKL
+673 
-681 KELVKQAFV
+681 VKQAFV
-690 DGDKDALARLGA
+690 DGDKDALNRLGA
-702 MQINPDILEA
+702 MQINQDVLQA
-712 VKNDVLSAHQSP
+712 VKNDVMNEYHKVKPVVPPKVVPAQEPYTPRYGSRDEAMRLPYERNNENTRGDIAIGGGDGVISSQRASTPREAVRLDNKARKNREANENRAYDIGEAPSP
-724 LTLPAA
+724 KEQKKAA
-730 PAPARGTTLGT
+730 IARARQEKRDAKNTYFNKYEPAPYATRYANRDKVMQGFRNINENMSGNEARKDRVTGITYSGNNGD
-741 AAPIALPP
+741 ASNQNR
-749 VKATAPT
+749 
-756 TATVAAGKPTPAST
+756 AGSRDMSAYKNPNRLSVSMPSRDRQGIGEDMRNRQQNRNAYEPDTKSRLKKPTIFA
-770 EGESVPGTDSNV
+770 
-782 KSNIS
+782 
-787 GKENNHENT
+787 KENTNENYK
-796 EKNQPVHHPE
+796 ENQQVHRSE
-806 ENKNDNAKPEQ
+806 ENKNDNAKPKQ
-817 SKPSESKDR
+817 SKPSESKDS
-826 KTSEGKNPVKKA
+826 KTPEGKNPVKKA
-838 PPKETPSSDKKE
+838 PPKETPSSGKKE
-850 AQPKSEQQK
+850 EPHNEKGSEQQPTLAN
-859 QGNDVVAVNDAADQ
+859 GYTTESGRLLSES
-873 DARDAAKTSKEIGAI
+873 DARDFIVKPDGSKEFGHFGKEIEDATRGKVLAKGIRLQVGFSRVANGKETGFGIIHIKKRESQLKKLGYNNAEEYILDIINNFSIIYDLGGGRIKLASVGSKFNVMPLDLELKGDGNGYYTVVTAIPKNTKRMQKEAGKKIFDRSASPSSTTGNGAVQDGGNRKNAGSIPQSATEKSNLPASTNNIDETSKNVNNKP
-888 DAKVSGKAKTY
+888 DLDLTTGKS
-899 LRVINKCL
+899 V
-907 IQHRAGGSTSAET
+907 
-920 IDRIHEILRG
+920 
-930 KLFAKL
+930 
-936 PEPVKAKLNEYAE
+936 
-949 KKIEELKAFDKAHPF
+949 
-964 AEKEATRYEDSRFD
+964 EAS
-978 DAKDTIDH
+978 K
-986 IVDELNSGTI
+986 G
-996 TLDEAIEHANKIAGE
+996 
-1011 LEDMAFADTGTPVSH
+1011 
-1026 AADRVRDY
+1026 
-1034 FNQKIGN
+1034 
-1041 EPTEAPKTEQPKA
+1041 
-1054 EEEPKNGE
+1054 
-1062 PTKPEMQDTESA
+1062 
-1074 TPKEEEPS
+1074 EEPS
-1082 VPKET
+1082 TPKET

-1095 DKDLEAAFGLK
+1095 DKDLEKAFGLK
-1106 PVSNTEQEAKKAK
+1106 PVANTEQTVKKAAQEATGAK
-1119 PSKEEIHRKHKLVDD
+1119 PSKDEIHRKHRLVDD

-1152 LNAGFN
+1152 LNAGFD

-1189 AFKSKGV
+1189 AFKAKGV

-1211 VKSFPDTGKKFDAQ
+1211 VKSFPDTGKKFDAK

-1280 KGKVAEPAKKSEP
+1280 KGKDAEPAKKSEP
-1293 SNTADRSGTD
+1293 SNVADKSGTD

-1323 SPEDVDTVSKIF
+1323 SPEDVDTVAKIF
-1335 DGGDKSVNNPQEND
+1335 DGGDKSVDNPQEND

-1380 GRSRKSGTG
+1380 GGPGKSGTS

-1403 PDRDGGRERGPDVES
+1403 PDRDGGRERGPDAES
-1418 AEPKNKGTGEG
+1418 AEPKNKGTGG
-1429 RELGRG
+1429 SRKLGRG
-1435 QAEDGT
+1435 QTEDGT

-1460 ISPKADKV
+1460 ISTKADKV

-1579 PPFVISR
+1579 PPFVIGR

-1660 GNGFYDLAITNVPFS
+1660 GNDFYDLAITNVPFS
-1675 NNVKASV
+1675 NSVKASV

-1875 KELVDAEDGQNVG
+1875 KELADAEDGQNVG

-1898 GQVVIDDNGERK
+1898 GQVVIDDNGEKK

-1936 AKQVDPDVSEAAL
+1936 AKQVDPDISEAAL

-1981 SPISGRLLALEQK
+1981 SPIAGRLLALEQK

-2044 IKYMASVLGKSENAI
+2044 IKYMASVLGKSEDAI
-2059 IKELGGK
+2059 IKELGDR

-2112 DVIPADIEVEDIEIP
+2112 AVIPADIEVEDIEIP

-2144 LLGEPS
+2144 LLGEPN

-2165 TTTPGYGRISAQAHE
+2165 TTTPRYGRISAQAHE
-2180 KYEIARASYDDRD
+2180 KYEIARVSYDDRD
-2193 NIGINTVISKILN
+2193 NVGINTVISKILN

-2286 LNTAANMT
+2286 LNTAADMT

-2306 INEKS
+2306 INEKA

-2419 SDEEAKKREVRLAKR
+2419 SDEEAKKREVRLSKR

-2523 FESPSLEDLG
+2523 FESPSLEDLW

-2750 VANDLKKASLT
+2750 VANDLKKASLA

-2805 SIPDRSINDPNAY
+2805 SIPDRSSNDPNVY

-2826 ELGIPESDIAFVQ
+2826 ELGIPESNIAFVQ

-3005 TAPDLIDKFKTAIE
+3005 TAPELIDKFKTAIE

-3067 KIAHKYGADNA
+3067 KIAHKYGVDNA

-3230 NNIRDGLVLSMRENN
+3230 NNIRDGLVLSMRENH

-3282 ITASQ
+3282 VTASQ
-3287 KDLNDLYEAIESPN
+3287 KDLNDLYEAIESQEETKYSLSQG
-3301 NGKSATVRT
+3301 GKR
-3310 DDGKELEVS
+3310 
-3319 YRIVPAETLI
+3319 
-3329 ASNTADFGKN
+3329 
-3339 ENYPEKLQPRDR
+3339 
-3351 DRVSMKEQV
+3351 
-3360 DDMARNLRP
+3360 
-3369 EDLAESRSVNQGAPL
+3369 
-3384 VNQDNVV
+3384 
-3391 ENGNGRTMAI
+3391 
-3401 TRAYTTD
+3401 
-3408 GDAYKASSQKYKQY
+3408 
-3422 LVKHA
+3422 
-3427 EEYGYTREEVE
+3427 
-3438 AMQNPVL
+3438 
-3445 IRQRDASSDSL
+3445 
-3456 QDSIIHSTEGGMKM
+3456 
-3470 SASQQAKVDA
+3470 
-3480 EKISP
+3480 ISP
-3485 KTLSLYDY
+3485 
-3493 DGTGDLTK
+3493 
-3501 RSNDDFV
+3501 
-3508 VSALNE
+3508 E
-3514 ITDKSD
+3514 
-3520 RDVVFNKDGTPSKA
+3520 
-3534 GIERVKSALAAYAYG
+3534 E
-3549 DNSLL
+3549 
-3554 EKISESTDT
+3554 
-3563 EDQNIVKAFS
+3563 
-3573 AAAPRVAAIKAK
+3573 
-3585 LDKGGTSKDYDL
+3585 
-3597 SSLLS
+3597 
-3602 DVLDF
+3602 
-3607 YFKCKNSGKS
+3607 
-3617 IKFALNE
+3617 
-3624 TNLFGDDSWLASV
+3624 
-3637 GGKNLARFIADNT
+3637 
-3650 RRPKAIADA
+3650 
-3659 IVRMTKY
+3659 MTK
-3666 IDGANEPSDALF
+3666 
-3678 SGTKMGIDE
+3678 
-3687 IVRTSIG
+3687 
-3694 LNASK
+3694 
-3699 FIPASKPSAQK
+3699 
-3710 YKHTIQPKEN
+3710 
-3720 TWDSMPATQQ
+3720 
-3730 KACIKLMDAN
+3730 
-3740 GGHYDSKTKSFGFT
+3740 
-3754 DEKAR
+3754 
-3759 DAALNVLE
+3759 
-3767 AYLSADS
+3767 
-3774 KASAKIAIV
+3774 
-3783 PEMNEEVK
+3783 
-3791 LTNVGWNGSPG
+3791 
-3802 DFSKFDLAFV
+3802 
-3812 GSGEGS
+3812 
-3818 AAHGWGIYFAMDK
+3818 
-3831 PYRDNPDFGREVA
+3831 
-3844 ERYKKQYGG
+3844 
-3853 ENGHVYKAAIPSDE
+3853 
-3867 YLLDERAKISDQPKR
+3867 
-3882 VQNAVLEVAETLQK
+3882 
-3896 KTSVWRF
+3896 
-3903 EDGIKK
+3903 
-3909 VVQYLKDENYDL
+3909 
-3921 GNENGDAEQAKID
+3921 
-3934 QALERVARDF
+3934 
-3944 YANSNS
+3944 
-3950 ASPQELKISSADL
+3950 
-3963 KILRAALKEQVRD
+3963 
-3976 QAETSAFSSKNLS
+3976 
-3989 ERDMDQAAKEIL
+3989 
-4001 YNFLSASRRNQ
+4001 
-4012 FRTLDA
+4012 
-4018 LAANIMAEDD
+4018 
-4028 SVFKNITSQ
+4028 
-4037 DLLNKAGEIAGTALR
+4037 
-4052 EKQID
+4052 
-4057 LGGAREILNVMKQA
+4057 
-4071 AEHPIDANERD
+4071 
-4082 VAEGITKAYT
+4082 
-4092 DYGIDRATAEKI
+4092 
-4104 ARRQAA
+4104 
-4110 QFFSALRE
+4110 
-4118 SRAKPIKEILAP
+4118 
-4130 LTGYDVQQM
+4130 
-4139 FQTAIAKQQLEPSE
+4139 
-4153 PVDKAVSMLLKGAGL
+4153 
-4168 KGYKYE
+4168 
-4174 GATDGH
+4174 
-4180 CVVVFDNDAMKI
+4180 
-4192 INKFSVK
+4192 
-4199 TPYQKMVENITPIAS
+4199 
-4214 DDLTAREK
+4214 
-4222 AIVDFAKKMGLQVQF
+4222 
-4237 FEGDPNLHG
+4237 
-4246 FHADGT
+4246 
-4252 NVAFLNRR
+4252 
-4260 SAMDLNQTFWHEA
+4260 
-4273 FHWMRES
+4273 
-4280 NPDLYNQM
+4280 
-4288 VKEVFGGE
+4288 
-4296 VSEKQLADYAVSIG
+4296 
-4310 RTDMSKELAIEE
+4310 
-4322 MLADAMWDAG
+4322 
-4332 KRGSFFEK
+4332 
-4340 LGIEHPSLCAKII
+4340 
-4353 KWIKNLYEDFKAHF
+4353 
-4367 HNPQA
+4367 
-4372 GLTNT
+4372 
-4377 QIKRMSNTLSKI
+4377 
-4389 AEKLVDG
+4389 
-4396 DGNKLFSVDEKG
+4396 
-4408 NIKETAAGKRAVSD
+4408 
-4422 RAKVEAERDGSNQKY
+4422 
-4437 RVTNKALSGNDQ
+4437 
-4449 MQVTELTGDIKDERL
+4449 
-4464 GERVARVCKMLE
+4464 
-4476 GCSFAVSKDGI
+4476 
-4487 QLYFKSNK
+4487 
-4495 DLDHFAAGNKGK
+4495 
-4507 RNKEARL
+4507 
-4514 YTISSE
+4514 
-4520 ENVKNV
+4520 
-4526 IENSVYVEEE
+4526 
-4536 RNIHNPNS
+4536 
-4544 KTHFVQFYSVVKS
+4544 
-4557 GNNFIRMKI
+4557 
-4566 SAKKLVDGTFDV
+4566 
-4578 QKASLYNIATAG
+4578 
-4590 SILHKKIKKL
+4590 
-4600 TQPAMNESMD
+4600 
-4610 NLRPRV
+4610 
-4616 SSLTV
+4616 
-4621 SVADM
+4621 
-4626 LDGVNDRG
+4626 
-4634 GNPYVVNGK
+4634 
-4643 LQHENGVIA
+4643 
-4652 TKNMLSSGPVTHRSA
+4652 
-4667 EDLKAQTLSVF
+4667 QTLSAF

-4685 THDNGVSFDL
+4685 AHDNGVSFDL

-4709 ISVDRAKAQK
+4709 ISVDRAKAQR
-4719 DYGGTLKGNEKA
+4719 DYGGTLKGDEKA
-4731 SGKIEMADKDALITL
+4731 SGKIEMVDKDALITL
-4746 TMDSPDETISHEAMH
+4746 TMGSPDETISHEAMH

-4775 LRAYG
+4775 LRTYG

-4863 KYLKSHKDFG
+4863 KYLKSHKGFG
-4873 EKAGV
+4873 EKAGA

-4891 KANPNISVNKTA
+4891 KANPNISVNETA

-4935 LADTAQRELQELRGR
+4935 LADTAQRKLQELRGR

-4984 SDEELRDAGVSEN
+4984 SDEELREAGVSEN

-5081 MTSEELSAL
+5081 VTSEELSAL
-5090 SKDKDVYIKARNQM
+5090 SKDKDVYIKAREQM

-5138 KYTDADGNV
+5138 KYTDADGNA

-5185 EGEIENPL
+5185 EGEVENPL

-5235 KKHRKGAEGFEKNA
+5235 KRHRKGAEGFEKNA

-5350 SSGFVNTLQLFNC
+5350 SSGFVNTLQLLNC

-5377 RALHPNAADKKIL
+5377 RALHPNATDKKIL
-5390 VASGVSEESGLAL
+5390 VASSVSEESGLAL

-5413 TALSKAGNV
+5413 TALSKVGNV

-5450 YKAIEDGLSKGE
+5450 YKAIGDGLSKGE

-5573 WAGNNADRKAL
+5573 WAWNNADRKAL

-5627 QLAKAVLNGDANG
+5627 QLAKAVLNGDTNG
-5640 AMKAVSPAL
+5640 AMKAISPAA
-5649 GNVYGAVAGY
+5649 GNIYGAVAGY

-5668 VDYDTKDRIVRGL
+5668 VDYDTGDRIARGL
-5681 GFRTVKEANAT
+5681 GFRTVREANAT
-5692 DAQGIVYNYK
+5692 DAQNIVYNYK

-5707 DRAKAKSEYLKDPSS
+5707 DRAKAKSEYLKNPSS

-5754 VGLSKEDKKKL
+5754 SGLSKEDKKKL

>member
-33 YWTTKLHNGLANV
+33 YGTTKLHNGLANV

-86 DKEALSDVENQIK
+86 GKEALSDVENQIK

-140 GGMILE
+140 SGMILE

-268 SNAVDA
+268 FNAVDA

-282 GGFAGIGRAINGKAQ
+282 GGFAGIGRVINGKAQ

-448 QKATNAQTIYDMFMN
+448 QKAANAQTIYDMFMN
-463 GGANPNTVFNGGK
+463 GGANPNAVFNGGK

-531 YGWGENASESAQD
+531 YGWGGNAPETAQD

-551 ENVQAGNSDASK
+551 ENVQAGNSGASK

-577 PEQSTVTATP
+577 PEQSTVTATSTIEEKP
-587 TVEGKSQAG
+587 QAG

-614 GANLPVAPGAQT
+614 DANLPVAPGAQT

-637 MQSTPLPASPTLRLP
+637 MQSTPLPASPALQLP

-787 GKENNHENT
+787 EKENNHENT

-826 KTSEGKNPVKKA
+826 KTPEGKNPVKNA
-838 PPKETPSSDKKE
+838 PLKETPSSSKKE
-850 AQPKSEQQK
+850 AQPKGEQQK

-920 IDRIHEILRG
+920 IDRIHEILRS

-936 PEPVKAKLNEYAE
+936 PEAVKTKLNEYAE

-986 IVDELNSGTI
+986 IVDELDSGTI

-1034 FNQKIGN
+1034 FNKKIARD
-1041 EPTEAPKTEQPKA
+1041 PVEAPKAEQPKGDKDSEPHNGKGSEQQPTLADGYTTESGGLLSESDARDFIVKPDGSKEFGHFGKEIEDATGGKVLAKGIRLQVGFSRVANGKETGFGIIHIKKRESQLKKLGYNNA
-1054 EEEPKNGE
+1054 EEYILDIINNFSIIYDLGGGRIKLASVGSKFNVMPLDLELQGDGNGYYTVVTAIPKN
-1062 PTKPEMQDTESA
+1062 TKRMQKEAGKKIFDRSASPSSTTGNGAVQDGGNRKNAGSIPQSA
-1074 TPKEEEPS
+1074 TEKSNLPASTNNIDEISKNVNNKPDLDLTTGKSVEASKGEEPS
-1082 VPKET
+1082 TPKET

-1095 DKDLEAAFGLK
+1095 DKDLEKAFGLK
-1106 PVSNTEQEAKKAK
+1106 PVANTEQTVKKAAQEATGAK
-1119 PSKEEIHRKHKLVDD
+1119 PSKDEIHKKHKLVDD

-1152 LNAGFN
+1152 LNAGFD

-1181 DFASKTIA
+1181 DFASKTIV
-1189 AFKSKGV
+1189 AFKAKGV

-1211 VKSFPDTGKKFDAQ
+1211 VKSFPDTDKKFDAK

-1230 LKAVGARYESGLKTA
+1230 LKAVGARYESGLETA

-1252 RSKYGDKAVSTLND
+1252 RSKYGNKAVSTLND

-1280 KGKVAEPAKKSEP
+1280 KGKDAEPAKKSEP
-1293 SNTADRSGTD
+1293 SNAADKSGAD

-1335 DGGDKSVNNPQEND
+1335 DGGDKSVDSPQEND
-1349 TIEEGNSNVVST
+1349 TIEESNSNVVST

-1380 GRSRKSGTG
+1380 GGPGKSGTG
-1389 GKGEQRTTRGNSET
+1389 GKGEQRTARGNSET
-1403 PDRDGGRERGPDVES
+1403 PDRDGGRKRGPDAES
-1418 AEPKNKGTGEG
+1418 AEPKNKGTGG
-1429 RELGRG
+1429 SRELGRG
-1435 QAEDGT
+1435 QTEDGT

-1579 PPFVISR
+1579 PPFVIGR

-1675 NNVKASV
+1675 NSVWAPV
-1682 PAMRDSDGGV
+1682 PAMRDPDGHV

-1716 VFMTSSGTMDRKA
+1716 VFMTSSGTMDRKT

-1736 RHLSSRAKLVGIVRL
+1736 RYLSSRAKLVGMVRL

-1783 TNGWTNGLTTIE
+1783 TNGWTDNLRFIE
-1795 ANDDEGRHT
+1795 MKDEEGRNIWKT
-1804 YTRINGYYEDNPDNI
+1804 INGYYEDNPDNI
-1819 IGDPVLVRDRYGS
+1819 IGDPVWVRDRYGN
-1832 RNVEFHTSSNAE
+1832 RNIEFHTSSNAE

-1857 ENVYVPREPV
+1857 KNVYVPREPV

-1875 KELVDAEDGQNVG
+1875 KELADAEDGQNVG

-1898 GQVVIDDNGERK
+1898 GRVVIDDNGEKK

-1981 SPISGRLLALEQK
+1981 SPIAGRLLALEQK

-2034 SSLRKFGFAD
+2034 ASLRKFSFAD

-2059 IKELGGK
+2059 IKELGDR

-2112 DVIPADIEVEDIEIP
+2112 AVIPADIEVEDIEIP

-2144 LLGEPS
+2144 LLGEPN

-2165 TTTPGYGRISAQAHE
+2165 TTTPRYGRISAQAHE
-2180 KYEIARASYDDRD
+2180 KYEIARVSYDDRD
-2193 NIGINTVISKILN
+2193 NVGINTVISKILN

-2286 LNTAANMT
+2286 LNAAANMT

-2395 RNGKKKLVAVK
+2395 RNGKKKLVAFK

-2448 IIMSHET
+2448 IIISHET

-2652 GLRNAPEC
+2652 GLRNTPEC

-2678 IAAARPKAKRVAVAI
+2678 IAAERPKAKRVAVAI

-2750 VANDLKKASLT
+2750 VADNLRKASLA
-2761 PFTVDDSLTGVEGYG
+2761 PFIVDYSLTGVEGYG

-2785 YKEWKDSSDR
+2785 YEEWKDSSDR

-2805 SIPDRSINDPNAY
+2805 SIPDRSSNDPNVY

-3005 TAPDLIDKFKTAIE
+3005 TAPELIDKFKTAIE

-3067 KIAHKYGADNA
+3067 KIAHKYGVDNA

-3217 DLDVDDPDIYEIE
+3217 DLDVDDPDVYDIE
-3230 NNIRDGLVLSMRENN
+3230 NNIRDGLALSMRENN

-3282 ITASQ
+3282 ITASK
-3287 KDLNDLYEAIESPN
+3287 KDLNDLYEAIESQEETKYSLSQG
-3301 NGKSATVRT
+3301 GKR
-3310 DDGKELEVS
+3310 
-3319 YRIVPAETLI
+3319 
-3329 ASNTADFGKN
+3329 
-3339 ENYPEKLQPRDR
+3339 
-3351 DRVSMKEQV
+3351 
-3360 DDMARNLRP
+3360 
-3369 EDLAESRSVNQGAPL
+3369 
-3384 VNQDNVV
+3384 
-3391 ENGNGRTMAI
+3391 
-3401 TRAYTTD
+3401 
-3408 GDAYKASSQKYKQY
+3408 
-3422 LVKHA
+3422 
-3427 EEYGYTREEVE
+3427 
-3438 AMQNPVL
+3438 
-3445 IRQRDASSDSL
+3445 
-3456 QDSIIHSTEGGMKM
+3456 
-3470 SASQQAKVDA
+3470 
-3480 EKISP
+3480 ISP
-3485 KTLSLYDY
+3485 
-3493 DGTGDLTK
+3493 
-3501 RSNDDFV
+3501 
-3508 VSALNE
+3508 E
-3514 ITDKSD
+3514 
-3520 RDVVFNKDGTPSKA
+3520 
-3534 GIERVKSALAAYAYG
+3534 E
-3549 DNSLL
+3549 
-3554 EKISESTDT
+3554 
-3563 EDQNIVKAFS
+3563 
-3573 AAAPRVAAIKAK
+3573 
-3585 LDKGGTSKDYDL
+3585 
-3597 SSLLS
+3597 
-3602 DVLDF
+3602 
-3607 YFKCKNSGKS
+3607 
-3617 IKFALNE
+3617 
-3624 TNLFGDDSWLASV
+3624 
-3637 GGKNLARFIADNT
+3637 
-3650 RRPKAIADA
+3650 
-3659 IVRMTKY
+3659 MTK
-3666 IDGANEPSDALF
+3666 
-3678 SGTKMGIDE
+3678 
-3687 IVRTSIG
+3687 
-3694 LNASK
+3694 
-3699 FIPASKPSAQK
+3699 
-3710 YKHTIQPKEN
+3710 
-3720 TWDSMPATQQ
+3720 
-3730 KACIKLMDAN
+3730 
-3740 GGHYDSKTKSFGFT
+3740 
-3754 DEKAR
+3754 
-3759 DAALNVLE
+3759 
-3767 AYLSADS
+3767 
-3774 KASAKIAIV
+3774 
-3783 PEMNEEVK
+3783 
-3791 LTNVGWNGSPG
+3791 
-3802 DFSKFDLAFV
+3802 
-3812 GSGEGS
+3812 
-3818 AAHGWGIYFAMDK
+3818 
-3831 PYRDNPDFGREVA
+3831 
-3844 ERYKKQYGG
+3844 
-3853 ENGHVYKAAIPSDE
+3853 
-3867 YLLDERAKISDQPKR
+3867 
-3882 VQNAVLEVAETLQK
+3882 
-3896 KTSVWRF
+3896 
-3903 EDGIKK
+3903 
-3909 VVQYLKDENYDL
+3909 
-3921 GNENGDAEQAKID
+3921 
-3934 QALERVARDF
+3934 
-3944 YANSNS
+3944 
-3950 ASPQELKISSADL
+3950 
-3963 KILRAALKEQVRD
+3963 
-3976 QAETSAFSSKNLS
+3976 
-3989 ERDMDQAAKEIL
+3989 
-4001 YNFLSASRRNQ
+4001 
-4012 FRTLDA
+4012 
-4018 LAANIMAEDD
+4018 
-4028 SVFKNITSQ
+4028 
-4037 DLLNKAGEIAGTALR
+4037 
-4052 EKQID
+4052 
-4057 LGGAREILNVMKQA
+4057 
-4071 AEHPIDANERD
+4071 
-4082 VAEGITKAYT
+4082 
-4092 DYGIDRATAEKI
+4092 
-4104 ARRQAA
+4104 
-4110 QFFSALRE
+4110 
-4118 SRAKPIKEILAP
+4118 
-4130 LTGYDVQQM
+4130 
-4139 FQTAIAKQQLEPSE
+4139 
-4153 PVDKAVSMLLKGAGL
+4153 
-4168 KGYKYE
+4168 
-4174 GATDGH
+4174 
-4180 CVVVFDNDAMKI
+4180 
-4192 INKFSVK
+4192 
-4199 TPYQKMVENITPIAS
+4199 
-4214 DDLTAREK
+4214 
-4222 AIVDFAKKMGLQVQF
+4222 
-4237 FEGDPNLHG
+4237 
-4246 FHADGT
+4246 
-4252 NVAFLNRR
+4252 
-4260 SAMDLNQTFWHEA
+4260 
-4273 FHWMRES
+4273 
-4280 NPDLYNQM
+4280 
-4288 VKEVFGGE
+4288 
-4296 VSEKQLADYAVSIG
+4296 
-4310 RTDMSKELAIEE
+4310 
-4322 MLADAMWDAG
+4322 
-4332 KRGSFFEK
+4332 
-4340 LGIEHPSLCAKII
+4340 
-4353 KWIKNLYEDFKAHF
+4353 
-4367 HNPQA
+4367 
-4372 GLTNT
+4372 
-4377 QIKRMSNTLSKI
+4377 
-4389 AEKLVDG
+4389 
-4396 DGNKLFSVDEKG
+4396 
-4408 NIKETAAGKRAVSD
+4408 
-4422 RAKVEAERDGSNQKY
+4422 
-4437 RVTNKALSGNDQ
+4437 
-4449 MQVTELTGDIKDERL
+4449 
-4464 GERVARVCKMLE
+4464 
-4476 GCSFAVSKDGI
+4476 
-4487 QLYFKSNK
+4487 
-4495 DLDHFAAGNKGK
+4495 
-4507 RNKEARL
+4507 
-4514 YTISSE
+4514 
-4520 ENVKNV
+4520 
-4526 IENSVYVEEE
+4526 
-4536 RNIHNPNS
+4536 
-4544 KTHFVQFYSVVKS
+4544 
-4557 GNNFIRMKI
+4557 
-4566 SAKKLVDGTFDV
+4566 
-4578 QKASLYNIATAG
+4578 
-4590 SILHKKIKKL
+4590 
-4600 TQPAMNESMD
+4600 
-4610 NLRPRV
+4610 
-4616 SSLTV
+4616 
-4621 SVADM
+4621 
-4626 LDGVNDRG
+4626 
-4634 GNPYVVNGK
+4634 
-4643 LQHENGVIA
+4643 
-4652 TKNMLSSGPVTHRSA
+4652 
-4667 EDLKAQTLSVF
+4667 QTLSVF

-4695 PNGSHVEVNFTDDT
+4695 PNGSHVEVNFTDGT

-4731 SGKIEMADKDALITL
+4731 SGKIEMVDKDALITL

-4775 LRAYG
+4775 LRTYG

-4863 KYLKSHKDFG
+4863 KHLKSHKDFG

-4913 ALNNTVRSP
+4913 VLNNTVRSP

-4960 NLNKEEKARYTD
+4960 NLNKEEKSRYTD

-5090 SKDKDVYIKARNQM
+5090 SKDKDVYIKARKQM

-5147 KSKVVGS
+5147 KRKVVGS

-5185 EGEIENPL
+5185 EGEVENPL
-5193 LLGDMDYFKLMENL
+5193 LLGDMDYFKLMESL
-5207 SKGASLTLDEARE
+5207 SKGASLALDEARE

-5450 YKAIEDGLSKGE
+5450 YKAIGDGLSNGE

-5513 SDFLPVLGNTT
+5513 SDFLPILGNTT

-5573 WAGNNADRKAL
+5573 WAGNDADRKAL

-5627 QLAKAVLNGDANG
+5627 QLAKAVLNGDTNG
-5640 AMKAVSPAL
+5640 AMKAISPAA
-5649 GNVYGAVAGY
+5649 GNIYGAVAGY

-5668 VDYDTKDRIVRGL
+5668 VDYDTRDRIVRGL
-5681 GFRTVKEANAT
+5681 GFRTIKEANAT
-5692 DAQGIVYNYK
+5692 DAQSIVYNYK

-5722 SNRQKL
+5722 GNRQKL
-5728 KEMGYSD
+5728 KKMGYSD

>member
-7 KDNNDEPNEFKPI
+7 KDNN
-20 DARGLLDGKEYHD
+20 DGKEYHD

-159 INPALGVALMA
+159 INPVLGVALVA

-183 KGVDPLTAGQ
+183 KGVDPLAAGQ

-297 APQQETGQDSAGVD
+297 APQQETGQDSADVD

-317 PSSSPAI
+317 PSPSPAM
-324 HAMNRLVNE
+324 HAMNHLVNE

-356 TDISTTAENPE
+356 TDISPTAENPT
-367 SGAYGIGQWTGPRK
+367 SGSYGIGQWLGPRK
-381 AELMAF
+381 DELMAF

-433 DQFYERSEGTDKIRN
+433 DQFYERSEGTDEIRN
-448 QKATNAQTIYDMFMN
+448 QKAANAQKIYDIFMN
-463 GGANPNTVFNGGK
+463 GGADPNVVYNGGK
-476 TGGSSVPNPK
+476 MGGSSVPNPK

-512 IRKTIQGKNKKA
+512 VRKAIQGKNKKA

-531 YGWGENASESAQD
+531 YGWSANSPETAQGASEPVTQGNTQ
-544 ASESVAQ
+544 SVADNAATGQ
-551 ENVQAGNSDASK
+551 MTQSVTYPMAIPQGSGNSVSGTKSIKSGGGMYQPSGRVEGGNKSLYTPKKPKGMQYTPQGNVQAGSNEGGMTAVRPNAS
-563 PVNSSSSAGNINKK
+563 PVIPAPSSIKEPASNASTSLPSTEPQIYTPRKVNGIADRQRRDRQTRGNTVSAAAQDRINKALK
-577 PEQSTVTATP
+577 NS
-587 TVEGKSQAG
+587 
-596 NGEENK
+596 
-602 LSTVR
+602 R
-607 TGSPRNE
+607 
-614 GANLPVAPGAQT
+614 
-626 STGAKSPVAPS
+626 
-637 MQSTPLPASPTLRLP
+637 LR
-652 PANAAAVK
+652 
-660 KENNAQVPQAKIE
+660 QV
-673 KARSNQKL
+673 
-681 KELVKQAFV
+681 VKQAFV
-690 DGDKDALARLGA
+690 DGDKDALNRLGA
-702 MQINPDILEA
+702 MQINQDVLQA
-712 VKNDVLSAHQSP
+712 VKNDVLNEYHKTEPVVPPKVIPAQEPYTPRYSNRDEAMRLPRERDAENAREDVAIGGGNGVIAPRVAKTPSEAMRLTNAAREQRADNANKDYDIGKAPSRRAQKKAAIAQKKQEKRDAENTNVRKYEPKPYTSRYDNREDLNRGMRDVYGNKSGDRAHKGQTSGVSSTGKNERAESQNRVDSRDDMSGYVRP
-724 LTLPAA
+724 GA
-730 PAPARGTTLGT
+730 PS
-741 AAPIALPP
+741 I
-749 VKATAPT
+749 VATPKDRKSIESDMRNRQQNRNKYESDNSKNGFEKPSIPT
-756 TATVAAGKPTPAST
+756 
-770 EGESVPGTDSNV
+770 
-782 KSNIS
+782 
-787 GKENNHENT
+787 KENNHENT
-796 EKNQPVHHPE
+796 EKNQQVHRSE

-826 KTSEGKNPVKKA
+826 KTPEGKNPVKNA
-838 PPKETPSSDKKE
+838 SSKETPSSDKKE
-850 AQPKSEQQK
+850 EPQKTNQK
-859 QGNDVVAVNDAADQ
+859 QDDKVVVRNNAADN
-873 DARDAAKTSKEIGAI
+873 DARDAAKSSKEIGAI
-888 DAKVSGKAKTY
+888 DPKASNKAKVILK
-899 LRVINKCL
+899 LINKCL
-907 IQHRAGGSTSAET
+907 IHHRAGNSTSAET
-920 IDRIHEILRG
+920 IARIRFTLRG
-930 KLFAKL
+930 KNFAKL
-936 PEPVKAKLNEYAE
+936 PEAVKAKLNEYAE
-949 KKIEELKAFDKAHPF
+949 RKIKEMQAFDKEHPW
-964 AEKEATRYEDSRFD
+964 AEKNATENEDAAFDEAKGAIDRI
-978 DAKDTIDH
+978 AKMLDNG
-986 IVDELNSGTI
+986 VM
-996 TLDEAIEHANKIAGE
+996 TLDEAIERANKVAGE
-1011 LEDMAFADTGTPVSH
+1011 LEDAGFSDTGSPVSH

-1034 FNQKIGN
+1034 FNKKIASD
-1041 EPTEAPKTEQPKA
+1041 PVEAPKTEQPKGDKDSEPHNGKGSEQQPTLADGYTTESGRLLSESDARDFIVKPDGSKEFGHFGKEIEDATGGKVLAKGIRLQVGFSRVANGKETGFGIIHIKKRESQLKKLGYNNA
-1054 EEEPKNGE
+1054 EEYILDIINNFSIIYDLGGGRIKLASVGSKFNVMPLDLELKGDGNGYYTVVTAIPKNTKRMQKEAGKKIFDRSASPSSTTGNGAVQDGGNRKNAGSIPQSATEKSNLPASTNNIDETLKNVNNRPDLDLTTGKSIEASKGE
-1062 PTKPEMQDTESA
+1062 EPS
-1074 TPKEEEPS
+1074 TPKE
-1082 VPKET
+1082 K

-1095 DKDLEAAFGLK
+1095 DKDLEKAFGLK
-1106 PVSNTEQEAKKAK
+1106 PVANTEQTEKKAAQEATGAK
-1119 PSKEEIHRKHKLVDD
+1119 PSKDEIHKKHRLVDD

-1141 YIDEFISKTRN
+1141 YIEEFISKTRN
-1152 LNAGFN
+1152 LNAGFD

-1171 YTQRGITKFA
+1171 YTQRGIIKFA

-1189 AFKSKGV
+1189 AFKAKGV

-1211 VKSFPDTGKKFDAQ
+1211 VKSFPDTGKKFDAK

-1230 LKAVGARYESGLKTA
+1230 LKAVGARYESGLETA

-1293 SNTADRSGTD
+1293 SNVADKSGTD

-1335 DGGDKSVNNPQEND
+1335 DGGDKSVDSPQEND
-1349 TIEEGNSNVVST
+1349 TIEEDNSNVVST
-1361 KEDKDVRGRKS
+1361 KEDKDVRGRES
-1372 GSGRPVEV
+1372 GSSRPVEV
-1380 GRSRKSGTG
+1380 GGSGKSSTG

-1403 PDRDGGRERGPDVES
+1403 PDRDGGRERGPDAKS
-1418 AEPKNKGTGEG
+1418 AEPKNKGTGES

-1441 RMERANG
+1441 RMERTNG
-1448 EGTSAGGTKKPV
+1448 EGTSAGGTKKLV

-1492 VPPDAKGASKTQRVD
+1492 VPPEAKGASKTQRVD

-1675 NNVKASV
+1675 NSVKASV

-1777 PDTVDA
+1777 PDAVDA

-1795 ANDDEGRHT
+1795 AKDAEGRHT
-1804 YTRINGYYEDNPDNI
+1804 YARINGYYEDNPDNI

-1832 RNVEFHTSSNAE
+1832 KNVEFHTSSNAE

-1875 KELVDAEDGQNVG
+1875 KELADAEDGQNVG

-1910 LKPFAKSAQAKVGTL
+1910 LKPFAKSAQAKVGAL

-1981 SPISGRLLALEQK
+1981 SPIAGRLLALEQK

-2044 IKYMASVLGKSENAI
+2044 IKYMASVLGKSE
-2059 IKELGGK
+2059 
-2066 LFKDPVS
+2066 
-2073 EQYVPR
+2073 
-2079 DEYLSGNVRQKLAFA
+2079 
-2094 EDAARSEPEY
+2094 
-2104 ARNVEALK
+2104 
-2112 DVIPADIEVEDIEIP
+2112 
-2127 LGSPI
+2127 
-2132 LSVEDTQAFIDD
+2132 
-2144 LLGEPS
+2144 
-2150 AVVVRYNPVT
+2150 
-2160 TYWEV
+2160 
-2165 TTTPGYGRISAQAHE
+2165 
-2180 KYEIARASYDDRD
+2180 
-2193 NIGINTVISKILN
+2193 
-2206 TGKIE
+2206 
-2211 SSNFKV
+2211 
-2217 KDDDS
+2217 
-2222 ETVRKAR
+2222 
-2229 AAAEV
+2229 
-2234 KAQTIVK
+2234 
-2241 DINEKLKEW
+2241 
-2250 ILKTP
+2250 
-2255 EVKQRVGQSYNNKFN
+2255 
-2270 AVVPRHYD
+2270 
-2278 GSLLTFPW
+2278 
-2286 LNTAANMT
+2286 
-2294 PRVHQADAVWRT
+2294 
-2306 INEKS
+2306 
-2311 VLYAHCVGSGK
+2311 
-2322 TLTMQAAGLEL
+2322 
-2333 RRMGLANKIVYCVP
+2333 
-2347 KNVVRQFEREFYQ
+2347 
-2360 VCPSAKILVLDS
+2360 
-2372 STLPDN
+2372 
-2378 ITSIH
+2378 
-2383 YDVKP
+2383 
-2388 KMELRED
+2388 
-2395 RNGKKKLVAVK
+2395 
-2406 DADGVPIFEKVKV
+2406 
-2419 SDEEAKKREVRLAKR
+2419 
-2434 NAALNQILTHDWDA
+2434 
-2448 IIMSHET
+2448 
-2455 FQRLPMSDEYMMQFR
+2455 
-2470 TEELE
+2470 
-2475 KYKRA
+2475 
-2480 LAEEQAEERQAG
+2480 
-2492 KKSKSLK
+2492 
-2499 NIQEKIAKLE
+2499 
-2509 GKLNA
+2509 
-2514 LIAKKQAKD
+2514 
-2523 FESPSLEDLG
+2523 
-2533 IDQLFVDEADTF
+2533 
-2545 KNLEVMTKYGQVKGI
+2545 
-2560 SESAAD
+2560 
-2566 RSFDMLMKTRYLL
+2566 
-2579 HSPNAHGV
+2579 
-2587 VFATGTPISNSVVE
+2587 
-2601 LYTMCRY
+2601 
-2608 LNDDSLKRLGV
+2608 
-2619 DSFDQ
+2619 
-2624 FAKMFIDIGQTEVP
+2624 
-2638 AQDGS
+2638 
-2643 GYEYKTAVR
+2643 
-2652 GLRNAPEC
+2652 
-2660 INLFKEFA
+2660 
-2668 DVKMVEDLPY
+2668 
-2678 IAAARPKAKRVAVAI
+2678 
-2693 EESAWNKRFKK
+2693 
-2704 DIRARVAAIKSSGR
+2704 
-2718 KDPPMINSKS
+2718 
-2728 KESKAH
+2728 
-2734 FAKTGEY
+2734 
-2741 LQVADSPLL
+2741 
-2750 VANDLKKASLT
+2750 
-2761 PFTVDDSLTGVEGYG
+2761 
-2776 KIWACADKI
+2776 
-2785 YKEWKDSSDR
+2785 
-2795 HGAQLVFCDQ
+2795 
-2805 SIPDRSINDPNAY
+2805 
-2818 DALKSRLI
+2818 
-2826 ELGIPESDIAFVQ
+2826 
-2839 DAKTDKAQA
+2839 
-2848 ALFEAVNEGRVRVL
+2848 
-2862 IGSTQKMGAGTNM
+2862 
-2875 QHKLVALHHLDCP
+2875 
-2888 WRPRDIEQRE
+2888 
-2898 GRILRQGN
+2898 
-2906 ENKEVRIYN
+2906 
-2915 YVTKGTY
+2915 
-2922 DENLWDT
+2922 
-2929 VNTKKNV
+2929 
-2936 INQLMIGDKSTR
+2936 
-2948 NADTSD
+2948 
-2954 VDGDNFEALIELAN
+2954 
-2968 ADPDTK
+2968 
-2974 RYRQVMSQL
+2974 
-2983 TELESAKT
+2983 
-2991 TFEKSQELSKRVLV
+2991 
-3005 TAPDLIDKFKTAIE
+3005 
-3019 SVKDDMATLE
+3019 
-3029 KTSSAKFSMKI
+3029 
-3040 GQAVYENK
+3040 
-3048 IEANK
+3048 
-3053 AFSKEKEHV
+3053 
-3062 AKEFA
+3062 
-3067 KIAHKYGADNA
+3067 
-3078 KFKDVKIASARG
+3078 
-3090 LDIYV
+3090 
-3095 SGNNPSFKAGFASEA
+3095 
-3110 LTVYAKGKDSYGA
+3110 
-3123 ATPTAIGVWNAMQTQ
+3123 
-3138 PAAKLKGYETELKK
+3138 
-3152 NESELAEAKESQGD
+3152 
-3166 TFKDDEKIKSLRE
+3166 
-3179 EQEELRKKIEE
+3179 
-3190 KAKRQR
+3190 
-3196 ELDSIEPTPITLYE
+3196 
-3210 STSFGSY
+3210 
-3217 DLDVDDPDIYEIE
+3217 
-3230 NNIRDGLVLSMRENN
+3230 
-3245 TDTGTVSFDK
+3245 
-3255 PGSWDKFKKKFI
+3255 
-3267 DKTNW
+3267 
-3272 AVYSNENTIE
+3272 
-3282 ITASQ
+3282 
-3287 KDLNDLYEAIESPN
+3287 
-3301 NGKSATVRT
+3301 
-3310 DDGKELEVS
+3310 
-3319 YRIVPAETLI
+3319 
-3329 ASNTADFGKN
+3329 
-3339 ENYPEKLQPRDR
+3339 
-3351 DRVSMKEQV
+3351 
-3360 DDMARNLRP
+3360 
-3369 EDLAESRSVNQGAPL
+3369 
-3384 VNQDNVV
+3384 
-3391 ENGNGRTMAI
+3391 
-3401 TRAYTTD
+3401 
-3408 GDAYKASSQKYKQY
+3408 
-3422 LVKHA
+3422 
-3427 EEYGYTREEVE
+3427 EYGYTREEVE
-3438 AMQNPVL
+3438 TMQNPVL

-3485 KTLSLYDY
+3485 KTLNLYDY

-3549 DNSLL
+3549 DNALL
-3554 EKISESTDT
+3554 EKISESTGT

-3585 LDKGGTSKDYDL
+3585 LNKGGASKDYDL

-3607 YFKCKNSGKS
+3607 YFKCKTSGKS

-3624 TNLFGDDSWLASV
+3624 TSLFGDDSWLASV

-3650 RRPKAIADA
+3650 RRPKAISDA

-3699 FIPASKPSAQK
+3699 FIPVSKPSAQK

-3882 VQNAVLEVAETLQK
+3882 VQNAVLEVAEALQK

-4018 LAANIMAEDD
+4018 LAANIRAEDD

-4071 AEHPIDANERD
+4071 AEHPTDANERD
-4082 VAEGITKAYT
+4082 VAEGIIKAYT

-4214 DDLTAREK
+4214 DDLTAREH

-4296 VSEKQLADYAVSIG
+4296 VSKKQLADYAVSIG

-4626 LDGVNDRG
+4626 LDGVNDRV

-4731 SGKIEMADKDALITL
+4731 SGKIEMVDKDALITL
-4746 TMDSPDETISHEAMH
+4746 TMDSPDETVSHEAMH

-4775 LRAYG
+4775 LRTYG

-4839 ERGNENNTAARNVK
+4839 ERSNENNTAARNVK

-4863 KYLKSHKDFG
+4863 KYLKSHKDLG

-4984 SDEELRDAGVSEN
+4984 SDEELREAGVSEN

-5062 ETVFQVSIKTRGYK
+5062 EPVFQVSIKTRGYK

-5090 SKDKDVYIKARNQM
+5090 SKDKDVYIKAREQM

-5165 DAMQKEEGGEFI
+5165 DAMQKEDGGEFI

-5185 EGEIENPL
+5185 EGEVENPL

-5207 SKGASLTLDEARE
+5207 SKGASITLDEARE

-5377 RALHPNAADKKIL
+5377 RALHPNATDKKIL

-5640 AMKAVSPAL
+5640 AMKAISPAL

-5668 VDYDTKDRIVRGL
+5668 VDYDTRDRIVRGL
-5681 GFRTVKEANAT
+5681 GFRTIKEANAT
-5692 DAQGIVYNYK
+5692 DAQSIVYNYK

>member
-20 DARGLLDGKEYHD
+20 DARGLLNGKEYHD

-297 APQQETGQDSAGVD
+297 PDEAQAD
-311 NGNGDT
+311 NGGT
-317 PSSSPAI
+317 PSPSPAI

-433 DQFYERSEGTDKIRN
+433 DKFYERSEGTDKIRN
-448 QKATNAQTIYDMFMN
+448 QKATNSQTIYDMFMN
-463 GGANPNTVFNGGK
+463 GGADPSAVFNGGK
-476 TGGSSVPNPK
+476 AGGSSVPNPK

-500 ADTDEDVEKLNA
+500 ADTDEDVEKLND
-512 IRKTIQGKNKKA
+512 IRKAIQGKNKKA

-531 YGWGENASESAQD
+531 YGWGENAPETAQD
-544 ASESVAQ
+544 ASEGVAQ
-551 ENVQAGNSDASK
+551 ENVQAGNSGASK
-563 PVNSSSSAGNINKK
+563 PINSSSSVGNINKK
-577 PEQSTVTATP
+577 PEQSIVTATP
-587 TVEGKSQAG
+587 TAEGKPQAG
-596 NGEENK
+596 NGEANK

-614 GANLPVAPGAQT
+614 GANLPVAPGTQT

-637 MQSTPLPASPTLRLP
+637 IQSTPLPASPTLRLP
-652 PANAAAVK
+652 PANATEVK
-660 KENNAQVPQAKIE
+660 KENNAQVPQAKIG

-730 PAPARGTTLGT
+730 PVPAKGTILGT

-756 TATVAAGKPTPAST
+756 TATVAAGKPTTINA
-770 EGESVPGTDSNV
+770 EGESAPGTDSNV

-787 GKENNHENT
+787 EKENNHENT
-796 EKNQPVHHPE
+796 EKNQPVHHSE

-826 KTSEGKNPVKKA
+826 KTPEGKNPVKNI
-838 PPKETPSSDKKE
+838 PSKETPSSGKKE
-850 AQPKSEQQK
+850 APQKTNQK
-859 QGNDVVAVNDAADQ
+859 QDDKVVVRNNAADN
-873 DARDAAKTSKEIGAI
+873 DARDAAKFSKEIGAI
-888 DAKVSGKAKTY
+888 GPKASNKAKAI
-899 LRVINKCL
+899 LKLINKCL
-907 IQHRAGGSTSAET
+907 IHHRAGNSTSAET
-920 IDRIHEILRG
+920 IARIRFSLRG
-930 KLFAKL
+930 KNFAKL
-936 PEPVKAKLNEYAE
+936 PEAVKAKLNEYAE
-949 KKIEELKAFDKAHPF
+949 RKIKEMQVFDKEHPW
-964 AEKEATRYEDSRFD
+964 AEKEATENEDAAFD
-978 DAKDTIDH
+978 EAKDAIDR
-986 IVDELNSGTI
+986 IAKMLDNGVM
-996 TLDEAIEHANKIAGE
+996 TLDEAIERANKVAGE
-1011 LEDMAFADTGTPVSH
+1011 LEDAGFSDAGSPISH

-1034 FNQKIGN
+1034 FNKKIASD
-1041 EPTEAPKTEQPKA
+1041 PVEAPKTEHPKGDKDSEPHNEKGSEQQPTLADGYTTESGRLLSESDARDFIVKPDGSKEFGHFGKEIEDATGGKVLAKGIRLQVGFSRVANGKETGFGIIHIKKRESQLKKLGYNNA
-1054 EEEPKNGE
+1054 EEYILDIINNFSIIYDLGGGRIKLASVGSKFNVMPLDLELKGDGNGYYTVVTAIPKN
-1062 PTKPEMQDTESA
+1062 TKRMQKEAGKKIFDRSASPSSTTGNGAVQDGGNRKNAGSIPQSA
-1074 TPKEEEPS
+1074 TEKSNLPASTNNIDETLKNVNNKPDLDLTTGKSIEASKGEEPS
-1082 VPKET
+1082 TPKET

-1095 DKDLEAAFGLK
+1095 DKDLEKAFGLK
-1106 PVSNTEQEAKKAK
+1106 PVANTEQTVKKAAQEATGAK
-1119 PSKEEIHRKHKLVDD
+1119 PSKDEIHKKHRLVDD

-1141 YIDEFISKTRN
+1141 YIEEFISKTRN
-1152 LNAGFN
+1152 LNAGFD

-1189 AFKSKGV
+1189 AFKVKGV

-1211 VKSFPDTGKKFDAQ
+1211 VKSFPDTGKKFDAK

-1266 YIDAAFRGVQAYFN
+1266 YIDASFRGVEAYFN

-1335 DGGDKSVNNPQEND
+1335 DGGDKSVDSPQEND

-1380 GRSRKSGTG
+1380 GGSGKSSTG

-1403 PDRDGGRERGPDVES
+1403 PDRDGGRERGPDAES
-1418 AEPKNKGTGEG
+1418 TEPKNEGTGG
-1429 RELGRG
+1429 SRELGRG

-1448 EGTSAGGTKKPV
+1448 EGTSAGGAKRPV

-1507 NNIAAIKL
+1507 NNITAIKL

-1675 NNVKASV
+1675 NSVKASV

-1716 VFMTSSGTMDRKA
+1716 VFMTSSGTMDRKT

-1819 IGDPVLVRDRYGS
+1819 IGNPVLVRDRYGH
-1832 RNVEFHTSSNAE
+1832 RNIEFHTSSNAE

-1981 SPISGRLLALEQK
+1981 SPIAGRLLALEQK

-2059 IKELGGK
+2059 IKELGDK

-2112 DVIPADIEVEDIEIP
+2112 AVIPADIEVEDIEIP

-2144 LLGEPS
+2144 LLGEPN

-2165 TTTPGYGRISAQAHE
+2165 TTTPRYGRISAQAHE
-2180 KYEIARASYDDRD
+2180 KYEIARVSYDDRD
-2193 NIGINTVISKILN
+2193 NVGINTVISKILN

-2286 LNTAANMT
+2286 LNTAADMT

-2419 SDEEAKKREVRLAKR
+2419 SDEEAKKREVRLSKR

-2750 VANDLKKASLT
+2750 VANDLKKASLA

-2785 YKEWKDSSDR
+2785 YEEWKDSSDR

-2805 SIPDRSINDPNAY
+2805 SIPDRSSNDPNAY

-2839 DAKTDKAQA
+2839 DVKTDKAQA

-3005 TAPDLIDKFKTAIE
+3005 TAPELIDKFKAAIE
-3019 SVKDDMATLE
+3019 SVKDDMATLG

-3067 KIAHKYGADNA
+3067 KIAHKYGVDNA

-3217 DLDVDDPDIYEIE
+3217 DLDADDPDIYEIE

-3282 ITASQ
+3282 ITASK
-3287 KDLNDLYEAIESPN
+3287 KDLNDLYEAIESQEETKYSFSQG
-3301 NGKSATVRT
+3301 GKR
-3310 DDGKELEVS
+3310 
-3319 YRIVPAETLI
+3319 
-3329 ASNTADFGKN
+3329 
-3339 ENYPEKLQPRDR
+3339 
-3351 DRVSMKEQV
+3351 
-3360 DDMARNLRP
+3360 
-3369 EDLAESRSVNQGAPL
+3369 
-3384 VNQDNVV
+3384 
-3391 ENGNGRTMAI
+3391 
-3401 TRAYTTD
+3401 
-3408 GDAYKASSQKYKQY
+3408 
-3422 LVKHA
+3422 
-3427 EEYGYTREEVE
+3427 
-3438 AMQNPVL
+3438 
-3445 IRQRDASSDSL
+3445 
-3456 QDSIIHSTEGGMKM
+3456 
-3470 SASQQAKVDA
+3470 
-3480 EKISP
+3480 ISP
-3485 KTLSLYDY
+3485 
-3493 DGTGDLTK
+3493 
-3501 RSNDDFV
+3501 
-3508 VSALNE
+3508 E
-3514 ITDKSD
+3514 
-3520 RDVVFNKDGTPSKA
+3520 
-3534 GIERVKSALAAYAYG
+3534 E
-3549 DNSLL
+3549 
-3554 EKISESTDT
+3554 
-3563 EDQNIVKAFS
+3563 
-3573 AAAPRVAAIKAK
+3573 
-3585 LDKGGTSKDYDL
+3585 
-3597 SSLLS
+3597 
-3602 DVLDF
+3602 
-3607 YFKCKNSGKS
+3607 
-3617 IKFALNE
+3617 
-3624 TNLFGDDSWLASV
+3624 
-3637 GGKNLARFIADNT
+3637 
-3650 RRPKAIADA
+3650 
-3659 IVRMTKY
+3659 MTK
-3666 IDGANEPSDALF
+3666 
-3678 SGTKMGIDE
+3678 
-3687 IVRTSIG
+3687 
-3694 LNASK
+3694 
-3699 FIPASKPSAQK
+3699 
-3710 YKHTIQPKEN
+3710 
-3720 TWDSMPATQQ
+3720 
-3730 KACIKLMDAN
+3730 
-3740 GGHYDSKTKSFGFT
+3740 
-3754 DEKAR
+3754 
-3759 DAALNVLE
+3759 
-3767 AYLSADS
+3767 
-3774 KASAKIAIV
+3774 
-3783 PEMNEEVK
+3783 
-3791 LTNVGWNGSPG
+3791 
-3802 DFSKFDLAFV
+3802 
-3812 GSGEGS
+3812 
-3818 AAHGWGIYFAMDK
+3818 
-3831 PYRDNPDFGREVA
+3831 
-3844 ERYKKQYGG
+3844 
-3853 ENGHVYKAAIPSDE
+3853 
-3867 YLLDERAKISDQPKR
+3867 
-3882 VQNAVLEVAETLQK
+3882 
-3896 KTSVWRF
+3896 
-3903 EDGIKK
+3903 
-3909 VVQYLKDENYDL
+3909 
-3921 GNENGDAEQAKID
+3921 
-3934 QALERVARDF
+3934 
-3944 YANSNS
+3944 
-3950 ASPQELKISSADL
+3950 
-3963 KILRAALKEQVRD
+3963 
-3976 QAETSAFSSKNLS
+3976 
-3989 ERDMDQAAKEIL
+3989 
-4001 YNFLSASRRNQ
+4001 
-4012 FRTLDA
+4012 
-4018 LAANIMAEDD
+4018 
-4028 SVFKNITSQ
+4028 
-4037 DLLNKAGEIAGTALR
+4037 
-4052 EKQID
+4052 
-4057 LGGAREILNVMKQA
+4057 
-4071 AEHPIDANERD
+4071 
-4082 VAEGITKAYT
+4082 
-4092 DYGIDRATAEKI
+4092 
-4104 ARRQAA
+4104 
-4110 QFFSALRE
+4110 
-4118 SRAKPIKEILAP
+4118 
-4130 LTGYDVQQM
+4130 
-4139 FQTAIAKQQLEPSE
+4139 
-4153 PVDKAVSMLLKGAGL
+4153 
-4168 KGYKYE
+4168 
-4174 GATDGH
+4174 
-4180 CVVVFDNDAMKI
+4180 
-4192 INKFSVK
+4192 
-4199 TPYQKMVENITPIAS
+4199 
-4214 DDLTAREK
+4214 
-4222 AIVDFAKKMGLQVQF
+4222 
-4237 FEGDPNLHG
+4237 
-4246 FHADGT
+4246 
-4252 NVAFLNRR
+4252 
-4260 SAMDLNQTFWHEA
+4260 
-4273 FHWMRES
+4273 
-4280 NPDLYNQM
+4280 
-4288 VKEVFGGE
+4288 
-4296 VSEKQLADYAVSIG
+4296 
-4310 RTDMSKELAIEE
+4310 
-4322 MLADAMWDAG
+4322 
-4332 KRGSFFEK
+4332 
-4340 LGIEHPSLCAKII
+4340 
-4353 KWIKNLYEDFKAHF
+4353 
-4367 HNPQA
+4367 
-4372 GLTNT
+4372 
-4377 QIKRMSNTLSKI
+4377 
-4389 AEKLVDG
+4389 
-4396 DGNKLFSVDEKG
+4396 
-4408 NIKETAAGKRAVSD
+4408 
-4422 RAKVEAERDGSNQKY
+4422 
-4437 RVTNKALSGNDQ
+4437 
-4449 MQVTELTGDIKDERL
+4449 
-4464 GERVARVCKMLE
+4464 
-4476 GCSFAVSKDGI
+4476 
-4487 QLYFKSNK
+4487 
-4495 DLDHFAAGNKGK
+4495 
-4507 RNKEARL
+4507 
-4514 YTISSE
+4514 
-4520 ENVKNV
+4520 
-4526 IENSVYVEEE
+4526 
-4536 RNIHNPNS
+4536 
-4544 KTHFVQFYSVVKS
+4544 
-4557 GNNFIRMKI
+4557 
-4566 SAKKLVDGTFDV
+4566 
-4578 QKASLYNIATAG
+4578 
-4590 SILHKKIKKL
+4590 
-4600 TQPAMNESMD
+4600 
-4610 NLRPRV
+4610 
-4616 SSLTV
+4616 
-4621 SVADM
+4621 
-4626 LDGVNDRG
+4626 
-4634 GNPYVVNGK
+4634 
-4643 LQHENGVIA
+4643 
-4652 TKNMLSSGPVTHRSA
+4652 
-4667 EDLKAQTLSVF
+4667 QTLSVF

-4731 SGKIEMADKDALITL
+4731 SGKIEMVDKDALITL

-4775 LRAYG
+4775 LRTYG
-4780 SEEGAAEGM
+4780 SEEEAAEGM

-4839 ERGNENNTAARNVK
+4839 ERSNENNTAARNVK
-4853 YKMNPLNEAE
+4853 YKMNPLDEAE

-4873 EKAGV
+4873 EKAGA

-4885 PDLAKA
+4885 PGLAKA
-4891 KANPNISVNKTA
+4891 KANPNISVNETA

-4984 SDEELRDAGVSEN
+4984 SDEELREAGVSEN

-5038 AQKELAKRPHTFVM
+5038 AQRELAKRPHTFVM

-5057 TTKDG
+5057 TTKGG

-5090 SKDKDVYIKARNQM
+5090 SKDKDVYIKAREQM

-5185 EGEIENPL
+5185 EGEVENPL

-5413 TALSKAGNV
+5413 TALSKVGNV

-5450 YKAIEDGLSKGE
+5450 YKAIGDGLSKGE

-5640 AMKAVSPAL
+5640 AMKAISPAA
-5649 GNVYGAVAGY
+5649 GNIYGAVAGY

-5668 VDYDTKDRIVRGL
+5668 VDYDTRDRIVRGL
-5681 GFRTVKEANAT
+5681 GFRTIKEANAT
-5692 DAQGIVYNYK
+5692 DAQSIVYNYK

-5707 DRAKAKSEYLKDPSS
+5707 NRAKAKSEYLKDPSS

-5754 VGLSKEDKKKL
+5754 VGLSKDDKKKL

>member
-253 AEHGSLDGFDWGQLA
+253 AEHGNLDGFDWGQLA

-297 APQQETGQDSAGVD
+297 PDEAQAD
-311 NGNGDT
+311 NGDT
-317 PSSSPAI
+317 PSPSPAI

-356 TDISTTAENPE
+356 TDISPTAKNPK
-367 SGAYGIGQWTGPRK
+367 SGSYGIGQWLGSRQDD
-381 AELMAF
+381 LMAF

-419 ILKAQSPD
+419 IIKAQSPD

-433 DQFYERSEGTDKIRN
+433 DKFYERSEGTDEIRN
-448 QKATNAQTIYDMFMN
+448 QKAANAQKIYDIFMN
-463 GGANPNTVFNGGK
+463 GGADPNVVYNGGK
-476 TGGSSVPNPK
+476 RGGSSVPNPK

-500 ADTDEDVEKLNA
+500 ADTDEDVEKLNTVRKA
-512 IRKTIQGKNKKA
+512 IQDKNKKA

-531 YGWGENASESAQD
+531 YGWSANSPEMAQGASEPATQGNTQSTADNAAIGQMTQ
-544 ASESVAQ
+544 SVTYPMAIPQ
-551 ENVQAGNSDASK
+551 GRGNSIGGTKSIKSGGGMYQPSGRVEGGNKSVYTPKKPKGMQYTPQGNVQAGSNEGGMAAVRPNVSPVIPAPSSIKEPASNASTSLPSAEPQIYTPRK
-563 PVNSSSSAGNINKK
+563 VNGIADRQRRDRQTRGNMASAATQDRINKALK
-577 PEQSTVTATP
+577 NS
-587 TVEGKSQAG
+587 
-596 NGEENK
+596 
-602 LSTVR
+602 R
-607 TGSPRNE
+607 
-614 GANLPVAPGAQT
+614 
-626 STGAKSPVAPS
+626 
-637 MQSTPLPASPTLRLP
+637 LR
-652 PANAAAVK
+652 
-660 KENNAQVPQAKIE
+660 QV
-673 KARSNQKL
+673 
-681 KELVKQAFV
+681 VKQAFV
-690 DGDKDALARLGA
+690 DGDKDALNRLGA
-702 MQINPDILEA
+702 MQINQDVLQA
-712 VKNDVLSAHQSP
+712 VKNDVLNEYHKTEPVVPPKVIPAQEPYTPRYGSRDEAMRLPYERNNENTRGDIAIGGGDGVISSQRASTPREAVRLDNKARKNRETNENRAYDIGEAPSP
-724 LTLPAA
+724 KEQKKAA
-730 PAPARGTTLGT
+730 IARARQEKRDAQNTNFNKYEPAPYATRYANRDKVMQGFRNINENMSGNEAR
-741 AAPIALPP
+741 
-749 VKATAPT
+749 KDR
-756 TATVAAGKPTPAST
+756 VAGITSSGNNGDASNQNRAGSRDMSAYKNPNRLSVSMPSRDRQGIGEDMRNRQQNRNAYEPDTKSRLEKPTIFA
-770 EGESVPGTDSNV
+770 
-782 KSNIS
+782 
-787 GKENNHENT
+787 KENTNENYK
-796 EKNQPVHHPE
+796 ENQQVHSPE
-806 ENKNDNAKPEQ
+806 TNKNVNAKPEQ
-817 SKPSESKDR
+817 SKPSESKDG
-826 KTSEGKNPVKKA
+826 KTPEGKNPVKKA

-899 LRVINKCL
+899 LRAINKCL

-920 IDRIHEILRG
+920 IDRIHEILRS

-936 PEPVKAKLNEYAE
+936 PEAVKTKLNEYAE

-964 AEKEATRYEDSRFD
+964 AEKEATRYEDSQLD

-986 IVDELNSGTI
+986 IVDELDSGAI
-996 TLDEAIEHANKIAGE
+996 TLDEAIERANKIAGE
-1011 LEDMAFADTGTPVSH
+1011 LENMAFADTGTPVSH
-1026 AADRVRDY
+1026 AADRAMEY
-1034 FNQKIGN
+1034 FNQKIAGEPAIFNVGDHVIIAGRENDNLDYTVDDNTPREINGKTYIGVVGADEHGQKLVSANIPVEDVRVRTEPMKWSN
-1041 EPTEAPKTEQPKA
+1041 EDEQNKSVDTGAADESASSERAGRRGGRGIPIENARTGEGSKGTKASKAEQPKA
-1054 EEEPKNGE
+1054 VEPKQEVTQESLKRHDELTLKYYKERARETFLLSKRIKNEFPKYGAKAKRFIERISKLLSEHEAGTLTKADTISNINGLFTDKSFKGLPPE
-1062 PTKPEMQDTESA
+1062 LLKKLREYADEKIASIDAYDKEDPLAEKLAVTSYDKWVKEGKAKIDTLVKMIGKSITKDEAAKKAREIAEERNLILTANTRVATELQNYFQSLTSKLNETSKEKQSPA
-1074 TPKEEEPS
+1074 NTADAKEGNRSTPKEA
-1082 VPKET
+1082 

-1095 DKDLEAAFGLK
+1095 DKDLEKAFGLK
-1106 PVSNTEQEAKKAK
+1106 PVANTEQTVKKAAQEATGAK
-1119 PSKEEIHRKHKLVDD
+1119 PSKDEIHKKHRLVDD

-1152 LNAGFN
+1152 LNAGFD

-1189 AFKSKGV
+1189 AFKAKGV

-1211 VKSFPDTGKKFDAQ
+1211 VKSFPDTGKKFDAK

-1280 KGKVAEPAKKSEP
+1280 KGKDAEPAKKSEP
-1293 SNTADRSGTD
+1293 SNAADKSGTD

-1323 SPEDVDTVSKIF
+1323 SPEDVDMVSKIF
-1335 DGGDKSVNNPQEND
+1335 DGGDKSVDSPQENG

-1380 GRSRKSGTG
+1380 GGSGKSSTG

-1403 PDRDGGRERGPDVES
+1403 PDRDGGRKRGPDAES
-1418 AEPKNKGTGEG
+1418 TEPKNEGTGRS

-1579 PPFVISR
+1579 PPFVIGR

-1675 NNVKASV
+1675 NSVKASV

-1736 RHLSSRAKLVGIVRL
+1736 RHLSGRAKLVGIVRL

-1795 ANDDEGRHT
+1795 AKDDEGRHT

-1875 KELVDAEDGQNVG
+1875 KELADAEDGQNVG

-1898 GQVVIDDNGERK
+1898 GQVVIDDNGEKK

-1981 SPISGRLLALEQK
+1981 SPIAGRLLALEQK

-2044 IKYMASVLGKSENAI
+2044 IKYMASVLGKSEDAI
-2059 IKELGGK
+2059 IKELGDR

-2112 DVIPADIEVEDIEIP
+2112 AVIPADIEVEDIEIP

-2144 LLGEPS
+2144 LLGEPN

-2165 TTTPGYGRISAQAHE
+2165 TTTPRYGRISAQAHE
-2180 KYEIARASYDDRD
+2180 KYEIARVSYDDRD
-2193 NIGINTVISKILN
+2193 NVGINTVISKILN

-2286 LNTAANMT
+2286 LNAAANMM

-2761 PFTVDDSLTGVEGYG
+2761 PFTVDNSLTGVEGYG

-3005 TAPDLIDKFKTAIE
+3005 TAPELIDKFKTAIE

-3067 KIAHKYGADNA
+3067 KIAHKYGVDNA

-3217 DLDVDDPDIYEIE
+3217 DLDVDDPDVYDIE
-3230 NNIRDGLVLSMRENN
+3230 NNIRDGLALSMRENN

-3272 AVYSNENTIE
+3272 VVYSNENTIE
-3282 ITASQ
+3282 ITASK
-3287 KDLNDLYEAIESPN
+3287 KDLNDLYEAIESQEETKYSLSQG
-3301 NGKSATVRT
+3301 GKR
-3310 DDGKELEVS
+3310 
-3319 YRIVPAETLI
+3319 
-3329 ASNTADFGKN
+3329 
-3339 ENYPEKLQPRDR
+3339 
-3351 DRVSMKEQV
+3351 
-3360 DDMARNLRP
+3360 
-3369 EDLAESRSVNQGAPL
+3369 
-3384 VNQDNVV
+3384 
-3391 ENGNGRTMAI
+3391 
-3401 TRAYTTD
+3401 
-3408 GDAYKASSQKYKQY
+3408 
-3422 LVKHA
+3422 
-3427 EEYGYTREEVE
+3427 
-3438 AMQNPVL
+3438 
-3445 IRQRDASSDSL
+3445 
-3456 QDSIIHSTEGGMKM
+3456 
-3470 SASQQAKVDA
+3470 
-3480 EKISP
+3480 ISP
-3485 KTLSLYDY
+3485 
-3493 DGTGDLTK
+3493 
-3501 RSNDDFV
+3501 
-3508 VSALNE
+3508 E
-3514 ITDKSD
+3514 
-3520 RDVVFNKDGTPSKA
+3520 
-3534 GIERVKSALAAYAYG
+3534 E
-3549 DNSLL
+3549 
-3554 EKISESTDT
+3554 
-3563 EDQNIVKAFS
+3563 
-3573 AAAPRVAAIKAK
+3573 
-3585 LDKGGTSKDYDL
+3585 
-3597 SSLLS
+3597 
-3602 DVLDF
+3602 
-3607 YFKCKNSGKS
+3607 
-3617 IKFALNE
+3617 
-3624 TNLFGDDSWLASV
+3624 
-3637 GGKNLARFIADNT
+3637 
-3650 RRPKAIADA
+3650 
-3659 IVRMTKY
+3659 MTK
-3666 IDGANEPSDALF
+3666 
-3678 SGTKMGIDE
+3678 
-3687 IVRTSIG
+3687 
-3694 LNASK
+3694 
-3699 FIPASKPSAQK
+3699 
-3710 YKHTIQPKEN
+3710 
-3720 TWDSMPATQQ
+3720 
-3730 KACIKLMDAN
+3730 
-3740 GGHYDSKTKSFGFT
+3740 
-3754 DEKAR
+3754 
-3759 DAALNVLE
+3759 
-3767 AYLSADS
+3767 
-3774 KASAKIAIV
+3774 
-3783 PEMNEEVK
+3783 
-3791 LTNVGWNGSPG
+3791 
-3802 DFSKFDLAFV
+3802 
-3812 GSGEGS
+3812 
-3818 AAHGWGIYFAMDK
+3818 
-3831 PYRDNPDFGREVA
+3831 
-3844 ERYKKQYGG
+3844 
-3853 ENGHVYKAAIPSDE
+3853 
-3867 YLLDERAKISDQPKR
+3867 
-3882 VQNAVLEVAETLQK
+3882 
-3896 KTSVWRF
+3896 
-3903 EDGIKK
+3903 
-3909 VVQYLKDENYDL
+3909 
-3921 GNENGDAEQAKID
+3921 
-3934 QALERVARDF
+3934 
-3944 YANSNS
+3944 
-3950 ASPQELKISSADL
+3950 
-3963 KILRAALKEQVRD
+3963 
-3976 QAETSAFSSKNLS
+3976 
-3989 ERDMDQAAKEIL
+3989 
-4001 YNFLSASRRNQ
+4001 
-4012 FRTLDA
+4012 
-4018 LAANIMAEDD
+4018 
-4028 SVFKNITSQ
+4028 
-4037 DLLNKAGEIAGTALR
+4037 
-4052 EKQID
+4052 
-4057 LGGAREILNVMKQA
+4057 
-4071 AEHPIDANERD
+4071 
-4082 VAEGITKAYT
+4082 
-4092 DYGIDRATAEKI
+4092 
-4104 ARRQAA
+4104 
-4110 QFFSALRE
+4110 
-4118 SRAKPIKEILAP
+4118 
-4130 LTGYDVQQM
+4130 
-4139 FQTAIAKQQLEPSE
+4139 
-4153 PVDKAVSMLLKGAGL
+4153 
-4168 KGYKYE
+4168 
-4174 GATDGH
+4174 
-4180 CVVVFDNDAMKI
+4180 
-4192 INKFSVK
+4192 
-4199 TPYQKMVENITPIAS
+4199 
-4214 DDLTAREK
+4214 
-4222 AIVDFAKKMGLQVQF
+4222 
-4237 FEGDPNLHG
+4237 
-4246 FHADGT
+4246 
-4252 NVAFLNRR
+4252 
-4260 SAMDLNQTFWHEA
+4260 
-4273 FHWMRES
+4273 
-4280 NPDLYNQM
+4280 
-4288 VKEVFGGE
+4288 
-4296 VSEKQLADYAVSIG
+4296 
-4310 RTDMSKELAIEE
+4310 
-4322 MLADAMWDAG
+4322 
-4332 KRGSFFEK
+4332 
-4340 LGIEHPSLCAKII
+4340 
-4353 KWIKNLYEDFKAHF
+4353 
-4367 HNPQA
+4367 
-4372 GLTNT
+4372 
-4377 QIKRMSNTLSKI
+4377 
-4389 AEKLVDG
+4389 
-4396 DGNKLFSVDEKG
+4396 
-4408 NIKETAAGKRAVSD
+4408 
-4422 RAKVEAERDGSNQKY
+4422 
-4437 RVTNKALSGNDQ
+4437 
-4449 MQVTELTGDIKDERL
+4449 
-4464 GERVARVCKMLE
+4464 
-4476 GCSFAVSKDGI
+4476 
-4487 QLYFKSNK
+4487 
-4495 DLDHFAAGNKGK
+4495 
-4507 RNKEARL
+4507 
-4514 YTISSE
+4514 
-4520 ENVKNV
+4520 
-4526 IENSVYVEEE
+4526 
-4536 RNIHNPNS
+4536 
-4544 KTHFVQFYSVVKS
+4544 
-4557 GNNFIRMKI
+4557 
-4566 SAKKLVDGTFDV
+4566 
-4578 QKASLYNIATAG
+4578 
-4590 SILHKKIKKL
+4590 
-4600 TQPAMNESMD
+4600 
-4610 NLRPRV
+4610 
-4616 SSLTV
+4616 
-4621 SVADM
+4621 
-4626 LDGVNDRG
+4626 
-4634 GNPYVVNGK
+4634 
-4643 LQHENGVIA
+4643 
-4652 TKNMLSSGPVTHRSA
+4652 
-4667 EDLKAQTLSVF
+4667 QTLSVF

-4695 PNGSHVEVNFTDDT
+4695 PNGSHVEVNFTDGT

-4731 SGKIEMADKDALITL
+4731 SGKIEMVDKDALITL

-4775 LRAYG
+4775 LRTYG

-5090 SKDKDVYIKARNQM
+5090 SKDKDVYIKAREQL

-5138 KYTDADGNV
+5138 KYTDAGGNV

-5185 EGEIENPL
+5185 EGEVENPL

-5323 KNEARPARRMAG
+5323 KNEARPARRIAG

-5413 TALSKAGNV
+5413 TALSKVGNV

-5450 YKAIEDGLSKGE
+5450 YKAIGDGLSKGE

-5513 SDFLPVLGNTT
+5513 SDFLPILGNTT

-5592 GAIVGVDISQRVGLK
+5592 GAIVGVDVSQRVGLK

-5627 QLAKAVLNGDANG
+5627 QLAKAVLNGDTNG
-5640 AMKAVSPAL
+5640 AMKAISPAA
-5649 GNVYGAVAGY
+5649 GNIYGAVAGY

-5668 VDYDTKDRIVRGL
+5668 VDYDTRDRIVRGL
-5681 GFRTVKEANAT
+5681 LGFRTIKEANAT
-5692 DAQGIVYNYK
+5692 DAQSIVYNYK

-5722 SNRQKL
+5722 GNRQKL

>member
-193 AGWLDAAA
+193 AAWLNAAA

-419 ILKAQSPD
+419 IIKAQSTD

-433 DQFYERSEGTDKIRN
+433 DKFYERSEGTDEIRN
-448 QKATNAQTIYDMFMN
+448 QKAANAQKIYDMFMN
-463 GGANPNTVFNGGK
+463 GGADPNVVYNGGK
-476 TGGSSVPNPK
+476 RGGSSVPNPK

-512 IRKTIQGKNKKA
+512 IRKAIQGKNKKA

-531 YGWGENASESAQD
+531 YGWGENASETAQD
-544 ASESVAQ
+544 ASEPNTQSVADNAATGRMTQ
-551 ENVQAGNSDASK
+551 SVTHPMAIPQGRGNSISGTKSIKSDRGMYQPSGRVEGGNKSVYTPKKPKGMQYTPQGNVQAGSNEGGMTAVQPNVAPVIPAPSSIKEPASNASTSLPSAEPQIYTPRK
-563 PVNSSSSAGNINKK
+563 VNGIADRQRRDRQARGNTVSAATQDRINKALK
-577 PEQSTVTATP
+577 NS
-587 TVEGKSQAG
+587 
-596 NGEENK
+596 
-602 LSTVR
+602 R
-607 TGSPRNE
+607 
-614 GANLPVAPGAQT
+614 
-626 STGAKSPVAPS
+626 
-637 MQSTPLPASPTLRLP
+637 LR
-652 PANAAAVK
+652 
-660 KENNAQVPQAKIE
+660 QV
-673 KARSNQKL
+673 
-681 KELVKQAFV
+681 VKQAFV
-690 DGDKDALARLGA
+690 DGDKDALKRLGA
-702 MQINPDILEA
+702 MQINQDILQAVKDDVLNEYHKVEPVVLPKVVPAQEPYTPRYGSRDEAMRLPYERNNENTRGDIAIGGGDGVISSQRASTPREA
-712 VKNDVLSAHQSP
+712 VRLDNKARKNRETNENRAYDIGEAPSP
-724 LTLPAA
+724 KEQKKAA
-730 PAPARGTTLGT
+730 IARARQEKRDAKNTNFSKYEPAPYATRYANRDKVMQGFRNINENMSGNEARKDRVTGITSSGNNGD
-741 AAPIALPP
+741 ASNQNR
-749 VKATAPT
+749 
-756 TATVAAGKPTPAST
+756 AGSRDMSAYKNPNRLSVSMPSRDRQGIGEDMRNRQQNRNAYEPDTKSRLEKPTIFA
-770 EGESVPGTDSNV
+770 
-782 KSNIS
+782 
-787 GKENNHENT
+787 KENTNENYK
-796 EKNQPVHHPE
+796 ENQQVHSPE
-806 ENKNDNAKPEQ
+806 TNKNVNAKPEQ
-817 SKPSESKDR
+817 SKPSESKDG
-826 KTSEGKNPVKKA
+826 KTPEGKNPVKKA
-838 PPKETPSSDKKE
+838 PPKETPSSGKKE
-850 AQPKSEQQK
+850 EPHNEKGSEQQPTL
-859 QGNDVVAVNDAADQ
+859 ADGYTTESGRLLSES
-873 DARDAAKTSKEIGAI
+873 DARDFIVKPDGSKEFGHFGKEIEDATGGKVLAKGIRLQVGFSRVANGKETGFGIIHIKKRESQLKKLGYNNAEEYILDIINNFSIIYDLGGGRIKLASVGSKFNVMPLDLELKGDGNGYYTVVTAI
-888 DAKVSGKAKTY
+888 PKNTKRMQKE
-899 LRVINKCL
+899 
-907 IQHRAGGSTSAET
+907 AG
-920 IDRIHEILRG
+920 
-930 KLFAKL
+930 
-936 PEPVKAKLNEYAE
+936 
-949 KKIEELKAFDKAHPF
+949 KKIFDRSASPSSTTGNGAVQDGGNRK
-964 AEKEATRYEDSRFD
+964 
-978 DAKDTIDH
+978 
-986 IVDELNSGTI
+986 N
-996 TLDEAIEHANKIAGE
+996 AGSI
-1011 LEDMAFADTGTPVSH
+1011 P
-1026 AADRVRDY
+1026 
-1034 FNQKIGN
+1034 Q
-1041 EPTEAPKTEQPKA
+1041 
-1054 EEEPKNGE
+1054 
-1062 PTKPEMQDTESA
+1062 SA
-1074 TPKEEEPS
+1074 TEKSNLPASTNNIDETLKNVNNKPDLDLTTGKSIEASKGEEPS
-1082 VPKET
+1082 TPKET

-1095 DKDLEAAFGLK
+1095 DKDLEKAFGLK
-1106 PVSNTEQEAKKAK
+1106 PIANTEQTVKKAAQEATGAK
-1119 PSKEEIHRKHKLVDD
+1119 PSKDEIHRKHRLVDD

-1152 LNAGFN
+1152 LNAGFD

-1189 AFKSKGV
+1189 AFKAKGV

-1211 VKSFPDTGKKFDAQ
+1211 VKSFPDTGKKFDAK

-1280 KGKVAEPAKKSEP
+1280 KGKDAEPAKKSEP
-1293 SNTADRSGTD
+1293 SNAADKSGTD

-1323 SPEDVDTVSKIF
+1323 SPEDVDMVSKIF
-1335 DGGDKSVNNPQEND
+1335 DGGDKSVDSPQENG

-1380 GRSRKSGTG
+1380 GGSGKSSTG

-1403 PDRDGGRERGPDVES
+1403 PDRDGGRKRGPDAES
-1418 AEPKNKGTGEG
+1418 TEPKNEGTGRS

-1579 PPFVISR
+1579 PPFVIGR

-1675 NNVKASV
+1675 NSVKASV

-1736 RHLSSRAKLVGIVRL
+1736 RHLSGRAKLVGIVRL

-1795 ANDDEGRHT
+1795 AKDDEGRHT

-1875 KELVDAEDGQNVG
+1875 KELADAEDGQNVG

-1936 AKQVDPDVSEAAL
+1936 AKQVDPDVSETDL

-1981 SPISGRLLALEQK
+1981 SPIAGRLLALEQK

-2059 IKELGGK
+2059 IKELGDK

-2112 DVIPADIEVEDIEIP
+2112 AVIPADIEVEDIEIP

-2144 LLGEPS
+2144 LLGEPN

-2165 TTTPGYGRISAQAHE
+2165 TTTPRYGRISAQAHE
-2180 KYEIARASYDDRD
+2180 KYEIARVSYDDRD
-2193 NIGINTVISKILN
+2193 NVGINTVISKILN

-2286 LNTAANMT
+2286 LNTAADMT

-2306 INEKS
+2306 INEKA

-2388 KMELRED
+2388 KMELREG

-2419 SDEEAKKREVRLAKR
+2419 SDEEAKKREVRLSKR

-2523 FESPSLEDLG
+2523 FESPSLEDLW

-2750 VANDLKKASLT
+2750 VANDLKKASLA

-2805 SIPDRSINDPNAY
+2805 SIPDRSSNDPNVY

-2826 ELGIPESDIAFVQ
+2826 ELGIPESNIAFVQ

-2875 QHKLVALHHLDCP
+2875 QQKLVALHHLDCP

-2922 DENLWDT
+2922 DENLWAT

-3005 TAPDLIDKFKTAIE
+3005 TAPELIDKFKAAIE
-3019 SVKDDMATLE
+3019 SVKDDMATLG

-3067 KIAHKYGADNA
+3067 KIAHKYGVDNA

-3166 TFKDDEKIKSLRE
+3166 TFKDDDKIKSLRA

-3190 KAKRQR
+3190 KTKRQR
-3196 ELDSIEPTPITLYE
+3196 ELDSIKPTPITLYE

-3217 DLDVDDPDIYEIE
+3217 DLDVDDPDVYDIE
-3230 NNIRDGLVLSMRENN
+3230 NNIRDGLALNMRENN

-3287 KDLNDLYEAIESPN
+3287 KDLNDLYEAIEN
-3301 NGKSATVRT
+3301 Q
-3310 DDGKELEVS
+3310 E
-3319 YRIVPAETLI
+3319 ET
-3329 ASNTADFGKN
+3329 
-3339 ENYPEKLQPRDR
+3339 
-3351 DRVSMKEQV
+3351 
-3360 DDMARNLRP
+3360 
-3369 EDLAESRSVNQGAPL
+3369 
-3384 VNQDNVV
+3384 
-3391 ENGNGRTMAI
+3391 
-3401 TRAYTTD
+3401 
-3408 GDAYKASSQKYKQY
+3408 KY
-3422 LVKHA
+3422 
-3427 EEYGYTREEVE
+3427 
-3438 AMQNPVL
+3438 
-3445 IRQRDASSDSL
+3445 SL
-3456 QDSIIHSTEGGMKM
+3456 FQ
-3470 SASQQAKVDA
+3470 
-3480 EKISP
+3480 
-3485 KTLSLYDY
+3485 
-3493 DGTGDLTK
+3493 
-3501 RSNDDFV
+3501 
-3508 VSALNE
+3508 
-3514 ITDKSD
+3514 
-3520 RDVVFNKDGTPSKA
+3520 
-3534 GIERVKSALAAYAYG
+3534 
-3549 DNSLL
+3549 
-3554 EKISESTDT
+3554 
-3563 EDQNIVKAFS
+3563 
-3573 AAAPRVAAIKAK
+3573 
-3585 LDKGGTSKDYDL
+3585 
-3597 SSLLS
+3597 
-3602 DVLDF
+3602 
-3607 YFKCKNSGKS
+3607 
-3617 IKFALNE
+3617 
-3624 TNLFGDDSWLASV
+3624 
-3637 GGKNLARFIADNT
+3637 GGKRISLEE
-3650 RRPKAIADA
+3650 
-3659 IVRMTKY
+3659 MTK
-3666 IDGANEPSDALF
+3666 
-3678 SGTKMGIDE
+3678 
-3687 IVRTSIG
+3687 
-3694 LNASK
+3694 
-3699 FIPASKPSAQK
+3699 
-3710 YKHTIQPKEN
+3710 
-3720 TWDSMPATQQ
+3720 
-3730 KACIKLMDAN
+3730 
-3740 GGHYDSKTKSFGFT
+3740 
-3754 DEKAR
+3754 
-3759 DAALNVLE
+3759 
-3767 AYLSADS
+3767 
-3774 KASAKIAIV
+3774 
-3783 PEMNEEVK
+3783 
-3791 LTNVGWNGSPG
+3791 
-3802 DFSKFDLAFV
+3802 
-3812 GSGEGS
+3812 
-3818 AAHGWGIYFAMDK
+3818 
-3831 PYRDNPDFGREVA
+3831 
-3844 ERYKKQYGG
+3844 
-3853 ENGHVYKAAIPSDE
+3853 
-3867 YLLDERAKISDQPKR
+3867 
-3882 VQNAVLEVAETLQK
+3882 
-3896 KTSVWRF
+3896 
-3903 EDGIKK
+3903 
-3909 VVQYLKDENYDL
+3909 
-3921 GNENGDAEQAKID
+3921 
-3934 QALERVARDF
+3934 
-3944 YANSNS
+3944 
-3950 ASPQELKISSADL
+3950 
-3963 KILRAALKEQVRD
+3963 
-3976 QAETSAFSSKNLS
+3976 
-3989 ERDMDQAAKEIL
+3989 
-4001 YNFLSASRRNQ
+4001 
-4012 FRTLDA
+4012 
-4018 LAANIMAEDD
+4018 
-4028 SVFKNITSQ
+4028 
-4037 DLLNKAGEIAGTALR
+4037 
-4052 EKQID
+4052 
-4057 LGGAREILNVMKQA
+4057 
-4071 AEHPIDANERD
+4071 
-4082 VAEGITKAYT
+4082 
-4092 DYGIDRATAEKI
+4092 
-4104 ARRQAA
+4104 
-4110 QFFSALRE
+4110 
-4118 SRAKPIKEILAP
+4118 
-4130 LTGYDVQQM
+4130 
-4139 FQTAIAKQQLEPSE
+4139 
-4153 PVDKAVSMLLKGAGL
+4153 
-4168 KGYKYE
+4168 
-4174 GATDGH
+4174 
-4180 CVVVFDNDAMKI
+4180 
-4192 INKFSVK
+4192 
-4199 TPYQKMVENITPIAS
+4199 
-4214 DDLTAREK
+4214 
-4222 AIVDFAKKMGLQVQF
+4222 
-4237 FEGDPNLHG
+4237 
-4246 FHADGT
+4246 
-4252 NVAFLNRR
+4252 
-4260 SAMDLNQTFWHEA
+4260 
-4273 FHWMRES
+4273 
-4280 NPDLYNQM
+4280 
-4288 VKEVFGGE
+4288 
-4296 VSEKQLADYAVSIG
+4296 
-4310 RTDMSKELAIEE
+4310 
-4322 MLADAMWDAG
+4322 
-4332 KRGSFFEK
+4332 
-4340 LGIEHPSLCAKII
+4340 
-4353 KWIKNLYEDFKAHF
+4353 
-4367 HNPQA
+4367 
-4372 GLTNT
+4372 
-4377 QIKRMSNTLSKI
+4377 
-4389 AEKLVDG
+4389 
-4396 DGNKLFSVDEKG
+4396 
-4408 NIKETAAGKRAVSD
+4408 
-4422 RAKVEAERDGSNQKY
+4422 
-4437 RVTNKALSGNDQ
+4437 
-4449 MQVTELTGDIKDERL
+4449 
-4464 GERVARVCKMLE
+4464 
-4476 GCSFAVSKDGI
+4476 
-4487 QLYFKSNK
+4487 
-4495 DLDHFAAGNKGK
+4495 
-4507 RNKEARL
+4507 
-4514 YTISSE
+4514 
-4520 ENVKNV
+4520 
-4526 IENSVYVEEE
+4526 
-4536 RNIHNPNS
+4536 
-4544 KTHFVQFYSVVKS
+4544 
-4557 GNNFIRMKI
+4557 
-4566 SAKKLVDGTFDV
+4566 
-4578 QKASLYNIATAG
+4578 
-4590 SILHKKIKKL
+4590 
-4600 TQPAMNESMD
+4600 
-4610 NLRPRV
+4610 
-4616 SSLTV
+4616 
-4621 SVADM
+4621 
-4626 LDGVNDRG
+4626 
-4634 GNPYVVNGK
+4634 
-4643 LQHENGVIA
+4643 
-4652 TKNMLSSGPVTHRSA
+4652 
-4667 EDLKAQTLSVF
+4667 QTLSVF

-4719 DYGGTLKGNEKA
+4719 DYGGTLTGNEKA
-4731 SGKIEMADKDALITL
+4731 SGKIEMVDKDALITL

-4761 LAWNLLTDRERNAL
+4761 LAWNLLIDRERNAL
-4775 LRAYG
+4775 LRTYG

-4839 ERGNENNTAARNVK
+4839 ERSNGNNTAARNVK

-4885 PDLAKA
+4885 PGLAKA

-4935 LADTAQRELQELRGR
+4935 LADTTQRELQELRGR

-5002 QKTRNLLGKIYN
+5002 QKTRNLLGKIYS

-5090 SKDKDVYIKARNQM
+5090 SKDKDVYIKAREQM

-5185 EGEIENPL
+5185 EGEVENPL

-5413 TALSKAGNV
+5413 TALSKVGNV

-5450 YKAIEDGLSKGE
+5450 YKAIGDGLSKGE

-5501 FQKYGVKEMEVI
+5501 FQKYGIKEMEVI

-5524 TKQKLE
+5524 AKQKLE

-5573 WAGNNADRKAL
+5573 WAGNNPDRKAL

-5627 QLAKAVLNGDANG
+5627 QLAKAVLNGDTNG
-5640 AMKAVSPAL
+5640 AMKAISPAA
-5649 GNVYGAVAGY
+5649 GNIYGAVAGY

-5668 VDYDTKDRIVRGL
+5668 VDYDTGDRIARGL
-5681 GFRTVKEANAT
+5681 GFRTVREANAT
-5692 DAQGIVYNYK
+5692 DAQNIVYNYK

-5707 DRAKAKSEYLKDPSS
+5707 DRAKAKSEYLKNPSS

-5754 VGLSKEDKKKL
+5754 SGLSKEDKKKL

>member
-54 ESIPAMAARTRPVVM
+54 ESISAMAARTRPSVM
-69 QELENDLDGTG
+69 RELENDLDGTG

-86 DKEALSDVENQIK
+86 DKAALSDVESQIK

-111 GVKAAKDA
+111 GVKSVKDA

-125 ESNVDESQLSYPKKI
+125 ESNIDESQLSYPKKI
-140 GGMILE
+140 GGMVLE

-170 GSIAGDAYNDLTE
+170 GSIAGDTYNDLTE
-183 KGVDPLTAGQ
+183 KGVDPLAAGQ
-193 AGWLDAAA
+193 AAWLNAAA

-297 APQQETGQDSAGVD
+297 PDEAQAA
-311 NGNGDT
+311 NGDA
-317 PSSSPAI
+317 PSPSPAI

-356 TDISTTAENPE
+356 TDISPTAKNPN
-367 SGAYGIGQWTGPRK
+367 SGSYGIGQWLGSRQDD
-381 AELMAF
+381 LMAF

-419 ILKAQSPD
+419 IIKAQSPD

-433 DQFYERSEGTDKIRN
+433 DKFYERSEGTDEIRN
-448 QKATNAQTIYDMFMN
+448 QKAANAQKIYDIFMN
-463 GGANPNTVFNGGK
+463 GGADPNVVYSGGK
-476 TGGSSVPNPK
+476 RGGSSVPNPK

-512 IRKTIQGKNKKA
+512 IRKSIQGKNKKA

-531 YGWGENASESAQD
+531 YGWSANSPETAQGASEPATQGNTQ
-544 ASESVAQ
+544 SVADNAATGQ
-551 ENVQAGNSDASK
+551 MAQSVTYPMAIPQGRGNSISGTKPIKSGGRMYQPSGRVEGGNKSVYTPKKPKGMQYTPQGNVQAGSNEGGMTAVRPNVSPVIPAPSSIKEPASNASTSLPSTEPQIYTPRK
-563 PVNSSSSAGNINKK
+563 VNGIADRQRRDRQTRGNMASAATQDRINKALK
-577 PEQSTVTATP
+577 NS
-587 TVEGKSQAG
+587 
-596 NGEENK
+596 
-602 LSTVR
+602 R
-607 TGSPRNE
+607 
-614 GANLPVAPGAQT
+614 
-626 STGAKSPVAPS
+626 
-637 MQSTPLPASPTLRLP
+637 LR
-652 PANAAAVK
+652 
-660 KENNAQVPQAKIE
+660 QV
-673 KARSNQKL
+673 
-681 KELVKQAFV
+681 VKQAFV
-690 DGDKDALARLGA
+690 DGDKDALNRLGA
-702 MQINPDILEA
+702 MQINQDVLQA
-712 VKNDVLSAHQSP
+712 VKNDVLNEYQKTEPVVPPKVIPAQEPYTPRYGSRDEAMRLPYERNNENTRGDIAIGGGDGVISSQRASTPREAVRLDNKARKNRETNENRAYDIGEAPSP
-724 LTLPAA
+724 KEQKKAA
-730 PAPARGTTLGT
+730 IARARQEKRDAKNTNFNKYEPAPYATRYANRDKVMQGFRNINENMSGNEAR
-741 AAPIALPP
+741 
-749 VKATAPT
+749 KDR
-756 TATVAAGKPTPAST
+756 VAGITSSGNNGDASNQNRAGSRDMSAYKNPNRLSVSMPSRDRQGIGEDMRNRQQNRNAYEPDTKSRLEKPTIFA
-770 EGESVPGTDSNV
+770 
-782 KSNIS
+782 
-787 GKENNHENT
+787 KENTNENYK
-796 EKNQPVHHPE
+796 ENQQVHRSE

-817 SKPSESKDR
+817 SKPSESKDG
-826 KTSEGKNPVKKA
+826 KTPEGKNPVKNA
-838 PPKETPSSDKKE
+838 PSKETPSSGKKE
-850 AQPKSEQQK
+850 EPHNGKGSEQQPTL
-859 QGNDVVAVNDAADQ
+859 ADGYTTESGRLLSES
-873 DARDAAKTSKEIGAI
+873 DARDFIVKPDGSKEFGHFGKEIEDATGGKVLAKGIRLQVGFSRVANGKETGFGIIHIKKRESQLKKLGYNNAEEYILDIINNFSIIYDLGGGRIKLASVGSKFNVMPLDLELQGDGNGYYTVVTAI
-888 DAKVSGKAKTY
+888 PKNTKRMQKE
-899 LRVINKCL
+899 
-907 IQHRAGGSTSAET
+907 AG
-920 IDRIHEILRG
+920 
-930 KLFAKL
+930 
-936 PEPVKAKLNEYAE
+936 
-949 KKIEELKAFDKAHPF
+949 KKIFDRSASPSSTTGNGAVQDGGNRK
-964 AEKEATRYEDSRFD
+964 
-978 DAKDTIDH
+978 
-986 IVDELNSGTI
+986 N
-996 TLDEAIEHANKIAGE
+996 AGSI
-1011 LEDMAFADTGTPVSH
+1011 P
-1026 AADRVRDY
+1026 
-1034 FNQKIGN
+1034 Q
-1041 EPTEAPKTEQPKA
+1041 
-1054 EEEPKNGE
+1054 
-1062 PTKPEMQDTESA
+1062 SA
-1074 TPKEEEPS
+1074 TEKSNLPASTNNIDETLKNVNNKPDLDLTTGKSIEASKGEEPS
-1082 VPKET
+1082 TPKET

-1095 DKDLEAAFGLK
+1095 DKDLEKAFGLK
-1106 PVSNTEQEAKKAK
+1106 PIANTEQTVKKAAQEATGAK
-1119 PSKEEIHRKHKLVDD
+1119 PSKDEIHRKHRLVDD

-1152 LNAGFN
+1152 LNAGFD

-1189 AFKSKGV
+1189 AFKAKGV

-1211 VKSFPDTGKKFDAQ
+1211 VKSFPDTGKKFDAK

-1280 KGKVAEPAKKSEP
+1280 KGKDAEPAKKSEP
-1293 SNTADRSGTD
+1293 SNAADKSGTD

-1323 SPEDVDTVSKIF
+1323 SPEDVDMVSKIF
-1335 DGGDKSVNNPQEND
+1335 DGGDKSVDSPQENG

-1380 GRSRKSGTG
+1380 GGSGKSSTG

-1403 PDRDGGRERGPDVES
+1403 PDRDGGRKRGPDAES
-1418 AEPKNKGTGEG
+1418 TEPKNEGTGRS

-1448 EGTSAGGTKKPV
+1448 KGTSAGGTKKPV

-1579 PPFVISR
+1579 PPFVIGR

-1675 NNVKASV
+1675 NSVWAPV
-1682 PAMRDSDGGV
+1682 PAMRDPDGHV

-1716 VFMTSSGTMDRKA
+1716 VFMTSSGTMDRKT

-1736 RHLSSRAKLVGIVRL
+1736 RYLSSRAKLVGMVRL

-1783 TNGWTNGLTTIE
+1783 TNGWTDNVRFIE
-1795 ANDDEGRHT
+1795 MKDEEGRNIWKA
-1804 YTRINGYYEDNPDNI
+1804 INGYYEDNPDNI
-1819 IGDPVLVRDRYGS
+1819 IGDPVCVRDRYGN

-1844 TDKKLGEAIARLP
+1844 TDKKLEEAIARLP

-1875 KELVDAEDGQNVG
+1875 KELADAEDGQNVG

-1936 AKQVDPDVSEAAL
+1936 AKQVDPDVSEVAL

-2059 IKELGGK
+2059 IKELGDK

-2165 TTTPGYGRISAQAHE
+2165 TTTPRYGRISAQAHE
-2180 KYEIARASYDDRD
+2180 KYEIARVSYDDRD
-2193 NIGINTVISKILN
+2193 NVGINTVISKILN

-2286 LNTAANMT
+2286 LNTAADMT

-2480 LAEEQAEERQAG
+2480 LAEEQAAERQAG

-2523 FESPSLEDLG
+2523 FESPSLGDLG

-2750 VANDLKKASLT
+2750 VADNLRKASLA
-2761 PFTVDDSLTGVEGYG
+2761 PFLIDDSLTGIEGYG
-2776 KIWACADKI
+2776 KVWACADKI
-2785 YKEWKDSSDR
+2785 YQEWKDSSDR

-2805 SIPDRSINDPNAY
+2805 SIPDRSSNDPNVY

-2898 GRILRQGN
+2898 GRILRQRN

-2954 VDGDNFEALIELAN
+2954 VDGDNYEALIELAN

-3005 TAPDLIDKFKTAIE
+3005 TAPELIDKFKTAIE

-3067 KIAHKYGADNA
+3067 KIAHKYGVDNA

-3190 KAKRQR
+3190 KARRQR
-3196 ELDSIEPTPITLYE
+3196 ELDSIKPTPITLYE

-3217 DLDVDDPDIYEIE
+3217 DLDVDDPDVYDIE

-3287 KDLNDLYEAIESPN
+3287 KDLNDLYEAIENQEETKYSLFQG
-3301 NGKSATVRT
+3301 GKR
-3310 DDGKELEVS
+3310 
-3319 YRIVPAETLI
+3319 
-3329 ASNTADFGKN
+3329 
-3339 ENYPEKLQPRDR
+3339 
-3351 DRVSMKEQV
+3351 
-3360 DDMARNLRP
+3360 
-3369 EDLAESRSVNQGAPL
+3369 
-3384 VNQDNVV
+3384 
-3391 ENGNGRTMAI
+3391 
-3401 TRAYTTD
+3401 
-3408 GDAYKASSQKYKQY
+3408 
-3422 LVKHA
+3422 
-3427 EEYGYTREEVE
+3427 
-3438 AMQNPVL
+3438 
-3445 IRQRDASSDSL
+3445 
-3456 QDSIIHSTEGGMKM
+3456 
-3470 SASQQAKVDA
+3470 
-3480 EKISP
+3480 ISP
-3485 KTLSLYDY
+3485 
-3493 DGTGDLTK
+3493 
-3501 RSNDDFV
+3501 
-3508 VSALNE
+3508 E
-3514 ITDKSD
+3514 
-3520 RDVVFNKDGTPSKA
+3520 
-3534 GIERVKSALAAYAYG
+3534 E
-3549 DNSLL
+3549 
-3554 EKISESTDT
+3554 
-3563 EDQNIVKAFS
+3563 
-3573 AAAPRVAAIKAK
+3573 
-3585 LDKGGTSKDYDL
+3585 
-3597 SSLLS
+3597 
-3602 DVLDF
+3602 
-3607 YFKCKNSGKS
+3607 
-3617 IKFALNE
+3617 
-3624 TNLFGDDSWLASV
+3624 
-3637 GGKNLARFIADNT
+3637 
-3650 RRPKAIADA
+3650 
-3659 IVRMTKY
+3659 MTK
-3666 IDGANEPSDALF
+3666 
-3678 SGTKMGIDE
+3678 
-3687 IVRTSIG
+3687 
-3694 LNASK
+3694 
-3699 FIPASKPSAQK
+3699 
-3710 YKHTIQPKEN
+3710 
-3720 TWDSMPATQQ
+3720 
-3730 KACIKLMDAN
+3730 
-3740 GGHYDSKTKSFGFT
+3740 
-3754 DEKAR
+3754 
-3759 DAALNVLE
+3759 
-3767 AYLSADS
+3767 
-3774 KASAKIAIV
+3774 
-3783 PEMNEEVK
+3783 
-3791 LTNVGWNGSPG
+3791 
-3802 DFSKFDLAFV
+3802 
-3812 GSGEGS
+3812 
-3818 AAHGWGIYFAMDK
+3818 
-3831 PYRDNPDFGREVA
+3831 
-3844 ERYKKQYGG
+3844 
-3853 ENGHVYKAAIPSDE
+3853 
-3867 YLLDERAKISDQPKR
+3867 
-3882 VQNAVLEVAETLQK
+3882 
-3896 KTSVWRF
+3896 
-3903 EDGIKK
+3903 
-3909 VVQYLKDENYDL
+3909 
-3921 GNENGDAEQAKID
+3921 
-3934 QALERVARDF
+3934 
-3944 YANSNS
+3944 
-3950 ASPQELKISSADL
+3950 
-3963 KILRAALKEQVRD
+3963 
-3976 QAETSAFSSKNLS
+3976 
-3989 ERDMDQAAKEIL
+3989 
-4001 YNFLSASRRNQ
+4001 
-4012 FRTLDA
+4012 
-4018 LAANIMAEDD
+4018 
-4028 SVFKNITSQ
+4028 
-4037 DLLNKAGEIAGTALR
+4037 
-4052 EKQID
+4052 
-4057 LGGAREILNVMKQA
+4057 
-4071 AEHPIDANERD
+4071 
-4082 VAEGITKAYT
+4082 
-4092 DYGIDRATAEKI
+4092 
-4104 ARRQAA
+4104 
-4110 QFFSALRE
+4110 
-4118 SRAKPIKEILAP
+4118 
-4130 LTGYDVQQM
+4130 
-4139 FQTAIAKQQLEPSE
+4139 
-4153 PVDKAVSMLLKGAGL
+4153 
-4168 KGYKYE
+4168 
-4174 GATDGH
+4174 
-4180 CVVVFDNDAMKI
+4180 
-4192 INKFSVK
+4192 
-4199 TPYQKMVENITPIAS
+4199 
-4214 DDLTAREK
+4214 
-4222 AIVDFAKKMGLQVQF
+4222 
-4237 FEGDPNLHG
+4237 
-4246 FHADGT
+4246 
-4252 NVAFLNRR
+4252 
-4260 SAMDLNQTFWHEA
+4260 
-4273 FHWMRES
+4273 
-4280 NPDLYNQM
+4280 
-4288 VKEVFGGE
+4288 
-4296 VSEKQLADYAVSIG
+4296 
-4310 RTDMSKELAIEE
+4310 
-4322 MLADAMWDAG
+4322 
-4332 KRGSFFEK
+4332 
-4340 LGIEHPSLCAKII
+4340 
-4353 KWIKNLYEDFKAHF
+4353 
-4367 HNPQA
+4367 
-4372 GLTNT
+4372 
-4377 QIKRMSNTLSKI
+4377 
-4389 AEKLVDG
+4389 
-4396 DGNKLFSVDEKG
+4396 
-4408 NIKETAAGKRAVSD
+4408 
-4422 RAKVEAERDGSNQKY
+4422 
-4437 RVTNKALSGNDQ
+4437 
-4449 MQVTELTGDIKDERL
+4449 
-4464 GERVARVCKMLE
+4464 
-4476 GCSFAVSKDGI
+4476 
-4487 QLYFKSNK
+4487 
-4495 DLDHFAAGNKGK
+4495 
-4507 RNKEARL
+4507 
-4514 YTISSE
+4514 
-4520 ENVKNV
+4520 
-4526 IENSVYVEEE
+4526 
-4536 RNIHNPNS
+4536 
-4544 KTHFVQFYSVVKS
+4544 
-4557 GNNFIRMKI
+4557 
-4566 SAKKLVDGTFDV
+4566 
-4578 QKASLYNIATAG
+4578 
-4590 SILHKKIKKL
+4590 
-4600 TQPAMNESMD
+4600 
-4610 NLRPRV
+4610 
-4616 SSLTV
+4616 
-4621 SVADM
+4621 
-4626 LDGVNDRG
+4626 
-4634 GNPYVVNGK
+4634 
-4643 LQHENGVIA
+4643 
-4652 TKNMLSSGPVTHRSA
+4652 
-4667 EDLKAQTLSVF
+4667 QTLSVF

-4719 DYGGTLKGNEKA
+4719 DYGGTLTGNEKA
-4731 SGKIEMADKDALITL
+4731 SGKIEMVDKDALITL

-4775 LRAYG
+4775 LRTYG

-4789 REWKIRRKMKQGT
+4789 REWKIRRKIKQGT
-4802 IAGKIM
+4802 ITGKIM

-4839 ERGNENNTAARNVK
+4839 ERSNENNTAARNVK

-5090 SKDKDVYIKARNQM
+5090 SKDKDVYIKAREQM

-5185 EGEIENPL
+5185 EGEVENPL

-5229 HVYYGA
+5229 HIYYGA

-5450 YKAIEDGLSKGE
+5450 YKAIGEGLSKGE

-5501 FQKYGVKEMEVI
+5501 FQKYGIKEMEVI
-5513 SDFLPVLGNTT
+5513 SDFLPILGNTT

-5573 WAGNNADRKAL
+5573 WAGNNPDRKAL

-5668 VDYDTKDRIVRGL
+5668 VDYDTRDRIVRGL

-5692 DAQGIVYNYK
+5692 DAQSIVYNYK

-5754 VGLSKEDKKKL
+5754 SGLSKEDKKKL

>member
-317 PSSSPAI
+317 PSPSPAI

-356 TDISTTAENPE
+356 TDISPTAKNPK
-367 SGAYGIGQWTGPRK
+367 SGSYGIGQWLGPRQD
-381 AELMAF
+381 ELMVF

-411 SENGALQE
+411 SESGALQE
-419 ILKAQSPD
+419 IIKAQSPG

-433 DQFYERSEGTDKIRN
+433 DKFYERSEGTDKIRN
-448 QKATNAQTIYDMFMN
+448 QKAANAQTIYDMFMN
-463 GGANPNTVFNGGK
+463 GGANPNAVFNGGK

-512 IRKTIQGKNKKA
+512 IRKAIQGKNKKA

-531 YGWGENASESAQD
+531 YGWGGNAPETAQD

-551 ENVQAGNSDASK
+551 ENVQAGNSGASK

-577 PEQSTVTATP
+577 PEQSTVTATSTIEEKP
-587 TVEGKSQAG
+587 QAG

-614 GANLPVAPGAQT
+614 DANLPVAPGAQT

-637 MQSTPLPASPTLRLP
+637 MQSTPLPASPALRLP

-787 GKENNHENT
+787 EKENNHENT

-817 SKPSESKDR
+817 IKSSESKDR
-826 KTSEGKNPVKKA
+826 KTPEGKNPVKKA
-838 PPKETPSSDKKE
+838 PPKETPSSGKKE
-850 AQPKSEQQK
+850 EPHNGKGSEQQPTL
-859 QGNDVVAVNDAADQ
+859 ADGYTTESGRLLSES
-873 DARDAAKTSKEIGAI
+873 DARDFIVKPDGSKEFGHFGKEIEDATGGKVLAKGIRLQVGFSRVANGKETGFGIIHIKKRESQLKKLGYNNAEEYILDIINNFSIIYDLGGGRIKLASVGSKFNVMPLDLELKGDGNGYYTVVTAIPKNTKRMQKEAGKKIFDRSASPSSTTGNGAVQDGGNRKNAGSIPQSATEKSNLSASTNNIDETSKNVNNKP
-888 DAKVSGKAKTY
+888 DLDLTTGKS
-899 LRVINKCL
+899 V
-907 IQHRAGGSTSAET
+907 
-920 IDRIHEILRG
+920 
-930 KLFAKL
+930 
-936 PEPVKAKLNEYAE
+936 
-949 KKIEELKAFDKAHPF
+949 
-964 AEKEATRYEDSRFD
+964 EAS
-978 DAKDTIDH
+978 K
-986 IVDELNSGTI
+986 G
-996 TLDEAIEHANKIAGE
+996 
-1011 LEDMAFADTGTPVSH
+1011 
-1026 AADRVRDY
+1026 
-1034 FNQKIGN
+1034 
-1041 EPTEAPKTEQPKA
+1041 
-1054 EEEPKNGE
+1054 
-1062 PTKPEMQDTESA
+1062 
-1074 TPKEEEPS
+1074 EEPS
-1082 VPKET
+1082 TPKET

-1095 DKDLEAAFGLK
+1095 DKDLEKAFGLK
-1106 PVSNTEQEAKKAK
+1106 PVADTEQTVKKAAQEATGAK
-1119 PSKEEIHRKHKLVDD
+1119 PSKDEIHKKHRLVDD

-1141 YIDEFISKTRN
+1141 YIEEFISKTRN
-1152 LNAGFN
+1152 LNAGFD

-1189 AFKSKGV
+1189 AFKAKGV

-1211 VKSFPDTGKKFDAQ
+1211 VKSFPDTGKKFDAK

-1252 RSKYGDKAVSTLND
+1252 RSKYGDKAASTLND

-1280 KGKVAEPAKKSEP
+1280 KGKDAEPAKKSEP
-1293 SNTADRSGTD
+1293 SNAADKSGAD

-1323 SPEDVDTVSKIF
+1323 SPQDVDTVSKIF
-1335 DGGDKSVNNPQEND
+1335 DGGDKSVDTPQEND
-1349 TIEEGNSNVVST
+1349 TIEESNSNVVST

-1380 GRSRKSGTG
+1380 GGSGKSSTG

-1403 PDRDGGRERGPDVES
+1403 PDRDGGRERGPDAES
-1418 AEPKNKGTGEG
+1418 TEPKNGGTGRS

-1515 LKKIESENRM
+1515 LKKIENENRM

-1579 PPFVISR
+1579 PPFVIGR

-1675 NNVKASV
+1675 NSVWAPV
-1682 PAMRDSDGGV
+1682 PAMRDPDGHV

-1716 VFMTSSGTMDRKA
+1716 VFMTSSGTMDRGT
-1729 GYDNALL
+1729 GYNNALL
-1736 RHLSSRAKLVGIVRL
+1736 RYLSSRAKLVGMVRL

-1783 TNGWTNGLTTIE
+1783 TNGWTDNVRFIE
-1795 ANDDEGRHT
+1795 MKDEEGRNIWKP
-1804 YTRINGYYEDNPDNI
+1804 INGYYEDNPDNI
-1819 IGDPVLVRDRYGS
+1819 IGNPVLVRDRYGH
-1832 RNVEFHTSSNAE
+1832 RNIEFHTSSNAE

-1875 KELVDAEDGQNVG
+1875 KELADAEDGQNVG

-1898 GQVVIDDNGERK
+1898 GQVVIDDNGEKK

-1981 SPISGRLLALEQK
+1981 SPIAGRLLALEQK

-2044 IKYMASVLGKSENAI
+2044 IKYMASVLGKSEDAI
-2059 IKELGGK
+2059 IKELGDR

-2112 DVIPADIEVEDIEIP
+2112 AVIPADIEVEDIEIP

-2144 LLGEPS
+2144 LLGEPN

-2165 TTTPGYGRISAQAHE
+2165 TTTPRYGRISAQAHE
-2180 KYEIARASYDDRD
+2180 KYEIARVSYDDRD
-2193 NIGINTVISKILN
+2193 NVGINTVISKILN

-2286 LNTAANMT
+2286 LNAAANMM

-2406 DADGVPIFEKVKV
+2406 DADGVPIFEKVNV
-2419 SDEEAKKREVRLAKR
+2419 SDEEAKKREVRLSKR

-2750 VANDLKKASLT
+2750 VANDLKKASLA

-2785 YKEWKDSSDR
+2785 YEEWKDSSDR

-2805 SIPDRSINDPNAY
+2805 SIPDRSSNDPNAY

-3005 TAPDLIDKFKTAIE
+3005 TAPELIDKFKTAIE

-3067 KIAHKYGADNA
+3067 KIAHKYGVDNA

-3217 DLDVDDPDIYEIE
+3217 DLDVDDPDVYDIE
-3230 NNIRDGLVLSMRENN
+3230 NNIRDGLALSMRENN

-3272 AVYSNENTIE
+3272 VVYSNENTIE
-3282 ITASQ
+3282 ITASK
-3287 KDLNDLYEAIESPN
+3287 KDLNDLYEAIESQEETKYSLSQG
-3301 NGKSATVRT
+3301 GKR
-3310 DDGKELEVS
+3310 
-3319 YRIVPAETLI
+3319 
-3329 ASNTADFGKN
+3329 
-3339 ENYPEKLQPRDR
+3339 
-3351 DRVSMKEQV
+3351 
-3360 DDMARNLRP
+3360 
-3369 EDLAESRSVNQGAPL
+3369 
-3384 VNQDNVV
+3384 
-3391 ENGNGRTMAI
+3391 
-3401 TRAYTTD
+3401 
-3408 GDAYKASSQKYKQY
+3408 
-3422 LVKHA
+3422 
-3427 EEYGYTREEVE
+3427 
-3438 AMQNPVL
+3438 
-3445 IRQRDASSDSL
+3445 
-3456 QDSIIHSTEGGMKM
+3456 
-3470 SASQQAKVDA
+3470 
-3480 EKISP
+3480 ISP
-3485 KTLSLYDY
+3485 
-3493 DGTGDLTK
+3493 
-3501 RSNDDFV
+3501 
-3508 VSALNE
+3508 E
-3514 ITDKSD
+3514 
-3520 RDVVFNKDGTPSKA
+3520 
-3534 GIERVKSALAAYAYG
+3534 E
-3549 DNSLL
+3549 
-3554 EKISESTDT
+3554 
-3563 EDQNIVKAFS
+3563 
-3573 AAAPRVAAIKAK
+3573 
-3585 LDKGGTSKDYDL
+3585 
-3597 SSLLS
+3597 
-3602 DVLDF
+3602 
-3607 YFKCKNSGKS
+3607 
-3617 IKFALNE
+3617 
-3624 TNLFGDDSWLASV
+3624 
-3637 GGKNLARFIADNT
+3637 
-3650 RRPKAIADA
+3650 
-3659 IVRMTKY
+3659 MTK
-3666 IDGANEPSDALF
+3666 
-3678 SGTKMGIDE
+3678 
-3687 IVRTSIG
+3687 
-3694 LNASK
+3694 
-3699 FIPASKPSAQK
+3699 
-3710 YKHTIQPKEN
+3710 
-3720 TWDSMPATQQ
+3720 
-3730 KACIKLMDAN
+3730 
-3740 GGHYDSKTKSFGFT
+3740 
-3754 DEKAR
+3754 
-3759 DAALNVLE
+3759 
-3767 AYLSADS
+3767 
-3774 KASAKIAIV
+3774 
-3783 PEMNEEVK
+3783 
-3791 LTNVGWNGSPG
+3791 
-3802 DFSKFDLAFV
+3802 
-3812 GSGEGS
+3812 
-3818 AAHGWGIYFAMDK
+3818 
-3831 PYRDNPDFGREVA
+3831 
-3844 ERYKKQYGG
+3844 
-3853 ENGHVYKAAIPSDE
+3853 
-3867 YLLDERAKISDQPKR
+3867 
-3882 VQNAVLEVAETLQK
+3882 
-3896 KTSVWRF
+3896 
-3903 EDGIKK
+3903 
-3909 VVQYLKDENYDL
+3909 
-3921 GNENGDAEQAKID
+3921 
-3934 QALERVARDF
+3934 
-3944 YANSNS
+3944 
-3950 ASPQELKISSADL
+3950 
-3963 KILRAALKEQVRD
+3963 
-3976 QAETSAFSSKNLS
+3976 
-3989 ERDMDQAAKEIL
+3989 
-4001 YNFLSASRRNQ
+4001 
-4012 FRTLDA
+4012 
-4018 LAANIMAEDD
+4018 
-4028 SVFKNITSQ
+4028 
-4037 DLLNKAGEIAGTALR
+4037 
-4052 EKQID
+4052 
-4057 LGGAREILNVMKQA
+4057 
-4071 AEHPIDANERD
+4071 
-4082 VAEGITKAYT
+4082 
-4092 DYGIDRATAEKI
+4092 
-4104 ARRQAA
+4104 
-4110 QFFSALRE
+4110 
-4118 SRAKPIKEILAP
+4118 
-4130 LTGYDVQQM
+4130 
-4139 FQTAIAKQQLEPSE
+4139 
-4153 PVDKAVSMLLKGAGL
+4153 
-4168 KGYKYE
+4168 
-4174 GATDGH
+4174 
-4180 CVVVFDNDAMKI
+4180 
-4192 INKFSVK
+4192 
-4199 TPYQKMVENITPIAS
+4199 
-4214 DDLTAREK
+4214 
-4222 AIVDFAKKMGLQVQF
+4222 
-4237 FEGDPNLHG
+4237 
-4246 FHADGT
+4246 
-4252 NVAFLNRR
+4252 
-4260 SAMDLNQTFWHEA
+4260 
-4273 FHWMRES
+4273 
-4280 NPDLYNQM
+4280 
-4288 VKEVFGGE
+4288 
-4296 VSEKQLADYAVSIG
+4296 
-4310 RTDMSKELAIEE
+4310 
-4322 MLADAMWDAG
+4322 
-4332 KRGSFFEK
+4332 
-4340 LGIEHPSLCAKII
+4340 
-4353 KWIKNLYEDFKAHF
+4353 
-4367 HNPQA
+4367 
-4372 GLTNT
+4372 
-4377 QIKRMSNTLSKI
+4377 
-4389 AEKLVDG
+4389 
-4396 DGNKLFSVDEKG
+4396 
-4408 NIKETAAGKRAVSD
+4408 
-4422 RAKVEAERDGSNQKY
+4422 
-4437 RVTNKALSGNDQ
+4437 
-4449 MQVTELTGDIKDERL
+4449 
-4464 GERVARVCKMLE
+4464 
-4476 GCSFAVSKDGI
+4476 
-4487 QLYFKSNK
+4487 
-4495 DLDHFAAGNKGK
+4495 
-4507 RNKEARL
+4507 
-4514 YTISSE
+4514 
-4520 ENVKNV
+4520 
-4526 IENSVYVEEE
+4526 
-4536 RNIHNPNS
+4536 
-4544 KTHFVQFYSVVKS
+4544 
-4557 GNNFIRMKI
+4557 
-4566 SAKKLVDGTFDV
+4566 
-4578 QKASLYNIATAG
+4578 
-4590 SILHKKIKKL
+4590 
-4600 TQPAMNESMD
+4600 
-4610 NLRPRV
+4610 
-4616 SSLTV
+4616 
-4621 SVADM
+4621 
-4626 LDGVNDRG
+4626 
-4634 GNPYVVNGK
+4634 
-4643 LQHENGVIA
+4643 
-4652 TKNMLSSGPVTHRSA
+4652 
-4667 EDLKAQTLSVF
+4667 QTLSVF

-4695 PNGSHVEVNFTDDT
+4695 PNGSHVEVNFTDGT

-4731 SGKIEMADKDALITL
+4731 SGKIEMVDKDALITL

-4775 LRAYG
+4775 LRTYG

-4839 ERGNENNTAARNVK
+4839 ERSNENNTAARNVK

-4863 KYLKSHKDFG
+4863 KYLKSHKDLG

-4891 KANPNISVNKTA
+4891 KANPNISVNKA
-4903 KKKGWGVANT
+4903 EKKKGWGVANT

-5090 SKDKDVYIKARNQM
+5090 SKDKDVYIKAREQM

-5185 EGEIENPL
+5185 EGEVENPL

-5235 KKHRKGAEGFEKNA
+5235 KRHRKGAEGFEKNA

-5413 TALSKAGNV
+5413 TALSKVGNV

-5450 YKAIEDGLSKGE
+5450 YKAIGDGLSKGE

-5513 SDFLPVLGNTT
+5513 SDFLPILGNTT

-5627 QLAKAVLNGDANG
+5627 QLAKAVLNGDTNG
-5640 AMKAVSPAL
+5640 AMKAISPAA
-5649 GNVYGAVAGY
+5649 GNIYGAVAGY

-5668 VDYDTKDRIVRGL
+5668 VDYDTRDRIVRGL
-5681 GFRTVKEANAT
+5681 GFRTIKEANAT
-5692 DAQGIVYNYK
+5692 DAQSIVYNYK

-5754 VGLSKEDKKKL
+5754 SGLSKEDKKKL

>member
-125 ESNVDESQLSYPKKI
+125 ESNVDESQLSYPKRI
-140 GGMILE
+140 GGMIVE
-146 NAPLMAAQLGASI
+146 NAPLMAAQLAAGLV
-159 INPALGVALMA
+159 NPALGVGLVA

-237 LTEAVQEF
+237 LTEAIQEF

-253 AEHGSLDGFDWGQLA
+253 AEHGSLDGFDWNQLA

-297 APQQETGQDSAGVD
+297 PAEQ
-311 NGNGDT
+311 GNASDGDT
-317 PSSSPAI
+317 DAANTASPAM

-356 TDISTTAENPE
+356 TDISPTVKNPK
-367 SGAYGIGQWTGPRK
+367 SGSYGIGQWLGSRQD
-381 AELMAF
+381 ELMAF

-419 ILKAQSPD
+419 IIKAQSPD

-433 DQFYERSEGTDKIRN
+433 DKFYERSEGTDEIRN
-448 QKATNAQTIYDMFMN
+448 QKAANAQKIYDIFMN
-463 GGANPNTVFNGGK
+463 GGADPNVVYNGGK
-476 TGGSSVPNPK
+476 KGGSSVPNPK

-512 IRKTIQGKNKKA
+512 VRKAIQDKNKKA

-531 YGWGENASESAQD
+531 YGWSANSPETAQSASEPATQGNTQ
-544 ASESVAQ
+544 SVAGNAVTGQ
-551 ENVQAGNSDASK
+551 MAQSATYPMAIPQGRGNSISGAKPIKSGGGMYQPSGRVEGGNKSVYTPKKPKGMQYTPQGNVQAGSNEGGMTAVQPNVSPVIPAPNSIKEPASNASTSLPSAEPQIYTPRK
-563 PVNSSSSAGNINKK
+563 VNGIADRQRRDRQISGNKASAATQGRINKALK
-577 PEQSTVTATP
+577 
-587 TVEGKSQAG
+587 
-596 NGEENK
+596 NN
-602 LSTVR
+602 R
-607 TGSPRNE
+607 
-614 GANLPVAPGAQT
+614 
-626 STGAKSPVAPS
+626 
-637 MQSTPLPASPTLRLP
+637 LR
-652 PANAAAVK
+652 
-660 KENNAQVPQAKIE
+660 QV
-673 KARSNQKL
+673 
-681 KELVKQAFV
+681 VKQAFV
-690 DGDKDALARLGA
+690 DGDKDALNRLGA
-702 MQINPDILEA
+702 MQINQDVLQA
-712 VKNDVLSAHQSP
+712 VKNDVMNEYH
-724 LTLPAA
+724 
-730 PAPARGTTLGT
+730 
-741 AAPIALPP
+741 
-749 VKATAPT
+749 K
-756 TATVAAGKPTPAST
+756 GKPVVPPKVVPTQEPYTPRYGSRDMSAYKNQNRLSVSMPSRDRQGI
-770 EGESVPGTDSNV
+770 GEDMRNRQQNRNAYEPDT
-782 KSNIS
+782 KSRLEKPTIFA
-787 GKENNHENT
+787 KENTNENYK
-796 EKNQPVHHPE
+796 ENQQVHRSE

-826 KTSEGKNPVKKA
+826 KTPEGKNPVKKV
-838 PPKETPSSDKKE
+838 PPKETPSSGKKE
-850 AQPKSEQQK
+850 EPHNEKGSEQQPTLAN
-859 QGNDVVAVNDAADQ
+859 GYTTESGRLLSES
-873 DARDAAKTSKEIGAI
+873 DARDFIVKPDGSKEFGHFGKEIEDATGGKVLAKGIRLQVGFSRVANGKETGFGIIHIKKRESQLKKLGYNNAEEYILDIINNFSIIYDLGGGRIKLASVGSKFNVMPLDLELKGDGNGYYTVVTAI
-888 DAKVSGKAKTY
+888 PKNTKRMQKE
-899 LRVINKCL
+899 
-907 IQHRAGGSTSAET
+907 AG
-920 IDRIHEILRG
+920 
-930 KLFAKL
+930 
-936 PEPVKAKLNEYAE
+936 
-949 KKIEELKAFDKAHPF
+949 KKIFDRSASPSSTTGNGAVQDGGNRK
-964 AEKEATRYEDSRFD
+964 
-978 DAKDTIDH
+978 
-986 IVDELNSGTI
+986 N
-996 TLDEAIEHANKIAGE
+996 AGSI
-1011 LEDMAFADTGTPVSH
+1011 P
-1026 AADRVRDY
+1026 
-1034 FNQKIGN
+1034 Q
-1041 EPTEAPKTEQPKA
+1041 
-1054 EEEPKNGE
+1054 
-1062 PTKPEMQDTESA
+1062 SA
-1074 TPKEEEPS
+1074 TEKSNLPASTNNIDETLKNVNNKPDLDLTTGKSIEASKGEEPS
-1082 VPKET
+1082 TPKET

-1095 DKDLEAAFGLK
+1095 DKDLEKAFGLK
-1106 PVSNTEQEAKKAK
+1106 PVANTEQTVKKAAQEATVAK
-1119 PSKEEIHRKHKLVDD
+1119 PSKDEIHKKHRLVDD

-1141 YIDEFISKTRN
+1141 YIEEFISKTRN
-1152 LNAGFN
+1152 LNAGFD

-1189 AFKSKGV
+1189 AFKAKGV

-1211 VKSFPDTGKKFDAQ
+1211 VKSFPDTGKKFDAK

-1230 LKAVGARYESGLKTA
+1230 LKAVGARYESGLETA
-1245 DAVKDDI
+1245 DAIKDDI
-1252 RSKYGDKAVSTLND
+1252 RSKYGDKAASTLND
-1266 YIDAAFRGVQAYFN
+1266 YIDAALRGVQAYFN
-1280 KGKVAEPAKKSEP
+1280 KGKDAEPAKKSEP
-1293 SNTADRSGTD
+1293 SNVADKSGTD

-1335 DGGDKSVNNPQEND
+1335 DGGDKFVDSPQEND

-1380 GRSRKSGTG
+1380 GGPGKSGTG
-1389 GKGEQRTTRGNSET
+1389 GKGEQRTTRENSET
-1403 PDRDGGRERGPDVES
+1403 PDRDGGRERGPDAES
-1418 AEPKNKGTGEG
+1418 AEPKNKGTGES

-1460 ISPKADKV
+1460 ISTKADKV

-1507 NNIAAIKL
+1507 NNIASIKL

-1675 NNVKASV
+1675 NSVWAPV

-1716 VFMTSSGTMDRKA
+1716 VFMTSSGTMDRKT

-1777 PDTVDA
+1777 PDTVDT

-1795 ANDDEGRHT
+1795 AKDDEGRHT
-1804 YTRINGYYEDNPDNI
+1804 YTRINGYYEDNPENI

-1832 RNVEFHTSSNAE
+1832 KNVEFHTSSNAE

-1981 SPISGRLLALEQK
+1981 SPIAGRLLALEQK

-2059 IKELGGK
+2059 IKELGDK

-2112 DVIPADIEVEDIEIP
+2112 AVIPADIAVEDIEIP

-2144 LLGEPS
+2144 LLGEPN

-2165 TTTPGYGRISAQAHE
+2165 TTTPRYGRISAQAHE
-2180 KYEIARASYDDRD
+2180 KYEIARVSYDDRD
-2193 NIGINTVISKILN
+2193 NVGINTVISKILN

-2286 LNTAANMT
+2286 LNAAANMM

-2406 DADGVPIFEKVKV
+2406 DADGVPIFEKVNV
-2419 SDEEAKKREVRLAKR
+2419 SDEEAKKREVRLSKR

-2668 DVKMVEDLPY
+2668 DVKMVENLPY

-2750 VANDLKKASLT
+2750 VANDLKKASLA

-2785 YKEWKDSSDR
+2785 YEEWKDSSDR

-2805 SIPDRSINDPNAY
+2805 SIPDRSSNDPNAY

-3005 TAPDLIDKFKTAIE
+3005 TAPELIDKFKTAIE

-3067 KIAHKYGADNA
+3067 KIAHKYGVDNA

-3110 LTVYAKGKDSYGA
+3110 LTAYAKGKDSYGA

-3166 TFKDDEKIKSLRE
+3166 TFKYDEKIKSLRE

-3217 DLDVDDPDIYEIE
+3217 DLDVDDPDVYDIE

-3282 ITASQ
+3282 ITASK
-3287 KDLNDLYEAIESPN
+3287 KDLNDLYEAIESQEETKYSLSQG
-3301 NGKSATVRT
+3301 GKR
-3310 DDGKELEVS
+3310 
-3319 YRIVPAETLI
+3319 
-3329 ASNTADFGKN
+3329 
-3339 ENYPEKLQPRDR
+3339 
-3351 DRVSMKEQV
+3351 
-3360 DDMARNLRP
+3360 
-3369 EDLAESRSVNQGAPL
+3369 
-3384 VNQDNVV
+3384 
-3391 ENGNGRTMAI
+3391 
-3401 TRAYTTD
+3401 
-3408 GDAYKASSQKYKQY
+3408 
-3422 LVKHA
+3422 
-3427 EEYGYTREEVE
+3427 
-3438 AMQNPVL
+3438 
-3445 IRQRDASSDSL
+3445 
-3456 QDSIIHSTEGGMKM
+3456 
-3470 SASQQAKVDA
+3470 
-3480 EKISP
+3480 ISP
-3485 KTLSLYDY
+3485 
-3493 DGTGDLTK
+3493 
-3501 RSNDDFV
+3501 
-3508 VSALNE
+3508 E
-3514 ITDKSD
+3514 
-3520 RDVVFNKDGTPSKA
+3520 
-3534 GIERVKSALAAYAYG
+3534 E
-3549 DNSLL
+3549 
-3554 EKISESTDT
+3554 
-3563 EDQNIVKAFS
+3563 
-3573 AAAPRVAAIKAK
+3573 
-3585 LDKGGTSKDYDL
+3585 
-3597 SSLLS
+3597 
-3602 DVLDF
+3602 
-3607 YFKCKNSGKS
+3607 
-3617 IKFALNE
+3617 
-3624 TNLFGDDSWLASV
+3624 
-3637 GGKNLARFIADNT
+3637 
-3650 RRPKAIADA
+3650 
-3659 IVRMTKY
+3659 MTK
-3666 IDGANEPSDALF
+3666 
-3678 SGTKMGIDE
+3678 
-3687 IVRTSIG
+3687 
-3694 LNASK
+3694 
-3699 FIPASKPSAQK
+3699 
-3710 YKHTIQPKEN
+3710 
-3720 TWDSMPATQQ
+3720 
-3730 KACIKLMDAN
+3730 
-3740 GGHYDSKTKSFGFT
+3740 
-3754 DEKAR
+3754 
-3759 DAALNVLE
+3759 
-3767 AYLSADS
+3767 
-3774 KASAKIAIV
+3774 
-3783 PEMNEEVK
+3783 
-3791 LTNVGWNGSPG
+3791 
-3802 DFSKFDLAFV
+3802 
-3812 GSGEGS
+3812 
-3818 AAHGWGIYFAMDK
+3818 
-3831 PYRDNPDFGREVA
+3831 
-3844 ERYKKQYGG
+3844 
-3853 ENGHVYKAAIPSDE
+3853 
-3867 YLLDERAKISDQPKR
+3867 
-3882 VQNAVLEVAETLQK
+3882 
-3896 KTSVWRF
+3896 
-3903 EDGIKK
+3903 
-3909 VVQYLKDENYDL
+3909 
-3921 GNENGDAEQAKID
+3921 
-3934 QALERVARDF
+3934 
-3944 YANSNS
+3944 
-3950 ASPQELKISSADL
+3950 
-3963 KILRAALKEQVRD
+3963 
-3976 QAETSAFSSKNLS
+3976 
-3989 ERDMDQAAKEIL
+3989 
-4001 YNFLSASRRNQ
+4001 
-4012 FRTLDA
+4012 
-4018 LAANIMAEDD
+4018 
-4028 SVFKNITSQ
+4028 
-4037 DLLNKAGEIAGTALR
+4037 
-4052 EKQID
+4052 
-4057 LGGAREILNVMKQA
+4057 
-4071 AEHPIDANERD
+4071 
-4082 VAEGITKAYT
+4082 
-4092 DYGIDRATAEKI
+4092 
-4104 ARRQAA
+4104 
-4110 QFFSALRE
+4110 
-4118 SRAKPIKEILAP
+4118 
-4130 LTGYDVQQM
+4130 
-4139 FQTAIAKQQLEPSE
+4139 
-4153 PVDKAVSMLLKGAGL
+4153 
-4168 KGYKYE
+4168 
-4174 GATDGH
+4174 
-4180 CVVVFDNDAMKI
+4180 
-4192 INKFSVK
+4192 
-4199 TPYQKMVENITPIAS
+4199 
-4214 DDLTAREK
+4214 
-4222 AIVDFAKKMGLQVQF
+4222 
-4237 FEGDPNLHG
+4237 
-4246 FHADGT
+4246 
-4252 NVAFLNRR
+4252 
-4260 SAMDLNQTFWHEA
+4260 
-4273 FHWMRES
+4273 
-4280 NPDLYNQM
+4280 
-4288 VKEVFGGE
+4288 
-4296 VSEKQLADYAVSIG
+4296 
-4310 RTDMSKELAIEE
+4310 
-4322 MLADAMWDAG
+4322 
-4332 KRGSFFEK
+4332 
-4340 LGIEHPSLCAKII
+4340 
-4353 KWIKNLYEDFKAHF
+4353 
-4367 HNPQA
+4367 
-4372 GLTNT
+4372 
-4377 QIKRMSNTLSKI
+4377 
-4389 AEKLVDG
+4389 
-4396 DGNKLFSVDEKG
+4396 
-4408 NIKETAAGKRAVSD
+4408 
-4422 RAKVEAERDGSNQKY
+4422 
-4437 RVTNKALSGNDQ
+4437 
-4449 MQVTELTGDIKDERL
+4449 
-4464 GERVARVCKMLE
+4464 
-4476 GCSFAVSKDGI
+4476 
-4487 QLYFKSNK
+4487 
-4495 DLDHFAAGNKGK
+4495 
-4507 RNKEARL
+4507 
-4514 YTISSE
+4514 
-4520 ENVKNV
+4520 
-4526 IENSVYVEEE
+4526 
-4536 RNIHNPNS
+4536 
-4544 KTHFVQFYSVVKS
+4544 
-4557 GNNFIRMKI
+4557 
-4566 SAKKLVDGTFDV
+4566 
-4578 QKASLYNIATAG
+4578 
-4590 SILHKKIKKL
+4590 
-4600 TQPAMNESMD
+4600 
-4610 NLRPRV
+4610 
-4616 SSLTV
+4616 
-4621 SVADM
+4621 
-4626 LDGVNDRG
+4626 
-4634 GNPYVVNGK
+4634 
-4643 LQHENGVIA
+4643 
-4652 TKNMLSSGPVTHRSA
+4652 
-4667 EDLKAQTLSVF
+4667 QTLSVF

-4695 PNGSHVEVNFTDDT
+4695 PNGSHVEVNFTDGT

-4731 SGKIEMADKDALITL
+4731 SGKIEMVDKDALITL

-4775 LRAYG
+4775 LRTYG

-4839 ERGNENNTAARNVK
+4839 ERSNENNTAARNVK

-4863 KYLKSHKDFG
+4863 KYLKSHKDLG

-4977 DMKQHVF
+4977 DMKQYVF

-5062 ETVFQVSIKTRGYK
+5062 EPVFQVSIKTRGYK

-5090 SKDKDVYIKARNQM
+5090 SKDKDVYIKARKQM

-5185 EGEIENPL
+5185 EGEVENPL

-5235 KKHRKGAEGFEKNA
+5235 KRHRKGAEGFEKNA

-5413 TALSKAGNV
+5413 TALSKVGNV

-5450 YKAIEDGLSKGE
+5450 YKAIGDGLSKGE

-5627 QLAKAVLNGDANG
+5627 QLAKAVLNGDTNG
-5640 AMKAVSPAL
+5640 AMKAISPAA
-5649 GNVYGAVAGY
+5649 GNIYGAVAGY

-5668 VDYDTKDRIVRGL
+5668 VDYDTRDRIVRGL
-5681 GFRTVKEANAT
+5681 GFRTIKEANAT
-5692 DAQGIVYNYK
+5692 DAQSIVYNYK

-5722 SNRQKL
+5722 GNRQKL

>member
-69 QELENDLDGTG
+69 QELENDLDGTD

-86 DKEALSDVENQIK
+86 DKEALSTIESQ
-99 GTTAPIWEGARL
+99 TTAPIWEGARL
-111 GVKAAKDA
+111 GIKAAKDA

-125 ESNVDESQLSYPKKI
+125 ESNIDESQLSYPKKI
-140 GGMILE
+140 GGMIVE
-146 NAPLMAAQLGASI
+146 NAPLMALQLAASAA
-159 INPALGVALMA
+159 NPALGVALVA
-170 GSIAGDAYNDLTE
+170 GSTAGDTYNDLTE
-183 KGVDPLTAGQ
+183 KGVDPLAAGQ
-193 AGWLDAAA
+193 AAWLNAAA

-215 AFRELGTEGAAKLM
+215 AFRELGTEGVVKLA
-229 GKAFVKEG
+229 GKASAREG
-237 LTEAVQEF
+237 LTEMIQEF

-253 AEHGSLDGFDWGQLA
+253 AEHGNLDGFDWGQLA

-282 GGFAGIGRAINGKAQ
+282 GGFAGIGRAINGKADEQ
-297 APQQETGQDSAGVD
+297 ESTGDDNTSTALALVGENATSDNVGESSDAASGVVRDADGTVTIDAPNIA
-311 NGNGDT
+311 
-317 PSSSPAI
+317 SPAM
-324 HAMNRLVNE
+324 HAMNRIVNE

-341 SGIVGGLMLESGGNT
+341 SGIVGGLMMESGDNS
-356 TDISTTAENPE
+356 TDISPTAKNPD
-367 SGAYGIGQWTGPRK
+367 SGAYGIAQWLGSRYDD
-381 AELMAF
+381 LVAF

-397 LDTQISFLIHELKG
+397 LDTQISFVIHELKG
-411 SENGALQE
+411 KESGALQE

-448 QKATNAQTIYDMFMN
+448 QKAANAQKIYDMFMN
-463 GGANPNTVFNGGK
+463 GGADPNAVFNEGK

-512 IRKTIQGKNKKA
+512 IRKAIQGKNKKA

-531 YGWGENASESAQD
+531 YGWGENASETAQD
-544 ASESVAQ
+544 ASESVTQ
-551 ENVQAGNSDASK
+551 ENVQAGNSDESK

-587 TVEGKSQAG
+587 TAEEKPQAG

-614 GANLPVAPGAQT
+614 DANLPVAPGTQT
-626 STGAKSPVAPS
+626 STEAKSPVAPS
-637 MQSTPLPASPTLRLP
+637 AQSTPLPASPALRLP
-652 PANAAAVK
+652 PANATEVK

-681 KELVKQAFV
+681 KGLVKQAFV
-690 DGDKDALARLGA
+690 DGDKDALARLSA

-730 PAPARGTTLGT
+730 PATTKGTTLGT

-749 VKATAPT
+749 VKATVPT
-756 TATVAAGKPTPAST
+756 TATVTAGKPTPTNA
-770 EGESVPGTDSNV
+770 EGESVPGTDSNAN
-782 KSNIS
+782 SNIS
-787 GKENNHENT
+787 EKENNHENT

-817 SKPSESKDR
+817 SKPSESKDS
-826 KTSEGKNPVKKA
+826 KTPEGKNPVKNA
-838 PPKETPSSDKKE
+838 PPKEAPSSGKKE
-850 AQPKSEQQK
+850 APQKGEQK
-859 QGNDVVAVNDAADQ
+859 HDDKVVVRNDAADK
-873 DARDAAKTSKEIGAI
+873 DARDAAKSSKEIGAI
-888 DAKVSGKAKTY
+888 DPKVSNKAKAI
-899 LRVINKCL
+899 LKRINKCL
-907 IQHRAGGSTSAET
+907 IHHRSGNSTSAET
-920 IDRIHEILRG
+920 IARIRFSLRG
-930 KLFAKL
+930 KNFAKL
-936 PEPVKAKLNEYAE
+936 PEAVKAKLNEYAE
-949 KKIEELKAFDKAHPF
+949 RKIKEMQDFDKEHPL
-964 AEKEATRYEDSRFD
+964 AEKEAIENEDAAFD
-978 DAKDTIDH
+978 EAKDAIDR
-986 IVDELNSGTI
+986 IAKMLDNGVM
-996 TLDEAIEHANKIAGE
+996 TLDEAIERANKVADE
-1011 LEDMAFADTGTPVSH
+1011 LEDAGFSDTGAPVSH

-1034 FNQKIGN
+1034 FNQKIAGEPAIFNVGDHVIIAGRENDNLDYTVDDNTPREINGKTYIGVVGADEHGQKLVSANIPVEDVRVRTEPMKWSN
-1041 EPTEAPKTEQPKA
+1041 EDEQNKSVDTGAADESASSERAGRRGGRGIPIENARTGEVTWTFPGEGSKGTKASKAEQPKA
-1054 EEEPKNGE
+1054 VEPKQEVTQESLKRHDELTLKYYKERARETFLLGKRIKNEFPKYGAKAKRFIERISKLLSEHETGTLTKADTISNINGLFTDKSFKGLPPE
-1062 PTKPEMQDTESA
+1062 LLKELREYADEKIASIDAYDKEDPLAEKLAVTSYDKWVKEGKAKIDTLVKMIGKSITKDEAAKKAREIAEERNLILTANTRVATELQNYFQSLTSKLNETSKEKQSPA
-1074 TPKEEEPS
+1074 NTADAKEGNRSTPKEA
-1082 VPKET
+1082 

-1095 DKDLEAAFGLK
+1095 DKDLEKAFGLK
-1106 PVSNTEQEAKKAK
+1106 PVANTEQTVKKAAQEATGAK
-1119 PSKEEIHRKHKLVDD
+1119 PSKDEIHKNHKLVDD

-1152 LNAGFN
+1152 LNAGFD

-1189 AFKSKGV
+1189 AFKAKGV

-1211 VKSFPDTGKKFDAQ
+1211 VKSFPDTDKKFDAK

-1230 LKAVGARYESGLKTA
+1230 LKAVGARYESGLETA

-1252 RSKYGDKAVSTLND
+1252 RSKYGGKAVSNLND

-1280 KGKVAEPAKKSEP
+1280 KGKDAEPAKKSEP
-1293 SNTADRSGTD
+1293 SNAADKSGTD

-1323 SPEDVDTVSKIF
+1323 SPEDVDTVAKIF
-1335 DGGDKSVNNPQEND
+1335 DGGDKSVNSPQEND
-1349 TIEEGNSNVVST
+1349 TIEEGNSNVVPT

-1380 GRSRKSGTG
+1380 GGPGKGSTG

-1403 PDRDGGRERGPDVES
+1403 PDRDGGRERGPDAES
-1418 AEPKNKGTGEG
+1418 AEPKNKGTGES
-1429 RELGRG
+1429 RKLERG

-1660 GNGFYDLAITNVPFS
+1660 GNDFYDLAITNVPFS
-1675 NNVKASV
+1675 NSVKASV

-1795 ANDDEGRHT
+1795 ANDNEGRHT
-1804 YTRINGYYEDNPDNI
+1804 YTRINGYYEDNPNNI

-1875 KELVDAEDGQNVG
+1875 KELADAEDGQNVG

-1925 KELSDSLNDVL
+1925 KELSDLLNDVL
-1936 AKQVDPDVSEAAL
+1936 AKQVDPDVSEVAL

-1967 GYINDKTN
+1967 GYINDKAN

-1981 SPISGRLLALEQK
+1981 SPIAGRLLALEQK

-2059 IKELGGK
+2059 IKELGDK

-2112 DVIPADIEVEDIEIP
+2112 AVIPADIEVEDIEIP

-2165 TTTPGYGRISAQAHE
+2165 TTTPRYGRISAQAHE

-2434 NAALNQILTHDWDA
+2434 NATLSQILTHDWDA
-2448 IIMSHET
+2448 IIMSHDT

-2475 KYKRA
+2475 RYKRA

-2533 IDQLFVDEADTF
+2533 IDQLFVDEADAF

-2750 VANDLKKASLT
+2750 VADNLRKASLA
-2761 PFTVDDSLTGVEGYG
+2761 PFLIDDSLTGVEGYG
-2776 KIWACADKI
+2776 KVWACADKI
-2785 YKEWKDSSDR
+2785 YEEWKDSSDR

-2805 SIPDRSINDPNAY
+2805 SIPDRSSNDPNVY

-2936 INQLMIGDKSTR
+2936 INQLMIGDKGTR

-2954 VDGDNFEALIELAN
+2954 VDGDNYEALIELAN

-3005 TAPDLIDKFKTAIE
+3005 TAPELIDKFKTAIE

-3067 KIAHKYGADNA
+3067 KIAHKYGVDNA

-3217 DLDVDDPDIYEIE
+3217 DLDADDPDIYEIE
-3230 NNIRDGLVLSMRENN
+3230 NNIRDGLVLSMRENH

-3282 ITASQ
+3282 VTASQ
-3287 KDLNDLYEAIESPN
+3287 KDLNDLYEAIESQEETKYSLSQG
-3301 NGKSATVRT
+3301 GKR
-3310 DDGKELEVS
+3310 
-3319 YRIVPAETLI
+3319 
-3329 ASNTADFGKN
+3329 
-3339 ENYPEKLQPRDR
+3339 
-3351 DRVSMKEQV
+3351 
-3360 DDMARNLRP
+3360 
-3369 EDLAESRSVNQGAPL
+3369 
-3384 VNQDNVV
+3384 
-3391 ENGNGRTMAI
+3391 
-3401 TRAYTTD
+3401 
-3408 GDAYKASSQKYKQY
+3408 
-3422 LVKHA
+3422 
-3427 EEYGYTREEVE
+3427 
-3438 AMQNPVL
+3438 
-3445 IRQRDASSDSL
+3445 
-3456 QDSIIHSTEGGMKM
+3456 
-3470 SASQQAKVDA
+3470 
-3480 EKISP
+3480 ISP
-3485 KTLSLYDY
+3485 
-3493 DGTGDLTK
+3493 
-3501 RSNDDFV
+3501 
-3508 VSALNE
+3508 E
-3514 ITDKSD
+3514 
-3520 RDVVFNKDGTPSKA
+3520 
-3534 GIERVKSALAAYAYG
+3534 E
-3549 DNSLL
+3549 
-3554 EKISESTDT
+3554 
-3563 EDQNIVKAFS
+3563 
-3573 AAAPRVAAIKAK
+3573 
-3585 LDKGGTSKDYDL
+3585 
-3597 SSLLS
+3597 
-3602 DVLDF
+3602 
-3607 YFKCKNSGKS
+3607 
-3617 IKFALNE
+3617 
-3624 TNLFGDDSWLASV
+3624 
-3637 GGKNLARFIADNT
+3637 
-3650 RRPKAIADA
+3650 
-3659 IVRMTKY
+3659 MTK
-3666 IDGANEPSDALF
+3666 
-3678 SGTKMGIDE
+3678 
-3687 IVRTSIG
+3687 
-3694 LNASK
+3694 
-3699 FIPASKPSAQK
+3699 
-3710 YKHTIQPKEN
+3710 
-3720 TWDSMPATQQ
+3720 
-3730 KACIKLMDAN
+3730 
-3740 GGHYDSKTKSFGFT
+3740 
-3754 DEKAR
+3754 
-3759 DAALNVLE
+3759 
-3767 AYLSADS
+3767 
-3774 KASAKIAIV
+3774 
-3783 PEMNEEVK
+3783 
-3791 LTNVGWNGSPG
+3791 
-3802 DFSKFDLAFV
+3802 
-3812 GSGEGS
+3812 
-3818 AAHGWGIYFAMDK
+3818 
-3831 PYRDNPDFGREVA
+3831 
-3844 ERYKKQYGG
+3844 
-3853 ENGHVYKAAIPSDE
+3853 
-3867 YLLDERAKISDQPKR
+3867 
-3882 VQNAVLEVAETLQK
+3882 
-3896 KTSVWRF
+3896 
-3903 EDGIKK
+3903 
-3909 VVQYLKDENYDL
+3909 
-3921 GNENGDAEQAKID
+3921 
-3934 QALERVARDF
+3934 
-3944 YANSNS
+3944 
-3950 ASPQELKISSADL
+3950 
-3963 KILRAALKEQVRD
+3963 
-3976 QAETSAFSSKNLS
+3976 
-3989 ERDMDQAAKEIL
+3989 
-4001 YNFLSASRRNQ
+4001 
-4012 FRTLDA
+4012 
-4018 LAANIMAEDD
+4018 
-4028 SVFKNITSQ
+4028 
-4037 DLLNKAGEIAGTALR
+4037 
-4052 EKQID
+4052 
-4057 LGGAREILNVMKQA
+4057 
-4071 AEHPIDANERD
+4071 
-4082 VAEGITKAYT
+4082 
-4092 DYGIDRATAEKI
+4092 
-4104 ARRQAA
+4104 
-4110 QFFSALRE
+4110 
-4118 SRAKPIKEILAP
+4118 
-4130 LTGYDVQQM
+4130 
-4139 FQTAIAKQQLEPSE
+4139 
-4153 PVDKAVSMLLKGAGL
+4153 
-4168 KGYKYE
+4168 
-4174 GATDGH
+4174 
-4180 CVVVFDNDAMKI
+4180 
-4192 INKFSVK
+4192 
-4199 TPYQKMVENITPIAS
+4199 
-4214 DDLTAREK
+4214 
-4222 AIVDFAKKMGLQVQF
+4222 
-4237 FEGDPNLHG
+4237 
-4246 FHADGT
+4246 
-4252 NVAFLNRR
+4252 
-4260 SAMDLNQTFWHEA
+4260 
-4273 FHWMRES
+4273 
-4280 NPDLYNQM
+4280 
-4288 VKEVFGGE
+4288 
-4296 VSEKQLADYAVSIG
+4296 
-4310 RTDMSKELAIEE
+4310 
-4322 MLADAMWDAG
+4322 
-4332 KRGSFFEK
+4332 
-4340 LGIEHPSLCAKII
+4340 
-4353 KWIKNLYEDFKAHF
+4353 
-4367 HNPQA
+4367 
-4372 GLTNT
+4372 
-4377 QIKRMSNTLSKI
+4377 
-4389 AEKLVDG
+4389 
-4396 DGNKLFSVDEKG
+4396 
-4408 NIKETAAGKRAVSD
+4408 
-4422 RAKVEAERDGSNQKY
+4422 
-4437 RVTNKALSGNDQ
+4437 
-4449 MQVTELTGDIKDERL
+4449 
-4464 GERVARVCKMLE
+4464 
-4476 GCSFAVSKDGI
+4476 
-4487 QLYFKSNK
+4487 
-4495 DLDHFAAGNKGK
+4495 
-4507 RNKEARL
+4507 
-4514 YTISSE
+4514 
-4520 ENVKNV
+4520 
-4526 IENSVYVEEE
+4526 
-4536 RNIHNPNS
+4536 
-4544 KTHFVQFYSVVKS
+4544 
-4557 GNNFIRMKI
+4557 
-4566 SAKKLVDGTFDV
+4566 
-4578 QKASLYNIATAG
+4578 
-4590 SILHKKIKKL
+4590 
-4600 TQPAMNESMD
+4600 
-4610 NLRPRV
+4610 
-4616 SSLTV
+4616 
-4621 SVADM
+4621 
-4626 LDGVNDRG
+4626 
-4634 GNPYVVNGK
+4634 
-4643 LQHENGVIA
+4643 
-4652 TKNMLSSGPVTHRSA
+4652 
-4667 EDLKAQTLSVF
+4667 QTLSVF

-4719 DYGGTLKGNEKA
+4719 DYGGTLQGNEKA
-4731 SGKIEMADKDALITL
+4731 SGKIEMVDKDALITL

-4775 LRAYG
+4775 LRTYG

-4853 YKMNPLNEAE
+4853 YKMNPLDEAE

-4873 EKAGV
+4873 EKAGA

-4977 DMKQHVF
+4977 DMKQHIF
-4984 SDEELRDAGVSEN
+4984 SDEELREAGVSEN

-5057 TTKDG
+5057 TKKDG

-5090 SKDKDVYIKARNQM
+5090 SKDKDVYIKARKQM

-5147 KSKVVGS
+5147 KSKVVSS

-5185 EGEIENPL
+5185 EGEVENPL

-5207 SKGASLTLDEARE
+5207 SKGASLTLEEARE

-5310 TLANDFLRLFPWF
+5310 TLANDFLRLFPWL

-5335 NLTGLTGVLKLGASL
+5335 NITGLTGVLKLGASL

-5377 RALHPNAADKKIL
+5377 RALHPNATDKKIL

-5428 FLMKPFTLA
+5428 FLMKPFTFA

-5450 YKAIEDGLSKGE
+5450 YKAIGDGLSKGE

-5627 QLAKAVLNGDANG
+5627 QLAKAVLNGDTNG
-5640 AMKAVSPAL
+5640 AIKAISPAA
-5649 GNVYGAVAGY
+5649 GNIYGAVAGY

-5668 VDYDTKDRIVRGL
+5668 VDYDTGDRIARGL

-5692 DAQGIVYNYK
+5692 DAQSIVYNYK

-5754 VGLSKEDKKKL
+5754 SGLSKEDKKKL

>member
-69 QELENDLDGTG
+69 QELENDLDGTD

-86 DKEALSDVENQIK
+86 DKEALSTIESQ
-99 GTTAPIWEGARL
+99 TTAPIWEGARL
-111 GVKAAKDA
+111 GIKAAKDA

-125 ESNVDESQLSYPKKI
+125 ESNIDESQLSYPKKI
-140 GGMILE
+140 GGMIVE
-146 NAPLMAAQLGASI
+146 NAPLMALQLAASAA
-159 INPALGVALMA
+159 NPALGVALVA
-170 GSIAGDAYNDLTE
+170 GSTAGDTYNDLTE
-183 KGVDPLTAGQ
+183 KGVDPLAAGQ
-193 AGWLDAAA
+193 AAWLNAAA

-215 AFRELGTEGAAKLM
+215 AFRELGTEGVVKLA
-229 GKAFVKEG
+229 GKASAREG
-237 LTEAVQEF
+237 LTEMIQEF

-282 GGFAGIGRAINGKAQ
+282 GGFAGIGRAINGKAD
-297 APQQETGQDSAGVD
+297 EKESTGDDNTSTALALIDENTTSDNVGESSDVASGVARD
-311 NGNGDT
+311 ADGTVTIDAANMA
-317 PSSSPAI
+317 SPAI

-463 GGANPNTVFNGGK
+463 GGADPNAVFNGRK

-512 IRKTIQGKNKKA
+512 IRKAIQGKNKKA

-531 YGWGENASESAQD
+531 YGWGENAPETAQD
-544 ASESVAQ
+544 ASESVTQ
-551 ENVQAGNSDASK
+551 ENVQAGNSGASE
-563 PVNSSSSAGNINKK
+563 PVNSSSSVGDISKK
-577 PEQSTVTATP
+577 PEQSTVTATQ
-587 TVEGKSQAG
+587 TVEGKPQAG
-596 NGEENK
+596 NGEVNK

-614 GANLPVAPGAQT
+614 DANLPVAPGTQT
-626 STGAKSPVAPS
+626 STGAKSPVTPS
-637 MQSTPLPASPTLRLP
+637 MQSTPIPASLTLRLP
-652 PANAAAVK
+652 PANATAVQ
-660 KENNAQVPQAKIE
+660 KENHTQVPQAKIE

-690 DGDKDALARLGA
+690 DGDKDALARLSA

-730 PAPARGTTLGT
+730 PATTKGTTLGT

-749 VKATAPT
+749 VKATVPT
-756 TATVAAGKPTPAST
+756 AATVVAGKPTPTNT
-770 EGESVPGTDSNV
+770 EGESVPGTDSNAN
-782 KSNIS
+782 SNIS
-787 GKENNHENT
+787 EKENNHENT

-826 KTSEGKNPVKKA
+826 KTPEGKSPVKNA
-838 PPKETPSSDKKE
+838 PSKETPSSSKKE
-850 AQPKSEQQK
+850 TQPKGEQQK
-859 QGNDVVAVNDAADQ
+859 RGNDVVAVNDAADQ
-873 DARDAAKTSKEIGAI
+873 DARDAAKASKEIGAI
-888 DAKVSGKAKTY
+888 DAKASGKAKTY
-899 LRVINKCL
+899 LRAINKCL
-907 IQHRAGGSTSAET
+907 VQHRAGGSTSAET
-920 IDRIHEILRG
+920 IDRIHEILRS

-936 PEPVKAKLNEYAE
+936 PEAVKTKLNEYAE

-964 AEKEATRYEDSRFD
+964 AEKEATRYEDSQLD

-986 IVDELNSGTI
+986 IVDELDSGTI

-1034 FNQKIGN
+1034 FENMMVKEEKTLKSATVRTDDGRELKVSYKIVPAETLIASNTADFGKNENYPEKLQPRDRDRVSMKEQVDDMARNLHPEDLAESRSVNQGAPLVNQDNVVENGNGRTMAITRAYTTDGDAYKASSQKYKQYLVEHAEEYGYTREEVEAMQDPVLIRQRDASSDSLQDSIIHSTEGGMKMSASQQAKVDAKKISLKTLSLYDYDGSGDLTKRSNDDFVVSALNEIVDKSERDVVFNKDGTPSKAGIERVKSALAAYAYGDNALLERISESTDTEDQNIVKAFSAAAPQVAAIKAKLNKGDVSKDYDLPKLLSDVLDFYFKSKNDGKSIKFALDETSLFGDNSTIASVSGKNLARFIADNIRRPKAISDALVRMTKYIDGAN
-1041 EPTEAPKTEQPKA
+1041 EPGAALFSGSKMGFDEIVRTSVGLNASELSSASNPKSKNTTQPK
-1054 EEEPKNGE
+1054 
-1062 PTKPEMQDTESA
+1062 ES
-1074 TPKEEEPS
+1074 KES
-1082 VPKET
+1082 

-1095 DKDLEAAFGLK
+1095 DKDLEEAFGLTPK
-1106 PVSNTEQEAKKAK
+1106 AGRAQEKTAAKSKEAKD
-1119 PSKEEIHRKHKLVDD
+1119 EIHKNHKLVDD

-1152 LNAGFN
+1152 LNAGFD

-1189 AFKSKGV
+1189 AFKAKGV

-1211 VKSFPDTGKKFDAQ
+1211 VKSFPDTGKKFDAK

-1230 LKAVGARYESGLKTA
+1230 LKAVGARYESGLETA

-1252 RSKYGDKAVSTLND
+1252 RSKYGGKAVSALND

-1280 KGKVAEPAKKSEP
+1280 KGKDTESEL
-1293 SNTADRSGTD
+1293 SNA
-1303 LIDYAFNQGGIIRKD
+1303 
-1318 VIQNM
+1318 
-1323 SPEDVDTVSKIF
+1323 VD
-1335 DGGDKSVNNPQEND
+1335 NPQEND

-1380 GRSRKSGTG
+1380 GGPGKSSTG

-1403 PDRDGGRERGPDVES
+1403 PDRDGGRERGPDAES
-1418 AEPKNKGTGEG
+1418 AEPKNKGTGG
-1429 RELGRG
+1429 SRELGRG

-1660 GNGFYDLAITNVPFS
+1660 GNDFYDLAITNVPFS
-1675 NNVKASV
+1675 NSVKASV

-1875 KELVDAEDGQNVG
+1875 KELADAEDGQNVG

-1910 LKPFAKSAQAKVGTL
+1910 MKPFPKSAQAKVGTL

-1936 AKQVDPDVSEAAL
+1936 AKQVDPDVSEVAL

-1981 SPISGRLLALEQK
+1981 SPIAGRLLALEQK

-2059 IKELGGK
+2059 IKELGDK

-2112 DVIPADIEVEDIEIP
+2112 AVIPADIEVEDIEIP

-2229 AAAEV
+2229 TAAEV

-2286 LNTAANMT
+2286 LNTAADMT

-2306 INEKS
+2306 INEKA

-2750 VANDLKKASLT
+2750 VANDLKKASLA

-2785 YKEWKDSSDR
+2785 YEEWKDSSDR

-2805 SIPDRSINDPNAY
+2805 SIPDRSSNDPNVY

-3005 TAPDLIDKFKTAIE
+3005 TAPELIDKFKAAIE

-3067 KIAHKYGADNA
+3067 KIAHKYGVDNA

-3166 TFKDDEKIKSLRE
+3166 TFKDDNKIKSLRE

-3190 KAKRQR
+3190 KARRQR

-3217 DLDVDDPDIYEIE
+3217 DLDADDPDIYEIE
-3230 NNIRDGLVLSMRENN
+3230 NNIRDGLVLSMRENH

-3287 KDLNDLYEAIESPN
+3287 KDLNDLYEAIESQEETKYSLSQG
-3301 NGKSATVRT
+3301 GKR
-3310 DDGKELEVS
+3310 
-3319 YRIVPAETLI
+3319 
-3329 ASNTADFGKN
+3329 
-3339 ENYPEKLQPRDR
+3339 
-3351 DRVSMKEQV
+3351 
-3360 DDMARNLRP
+3360 
-3369 EDLAESRSVNQGAPL
+3369 
-3384 VNQDNVV
+3384 
-3391 ENGNGRTMAI
+3391 
-3401 TRAYTTD
+3401 
-3408 GDAYKASSQKYKQY
+3408 
-3422 LVKHA
+3422 
-3427 EEYGYTREEVE
+3427 
-3438 AMQNPVL
+3438 
-3445 IRQRDASSDSL
+3445 
-3456 QDSIIHSTEGGMKM
+3456 
-3470 SASQQAKVDA
+3470 
-3480 EKISP
+3480 ISP
-3485 KTLSLYDY
+3485 
-3493 DGTGDLTK
+3493 
-3501 RSNDDFV
+3501 
-3508 VSALNE
+3508 E
-3514 ITDKSD
+3514 
-3520 RDVVFNKDGTPSKA
+3520 
-3534 GIERVKSALAAYAYG
+3534 E
-3549 DNSLL
+3549 
-3554 EKISESTDT
+3554 
-3563 EDQNIVKAFS
+3563 
-3573 AAAPRVAAIKAK
+3573 
-3585 LDKGGTSKDYDL
+3585 
-3597 SSLLS
+3597 
-3602 DVLDF
+3602 
-3607 YFKCKNSGKS
+3607 
-3617 IKFALNE
+3617 
-3624 TNLFGDDSWLASV
+3624 
-3637 GGKNLARFIADNT
+3637 
-3650 RRPKAIADA
+3650 
-3659 IVRMTKY
+3659 MTK
-3666 IDGANEPSDALF
+3666 
-3678 SGTKMGIDE
+3678 
-3687 IVRTSIG
+3687 
-3694 LNASK
+3694 
-3699 FIPASKPSAQK
+3699 
-3710 YKHTIQPKEN
+3710 
-3720 TWDSMPATQQ
+3720 
-3730 KACIKLMDAN
+3730 
-3740 GGHYDSKTKSFGFT
+3740 
-3754 DEKAR
+3754 
-3759 DAALNVLE
+3759 
-3767 AYLSADS
+3767 
-3774 KASAKIAIV
+3774 
-3783 PEMNEEVK
+3783 
-3791 LTNVGWNGSPG
+3791 
-3802 DFSKFDLAFV
+3802 
-3812 GSGEGS
+3812 
-3818 AAHGWGIYFAMDK
+3818 
-3831 PYRDNPDFGREVA
+3831 
-3844 ERYKKQYGG
+3844 
-3853 ENGHVYKAAIPSDE
+3853 
-3867 YLLDERAKISDQPKR
+3867 
-3882 VQNAVLEVAETLQK
+3882 
-3896 KTSVWRF
+3896 
-3903 EDGIKK
+3903 
-3909 VVQYLKDENYDL
+3909 
-3921 GNENGDAEQAKID
+3921 
-3934 QALERVARDF
+3934 
-3944 YANSNS
+3944 
-3950 ASPQELKISSADL
+3950 
-3963 KILRAALKEQVRD
+3963 
-3976 QAETSAFSSKNLS
+3976 
-3989 ERDMDQAAKEIL
+3989 
-4001 YNFLSASRRNQ
+4001 
-4012 FRTLDA
+4012 
-4018 LAANIMAEDD
+4018 
-4028 SVFKNITSQ
+4028 
-4037 DLLNKAGEIAGTALR
+4037 
-4052 EKQID
+4052 
-4057 LGGAREILNVMKQA
+4057 
-4071 AEHPIDANERD
+4071 
-4082 VAEGITKAYT
+4082 
-4092 DYGIDRATAEKI
+4092 
-4104 ARRQAA
+4104 
-4110 QFFSALRE
+4110 
-4118 SRAKPIKEILAP
+4118 
-4130 LTGYDVQQM
+4130 
-4139 FQTAIAKQQLEPSE
+4139 
-4153 PVDKAVSMLLKGAGL
+4153 
-4168 KGYKYE
+4168 
-4174 GATDGH
+4174 
-4180 CVVVFDNDAMKI
+4180 
-4192 INKFSVK
+4192 
-4199 TPYQKMVENITPIAS
+4199 
-4214 DDLTAREK
+4214 
-4222 AIVDFAKKMGLQVQF
+4222 
-4237 FEGDPNLHG
+4237 
-4246 FHADGT
+4246 
-4252 NVAFLNRR
+4252 
-4260 SAMDLNQTFWHEA
+4260 
-4273 FHWMRES
+4273 
-4280 NPDLYNQM
+4280 
-4288 VKEVFGGE
+4288 
-4296 VSEKQLADYAVSIG
+4296 
-4310 RTDMSKELAIEE
+4310 
-4322 MLADAMWDAG
+4322 
-4332 KRGSFFEK
+4332 
-4340 LGIEHPSLCAKII
+4340 
-4353 KWIKNLYEDFKAHF
+4353 
-4367 HNPQA
+4367 
-4372 GLTNT
+4372 
-4377 QIKRMSNTLSKI
+4377 
-4389 AEKLVDG
+4389 
-4396 DGNKLFSVDEKG
+4396 
-4408 NIKETAAGKRAVSD
+4408 
-4422 RAKVEAERDGSNQKY
+4422 
-4437 RVTNKALSGNDQ
+4437 
-4449 MQVTELTGDIKDERL
+4449 
-4464 GERVARVCKMLE
+4464 
-4476 GCSFAVSKDGI
+4476 
-4487 QLYFKSNK
+4487 
-4495 DLDHFAAGNKGK
+4495 
-4507 RNKEARL
+4507 
-4514 YTISSE
+4514 
-4520 ENVKNV
+4520 
-4526 IENSVYVEEE
+4526 
-4536 RNIHNPNS
+4536 
-4544 KTHFVQFYSVVKS
+4544 
-4557 GNNFIRMKI
+4557 
-4566 SAKKLVDGTFDV
+4566 
-4578 QKASLYNIATAG
+4578 
-4590 SILHKKIKKL
+4590 
-4600 TQPAMNESMD
+4600 
-4610 NLRPRV
+4610 
-4616 SSLTV
+4616 
-4621 SVADM
+4621 
-4626 LDGVNDRG
+4626 
-4634 GNPYVVNGK
+4634 
-4643 LQHENGVIA
+4643 
-4652 TKNMLSSGPVTHRSA
+4652 
-4667 EDLKAQTLSVF
+4667 QTLSVF

-4719 DYGGTLKGNEKA
+4719 DYGGILKGNEKA
-4731 SGKIEMADKDALITL
+4731 SGKIEMVDKDALITL
-4746 TMDSPDETISHEAMH
+4746 TMDGPDETISHEAMH

-4775 LRAYG
+4775 LRTYG

-4853 YKMNPLNEAE
+4853 YKMNPLDEAE

-4873 EKAGV
+4873 EKAGA

-4984 SDEELRDAGVSEN
+4984 SDEELREAGVSEN

-5081 MTSEELSAL
+5081 VTSEELSAL
-5090 SKDKDVYIKARNQM
+5090 SKDKDVYIKAREQM

-5185 EGEIENPL
+5185 EGEVENPL

-5284 NKDWTGEAAFCKGYI
+5284 NKGWTGEAAFCKGYI

-5335 NLTGLTGVLKLGASL
+5335 NITGLTGVLKLGASL

-5377 RALHPNAADKKIL
+5377 RALHPNATDKKIL

-5413 TALSKAGNV
+5413 TALSKAGNI

-5428 FLMKPFTLA
+5428 FLMKPFTFA

-5501 FQKYGVKEMEVI
+5501 FQKYGIKEMEVI

-5627 QLAKAVLNGDANG
+5627 QLAKAVLNGDTNG
-5640 AMKAVSPAL
+5640 AMKAISPAA
-5649 GNVYGAVAGY
+5649 GNIYGAVAGY

-5668 VDYDTKDRIVRGL
+5668 VDYDTYDRIVRGVL
-5681 GFRTVKEANAT
+5681 GFRTIREANAT
-5692 DAQGIVYNYK
+5692 DAQNIVYNYK

-5707 DRAKAKSEYLKDPSS
+5707 DRAKAKAEYLKNPSS

-5754 VGLSKEDKKKL
+5754 SGLSKEDKKKL

>member
-448 QKATNAQTIYDMFMN
+448 QKAANAQTIYDMFMN
-463 GGANPNTVFNGGK
+463 GGANPNAVFNGGK

-512 IRKTIQGKNKKA
+512 IRKAIQGKSKKA

-531 YGWGENASESAQD
+531 YGWGGNAPETAQD

-551 ENVQAGNSDASK
+551 ENVQAGNSGASK

-577 PEQSTVTATP
+577 PEQSTVTATSTIEEKP
-587 TVEGKSQAG
+587 QAG

-614 GANLPVAPGAQT
+614 DANLPVAPGAQT

-712 VKNDVLSAHQSP
+712 VKNDVLRAHQSP

-730 PAPARGTTLGT
+730 PAPAKGTTLGT

-756 TATVAAGKPTPAST
+756 TATVAAGKTTPTNT
-770 EGESVPGTDSNV
+770 EGESVPGTDSNA

-787 GKENNHENT
+787 EKENNHENT
-796 EKNQPVHHPE
+796 KKNQPVHRSE

-826 KTSEGKNPVKKA
+826 KTPEGKNPVKNA
-838 PPKETPSSDKKE
+838 PSKETPFSSKKE
-850 AQPKSEQQK
+850 EPQKTKQK
-859 QGNDVVAVNDAADQ
+859 QDDKVVVRNNAADN
-873 DARDAAKTSKEIGAI
+873 DARDASKSSKAIGAI
-888 DAKVSGKAKTY
+888 DPKASNKAKVILKQ
-899 LRVINKCL
+899 INKCL
-907 IQHRAGGSTSAET
+907 IQHRAGNSTSAET
-920 IDRIHEILRG
+920 IARIQFALRG
-930 KLFAKL
+930 KNFAKL
-936 PEPVKAKLNEYAE
+936 PEAVKVKLNEYAE
-949 KKIEELKAFDKAHPF
+949 RKIKEMQAFDKEHPW
-964 AEKEATRYEDSRFD
+964 AEKEAAENEDAAFGEAR
-978 DAKDTIDH
+978 DAIDR
-986 IVDELNSGTI
+986 IVKMLDNGVM
-996 TLDEAIEHANKIAGE
+996 TLDEAIERANKVAGE
-1011 LEDMAFADTGTPVSH
+1011 LEDAGFSDVGSPISH
-1026 AADRVRDY
+1026 AADRVRNY

-1041 EPTEAPKTEQPKA
+1041 EPTEAPKAEQPKVERTKAGTQGA
-1054 EEEPKNGE
+1054 EN
-1062 PTKPEMQDTESA
+1062 A
-1074 TPKEEEPS
+1074 TPKVENKEPDKEEDGAEQ
-1082 VPKET
+1082 
-1087 VFGSVEDA
+1087 D
-1095 DKDLEAAFGLK
+1095 K
-1106 PVSNTEQEAKKAK
+1106 PV
-1119 PSKEEIHRKHKLVDD
+1119 
-1134 SDEAIQG
+1134 G
-1141 YIDEFISKTRN
+1141 
-1152 LNAGFN
+1152 
-1158 PTILVPVFKICAA
+1158 
-1171 YTQRGITKFA
+1171 
-1181 DFASKTIA
+1181 
-1189 AFKSKGV
+1189 
-1196 KQKDIE
+1196 
-1202 PWLAPAWEA
+1202 
-1211 VKSFPDTGKKFDAQ
+1211 
-1225 KLVVA
+1225 
-1230 LKAVGARYESGLKTA
+1230 
-1245 DAVKDDI
+1245 
-1252 RSKYGDKAVSTLND
+1252 
-1266 YIDAAFRGVQAYFN
+1266 
-1280 KGKVAEPAKKSEP
+1280 VAEPPKKSEDAKSKDEIDEP
-1293 SNTADRSGTD
+1293 SKN
-1303 LIDYAFNQGGIIRKD
+1303 
-1318 VIQNM
+1318 
-1323 SPEDVDTVSKIF
+1323 
-1335 DGGDKSVNNPQEND
+1335 VN
-1349 TIEEGNSNVVST
+1349 
-1361 KEDKDVRGRKS
+1361 
-1372 GSGRPVEV
+1372 
-1380 GRSRKSGTG
+1380 
-1389 GKGEQRTTRGNSET
+1389 
-1403 PDRDGGRERGPDVES
+1403 
-1418 AEPKNKGTGEG
+1418 
-1429 RELGRG
+1429 
-1435 QAEDGT
+1435 
-1441 RMERANG
+1441 
-1448 EGTSAGGTKKPV
+1448 
-1460 ISPKADKV
+1460 
-1468 ETDIAKGKVKDARD
+1468 
-1482 VPGNDYIAKP
+1482 AKP
-1492 VPPDAKGASKTQRVD
+1492 VLGLPPDKANEASKILADGKKEIDAVFDRFAKGNTNGSRNRIRARKEIQATVNKIVED
-1507 NNIAAIKL
+1507 YANKL
-1515 LKKIESENRM
+1515 GADEAERTLSQIGNKEIEEFVNYAKAKID
-1525 ATPAEQEI
+1525 EI
-1533 LAGYSG
+1533 LNYKAEAKEEPPSSVDDIPWLPSQSNPEVKNWENVLY
-1539 WGGLGS
+1539 GLVKRVEKGIVPLRS
-1545 EMKSD
+1545 IFSQFSLFEGEV
-1550 AKRMAQL
+1550 AKITN
-1557 KELLTEEE
+1557 KELKSAIADIVNNYKYKAIQTFFANHSELT
-1565 YNAAERELLTAFYT
+1565 R
-1579 PPFVISR
+1579 SR
-1586 MWELAEHLG
+1586 SAKE
-1595 FKGGRVLDPSCG
+1595 
-1607 VGSFFSLMPAS
+1607 
-1618 LRERSTALQGVEL
+1618 VEL
-1631 SPIPARI
+1631 SPTEIAER
-1638 AKQLYQSK
+1638 AKQKETKRTIEEDEKALDLLGKDLYETAYKPIVDYLRIIGRKPRSHAFESAVLYSK
-1646 KFKIDNQDYTKFDR
+1646 LVDSFQKNYGIRIENPALIIRAGKWRET
-1660 GNGFYDLAITNVPFS
+1660 GSHG
-1675 NNVKASV
+1675 VKVTIGGAYNSGSHAFFLV
-1682 PAMRDSDGGV
+1682 TSSDGLTFMHEATHMYV
-1692 HKSLLIHDYY
+1692 AMLKRFSSLTDNEVKLY
-1702 FAQTLDKVRPGGLI
+1702 FGEDIA
-1716 VFMTSSGTMDRKA
+1716 
-1729 GYDNALL
+1729 
-1736 RHLSSRAKLVGIVRL
+1736 RAKKAIEQIRKDLKHIEEWAKYSKEHL
-1751 PNTLFAPS
+1751 AEYD
-1759 ANVGTDIV
+1759 GTDIQLE
-1767 VFRKLNEGEN
+1767 FKLHALAVEDGTDFGEN
-1777 PDTVDA
+1777 V
-1783 TNGWTNGLTTIE
+1783 WRE
-1795 ANDDEGRHT
+1795 E
-1804 YTRINGYYEDNPDNI
+1804 RIARGMEQY
-1819 IGDPVLVRDRYGS
+1819 
-1832 RNVEFHTSSNAE
+1832 
-1844 TDKKLGEAIARLP
+1844 LGEGIA
-1857 ENVYVPREPV
+1857 
-1867 KINTPSHV
+1867 PS
-1875 KELVDAEDGQNVG
+1875 K
-1888 DIIKGKDGQW
+1888 
-1898 GQVVIDDNGERK
+1898 
-1910 LKPFAKSAQAKVGTL
+1910 
-1925 KELSDSLNDVL
+1925 
-1936 AKQVDPDVSEAAL
+1936 
-1949 SKAREKLNKQY
+1949 
-1960 DSFVRKY
+1960 
-1967 GYINDKTN
+1967 
-1975 VRQISG
+1975 
-1981 SPISGRLLALEQK
+1981 
-1994 YKAGTKGKESTAEKA
+1994 
-2009 PILTERTAYPATDD
+2009 
-2023 LNIST
+2023 
-2028 TSDALA
+2028 
-2034 SSLRKFGFAD
+2034 
-2044 IKYMASVLGKSENAI
+2044 
-2059 IKELGGK
+2059 
-2066 LFKDPVS
+2066 
-2073 EQYVPR
+2073 
-2079 DEYLSGNVRQKLAFA
+2079 
-2094 EDAARSEPEY
+2094 
-2104 ARNVEALK
+2104 
-2112 DVIPADIEVEDIEIP
+2112 
-2127 LGSPI
+2127 
-2132 LSVEDTQAFIDD
+2132 
-2144 LLGEPS
+2144 
-2150 AVVVRYNPVT
+2150 
-2160 TYWEV
+2160 
-2165 TTTPGYGRISAQAHE
+2165 
-2180 KYEIARASYDDRD
+2180 
-2193 NIGINTVISKILN
+2193 
-2206 TGKIE
+2206 
-2211 SSNFKV
+2211 
-2217 KDDDS
+2217 
-2222 ETVRKAR
+2222 
-2229 AAAEV
+2229 
-2234 KAQTIVK
+2234 
-2241 DINEKLKEW
+2241 
-2250 ILKTP
+2250 
-2255 EVKQRVGQSYNNKFN
+2255 
-2270 AVVPRHYD
+2270 
-2278 GSLLTFPW
+2278 
-2286 LNTAANMT
+2286 
-2294 PRVHQADAVWRT
+2294 
-2306 INEKS
+2306 
-2311 VLYAHCVGSGK
+2311 
-2322 TLTMQAAGLEL
+2322 
-2333 RRMGLANKIVYCVP
+2333 
-2347 KNVVRQFEREFYQ
+2347 
-2360 VCPSAKILVLDS
+2360 
-2372 STLPDN
+2372 
-2378 ITSIH
+2378 
-2383 YDVKP
+2383 
-2388 KMELRED
+2388 
-2395 RNGKKKLVAVK
+2395 
-2406 DADGVPIFEKVKV
+2406 
-2419 SDEEAKKREVRLAKR
+2419 
-2434 NAALNQILTHDWDA
+2434 
-2448 IIMSHET
+2448 
-2455 FQRLPMSDEYMMQFR
+2455 
-2470 TEELE
+2470 
-2475 KYKRA
+2475 
-2480 LAEEQAEERQAG
+2480 
-2492 KKSKSLK
+2492 
-2499 NIQEKIAKLE
+2499 
-2509 GKLNA
+2509 
-2514 LIAKKQAKD
+2514 
-2523 FESPSLEDLG
+2523 
-2533 IDQLFVDEADTF
+2533 
-2545 KNLEVMTKYGQVKGI
+2545 
-2560 SESAAD
+2560 
-2566 RSFDMLMKTRYLL
+2566 
-2579 HSPNAHGV
+2579 
-2587 VFATGTPISNSVVE
+2587 
-2601 LYTMCRY
+2601 
-2608 LNDDSLKRLGV
+2608 
-2619 DSFDQ
+2619 
-2624 FAKMFIDIGQTEVP
+2624 
-2638 AQDGS
+2638 
-2643 GYEYKTAVR
+2643 
-2652 GLRNAPEC
+2652 
-2660 INLFKEFA
+2660 
-2668 DVKMVEDLPY
+2668 
-2678 IAAARPKAKRVAVAI
+2678 
-2693 EESAWNKRFKK
+2693 
-2704 DIRARVAAIKSSGR
+2704 
-2718 KDPPMINSKS
+2718 
-2728 KESKAH
+2728 
-2734 FAKTGEY
+2734 
-2741 LQVADSPLL
+2741 
-2750 VANDLKKASLT
+2750 
-2761 PFTVDDSLTGVEGYG
+2761 
-2776 KIWACADKI
+2776 
-2785 YKEWKDSSDR
+2785 
-2795 HGAQLVFCDQ
+2795 
-2805 SIPDRSINDPNAY
+2805 
-2818 DALKSRLI
+2818 
-2826 ELGIPESDIAFVQ
+2826 
-2839 DAKTDKAQA
+2839 
-2848 ALFEAVNEGRVRVL
+2848 
-2862 IGSTQKMGAGTNM
+2862 
-2875 QHKLVALHHLDCP
+2875 
-2888 WRPRDIEQRE
+2888 
-2898 GRILRQGN
+2898 
-2906 ENKEVRIYN
+2906 
-2915 YVTKGTY
+2915 
-2922 DENLWDT
+2922 
-2929 VNTKKNV
+2929 
-2936 INQLMIGDKSTR
+2936 
-2948 NADTSD
+2948 
-2954 VDGDNFEALIELAN
+2954 
-2968 ADPDTK
+2968 
-2974 RYRQVMSQL
+2974 
-2983 TELESAKT
+2983 ELESV
-2991 TFEKSQELSKRVLV
+2991 F
-3005 TAPDLIDKFKTAIE
+3005 
-3019 SVKDDMATLE
+3019 
-3029 KTSSAKFSMKI
+3029 
-3040 GQAVYENK
+3040 
-3048 IEANK
+3048 
-3053 AFSKEKEHV
+3053 
-3062 AKEFA
+3062 
-3067 KIAHKYGADNA
+3067 A
-3078 KFKDVKIASARG
+3078 KFKQ
-3090 LDIYV
+3090 
-3095 SGNNPSFKAGFASEA
+3095 
-3110 LTVYAKGKDSYGA
+3110 
-3123 ATPTAIGVWNAMQTQ
+3123 W
-3138 PAAKLKGYETELKK
+3138 
-3152 NESELAEAKESQGD
+3152 
-3166 TFKDDEKIKSLRE
+3166 
-3179 EQEELRKKIEE
+3179 
-3190 KAKRQR
+3190 
-3196 ELDSIEPTPITLYE
+3196 
-3210 STSFGSY
+3210 
-3217 DLDVDDPDIYEIE
+3217 
-3230 NNIRDGLVLSMRENN
+3230 
-3245 TDTGTVSFDK
+3245 
-3255 PGSWDKFKKKFI
+3255 FI
-3267 DKTNW
+3267 D
-3272 AVYSNENTIE
+3272 VYQSLTKISRKPLPEDVRKFYDSMIVGDRDYFENM
-3282 ITASQ
+3282 A
-3287 KDLNDLYEAIESPN
+3287 KKPK

-3310 DDGKELEVS
+3310 DDGKELKVS

-3369 EDLAESRSVNQGAPL
+3369 EDLTESRSVNQGAPL

-3422 LVKHA
+3422 LVEHA

-3438 AMQNPVL
+3438 TMQNPVL

-3554 EKISESTDT
+3554 ERISESTDT

-3585 LDKGGTSKDYDL
+3585 LDKGGASKDYDL

-3624 TNLFGDDSWLASV
+3624 TSLFGDDSWLASV
-3637 GGKNLARFIADNT
+3637 GGKDLARFIADNT
-3650 RRPKAIADA
+3650 RRPKAISDV

-3678 SGTKMGIDE
+3678 SGTKMRLDE

-3699 FIPASKPSAQK
+3699 FIPASKPNARK

-3740 GGHYDSKTKSFGFT
+3740 GGHYDAKTKSFGFT

-3774 KASAKIAIV
+3774 KASVKIAII
-3783 PEMNEEVK
+3783 PTANAEVIPNSRMK
-3791 LTNVGWNGSPG
+3791 SMRLARRKPDRISIHGKTDALLTGRGWNGSPA
-3802 DFSKFDLAFV
+3802 DFDHFDLAFI
-3812 GSGEGS
+3812 GTGEGH
-3818 AAHGWGIYFAMDK
+3818 AAHGWGIYFA
-3831 PYRDNPDFGREVA
+3831 RDVTYKGDADWGRKVSEG
-3844 ERYKKQYGG
+3844 YKKRYGG
-3853 ENGHVYKAAIPSDE
+3853 ADGKLYYAAIPSDN
-3867 YLLDERAKISDQPKR
+3867 YLLDEQIPLKDQPKH
-3882 VQNAVLEVAETLQK
+3882 VQE
-3896 KTSVWRF
+3896 SVRRALSYMENLP
-3903 EDGIKK
+3903 EDSITEKSMRTIVGREL
-3909 VVQYLKDENYDL
+3909 Y
-3921 GNENGDAEQAKID
+3921 GNHAAQASVYKLMHEFLAD
-3934 QALERVARDF
+3934 RPKSSGKW
-3944 YANSNS
+3944 NP
-3950 ASPQELKISSADL
+3950 SPADL
-3963 KILRAALKEQVRD
+3963 KSAREALDHYSVYTRAADIENSGTPSLNTLEDVEQYIDKLDKEPSQESYEIATRD
-3976 QAETSAFSSKNLS
+3976 VLFDMFEAAMDQIKAFSAIPHPEKAKAYNKLLAIQAGADARPLVKHMLDTIDLSDGTDRANLERAFYRYIFDPSTQNISAVEKIISSVLFKDASKN
-3989 ERDMDQAAKEIL
+3989 R
-4001 YNFLSASRRNQ
+4001 
-4012 FRTLDA
+4012 A
-4018 LAANIMAEDD
+4018 LTKGDIDELN
-4028 SVFKNITSQ
+4028 NITNDLVSEFEYGANKLSTIAQ
-4037 DLLNKAGEIAGTALR
+4037 DG
-4052 EKQID
+4052 
-4057 LGGAREILNVMKQA
+4057 
-4071 AEHPIDANERD
+4071 
-4082 VAEGITKAYT
+4082 
-4092 DYGIDRATAEKI
+4092 
-4104 ARRQAA
+4104 
-4110 QFFSALRE
+4110 
-4118 SRAKPIKEILAP
+4118 ILA
-4130 LTGYDVQQM
+4130 LTGHDVQQLLYEAVAGSGNR
-4139 FQTAIAKQQLEPSE
+4139 QKDVAKI
-4153 PVDKAVSMLLKGAGL
+4153 LKEAGL
-4168 KGYKYE
+4168 KGYKY
-4174 GATDGH
+4174 DGGMDGP
-4180 CVVVFDNDAMKI
+4180 CAVVFDNDAMKI

-4437 RVTNKALSGNDQ
+4437 RVTNRNIVASDPVRIVDITDAKRIRVKDGKNTKQADALVDSLLGKTFRFIGGEGFVTERDDNAVKGIENPNIRGQIIHSHATFAKIFNDKVRGKALGKLEELLRNGVYIDKHPDSAHGTKTKYIEIFVPVRDSDGLHVFRISARERGNSASIYEIGNALFYNVKKEGD
-4449 MQVTELTGDIKDERL
+4449 LTMLPSEGYEKTASNKSPSTITIAEMLNGIKD
-4464 GERVARVCKMLE
+4464 
-4476 GCSFAVSKDGI
+4476 
-4487 QLYFKSNK
+4487 
-4495 DLDHFAAGNKGK
+4495 
-4507 RNKEARL
+4507 RN
-4514 YTISSE
+4514 
-4520 ENVKNV
+4520 
-4526 IENSVYVEEE
+4526 
-4536 RNIHNPNS
+4536 NI
-4544 KTHFVQFYSVVKS
+4544 
-4557 GNNFIRMKI
+4557 
-4566 SAKKLVDGTFDV
+4566 
-4578 QKASLYNIATAG
+4578 
-4590 SILHKKIKKL
+4590 
-4600 TQPAMNESMD
+4600 
-4610 NLRPRV
+4610 
-4616 SSLTV
+4616 
-4621 SVADM
+4621 
-4626 LDGVNDRG
+4626 
-4634 GNPYVVNGK
+4634 PYVINGK
-4643 LQHENGVIA
+4643 LNYDDNIFL
-4652 TKNMLSSGPVTHRSA
+4652 TKNMLSGEPNTRHSV
-4667 EDLKAQTLSVF
+4667 EDLKTQTLSVF

-4685 THDNGVSFDL
+4685 VHDSGVSFDL
-4695 PNGSHVEVNFTDDT
+4695 PNGSHIEVNFTDET

-4719 DYGGTLKGNEKA
+4719 DYGGTLQGSEKA
-4731 SGKIEMADKDALITL
+4731 SGKVEMVDKDALITL

-4775 LRAYG
+4775 LRTYG
-4780 SEEGAAEGM
+4780 NEEGAAEGM

-4831 KLESGEMW
+4831 KLESGEIW

-4853 YKMNPLNEAE
+4853 YKMNPLDEAE
-4863 KYLKSHKDFG
+4863 KYLKSHKNLG

-4891 KANPNISVNKTA
+4891 KANPNISVNEP
-4903 KKKGWGVANT
+4903 KKKGWGAVDT

-4922 SRIKSPK
+4922 SRIKSAK

-4935 LADTAQRELQELRGR
+4935 LADAAQRELQELRGK
-4950 WTHNFAGAIK
+4950 WTHSFAGAIK
-4960 NLNKEEKARYTD
+4960 DLNSKEKEHYTD

-4984 SDEELRDAGVSEN
+4984 SDKELRDAGVSEK

-5002 QKTRNLLGKIYN
+5002 QKTRSLLGRIYT
-5014 AVNAVYTSERV
+5014 AVNAVYTRERI
-5025 ENFTYKTRKGAEK
+5025 ENFTYKTRKEAEK
-5038 AQKELAKRPHTFVM
+5038 ARKELAKRPHTFVM

-5057 TTKDG
+5057 TVKDG
-5062 ETVFQVSIKTRGYK
+5062 KPAFQVSIKTGGYR
-5076 EIHSV
+5076 EVHSV
-5081 MTSEELSAL
+5081 VTAEEMKKLDD
-5090 SKDKDVYIKARNQM
+5090 DKDVYIKNRKQL

-5132 GVLIMK
+5132 GVLIVK

-5185 EGEIENPL
+5185 EGEVENPL
-5193 LLGDMDYFKLMENL
+5193 LLGDMDYFKLMESL

-5323 KNEARPARRMAG
+5323 KNEARLARRMAG

-5377 RALHPNAADKKIL
+5377 RALHPNATDKKIL

-5450 YKAIEDGLSKGE
+5450 YKAIGDGLSKGE
-5462 AIQYARDINRKVNFD
+5462 AIQYAKDINRKVNFD

-5501 FQKYGVKEMEVI
+5501 FQKYGIKEMEVI

-5530 FFIPYLLVSGIWNAF
+5530 FFIPYLLLSGIWNAF

-5640 AMKAVSPAL
+5640 AMKAISPAA
-5649 GNVYGAVAGY
+5649 GNIYGAVAGY

-5668 VDYDTKDRIVRGL
+5668 VDYDTRDRIVRGL

-5692 DAQGIVYNYK
+5692 DAQSIVYNYK

>member
-54 ESIPAMAARTRPVVM
+54 ESIPAMAARTRPAVM
-69 QELENDLDGTG
+69 QELENDLDGTD

-86 DKEALSDVENQIK
+86 DKEALSDVESQIK

-111 GVKAAKDA
+111 GIKAAKDA

-140 GGMILE
+140 GGMIVE
-146 NAPLMAAQLGASI
+146 NAPLMAAQLAAGLV
-159 INPALGVALMA
+159 NPALGVGLMA

-297 APQQETGQDSAGVD
+297 PDEA
-311 NGNGDT
+311 NGDT
-317 PSSSPAI
+317 PSPSPAI

-356 TDISTTAENPE
+356 TDISPTAKNPK
-367 SGAYGIGQWTGPRK
+367 SGSYGIGQWLGSRQDD
-381 AELMAF
+381 LMAF

-419 ILKAQSPD
+419 IIKAQSPD

-433 DQFYERSEGTDKIRN
+433 DKFYERSEGTDEIRN
-448 QKATNAQTIYDMFMN
+448 QKAANAQKIYDIFMN
-463 GGANPNTVFNGGK
+463 GGADPNVVYNGEK

-512 IRKTIQGKNKKA
+512 IRKAIQGKNKKA

-531 YGWGENASESAQD
+531 YGWGENAPETAQD
-544 ASESVAQ
+544 ASESVTQ

-563 PVNSSSSAGNINKK
+563 PVNSSSSAGSINKK
-577 PEQSTVTATP
+577 PEQSIVTATP
-587 TVEGKSQAG
+587 TVEEKPQAG

-607 TGSPRNE
+607 IGSPRNE
-614 GANLPVAPGAQT
+614 DANLPAAPGTQT
-626 STGAKSPVAPS
+626 STGAKSPIVPS
-637 MQSTPLPASPTLRLP
+637 MQSTPLPASPALRLP
-652 PANAAAVK
+652 PANATVVK
-660 KENNAQVPQAKIE
+660 KENDAQVPQAKIE

-730 PAPARGTTLGT
+730 PVPAKGTALGT

-749 VKATAPT
+749 VKATVPT
-756 TATVAAGKPTPAST
+756 AATVAAGKPTTKNA
-770 EGESVPGTDSNV
+770 EGESVPGTDSNAN
-782 KSNIS
+782 SNIS
-787 GKENNHENT
+787 EKENNHENT

-826 KTSEGKNPVKKA
+826 KTPEGKNPVKNA
-838 PPKETPSSDKKE
+838 PSKETPSSGKKE
-850 AQPKSEQQK
+850 AP
-859 QGNDVVAVNDAADQ
+859 
-873 DARDAAKTSKEIGAI
+873 
-888 DAKVSGKAKTY
+888 
-899 LRVINKCL
+899 
-907 IQHRAGGSTSAET
+907 
-920 IDRIHEILRG
+920 
-930 KLFAKL
+930 
-936 PEPVKAKLNEYAE
+936 
-949 KKIEELKAFDKAHPF
+949 
-964 AEKEATRYEDSRFD
+964 
-978 DAKDTIDH
+978 
-986 IVDELNSGTI
+986 
-996 TLDEAIEHANKIAGE
+996 
-1011 LEDMAFADTGTPVSH
+1011 
-1026 AADRVRDY
+1026 
-1034 FNQKIGN
+1034 
-1041 EPTEAPKTEQPKA
+1041 PKTEQPKV
-1054 EEEPKNGE
+1054 E
-1062 PTKPEMQDTESA
+1062 PTKAGTQDAENTAPKAEEQKPQKGESTKSEVQDTESA
-1074 TPKEEEPS
+1074 TPKAEEPS
-1082 VPKET
+1082 APKET

-1106 PVSNTEQEAKKAK
+1106 PVSNTEQKAKKAEEAK
-1119 PSKEEIHRKHKLVDD
+1119 PSKGDIHRKHRLVDD

-1152 LNAGFN
+1152 LNAGFD

-1189 AFKSKGV
+1189 AFKAKGV

-1211 VKSFPDTGKKFDAQ
+1211 VKSFPDTGKKFDAK

-1252 RSKYGDKAVSTLND
+1252 RSKYGDKAASTLND

-1280 KGKVAEPAKKSEP
+1280 KGKDAEPAKKSEP

-1380 GRSRKSGTG
+1380 GGSGKSSTG

-1403 PDRDGGRERGPDVES
+1403 PDRDGGRERGPDAES
-1418 AEPKNKGTGEG
+1418 AEPKNKGTGG
-1429 RELGRG
+1429 SRELGRG

-1448 EGTSAGGTKKPV
+1448 EGTSAGRTKKPV
-1460 ISPKADKV
+1460 ISPKADKI
-1468 ETDIAKGKVKDARD
+1468 ETDIAKGKVEDARD

-1557 KELLTEEE
+1557 KEFLTEEE

-1660 GNGFYDLAITNVPFS
+1660 GNDFYDLAITNVPFS
-1675 NNVKASV
+1675 NSVKASV

-1795 ANDDEGRHT
+1795 ANDNEGRHT

-1819 IGDPVLVRDRYGS
+1819 IGDPILVRDRYGS

-1875 KELVDAEDGQNVG
+1875 KELADAEDGQNVG

-1910 LKPFAKSAQAKVGTL
+1910 MKPFAKSAQAKVGTL

-1936 AKQVDPDVSEAAL
+1936 AKQVDPDASEAAL

-1981 SPISGRLLALEQK
+1981 SPIAGRLLALEQK

-2059 IKELGGK
+2059 IKELGDK

-2112 DVIPADIEVEDIEIP
+2112 AVIPADIEVEDIEIP

-2165 TTTPGYGRISAQAHE
+2165 TTTPRYGRISAQAHE
-2180 KYEIARASYDDRD
+2180 KYEIARVSYDDRD
-2193 NIGINTVISKILN
+2193 NVGINTVISKILN

-2750 VANDLKKASLT
+2750 VANDLKKASLA

-2785 YKEWKDSSDR
+2785 YEEWKDSSDR

-3005 TAPDLIDKFKTAIE
+3005 TAPELIDKFKTAIE

-3053 AFSKEKEHV
+3053 AFGKEKEHV

-3067 KIAHKYGADNA
+3067 KIAHKYGVDNA

-3190 KAKRQR
+3190 KARRQR

-3217 DLDVDDPDIYEIE
+3217 DLDVDDPDVYDIE

-3282 ITASQ
+3282 ITASK
-3287 KDLNDLYEAIESPN
+3287 KDLNDLYEAIESQEETKYSLSQG
-3301 NGKSATVRT
+3301 GKR
-3310 DDGKELEVS
+3310 
-3319 YRIVPAETLI
+3319 
-3329 ASNTADFGKN
+3329 
-3339 ENYPEKLQPRDR
+3339 
-3351 DRVSMKEQV
+3351 
-3360 DDMARNLRP
+3360 
-3369 EDLAESRSVNQGAPL
+3369 
-3384 VNQDNVV
+3384 
-3391 ENGNGRTMAI
+3391 
-3401 TRAYTTD
+3401 
-3408 GDAYKASSQKYKQY
+3408 
-3422 LVKHA
+3422 
-3427 EEYGYTREEVE
+3427 
-3438 AMQNPVL
+3438 
-3445 IRQRDASSDSL
+3445 
-3456 QDSIIHSTEGGMKM
+3456 
-3470 SASQQAKVDA
+3470 
-3480 EKISP
+3480 ISP
-3485 KTLSLYDY
+3485 
-3493 DGTGDLTK
+3493 
-3501 RSNDDFV
+3501 
-3508 VSALNE
+3508 E
-3514 ITDKSD
+3514 
-3520 RDVVFNKDGTPSKA
+3520 
-3534 GIERVKSALAAYAYG
+3534 E
-3549 DNSLL
+3549 
-3554 EKISESTDT
+3554 
-3563 EDQNIVKAFS
+3563 
-3573 AAAPRVAAIKAK
+3573 
-3585 LDKGGTSKDYDL
+3585 
-3597 SSLLS
+3597 
-3602 DVLDF
+3602 
-3607 YFKCKNSGKS
+3607 
-3617 IKFALNE
+3617 
-3624 TNLFGDDSWLASV
+3624 
-3637 GGKNLARFIADNT
+3637 
-3650 RRPKAIADA
+3650 
-3659 IVRMTKY
+3659 MTK
-3666 IDGANEPSDALF
+3666 
-3678 SGTKMGIDE
+3678 
-3687 IVRTSIG
+3687 
-3694 LNASK
+3694 
-3699 FIPASKPSAQK
+3699 
-3710 YKHTIQPKEN
+3710 
-3720 TWDSMPATQQ
+3720 
-3730 KACIKLMDAN
+3730 
-3740 GGHYDSKTKSFGFT
+3740 
-3754 DEKAR
+3754 
-3759 DAALNVLE
+3759 
-3767 AYLSADS
+3767 
-3774 KASAKIAIV
+3774 
-3783 PEMNEEVK
+3783 
-3791 LTNVGWNGSPG
+3791 
-3802 DFSKFDLAFV
+3802 
-3812 GSGEGS
+3812 
-3818 AAHGWGIYFAMDK
+3818 
-3831 PYRDNPDFGREVA
+3831 
-3844 ERYKKQYGG
+3844 
-3853 ENGHVYKAAIPSDE
+3853 
-3867 YLLDERAKISDQPKR
+3867 
-3882 VQNAVLEVAETLQK
+3882 
-3896 KTSVWRF
+3896 
-3903 EDGIKK
+3903 
-3909 VVQYLKDENYDL
+3909 
-3921 GNENGDAEQAKID
+3921 
-3934 QALERVARDF
+3934 
-3944 YANSNS
+3944 
-3950 ASPQELKISSADL
+3950 
-3963 KILRAALKEQVRD
+3963 
-3976 QAETSAFSSKNLS
+3976 
-3989 ERDMDQAAKEIL
+3989 
-4001 YNFLSASRRNQ
+4001 
-4012 FRTLDA
+4012 
-4018 LAANIMAEDD
+4018 
-4028 SVFKNITSQ
+4028 
-4037 DLLNKAGEIAGTALR
+4037 
-4052 EKQID
+4052 
-4057 LGGAREILNVMKQA
+4057 
-4071 AEHPIDANERD
+4071 
-4082 VAEGITKAYT
+4082 
-4092 DYGIDRATAEKI
+4092 
-4104 ARRQAA
+4104 
-4110 QFFSALRE
+4110 
-4118 SRAKPIKEILAP
+4118 
-4130 LTGYDVQQM
+4130 
-4139 FQTAIAKQQLEPSE
+4139 
-4153 PVDKAVSMLLKGAGL
+4153 
-4168 KGYKYE
+4168 
-4174 GATDGH
+4174 
-4180 CVVVFDNDAMKI
+4180 
-4192 INKFSVK
+4192 
-4199 TPYQKMVENITPIAS
+4199 
-4214 DDLTAREK
+4214 
-4222 AIVDFAKKMGLQVQF
+4222 
-4237 FEGDPNLHG
+4237 
-4246 FHADGT
+4246 
-4252 NVAFLNRR
+4252 
-4260 SAMDLNQTFWHEA
+4260 
-4273 FHWMRES
+4273 
-4280 NPDLYNQM
+4280 
-4288 VKEVFGGE
+4288 
-4296 VSEKQLADYAVSIG
+4296 
-4310 RTDMSKELAIEE
+4310 
-4322 MLADAMWDAG
+4322 
-4332 KRGSFFEK
+4332 
-4340 LGIEHPSLCAKII
+4340 
-4353 KWIKNLYEDFKAHF
+4353 
-4367 HNPQA
+4367 
-4372 GLTNT
+4372 
-4377 QIKRMSNTLSKI
+4377 
-4389 AEKLVDG
+4389 
-4396 DGNKLFSVDEKG
+4396 
-4408 NIKETAAGKRAVSD
+4408 
-4422 RAKVEAERDGSNQKY
+4422 
-4437 RVTNKALSGNDQ
+4437 
-4449 MQVTELTGDIKDERL
+4449 
-4464 GERVARVCKMLE
+4464 
-4476 GCSFAVSKDGI
+4476 
-4487 QLYFKSNK
+4487 
-4495 DLDHFAAGNKGK
+4495 
-4507 RNKEARL
+4507 
-4514 YTISSE
+4514 
-4520 ENVKNV
+4520 
-4526 IENSVYVEEE
+4526 
-4536 RNIHNPNS
+4536 
-4544 KTHFVQFYSVVKS
+4544 
-4557 GNNFIRMKI
+4557 
-4566 SAKKLVDGTFDV
+4566 
-4578 QKASLYNIATAG
+4578 
-4590 SILHKKIKKL
+4590 
-4600 TQPAMNESMD
+4600 
-4610 NLRPRV
+4610 
-4616 SSLTV
+4616 
-4621 SVADM
+4621 
-4626 LDGVNDRG
+4626 
-4634 GNPYVVNGK
+4634 
-4643 LQHENGVIA
+4643 
-4652 TKNMLSSGPVTHRSA
+4652 
-4667 EDLKAQTLSVF
+4667 QTLSVF

-4719 DYGGTLKGNEKA
+4719 DYGGTLTGNEKA
-4731 SGKIEMADKDALITL
+4731 SGKIEMVDKDALITL

-4775 LRAYG
+4775 LRTYG

-4839 ERGNENNTAARNVK
+4839 GRGNENNTAARNVK

-4863 KYLKSHKDFG
+4863 KYLKSHKDLG
-4873 EKAGV
+4873 EKAGA
-4878 YIDRTFR
+4878 YIDRTFH

-5090 SKDKDVYIKARNQM
+5090 SKDKDVYIKARKQM

-5185 EGEIENPL
+5185 EGEVENPL

-5207 SKGASLTLDEARE
+5207 SKGASLTLEEARE
-5220 MTHATMKGR
+5220 MTNATMKGR

-5284 NKDWTGEAAFCKGYI
+5284 NRDWTGEAAFCKGYI

-5310 TLANDFLRLFPWF
+5310 ILANDFLRLFPWF

-5335 NLTGLTGVLKLGASL
+5335 NITGLTGVLKLGASL

-5413 TALSKAGNV
+5413 TALSKAGNI

-5428 FLMKPFTLA
+5428 FLMKPFTFA

-5450 YKAIEDGLSKGE
+5450 YKAIGDGLSKGE

-5501 FQKYGVKEMEVI
+5501 FQKYGIKEMEVI

-5573 WAGNNADRKAL
+5573 WAGNNTDRKAL

-5627 QLAKAVLNGDANG
+5627 QLAKAVLNGDTNG
-5640 AMKAVSPAL
+5640 AMKAISPAA
-5649 GNVYGAVAGY
+5649 GNIYGAVAGY

-5681 GFRTVKEANAT
+5681 GFRTIREANAT
-5692 DAQGIVYNYK
+5692 DAQNIVYNYK

-5754 VGLSKEDKKKL
+5754 SGLSKEDKKKL

>member
-69 QELENDLDGTG
+69 QELENDLDGTD

-86 DKEALSDVENQIK
+86 DKEALSTIESQ
-99 GTTAPIWEGARL
+99 TTAPIWEGARL
-111 GVKAAKDA
+111 GIKAAKDA

-140 GGMILE
+140 GGMIVE
-146 NAPLMAAQLGASI
+146 NAPLMALQLAASAA
-159 INPALGVALMA
+159 NPALGVALVA
-170 GSIAGDAYNDLTE
+170 GSTAGDTYNDLTE
-183 KGVDPLTAGQ
+183 KGVDPLAAGQ
-193 AGWLDAAA
+193 AAWLNAAA

-297 APQQETGQDSAGVD
+297 PDEAQAD
-311 NGNGDT
+311 NGDT
-317 PSSSPAI
+317 PSPSPAI

-356 TDISTTAENPE
+356 TDISPTAKNPT
-367 SGAYGIGQWTGPRK
+367 SGSYGIGQWLGSRQDD
-381 AELMAF
+381 LMAF

-433 DQFYERSEGTDKIRN
+433 DKFYERSEGTDEIRN
-448 QKATNAQTIYDMFMN
+448 QKAANAQKIYDIFMN
-463 GGANPNTVFNGGK
+463 GGADPNVVYNGGK
-476 TGGSSVPNPK
+476 RGGSSVPNPK

-512 IRKTIQGKNKKA
+512 VRKAIQDKNKKA

-531 YGWGENASESAQD
+531 YGWSANSPETAQNASEPATQGNAQLTAD
-544 ASESVAQ
+544 NAATGQITQSVTYPMAIPQ
-551 ENVQAGNSDASK
+551 GRGNSISGTKPIKSGGGMYQPSGRVEGGNKSVYTPKKPKGMQYTPQGNVQAGSNEGGMTAVRPNVSPVIPAPSSIKEPASNASTSLPSTEPQIYTPRK
-563 PVNSSSSAGNINKK
+563 VNDIADRQRRDRQTRGNMASAATQDRINKALK
-577 PEQSTVTATP
+577 NS
-587 TVEGKSQAG
+587 
-596 NGEENK
+596 
-602 LSTVR
+602 R
-607 TGSPRNE
+607 
-614 GANLPVAPGAQT
+614 
-626 STGAKSPVAPS
+626 
-637 MQSTPLPASPTLRLP
+637 LR
-652 PANAAAVK
+652 
-660 KENNAQVPQAKIE
+660 QV
-673 KARSNQKL
+673 
-681 KELVKQAFV
+681 VKQVFV
-690 DGDKDALARLGA
+690 DGDKDALNRLGA
-702 MQINPDILEA
+702 MQINQDVLQA
-712 VKNDVLSAHQSP
+712 VKNDVLNEYNKTEPVVPPKVIPAQEPYTPRYGSRDEAMRLPYERNNENTRGDIAIGGGDGVISSQRASTPREAVRLDNKARKNRETNENRAYDIGEAPSP
-724 LTLPAA
+724 KEQKKAA
-730 PAPARGTTLGT
+730 IARARQEKRDAKNTNFNKYEPAPYATRYANRDKVMQGFRNINENMSGNEAR
-741 AAPIALPP
+741 
-749 VKATAPT
+749 KDR
-756 TATVAAGKPTPAST
+756 VAGITSSGNNGDASNQNRAGSRDMSAYKNPNRLSVSMSSRDRQGIGEDMRNRQQNRNAYEPDTKSRLEKPTIFA
-770 EGESVPGTDSNV
+770 
-782 KSNIS
+782 
-787 GKENNHENT
+787 KENTNENYK
-796 EKNQPVHHPE
+796 ENQQVHRSE

-826 KTSEGKNPVKKA
+826 KTPEGKNLVKKA
-838 PPKETPSSDKKE
+838 PPKETTSSDKKE

-920 IDRIHEILRG
+920 IDRIHEILRS

-936 PEPVKAKLNEYAE
+936 PEAVKAKLNEYAE
-949 KKIEELKAFDKAHPF
+949 KKIKELKAFDKAHPF

-986 IVDELNSGTI
+986 IVDELDSGTI

-1034 FNQKIGN
+1034 FNKKIARD
-1041 EPTEAPKTEQPKA
+1041 PIEAPKAEQPKGDKDSEPHNGKGSEQQPTLADGYTTESGRLLSESDARDFIVKPDGSKEFGHFGKEIEDATGGKVLAKGIRLQVGFSRVANGKETGFGIIHIKKRESQLKKLGYNNA
-1054 EEEPKNGE
+1054 EEYILDIINNFSIIYDLGGGRIKLASVGSKFNVMPLDLELQGDGNGYYTVVTAIPKN
-1062 PTKPEMQDTESA
+1062 TKRMQKEAGKKIFDRSASPSSTTGNGAVQDGGNRKNAGSIPQSA
-1074 TPKEEEPS
+1074 TEKSNLPASTNNIDEISKNVNNKPDLDLTTGKSVEASKGEEPS
-1082 VPKET
+1082 TPKET

-1095 DKDLEAAFGLK
+1095 DKDLEKAFGLK
-1106 PVSNTEQEAKKAK
+1106 PVANTEQTVKKAAQEATGAK
-1119 PSKEEIHRKHKLVDD
+1119 PSKDEIHKKHKLVDD
-1134 SDEAIQG
+1134 SDEAIQR
-1141 YIDEFISKTRN
+1141 YIDEFIRKTRN
-1152 LNAGFN
+1152 LNAGFD

-1171 YTQRGITKFA
+1171 YTQRGVAKFA

-1189 AFKSKGV
+1189 AFKAKGV
-1196 KQKDIE
+1196 KKEEIE
-1202 PWLAPAWEA
+1202 PWLVPAWEA
-1211 VKSFPDTGKKFDAQ
+1211 VKSFPDTGKKFDAK

-1230 LKAVGARYESGLKTA
+1230 LKAVGARYESGLETA

-1675 NNVKASV
+1675 NSVKASV

-1875 KELVDAEDGQNVG
+1875 KELADAEDGQNVG

-1910 LKPFAKSAQAKVGTL
+1910 LKPFAKSAQAKVGAL

-1936 AKQVDPDVSEAAL
+1936 AKQVDPDVSEVAL

-2059 IKELGGK
+2059 IKELGDK

-2112 DVIPADIEVEDIEIP
+2112 AVIPADIEVEDIEIP

-2144 LLGEPS
+2144 LLGEPN

-2165 TTTPGYGRISAQAHE
+2165 TTTPRYGSISAQAHE

-2286 LNTAANMT
+2286 LNAAANMT

-2419 SDEEAKKREVRLAKR
+2419 SDEEVKKREVRLAKR

-2750 VANDLKKASLT
+2750 VADNLRKASLA
-2761 PFTVDDSLTGVEGYG
+2761 PFIVDYSLTGVEGYG
-2776 KIWACADKI
+2776 KVWACADKI
-2785 YKEWKDSSDR
+2785 YEEWKDSSDR

-2805 SIPDRSINDPNAY
+2805 SIPDRSSNDPNVY

-3005 TAPDLIDKFKTAIE
+3005 TAPELIDKFKTAIE

-3067 KIAHKYGADNA
+3067 KIAHKYGVDNA

-3196 ELDSIEPTPITLYE
+3196 ELDSIKPTPITLYE

-3282 ITASQ
+3282 ITASK
-3287 KDLNDLYEAIESPN
+3287 KDLNDLYEAIESQEETKYSLSQG
-3301 NGKSATVRT
+3301 GKR
-3310 DDGKELEVS
+3310 
-3319 YRIVPAETLI
+3319 
-3329 ASNTADFGKN
+3329 
-3339 ENYPEKLQPRDR
+3339 
-3351 DRVSMKEQV
+3351 
-3360 DDMARNLRP
+3360 
-3369 EDLAESRSVNQGAPL
+3369 
-3384 VNQDNVV
+3384 
-3391 ENGNGRTMAI
+3391 
-3401 TRAYTTD
+3401 
-3408 GDAYKASSQKYKQY
+3408 
-3422 LVKHA
+3422 
-3427 EEYGYTREEVE
+3427 
-3438 AMQNPVL
+3438 
-3445 IRQRDASSDSL
+3445 
-3456 QDSIIHSTEGGMKM
+3456 
-3470 SASQQAKVDA
+3470 
-3480 EKISP
+3480 ISP
-3485 KTLSLYDY
+3485 
-3493 DGTGDLTK
+3493 
-3501 RSNDDFV
+3501 
-3508 VSALNE
+3508 E
-3514 ITDKSD
+3514 
-3520 RDVVFNKDGTPSKA
+3520 
-3534 GIERVKSALAAYAYG
+3534 E
-3549 DNSLL
+3549 
-3554 EKISESTDT
+3554 
-3563 EDQNIVKAFS
+3563 
-3573 AAAPRVAAIKAK
+3573 
-3585 LDKGGTSKDYDL
+3585 
-3597 SSLLS
+3597 
-3602 DVLDF
+3602 
-3607 YFKCKNSGKS
+3607 
-3617 IKFALNE
+3617 
-3624 TNLFGDDSWLASV
+3624 
-3637 GGKNLARFIADNT
+3637 
-3650 RRPKAIADA
+3650 
-3659 IVRMTKY
+3659 MTK
-3666 IDGANEPSDALF
+3666 
-3678 SGTKMGIDE
+3678 
-3687 IVRTSIG
+3687 
-3694 LNASK
+3694 
-3699 FIPASKPSAQK
+3699 
-3710 YKHTIQPKEN
+3710 
-3720 TWDSMPATQQ
+3720 
-3730 KACIKLMDAN
+3730 
-3740 GGHYDSKTKSFGFT
+3740 
-3754 DEKAR
+3754 
-3759 DAALNVLE
+3759 
-3767 AYLSADS
+3767 
-3774 KASAKIAIV
+3774 
-3783 PEMNEEVK
+3783 
-3791 LTNVGWNGSPG
+3791 
-3802 DFSKFDLAFV
+3802 
-3812 GSGEGS
+3812 
-3818 AAHGWGIYFAMDK
+3818 
-3831 PYRDNPDFGREVA
+3831 
-3844 ERYKKQYGG
+3844 
-3853 ENGHVYKAAIPSDE
+3853 
-3867 YLLDERAKISDQPKR
+3867 
-3882 VQNAVLEVAETLQK
+3882 
-3896 KTSVWRF
+3896 
-3903 EDGIKK
+3903 
-3909 VVQYLKDENYDL
+3909 
-3921 GNENGDAEQAKID
+3921 
-3934 QALERVARDF
+3934 
-3944 YANSNS
+3944 
-3950 ASPQELKISSADL
+3950 
-3963 KILRAALKEQVRD
+3963 
-3976 QAETSAFSSKNLS
+3976 
-3989 ERDMDQAAKEIL
+3989 
-4001 YNFLSASRRNQ
+4001 
-4012 FRTLDA
+4012 
-4018 LAANIMAEDD
+4018 
-4028 SVFKNITSQ
+4028 
-4037 DLLNKAGEIAGTALR
+4037 
-4052 EKQID
+4052 
-4057 LGGAREILNVMKQA
+4057 
-4071 AEHPIDANERD
+4071 
-4082 VAEGITKAYT
+4082 
-4092 DYGIDRATAEKI
+4092 
-4104 ARRQAA
+4104 
-4110 QFFSALRE
+4110 
-4118 SRAKPIKEILAP
+4118 
-4130 LTGYDVQQM
+4130 
-4139 FQTAIAKQQLEPSE
+4139 
-4153 PVDKAVSMLLKGAGL
+4153 
-4168 KGYKYE
+4168 
-4174 GATDGH
+4174 
-4180 CVVVFDNDAMKI
+4180 
-4192 INKFSVK
+4192 
-4199 TPYQKMVENITPIAS
+4199 
-4214 DDLTAREK
+4214 
-4222 AIVDFAKKMGLQVQF
+4222 
-4237 FEGDPNLHG
+4237 
-4246 FHADGT
+4246 
-4252 NVAFLNRR
+4252 
-4260 SAMDLNQTFWHEA
+4260 
-4273 FHWMRES
+4273 
-4280 NPDLYNQM
+4280 
-4288 VKEVFGGE
+4288 
-4296 VSEKQLADYAVSIG
+4296 
-4310 RTDMSKELAIEE
+4310 
-4322 MLADAMWDAG
+4322 
-4332 KRGSFFEK
+4332 
-4340 LGIEHPSLCAKII
+4340 
-4353 KWIKNLYEDFKAHF
+4353 
-4367 HNPQA
+4367 
-4372 GLTNT
+4372 
-4377 QIKRMSNTLSKI
+4377 
-4389 AEKLVDG
+4389 
-4396 DGNKLFSVDEKG
+4396 
-4408 NIKETAAGKRAVSD
+4408 
-4422 RAKVEAERDGSNQKY
+4422 
-4437 RVTNKALSGNDQ
+4437 
-4449 MQVTELTGDIKDERL
+4449 
-4464 GERVARVCKMLE
+4464 
-4476 GCSFAVSKDGI
+4476 
-4487 QLYFKSNK
+4487 
-4495 DLDHFAAGNKGK
+4495 
-4507 RNKEARL
+4507 
-4514 YTISSE
+4514 
-4520 ENVKNV
+4520 
-4526 IENSVYVEEE
+4526 
-4536 RNIHNPNS
+4536 
-4544 KTHFVQFYSVVKS
+4544 
-4557 GNNFIRMKI
+4557 
-4566 SAKKLVDGTFDV
+4566 
-4578 QKASLYNIATAG
+4578 
-4590 SILHKKIKKL
+4590 
-4600 TQPAMNESMD
+4600 
-4610 NLRPRV
+4610 
-4616 SSLTV
+4616 
-4621 SVADM
+4621 
-4626 LDGVNDRG
+4626 
-4634 GNPYVVNGK
+4634 
-4643 LQHENGVIA
+4643 
-4652 TKNMLSSGPVTHRSA
+4652 
-4667 EDLKAQTLSVF
+4667 QTLSVF

-4719 DYGGTLKGNEKA
+4719 DYGGTLTGNEKA
-4731 SGKIEMADKDALITL
+4731 SGKIEMVDKDALITL

-4775 LRAYG
+4775 LRTYG

-4863 KYLKSHKDFG
+4863 KYLKSHKDLG

-5025 ENFTYKTRKGAEK
+5025 ENFTYKTRRGAEK

-5090 SKDKDVYIKARNQM
+5090 SKDKDVYIKAREQM

-5185 EGEIENPL
+5185 EGEVENPL
-5193 LLGDMDYFKLMENL
+5193 LLGDMDYFKLMESL

-5501 FQKYGVKEMEVI
+5501 FQKYGIKEMEVI
-5513 SDFLPVLGNTT
+5513 SDFLPILGNTT

-5627 QLAKAVLNGDANG
+5627 QLAKAVLNGDTNG
-5640 AMKAVSPAL
+5640 AMKAISPAA
-5649 GNVYGAVAGY
+5649 GNIYGAVAGY

-5668 VDYDTKDRIVRGL
+5668 VDYDTYDRIVRGVL
-5681 GFRTVKEANAT
+5681 GFRTIREANAT
-5692 DAQGIVYNYK
+5692 DAQNIVYNYK

-5765 KPVFDYVQ
+5765 NPVFDYVQ

>member
-237 LTEAVQEF
+237 LTEAIQEF

-253 AEHGSLDGFDWGQLA
+253 AEHGSLDGFDWSQLA

-282 GGFAGIGRAINGKAQ
+282 GGFAGIGRAINGKADE
-297 APQQETGQDSAGVD
+297 QESTGDDSASTALALVDANATSNNAGENNAAASDVGNSGVARD
-311 NGNGDT
+311 ADGTVTIDAVNID
-317 PSSSPAI
+317 SPAM
-324 HAMNRLVNE
+324 HAMNRIVNE
-333 LGIDPKAA
+333 LGISPTAA
-341 SGIVGGLMLESGGNT
+341 SGIVGGLMHESGGDT
-356 TDISTTAENPE
+356 TDISTTAKNPT
-367 SGAYGIGQWTGPRK
+367 SGAYGIAQWLGSRYDD
-381 AELMAF
+381 LVAF
-387 AEETGGDPND
+387 AEENNADPND
-397 LDTQISFLIHELKG
+397 LDTQISFIIHELKG
-411 SENGALQE
+411 KESGALQE
-419 ILKAQSPD
+419 ILKAQTPD
-427 EAGRLA
+427 EAGRIA
-433 DQFYERSEGTDKIRN
+433 DQFYERSEGTDEIRN
-448 QKATNAQTIYDMFMN
+448 QKASNAQKIYDMFMN
-463 GGANPNTVFNGGK
+463 GGADQSATHNGSKNNG
-476 TGGSSVPNPK
+476 VPNPK

-512 IRKTIQGKNKKA
+512 IRKAIQGKNKKA

-531 YGWGENASESAQD
+531 YGWGENASETAQD
-544 ASESVAQ
+544 ASEGAAQ
-551 ENVQAGNSDASK
+551 ENVHAGNPDASE
-563 PVNSSSSAGNINKK
+563 PVNSPSKAEAISKNPKQTN
-577 PEQSTVTATP
+577 VTAAP
-587 TVEGKSQAG
+587 TIDTKPQAE
-596 NGEENK
+596 NGEANT

-607 TGSPRNE
+607 TGSPRN
-614 GANLPVAPGAQT
+614 GGTNLPTAPRAQAPINGT
-626 STGAKSPVAPS
+626 SPVAPS
-637 MQSTPLPASPTLRLP
+637 AQGASLPAAPTPLQLP
-652 PANAAAVK
+652 SANTTGK
-660 KENNAQVPQAKIE
+660 NGSQAQVPQAKIE
-673 KARSNQKL
+673 KARSNQRL

-690 DGDKDALARLGA
+690 DGDEDALARLNA
-702 MQINPDILEA
+702 MQINPDVLEA
-712 VKNDVLSAHQSP
+712 VKNDVLGAHQSP
-724 LTLPAA
+724 LALPASPV
-730 PAPARGTTLGT
+730 PAKGMTVGTT
-741 AAPIALPP
+741 APIALPP
-749 VKATAPT
+749 VKAPNTAIVS
-756 TATVAAGKPTPAST
+756 ADKPTSTNT
-770 EGESVPGTDSNV
+770 EGESAPSTDINA

-787 GKENNHENT
+787 EKENDHENT
-796 EKNQPVHHPE
+796 KKNQPVHHPE
-806 ENKNDNAKPEQ
+806 ENKNDNAKSEQ

-826 KTSEGKNPVKKA
+826 KTPEGKNPVKNA
-838 PPKETPSSDKKE
+838 PSKETPSSEKKE
-850 AQPKSEQQK
+850 AQPKGEQQK
-859 QGNDVVAVNDAADQ
+859 QGDNVVAVNDAADQ

-888 DAKVSGKAKTY
+888 DAKASGKAKTY
-899 LRVINKCL
+899 LRAINKCL

-920 IDRIHEILRG
+920 IDRIHEILRS

-936 PEPVKAKLNEYAE
+936 PEAVKTKLNEYAE

-964 AEKEATRYEDSRFD
+964 AEKEATRYEDSQFD

-986 IVDELNSGTI
+986 IVDELDSGTI

-1034 FNQKIGN
+1034 FESMMAKEEKNVKSATVRTDDGKELKVSYRIVPAETLIASNTADFGKNENYPEKLQPRDRDRVSMKEQVDDMARNLRPEDLAESRSVNQGAPLVNQDNVVENGNGRTMAITRAYTTDGDAYKESSQKYKQYLVEHAEEYGYTREEVEAMQNPVLIRQRDASSDSLQDSIIHSTEGGMKMSASQQAKVDAEKISLKTLSLYDYDGSGDLTKRSNDDFVVSALNEIVDKSERDVVFNKDGTPSKAGIERVKSALAAYAYGDNALLERISESTDTEDQNIVKAFSAAAPQVAAIKAKLNKGDVSKDYDLPKLLSDVLDFYFKSKNDGKSIKFALDETSLFGDNSTIASVSGKNLARFIADNIRRPKAISDALVRMTKYIDGAN
-1041 EPTEAPKTEQPKA
+1041 EPGAALFSGSKMGFDEIVRTSVGLNASELSSASNPKSKNTTQPK
-1054 EEEPKNGE
+1054 
-1062 PTKPEMQDTESA
+1062 ES
-1074 TPKEEEPS
+1074 KES
-1082 VPKET
+1082 

-1095 DKDLEAAFGLK
+1095 DKDLEEAFGLTPK
-1106 PVSNTEQEAKKAK
+1106 AGRTQEKTAPKSKEAKD
-1119 PSKEEIHRKHKLVDD
+1119 EIHKNHKLVDD

-1141 YIDEFISKTRN
+1141 YIDEFISKTRR
-1152 LNAGFN
+1152 LNAGFD

-1171 YTQRGITKFA
+1171 YTQRGVAKFA

-1189 AFKSKGV
+1189 AFKAKGV

-1211 VKSFPDTGKKFDAQ
+1211 VKSFPDTGKKFDAK

-1230 LKAVGARYESGLKTA
+1230 LKAVGARYESGLETA

-1293 SNTADRSGTD
+1293 SNVADRSGTD

-1335 DGGDKSVNNPQEND
+1335 DGGDKSVDNPQEND
-1349 TIEEGNSNVVST
+1349 TIEESNSNVVST

-1380 GRSRKSGTG
+1380 GEPGKSGTG

-1403 PDRDGGRERGPDVES
+1403 PDRDGGRKRGPDAES
-1418 AEPKNKGTGEG
+1418 AEPKNKGTGES

-1492 VPPDAKGASKTQRVD
+1492 VPPDAKGASKTRRVD

-1675 NNVKASV
+1675 NSVWAPV
-1682 PAMRDSDGGV
+1682 PAMRDPDGHV

-1716 VFMTSSGTMDRKA
+1716 VFMTSSGTMDRKT

-1736 RHLSSRAKLVGIVRL
+1736 RYLSSRAKLVGMVRL

-1783 TNGWTNGLTTIE
+1783 TNGWTDNLRFIE
-1795 ANDDEGRHT
+1795 MKDEEGRNIWKS
-1804 YTRINGYYEDNPDNI
+1804 INGYYEDNPDNI
-1819 IGDPVLVRDRYGS
+1819 IGDPVWVRDRYGN

-1844 TDKKLGEAIARLP
+1844 TDKKLGEAIARMP

-1875 KELVDAEDGQNVG
+1875 KELADAEDGQNVG

-1898 GQVVIDDNGERK
+1898 GQVVIDDNGEKK

-1981 SPISGRLLALEQK
+1981 SPIAGRLLALEQK

-2059 IKELGGK
+2059 IKELGDK

-2112 DVIPADIEVEDIEIP
+2112 AVIPADIEVEDIEIP

-2286 LNTAANMT
+2286 LNTAADMT

-2419 SDEEAKKREVRLAKR
+2419 SDEEAKKREVRLSKR

-2608 LNDDSLKRLGV
+2608 LNDDSLKSLGV

-2750 VANDLKKASLT
+2750 VADNLRKASLA
-2761 PFTVDDSLTGVEGYG
+2761 PFLIDDSLTGIEGYG
-2776 KIWACADKI
+2776 KVWACADKI
-2785 YKEWKDSSDR
+2785 YEEWKDSSDR

-2805 SIPDRSINDPNAY
+2805 SIPDRSSNDPNVY

-3005 TAPDLIDKFKTAIE
+3005 TAPELIDKFKTAIE

-3067 KIAHKYGADNA
+3067 KIAHKYGVDNA

-3217 DLDVDDPDIYEIE
+3217 DLDVDDPDVYDIE

-3287 KDLNDLYEAIESPN
+3287 KDLNDLYEVIESQEETKYSLFQG
-3301 NGKSATVRT
+3301 GKR
-3310 DDGKELEVS
+3310 
-3319 YRIVPAETLI
+3319 
-3329 ASNTADFGKN
+3329 
-3339 ENYPEKLQPRDR
+3339 
-3351 DRVSMKEQV
+3351 
-3360 DDMARNLRP
+3360 
-3369 EDLAESRSVNQGAPL
+3369 
-3384 VNQDNVV
+3384 
-3391 ENGNGRTMAI
+3391 
-3401 TRAYTTD
+3401 
-3408 GDAYKASSQKYKQY
+3408 
-3422 LVKHA
+3422 
-3427 EEYGYTREEVE
+3427 
-3438 AMQNPVL
+3438 
-3445 IRQRDASSDSL
+3445 
-3456 QDSIIHSTEGGMKM
+3456 
-3470 SASQQAKVDA
+3470 
-3480 EKISP
+3480 ISP
-3485 KTLSLYDY
+3485 
-3493 DGTGDLTK
+3493 
-3501 RSNDDFV
+3501 
-3508 VSALNE
+3508 E
-3514 ITDKSD
+3514 
-3520 RDVVFNKDGTPSKA
+3520 
-3534 GIERVKSALAAYAYG
+3534 E
-3549 DNSLL
+3549 
-3554 EKISESTDT
+3554 
-3563 EDQNIVKAFS
+3563 
-3573 AAAPRVAAIKAK
+3573 
-3585 LDKGGTSKDYDL
+3585 
-3597 SSLLS
+3597 
-3602 DVLDF
+3602 
-3607 YFKCKNSGKS
+3607 
-3617 IKFALNE
+3617 
-3624 TNLFGDDSWLASV
+3624 
-3637 GGKNLARFIADNT
+3637 
-3650 RRPKAIADA
+3650 
-3659 IVRMTKY
+3659 MTK
-3666 IDGANEPSDALF
+3666 
-3678 SGTKMGIDE
+3678 
-3687 IVRTSIG
+3687 
-3694 LNASK
+3694 
-3699 FIPASKPSAQK
+3699 
-3710 YKHTIQPKEN
+3710 
-3720 TWDSMPATQQ
+3720 
-3730 KACIKLMDAN
+3730 
-3740 GGHYDSKTKSFGFT
+3740 
-3754 DEKAR
+3754 
-3759 DAALNVLE
+3759 
-3767 AYLSADS
+3767 
-3774 KASAKIAIV
+3774 
-3783 PEMNEEVK
+3783 
-3791 LTNVGWNGSPG
+3791 
-3802 DFSKFDLAFV
+3802 
-3812 GSGEGS
+3812 
-3818 AAHGWGIYFAMDK
+3818 
-3831 PYRDNPDFGREVA
+3831 
-3844 ERYKKQYGG
+3844 
-3853 ENGHVYKAAIPSDE
+3853 
-3867 YLLDERAKISDQPKR
+3867 
-3882 VQNAVLEVAETLQK
+3882 
-3896 KTSVWRF
+3896 
-3903 EDGIKK
+3903 
-3909 VVQYLKDENYDL
+3909 
-3921 GNENGDAEQAKID
+3921 
-3934 QALERVARDF
+3934 
-3944 YANSNS
+3944 
-3950 ASPQELKISSADL
+3950 
-3963 KILRAALKEQVRD
+3963 
-3976 QAETSAFSSKNLS
+3976 
-3989 ERDMDQAAKEIL
+3989 
-4001 YNFLSASRRNQ
+4001 
-4012 FRTLDA
+4012 
-4018 LAANIMAEDD
+4018 
-4028 SVFKNITSQ
+4028 
-4037 DLLNKAGEIAGTALR
+4037 
-4052 EKQID
+4052 
-4057 LGGAREILNVMKQA
+4057 
-4071 AEHPIDANERD
+4071 
-4082 VAEGITKAYT
+4082 
-4092 DYGIDRATAEKI
+4092 
-4104 ARRQAA
+4104 
-4110 QFFSALRE
+4110 
-4118 SRAKPIKEILAP
+4118 
-4130 LTGYDVQQM
+4130 
-4139 FQTAIAKQQLEPSE
+4139 
-4153 PVDKAVSMLLKGAGL
+4153 
-4168 KGYKYE
+4168 
-4174 GATDGH
+4174 
-4180 CVVVFDNDAMKI
+4180 
-4192 INKFSVK
+4192 
-4199 TPYQKMVENITPIAS
+4199 
-4214 DDLTAREK
+4214 
-4222 AIVDFAKKMGLQVQF
+4222 
-4237 FEGDPNLHG
+4237 
-4246 FHADGT
+4246 
-4252 NVAFLNRR
+4252 
-4260 SAMDLNQTFWHEA
+4260 
-4273 FHWMRES
+4273 
-4280 NPDLYNQM
+4280 
-4288 VKEVFGGE
+4288 
-4296 VSEKQLADYAVSIG
+4296 
-4310 RTDMSKELAIEE
+4310 
-4322 MLADAMWDAG
+4322 
-4332 KRGSFFEK
+4332 
-4340 LGIEHPSLCAKII
+4340 
-4353 KWIKNLYEDFKAHF
+4353 
-4367 HNPQA
+4367 
-4372 GLTNT
+4372 
-4377 QIKRMSNTLSKI
+4377 
-4389 AEKLVDG
+4389 
-4396 DGNKLFSVDEKG
+4396 
-4408 NIKETAAGKRAVSD
+4408 
-4422 RAKVEAERDGSNQKY
+4422 
-4437 RVTNKALSGNDQ
+4437 
-4449 MQVTELTGDIKDERL
+4449 
-4464 GERVARVCKMLE
+4464 
-4476 GCSFAVSKDGI
+4476 
-4487 QLYFKSNK
+4487 
-4495 DLDHFAAGNKGK
+4495 
-4507 RNKEARL
+4507 
-4514 YTISSE
+4514 
-4520 ENVKNV
+4520 
-4526 IENSVYVEEE
+4526 
-4536 RNIHNPNS
+4536 
-4544 KTHFVQFYSVVKS
+4544 
-4557 GNNFIRMKI
+4557 
-4566 SAKKLVDGTFDV
+4566 
-4578 QKASLYNIATAG
+4578 
-4590 SILHKKIKKL
+4590 
-4600 TQPAMNESMD
+4600 
-4610 NLRPRV
+4610 
-4616 SSLTV
+4616 
-4621 SVADM
+4621 
-4626 LDGVNDRG
+4626 
-4634 GNPYVVNGK
+4634 
-4643 LQHENGVIA
+4643 
-4652 TKNMLSSGPVTHRSA
+4652 
-4667 EDLKAQTLSVF
+4667 QTLSAF

-4709 ISVDRAKAQK
+4709 ISVDRVKAQK
-4719 DYGGTLKGNEKA
+4719 DYGGTLQGNEKA
-4731 SGKIEMADKDALITL
+4731 SGKIEMVDKDALITL

-4775 LRAYG
+4775 LRTYG

-4839 ERGNENNTAARNVK
+4839 ERGNENNAAARNVK

-4863 KYLKSHKDFG
+4863 KYLKSHKDLG

-4960 NLNKEEKARYTD
+4960 SLNKEEKTRYTD

-5081 MTSEELSAL
+5081 VTSKELSAL
-5090 SKDKDVYIKARNQM
+5090 SKDKDVYIKAREQM

-5185 EGEIENPL
+5185 EGEVENPL

-5235 KKHRKGAEGFEKNA
+5235 KRHRKGAEGFEKNA

-5413 TALSKAGNV
+5413 TALSKVGNA

-5450 YKAIEDGLSKGE
+5450 YKAIGDGLSKGE

-5513 SDFLPVLGNTT
+5513 SDFLPILGNTT

-5627 QLAKAVLNGDANG
+5627 QLAKAVLNGDTNG
-5640 AMKAVSPAL
+5640 AMKAISPAA
-5649 GNVYGAVAGY
+5649 GNIYGAVAGY

-5668 VDYDTKDRIVRGL
+5668 VDYDTRDRIVRGL
-5681 GFRTVKEANAT
+5681 GFRTIKEANAT
-5692 DAQGIVYNYK
+5692 DAQSIVYNYK

-5754 VGLSKEDKKKL
+5754 SGLSKEDKKKL